1 MAFKKAGLISK
12 FISKGSF
19 KLNKISKKIFK
30 LNPILKRE
38 KPLKRHKKTKSIKK
52 PFNKNKSFLKA
63 SVLLIGALGGLPH
76 LRASE
81 CRYWS
86 WWSGYHD
93 KIESGSNSPT
103 HNSYCLFSSTQG
115 SGTYYLNTLTT
126 YSAGGAS
133 FTQKFN
139 NGTLN
144 VGGNIRFGGTGVNGV
159 NVGYIT
165 GTYDAQTINFNSSR
179 ITTGNS
185 LSDGGGATLNF
196 NATNRITINQA
207 SFDNSDAGAQHS
219 YMNFKGSNINVSGS
233 SFTDDTNGGFSF
245 SGNNNN
251 SAISFNKTKFN
262 QGTYNFTNSA
272 NLSFNN
278 SNFNQSTYNFNS
290 LQSTFNNSTFNQGT
304 YNFTDNTSF
313 NNDTFNQG
321 TYNFNT
327 SKVSFSGANTLNSS
341 SPFASLKG
349 SVSFGSG
356 AVFNLNQ
363 TLNANQTY
371 DILTT
376 NGTIQ
381 YGVYQSYLWD
391 LINYKG
397 DKAISHVE
405 VGNNTYDVTF
415 DINGQDETLQETFSN
430 KSITTQFLGDDLQ
443 AKAKATYQ
451 QDLNNS
457 QSALSNATNDNKIA
471 SADTGYTNNQNT
483 TIKQDAQNLE
493 HTSQQIA
500 KDEQALQGDLNK
512 LKQLANSSFNEQ
524 AFNQAQSKEQ
534 QDEQTLQNEEN
545 TFSSEQEGLE
555 KALANAKEQQEQ
567 QQAQATYQQDLNNSQ
582 SALSNATNDN
592 KIASADTDYT
602 KNQNT
607 AIKQDAQNLEN
618 TSQQITQ
625 DQKDLEQ
632 DLDKLQQLA
641 NSKTGFNEQ
650 AFNQAQST
658 EQQDE
663 QTLQNEEETFSS
675 EQEGLEKALAN
686 AKHTSPTPTKH
697 TAQNNPPNKV
707 SPPTQNLPTTNVWNG
722 VYNFQNQTYSKKGIY
737 YIDPNLSG
745 QSGQSGNT
753 LSTYGYLDWFT
764 LKNKFSVNANNGTL
778 IIGNNTE
785 SANTKGLIWIGDDKG
800 LVYYNTGTF
809 NAANI
814 YLTSNLKTGN
824 GFSGEGATLNF
835 NATNRITINQAS
847 FDNSDAGA
855 QHSYMNFKGSN
866 INVSGSSFTD
876 DTNGGFSFS
885 GNNNNSAISFN
896 KTKFNQGTY
905 NFTNS
910 ANLSFNNSNFN
921 QSTYNFNSLQ
931 STFNNS
937 TFNQGTYNFTDNTS
951 FNNDT
956 FNQGTYNFNTSKV
969 SFSGANTLNSSSP
982 FASLKGSVS
991 FGSGAVFNLNQT
1003 LNANQTYDIL
1013 TTNGTIQYGVY
1024 QSYLWDL
1031 INYKGDKA
1039 ISHVEV
1045 GNNTYDVTFDI
1056 NGQDETL
1063 QETFSN
1069 KSITTQFLGDDL
1081 QAKAKATYQQDL
1093 NNSQSALS
1101 NATNDN
1107 KIASADTGYT
1117 NNQNTT
1123 IKQDAQNLE
1132 HTSQQ
1137 IAKDEQAL
1145 QGDLNK
1151 LKQLANSSF
1160 NEQAFNQAQSKEQQD
1175 EQTLQNEEETF
1186 SSEQE
1191 GLEKA
1196 LANAK
1201 PASPTPTPTPTPTP
1215 SPTPNP
1221 TPTKHTAPNKV
1232 PPTPPTQNLPTTN
1245 VWNGVYWLQNQTYS
1259 QKGVYY
1265 IDPNLSGQSGQSAN
1279 TLSTYTANLLGRS
1292 FGVNIQNGTL
1302 IIGNNTES
1310 VNDNGLIWIGHG
1322 GFGYIIGTFN
1332 AANIYLTNNFK
1343 TGEGVSGS
1351 DGGGANI
1358 TFKASDNITMD
1369 GLNYNDAETVT
1380 KMIQTG
1386 ASQHSYATFD
1396 ATNNIS
1402 VTNSSFSD
1410 MTWGKF
1416 SFNAKNISFSNA
1428 SFSGFT
1434 NPGGSSVISANAA
1447 NSLSFNNS
1455 RLNGGAVYNLWAN
1468 SLIFNNTQAVFN
1480 VLYSRGTSNFNATT
1494 QLLGNTSFTLSSQ
1507 SLLNFNGDTT
1517 LQNNANI
1524 TLGNK
1529 SQTAFKNSLTLDNN
1543 SNLSLDNQSVLNAS
1557 GASAFNNQA
1566 SLNIYNGSQATFN
1579 SLFFN
1584 GATLSLNA
1592 NSKLN
1597 ASSASF
1603 SNNTTINLDDSVL
1616 SVSNASSL
1624 NANINFQGAS
1634 QATFGGNTTID
1645 AASFNFDSASSL
1657 SFNNL
1662 TANGALNFNGYA
1674 PSLSKALMS
1683 VSGQFVLGNNGDIN
1697 LSDINIFDNI
1707 TKSVTYNILNAQ
1719 KGITGISGANGYE
1732 KILFYGMKIQNA
1744 TYSDNNNI
1752 QTWSFINP
1760 LNSSQIIQESIK
1772 NGDLTIEVLNNP
1784 NSASNTIFNIAPELY
1799 NYQASKQNPTGYSYD
1814 YSDNQAGTYYLTSN
1828 IKGLF
1833 TPKGSQTPQT
1843 PGTYSPFNQP
1853 LNSLNIYNKGFS
1865 SGNLKTLLGILS
1877 QNSATLKEMI
1887 ETNQLDNITSIN
1899 EVLQLLDRIKITP
1912 AQKQALLETINHLTD
1927 NINQTFSNG
1936 NLVIGATQDHVT
1948 NSTSSIWFGGNGYSS
1963 PCALDSA
1970 TCSSFRNTYLG
1981 QLLGSTSPYLG
1992 YINADFK
1999 AKSIYI
2005 TGTLGSGNAFES
2017 GGSADITFQSANN
2030 LVLNKANIE
2039 AQATDNIFNLLGQEG
2054 IDKIFNQGNLANVLS
2069 QMAMEKIKQAGG
2081 LGNFV
2086 ENALIPLSKEL
2097 PSSLQ
2102 NETLGQLIGQNNLDN
2117 LLNNSGVMNAIQNII
2132 SKKLSIFGNF
2142 VTPSIIENY
2151 LAKQSLKSMLDDKGL
2166 LNFIGGY
2173 MDASELSS
2181 ILSVILKDITNP
2193 PTSLQK
2199 DIGVVANDLLDEFL
2213 GQDVVKKL
2221 ESQGL
2226 VSNIINNI
2234 ISQGGLS
2241 GIYNQG
2247 LGSVLPPSLQNALKE
2262 NDLGALLSPR
2272 GLHDFWQKGYFNFL
2286 SNGYVFVNNSS
2297 FSNATGGSLN
2307 FVANKSIIFNGD
2319 NTIDFSKYQGA
2330 LIFASNGV
2338 SNINITTLN
2347 ATNGLSLNAGLN
2359 NVSVQKG
2366 EICINLANCP
2376 TTKNSSSTNSSVTPT
2391 NESLSVRANNFTFLG
2406 VIASNGAIDLSQVKN
2421 NSVIGTLNLNENAT
2435 LQANN
2440 LTIANAF
2447 NNASNSTANI
2457 NGDFTLNQQATLSTN
2472 ASGLNVMGNFNSY
2485 GDLVFNLSHSVS
2497 HAIIN
2502 AQGIATI
2509 MTNYNNPLIQFNTS
2523 SKETGAYTLIDSAK
2537 AIYYGYND
2545 QITGGSSLDNYLKLY
2560 TLININGKHM
2570 VMTDN
2575 GLTYNGQAV
2584 SIKDGG
2590 LIVGFKDSQNQYI
2603 YTSILYNK
2611 VKIAVSNAPINNLQ
2625 APTLKQYIAQ
2635 IQGIQGVDSIEQ
2647 AGGTQ
2652 AINWLN
2658 KIFETKGS
2666 PLFAPYYLESHS
2678 TKDLTTIAGD
2688 IANTLEVIA
2697 NPNFKNDATNI
2708 LQINTY
2714 TQQMS
2719 RLAKLS
2725 DTSTFASADF
2735 HERLEALKNKRFA
2748 DAIPNAM
2755 DVILKYSQ
2763 RNRVKNNVWATGVGG
2778 ASFINGGTG
2787 TLYGI
2792 NVGYDRFIKGVI
2804 VGGYAAYGY
2813 SGFHANITQSG
2824 SSNVNMGV
2832 YSRAFIKRSELTMSL
2847 NETWGYNKTFINS
2860 YDPLLSIINQSYRY
2874 NTWTTDAKINYG
2886 YDFMFKDKSVIFKPQ
2901 IGLAYYY
2908 IGMSGLRGIM
2918 DDPIY
2923 NQFRANA
2930 DPNKKSVLT
2939 INFALE
2945 SRHYFNKNSYYF
2957 VIADVGRD
2965 LFINSMGDKMVRFIG
2980 NNTLS
2985 YRDGGRYNTFASI
2998 ITGGEIRLFKTF
3010 YVNAGIGARFGLDY
3024 KDINITGNI
3033 GMRYAF

>member
-12 FISKGSF
+12 FILKGSF

-30 LNPILKRE
+30 LNLILKRE
-38 KPLKRHKKTKSIKK
+38 KPLSHKKTKSVKK

-63 SVLLIGALGGLPH
+63 SVLLIGALGGLSH
-76 LRASE
+76 IRASE

-86 WWSGYHD
+86 WSSWSYHD
-93 KIESGSNSPT
+93 NIESGSNSPT
-103 HNSYCLFSSTQG
+103 HNSYCLFNSTQG

-126 YSAGGAS
+126 YSTGGAS

-144 VGGNIRFGGTGVNGV
+144 VGRNIRFGGTGVNGGD
-159 NVGYIT
+159 VGYIT

-185 LSDGGGATLNF
+185 YSTGGGATLNF
-196 NATNRITINQA
+196 NAANHITINQA
-207 SFDNSDAGAQHS
+207 SFDNGDAGTQHS
-219 YMNFKGSNINVSGS
+219 YMNFSGSNINVSAS

-245 SGNNNN
+245 SGNGTN
-251 SAISFNKTKFN
+251 SNLSFNKTSFN
-262 QGTYNFTNSA
+262 QGVYKFTNSA
-272 NLSFNN
+272 NLN
-278 SNFNQSTYNFNS
+278 
-290 LQSTFNNSTFNQGT
+290 FNNSTFNQGT
-304 YNFTDNTSF
+304 YSFTDNTGLNF

-349 SVSFGSG
+349 SVSFNSG
-356 AVFNLNQ
+356 AIFNLNQ
-363 TLNANQTY
+363 TLNTNQTY

-415 DINGQDETLQETFSN
+415 DINEQDETLQETFN
-430 KSITTQFLGDDLQ
+430 KQSIITQFLGDDLQ

-451 QDLNNS
+451 QDLSNS
-457 QSALSNATNDNKIA
+457 QTALNNATSDNKIA
-471 SADTGYTNNQNT
+471 SNDTDYTNNQNT
-483 TIKQDAQNLE
+483 TIKKDAQGLE
-493 HTSQQIA
+493 NTSQTIQQ
-500 KDEQALQGDLNK
+500 DEQALKGDLDK
-512 LKQLANSSFNEQ
+512 LQQLTNAPTGFNEQ
-524 AFNQAQSKEQ
+524 AFKNAQSTEQ
-534 QDEQTLQNEEN
+534 QDLQTLQENEK

-555 KALANAKEQQEQ
+555 KAIANAKP
-567 QQAQATYQQDLNNSQ
+567 
-582 SALSNATNDN
+582 
-592 KIASADTDYT
+592 
-602 KNQNT
+602 
-607 AIKQDAQNLEN
+607 
-618 TSQQITQ
+618 
-625 DQKDLEQ
+625 
-632 DLDKLQQLA
+632 
-641 NSKTGFNEQ
+641 
-650 AFNQAQST
+650 
-658 EQQDE
+658 
-663 QTLQNEEETFSS
+663 
-675 EQEGLEKALAN
+675 
-686 AKHTSPTPTKH
+686 TSPTPSPTPAPTKR
-697 TAQNNPPNKV
+697 TAPNTPPNKV
-707 SPPTQNLPTTNVWNG
+707 PPTPPTQNLPATNVWNG
-722 VYNFQNQTYSKKGIY
+722 VYNLQNQTYSKQGIY

-753 LSTYGYLDWFT
+753 LSTY
-764 LKNKFSVNANNGTL
+764 
-778 IIGNNTE
+778 
-785 SANTKGLIWIGDDKG
+785 
-800 LVYYNTGTF
+800 
-809 NAANI
+809 
-814 YLTSNLKTGN
+814 
-824 GFSGEGATLNF
+824 
-835 NATNRITINQAS
+835 
-847 FDNSDAGA
+847 
-855 QHSYMNFKGSN
+855 
-866 INVSGSSFTD
+866 
-876 DTNGGFSFS
+876 
-885 GNNNNSAISFN
+885 
-896 KTKFNQGTY
+896 
-905 NFTNS
+905 
-910 ANLSFNNSNFN
+910 
-921 QSTYNFNSLQ
+921 
-931 STFNNS
+931 
-937 TFNQGTYNFTDNTS
+937 
-951 FNNDT
+951 
-956 FNQGTYNFNTSKV
+956 
-969 SFSGANTLNSSSP
+969 
-982 FASLKGSVS
+982 
-991 FGSGAVFNLNQT
+991 
-1003 LNANQTYDIL
+1003 
-1013 TTNGTIQYGVY
+1013 
-1024 QSYLWDL
+1024 
-1031 INYKGDKA
+1031 
-1039 ISHVEV
+1039 
-1045 GNNTYDVTFDI
+1045 
-1056 NGQDETL
+1056 
-1063 QETFSN
+1063 
-1069 KSITTQFLGDDL
+1069 
-1081 QAKAKATYQQDL
+1081 
-1093 NNSQSALS
+1093 
-1101 NATNDN
+1101 
-1107 KIASADTGYT
+1107 
-1117 NNQNTT
+1117 
-1123 IKQDAQNLE
+1123 
-1132 HTSQQ
+1132 
-1137 IAKDEQAL
+1137 
-1145 QGDLNK
+1145 
-1151 LKQLANSSF
+1151 
-1160 NEQAFNQAQSKEQQD
+1160 
-1175 EQTLQNEEETF
+1175 
-1186 SSEQE
+1186 
-1191 GLEKA
+1191 
-1196 LANAK
+1196 
-1201 PASPTPTPTPTPTP
+1201 
-1215 SPTPNP
+1215 
-1221 TPTKHTAPNKV
+1221 
-1232 PPTPPTQNLPTTN
+1232 
-1245 VWNGVYWLQNQTYS
+1245 
-1259 QKGVYY
+1259 
-1265 IDPNLSGQSGQSAN
+1265 
-1279 TLSTYTANLLGRS
+1279 TANLFGRS

-1322 GFGYIIGTFN
+1322 GFGYITGTFN

-1386 ASQHSYATFD
+1386 ASQHSYAAFD

-1402 VTNSSFSD
+1402 VTDSSFSD

-1416 SFNAKNISFSNA
+1416 SFSAKNISFSNA

-1480 VLYSRGTSNFNATT
+1480 VLYSRGASNFNATT

-1529 SQTAFKNSLTLDNN
+1529 SQATFKNSLTLDNN
-1543 SNLSLDNQSVLNAS
+1543 SNLSLDNQSVLNAN

-1584 GATLSLNA
+1584 GGILSLNA

-1616 SVSNASSL
+1616 SASNTSSL
-1624 NANINFQGAS
+1624 NVNINFQGAS
-1634 QATFGGNTTID
+1634 QADFGGNTTID
-1645 AASFNFDSASSL
+1645 TASFNFDSASSL
-1657 SFNNL
+1657 NFNNL
-1662 TANGALNFNGYA
+1662 MANGALNFNGYA
-1674 PSLSKALMS
+1674 PSLTKALMS

-1697 LSDINIFDNI
+1697 LSDINIFDNV

-1744 TYSDNNNI
+1744 TYSGNNNI

-1784 NSASNTIFNIAPELY
+1784 NSTSNTIFNIAPELY

-1887 ETNQLDNITSIN
+1887 ESNQLDNITSIN
-1899 EVLQLLDRIKITP
+1899 EVLQLLDEIKITP

-1936 NLVIGATQDHVT
+1936 NLVIGATQDNVT

-2005 TGTLGSGNAFES
+2005 TGTLGSANAFES
-2017 GGSADITFQSANN
+2017 GGSADVTFQSANN

-2069 QMAMEKIKQAGG
+2069 QVAMEKIKQAGG

-2097 PSSLQ
+2097 PTSLQ

-2117 LLNNSGVMNAIQNII
+2117 LLNNSGVMNEIQNII

-2151 LAKQSLKSMLDDKGL
+2151 LAKQSLESMLDDKGL

-2173 MDASELSS
+2173 IDASELSS

-2199 DIGVVANDLLDEFL
+2199 DIGVVANDLLNEFL

-2241 GIYNQG
+2241 GVYNQG

-2262 NDLGALLSPR
+2262 NNLGALLSPR

-2406 VIASNGAIDLSQVKN
+2406 TIASNGAIDLSQVKN

-2440 LTIANAF
+2440 LTITNAF

-2457 NGDFTLNQQATLSTN
+2457 NGNFTLNQQATLSTN

-2502 AQGIATI
+2502 AQGTATI
-2509 MTNYNNPLIQFNTS
+2509 MANNNNPLIQFNTS
-2523 SKETGAYTLIDSAK
+2523 SKETGTYTLIDSAK

-2545 QITGGSSLDNYLKLY
+2545 QITGGNSLDNYLKLY
-2560 TLININGKHM
+2560 TLIDINGKHM
-2570 VMTDN
+2570 VMTGN

-2584 SIKDGG
+2584 NIKDGG

-2611 VKIAVSNAPINNLQ
+2611 VKIAVSNDPINNLQ

-2635 IQGIQGVDSIEQ
+2635 IQGAQGVDSIDQ
-2647 AGGTQ
+2647 AGGAQ

-2697 NPNFKNDATNI
+2697 NPDFKNDATNI

-2792 NVGYDRFIKGVI
+2792 NIGYDRFIKGVI

-2860 YDPLLSIINQSYRY
+2860 YDPLLSIINQSYKY
-2874 NTWTTDAKINYG
+2874 DTWTTDAKINYG

-2908 IGMSGLRGIM
+2908 IGLSGLRGIM

-3010 YVNAGIGARFGLDY
+3010 YVNASIGARFGLDY

>member
-1 MAFKKAGLISK
+1 MAFKKARLISR

-19 KLNKISKKIFK
+19 KLNKISKKFFT
-30 LNPILKRE
+30 LNQILKRE

-52 PFNKNKSFLKA
+52 LSNRNKSFLKA
-63 SVLLIGALGGLPH
+63 SVLLIGALGGLSH
-76 LRASE
+76 LRANE

-86 WWSGYHD
+86 WSSWSYQD
-93 KIESGSNSPT
+93 NIESGPNSPT
-103 HNSYCLFSSTQG
+103 HNSYCLFSSAQG

-126 YSAGGAS
+126 YSVGGAS

-139 NGTLN
+139 NGTLDI
-144 VGGNIRFGGTGVNGV
+144 GGNIRFGGTGINGGD
-159 NVGYIT
+159 VGYIT
-165 GTYDAQTINFNSSR
+165 GTYDAQTMNFNSSH

-185 LSDGGGATLNF
+185 YADGGGATLNF
-196 NATNRITINQA
+196 NATNNITINQA
-207 SFDNSDAGAQHS
+207 SFDNSDAGTQKS
-219 YMNFKGSNINVSGS
+219 YMNFKGSNIKVSGS
-233 SFTDDTNGGFSF
+233 SFTDDTDGGFSF
-245 SGNNNN
+245 SGSNNN
-251 SAISFNKTKFN
+251 SVISFNQTNFNQGTYDFSNSATLSFDNSSFN
-262 QGTYNFTNSA
+262 QGTYNFNDSV
-272 NLSFNN
+272 SFNN
-278 SNFNQSTYNFNS
+278 N
-290 LQSTFNNSTFNQGT
+290 TFNQGT
-304 YNFTDNTSF
+304 YH
-313 NNDTFNQG
+313 
-321 TYNFNT
+321 FNT

-349 SVSFGSG
+349 SVSFNSN
-356 AVFNLNQ
+356 AIFNLNQ
-363 TLNANQTY
+363 TLNNNQTY

-376 NGTIQ
+376 NGAIQ

-415 DINGQDETLQETFSN
+415 DIDGQDETLQETFN
-430 KSITTQFLGDDLQ
+430 NQSIITQFLGD
-443 AKAKATYQ
+443 
-451 QDLNNS
+451 
-457 QSALSNATNDNKIA
+457 
-471 SADTGYTNNQNT
+471 
-483 TIKQDAQNLE
+483 NL
-493 HTSQQIA
+493 
-500 KDEQALQGDLNK
+500 
-512 LKQLANSSFNEQ
+512 
-524 AFNQAQSKEQ
+524 
-534 QDEQTLQNEEN
+534 
-545 TFSSEQEGLE
+545 
-555 KALANAKEQQEQ
+555 Q
-567 QQAQATYQQDLNNSQ
+567 QQAQQTYQEDLTNSKN
-582 SALSNATNDN
+582 ALSGATSDNTIANNDTSYTQSKNATIL
-592 KIASADTDYT
+592 K
-602 KNQNT
+602 
-607 AIKQDAQNLEN
+607 DAQNLEN
-618 TSQQITQ
+618 TNQKIQQ
-625 DQKDLEQ
+625 DEQ
-632 DLDKLQQLA
+632 DLEKDLAQIKQLA
-641 NSKTGFNEQ
+641 NPTTGFNEQ
-650 AFNQAQST
+650 AFNQAQKQ

-663 QTLQNEEETFSS
+663 QTLQNDENAFNT
-675 EQEGLEKALAN
+675 EQEGLEQAIAN
-686 AKHTSPTPTKH
+686 AKPANPTPSPTPTPTKH
-697 TAQNNPPNKV
+697 TAPNTPPSQV
-707 SPPTQNLPTTNVWNG
+707 PPTPTQNPPAESVWSG
-722 VYNFQNQTYSKKGIY
+722 VYWLQNKTYSNKGIY

-753 LSTYGYLDWFT
+753 LSTYTANLLGRSFG
-764 LKNKFSVNANNGTL
+764 VNANNGTL

-785 SANTKGLIWIGDDKG
+785 N
-800 LVYYNTGTF
+800 
-809 NAANI
+809 
-814 YLTSNLKTGN
+814 
-824 GFSGEGATLNF
+824 
-835 NATNRITINQAS
+835 
-847 FDNSDAGA
+847 
-855 QHSYMNFKGSN
+855 M
-866 INVSGSSFTD
+866 
-876 DTNGGFSFS
+876 
-885 GNNNNSAISFN
+885 
-896 KTKFNQGTY
+896 
-905 NFTNS
+905 
-910 ANLSFNNSNFN
+910 
-921 QSTYNFNSLQ
+921 
-931 STFNNS
+931 
-937 TFNQGTYNFTDNTS
+937 
-951 FNNDT
+951 
-956 FNQGTYNFNTSKV
+956 
-969 SFSGANTLNSSSP
+969 
-982 FASLKGSVS
+982 
-991 FGSGAVFNLNQT
+991 
-1003 LNANQTYDIL
+1003 
-1013 TTNGTIQYGVY
+1013 
-1024 QSYLWDL
+1024 
-1031 INYKGDKA
+1031 
-1039 ISHVEV
+1039 
-1045 GNNTYDVTFDI
+1045 
-1056 NGQDETL
+1056 
-1063 QETFSN
+1063 
-1069 KSITTQFLGDDL
+1069 
-1081 QAKAKATYQQDL
+1081 
-1093 NNSQSALS
+1093 
-1101 NATNDN
+1101 
-1107 KIASADTGYT
+1107 
-1117 NNQNTT
+1117 
-1123 IKQDAQNLE
+1123 
-1132 HTSQQ
+1132 
-1137 IAKDEQAL
+1137 
-1145 QGDLNK
+1145 
-1151 LKQLANSSF
+1151 
-1160 NEQAFNQAQSKEQQD
+1160 
-1175 EQTLQNEEETF
+1175 
-1186 SSEQE
+1186 
-1191 GLEKA
+1191 
-1196 LANAK
+1196 
-1201 PASPTPTPTPTPTP
+1201 
-1215 SPTPNP
+1215 
-1221 TPTKHTAPNKV
+1221 
-1232 PPTPPTQNLPTTN
+1232 
-1245 VWNGVYWLQNQTYS
+1245 
-1259 QKGVYY
+1259 
-1265 IDPNLSGQSGQSAN
+1265 
-1279 TLSTYTANLLGRS
+1279 
-1292 FGVNIQNGTL
+1292 
-1302 IIGNNTES
+1302 
-1310 VNDNGLIWIGHG
+1310 NDNGLIWIGHG
-1322 GFGYIIGTFN
+1322 GFGYITGTFN

-1369 GLNYNDAETVT
+1369 GLNYNNAETVT

-1386 ASQHSYATFD
+1386 ASQHSYTTFD

-1416 SFNAKNISFSNA
+1416 SFSAKNISFSNA

-1434 NPGGSSVISANAA
+1434 NPGGSSTISANAS
-1447 NSLSFNNS
+1447 NSLSFIDS
-1455 RLNGGAVYNLWAN
+1455 RLNGGAVYNLQAN

-1529 SQTAFKNSLTLDNN
+1529 SQAAFKNSLTLDNN
-1543 SNLSLDNQSVLNAS
+1543 SNLSLDNQSVLNAN
-1557 GASAFNNQA
+1557 GTSAFNNQA

-1584 GATLSLNA
+1584 GGTLSLNA

-1616 SVSNASSL
+1616 NANNTSAL

-1634 QATFGGNTTID
+1634 QADFGGNTTID
-1645 AASFNFDSASSL
+1645 TASFNFDSASSL
-1657 SFNNL
+1657 NFNNL

-1674 PSLSKALMS
+1674 PSLTKALMS
-1683 VSGQFVLGNNGDIN
+1683 VSGQFVLGSNGDIN

-1865 SGNLKTLLGILS
+1865 SENLKTLLGILS

-1887 ETNQLDNITSIN
+1887 ESNQLDNITNIN
-1899 EVLQLLDRIKITP
+1899 EVLQLLDKIKITQ
-1912 AQKQALLETINHLTD
+1912 AQKQALLDIINHLTD
-1927 NINQTFSNG
+1927 NINQTFNNG
-1936 NLVIGATQDHVT
+1936 NLVIGATQDNVT

-2005 TGTLGSGNAFES
+2005 TGTIGSGNAFES
-2017 GGSADITFQSANN
+2017 GGSADVTFQSANN

-2069 QMAMEKIKQAGG
+2069 QVAMEKIKQAGG
-2081 LGNFV
+2081 LGNFI
-2086 ENALIPLSKEL
+2086 ENALSPLSKEL
-2097 PSSLQ
+2097 PASLQ
-2102 NETLGQLIGQNNLDN
+2102 DETLGQLIGQNNLDD
-2117 LLNNSGVMNAIQNII
+2117 LLNNSGVMNEIQNII
-2132 SKKLSIFGNF
+2132 SQKLSIFGNF

-2173 MDASELSS
+2173 IDASELSS
-2181 ILSVILKDITNP
+2181 ILGVILKDITNP

-2199 DIGVVANDLLDEFL
+2199 DIGVVANDLLNEFL

-2241 GIYNQG
+2241 GVYDQG

-2307 FVANKSIIFNGD
+2307 FVANKSIIFNSD

-2376 TTKNSSSTNSSVTPT
+2376 TTKNSSPANSSVTPT
-2391 NESLSVRANNFTFLG
+2391 NETLSVRANNFTFLG
-2406 VIASNGAIDLSQVKN
+2406 AIASNGAIDLSQVTN

-2440 LTIANAF
+2440 LTITNAF
-2447 NNASNSTANI
+2447 NNASNSTADI
-2457 NGDFTLNQQATLSTN
+2457 NGNFTLNQQATLSTN

-2485 GDLVFNLSHSVS
+2485 GNLVFNLSHSVS

-2502 AQGIATI
+2502 TQGTATI
-2509 MTNYNNPLIQFNTS
+2509 MANSNNPLIQFNAS
-2523 SKETGAYTLIDSAK
+2523 SKETGTYTLIDSAK
-2537 AIYYGYND
+2537 AIYYGYNN

-2560 TLININGKHM
+2560 ALIDINGKHM

-2584 SIKDGG
+2584 SVKDGG
-2590 LIVGFKDSQNQYI
+2590 LVVGFKDSQNQYI

-2611 VKIAVSNAPINNLQ
+2611 VKIAVSNDPINNPQ

-2635 IQGIQGVDSIEQ
+2635 IQGVQSVDSIDQ
-2647 AGGTQ
+2647 AGGNQ

-2725 DTSTFASADF
+2725 DTSTFARSDF
-2735 HERLEALKNKRFA
+2735 LERLEALKNKRFA

-2778 ASFINGGTG
+2778 ASFISGGTG

-2792 NVGYDRFIKGVI
+2792 NIGYDRFIKGVI

-2824 SSNVNMGV
+2824 SSNVNVGV

-2860 YDPLLSIINQSYRY
+2860 YDPLLSIINQSYKY
-2874 NTWTTDAKINYG
+2874 DTWTTDAKINYG

-2901 IGLAYYY
+2901 VGLSYYY
-2908 IGMSGLRGIM
+2908 IGLSGLRGIM

>member
-1 MAFKKAGLISK
+1 MAFKKARLISK

-19 KLNKISKKIFK
+19 KLLNKISKKIFK
-30 LNPILKRE
+30 LNQILKRE
-38 KPLKRHKKTKSIKK
+38 KPLKRHKEALKPIKK
-52 PFNKNKSFLKA
+52 LSNRNKSFLKA
-63 SVLLIGALGGLPH
+63 SVLLIGALGGLSH
-76 LRASE
+76 LRANE

-86 WWSGYHD
+86 WSSWSYQD
-93 KIESGSNSPT
+93 NIESGPNSPT
-103 HNSYCLFSSTQG
+103 HNSYCLFSSAQG

-139 NGTLN
+139 NGTLDI
-144 VGGNIRFGGTGVNGV
+144 GGNIRFGGTGINGGD
-159 NVGYIT
+159 VGYIT
-165 GTYDAQTINFNSSR
+165 GTYDAQTINFNSSHL
-179 ITTGNS
+179 TTGNS
-185 LSDGGGATLNF
+185 YADGGGATLNF
-196 NATNRITINQA
+196 NATNNITINQA
-207 SFDNSDAGAQHS
+207 SFDNSDAGTQKS
-219 YMNFKGSNINVSGS
+219 YMNFKGSNIKVSGS

-251 SAISFNKTKFN
+251 SAISFNQTNFN
-262 QGTYNFTNSA
+262 QGTYNFSNSTSSSFDNSSFNQGTYHFNSA
-272 NLSFNN
+272 QSAFEN
-278 SNFNQSTYNFNS
+278 SNFNQGAYDFN
-290 LQSTFNNSTFNQGT
+290 
-304 YNFTDNTSF
+304 DNASF

-327 SKVSFSGANTLNSS
+327 SKVSFSGTNTLNSS

-349 SVSFGSG
+349 SVSFNSN
-356 AVFNLNQ
+356 AIFNLNQ
-363 TLNANQTY
+363 TLNNNQTY

-376 NGTIQ
+376 NGAIQ

-415 DINGQDETLQETFSN
+415 DINGQDETLQETFN
-430 KSITTQFLGDDLQ
+430 KQSIITQFLGDNLQ
-443 AKAKATYQ
+443 QQAQKTYQ
-451 QDLNNS
+451 QDWSNSQTALNN
-457 QSALSNATNDNKIA
+457 AANDNKIA
-471 SADTGYTNNQNT
+471 NNDTDYTSNKNT
-483 TIKQDAQNLE
+483 TIATDAQNLE
-493 HTSQQIA
+493 STNQQIA
-500 KDEQALQGDLNK
+500 QDEQALQGDLDK
-512 LKQLANSSFNEQ
+512 LKQLANSTTGFSEQ
-524 AFNQAQSKEQ
+524 AFNQAQKQEQ
-534 QDEQTLQNEEN
+534 QDEQTLQNDEK
-545 TFSSEQEGLE
+545 TFNAEQDSLN
-555 KALANAKEQQEQ
+555 KAIQQVQAQQQKQEQ
-567 QQAQATYQQDLNNSQ
+567 QQAQQTYQEDLTNSQ
-582 SALSNATNDN
+582 NALSGATSDNTIANNDTGYTQSKNATVA
-592 KIASADTDYT
+592 K
-602 KNQNT
+602 
-607 AIKQDAQNLEN
+607 DAQGLEN
-618 TSQQITQ
+618 TNQQI
-625 DQKDLEQ
+625 QKDEQALEK
-632 DLDKLQQLA
+632 DLAQIKQLA
-641 NSKTGFNEQ
+641 NSTTGFSEQ
-650 AFNQAQST
+650 AFNQAQKQ

-663 QTLQNEEETFSS
+663 QTLQNDENAFNT
-675 EQEGLEKALAN
+675 EQEGLEQAIAN
-686 AKHTSPTPTKH
+686 AKH
-697 TAQNNPPNKV
+697 A
-707 SPPTQNLPTTNVWNG
+707 
-722 VYNFQNQTYSKKGIY
+722 
-737 YIDPNLSG
+737 
-745 QSGQSGNT
+745 
-753 LSTYGYLDWFT
+753 
-764 LKNKFSVNANNGTL
+764 
-778 IIGNNTE
+778 
-785 SANTKGLIWIGDDKG
+785 
-800 LVYYNTGTF
+800 
-809 NAANI
+809 
-814 YLTSNLKTGN
+814 
-824 GFSGEGATLNF
+824 
-835 NATNRITINQAS
+835 
-847 FDNSDAGA
+847 
-855 QHSYMNFKGSN
+855 
-866 INVSGSSFTD
+866 
-876 DTNGGFSFS
+876 
-885 GNNNNSAISFN
+885 
-896 KTKFNQGTY
+896 
-905 NFTNS
+905 
-910 ANLSFNNSNFN
+910 
-921 QSTYNFNSLQ
+921 
-931 STFNNS
+931 
-937 TFNQGTYNFTDNTS
+937 
-951 FNNDT
+951 
-956 FNQGTYNFNTSKV
+956 
-969 SFSGANTLNSSSP
+969 
-982 FASLKGSVS
+982 
-991 FGSGAVFNLNQT
+991 
-1003 LNANQTYDIL
+1003 
-1013 TTNGTIQYGVY
+1013 
-1024 QSYLWDL
+1024 
-1031 INYKGDKA
+1031 
-1039 ISHVEV
+1039 
-1045 GNNTYDVTFDI
+1045 
-1056 NGQDETL
+1056 
-1063 QETFSN
+1063 
-1069 KSITTQFLGDDL
+1069 
-1081 QAKAKATYQQDL
+1081 
-1093 NNSQSALS
+1093 
-1101 NATNDN
+1101 
-1107 KIASADTGYT
+1107 
-1117 NNQNTT
+1117 
-1123 IKQDAQNLE
+1123 
-1132 HTSQQ
+1132 
-1137 IAKDEQAL
+1137 
-1145 QGDLNK
+1145 
-1151 LKQLANSSF
+1151 
-1160 NEQAFNQAQSKEQQD
+1160 
-1175 EQTLQNEEETF
+1175 
-1186 SSEQE
+1186 
-1191 GLEKA
+1191 
-1196 LANAK
+1196 
-1201 PASPTPTPTPTPTP
+1201 
-1215 SPTPNP
+1215 NP
-1221 TPTKHTAPNKV
+1221 TPIHAPTPIKHTAPNTPPSQV
-1232 PPTPPTQNLPTTN
+1232 PPTPTQNPPAES

-1259 QKGVYY
+1259 NKGVYY

-1279 TLSTYTANLLGRS
+1279 TLSTYTANLFGRS

-1322 GFGYIIGTFN
+1322 GFGYITGTFS

-1343 TGEGVSGS
+1343 TGEGVSNS

-1416 SFNAKNISFSNA
+1416 SFSAKNISFSNA

-1434 NPGGSSVISANAA
+1434 NPGGSSVISANAS
-1447 NSLSFNNS
+1447 NSLSFINS
-1455 RLNGGAVYNLWAN
+1455 RLNGGAIYNLQAN

-1524 TLGNK
+1524 TLGDK
-1529 SQTAFKNSLTLDNN
+1529 SQVTFKNSLTLDNN
-1543 SNLSLDNQSVLNAS
+1543 SNLSLDNQSVLNANGTS
-1557 GASAFNNQA
+1557 TFNNQA
-1566 SLNIYNGSQATFN
+1566 SLNIYNGSQAAFK

-1584 GATLSLNA
+1584 GGTLSLNA
-1592 NSKLN
+1592 SSKLN
-1597 ASSASF
+1597 AFSASF

-1616 SVSNASSL
+1616 SANNTSSL
-1624 NANINFQGAS
+1624 NANINFQGTS
-1634 QATFGGNTTID
+1634 QADFGGNTTID
-1645 AASFNFDSASSL
+1645 TASFNFDSASSL
-1657 SFNNL
+1657 NFNNL

-1674 PSLSKALMS
+1674 PSLTKALMS

-1707 TKSVTYNILNAQ
+1707 TKSVTYNILNAR

-1833 TPKGSQTPQT
+1833 TPKGSQTPQA

-1865 SGNLKTLLGILS
+1865 SENLKTLLGILS

-1887 ETNQLDNITSIN
+1887 ESNQLDNITNIN
-1899 EVLQLLDRIKITP
+1899 EVLQLLDKIKITQ

-1927 NINQTFSNG
+1927 NINQTFNNG
-1936 NLVIGATQDHVT
+1936 NLVIGATQDNVT

-2005 TGTLGSGNAFES
+2005 TGTIGSGNAFES
-2017 GGSADITFQSANN
+2017 GGSADVTFQSANN

-2039 AQATDNIFNLLGQEG
+2039 AQATDNIFNLLGQKG

-2069 QMAMEKIKQAGG
+2069 QVAMEKIKQAGG
-2081 LGNFV
+2081 LGNFI
-2086 ENALIPLSKEL
+2086 ENALSPLSKEL
-2097 PSSLQ
+2097 PASFQ
-2102 NETLGQLIGQNNLDN
+2102 DETLGQLIGQNNLDD

-2173 MDASELSS
+2173 IDASELSS
-2181 ILSVILKDITNP
+2181 ILSVVLKDITNP
-2193 PTSLQK
+2193 PASLQK
-2199 DIGVVANDLLDEFL
+2199 DIGVVANDLLNEFL

-2241 GIYNQG
+2241 GVYNQG

-2272 GLHDFWQKGYFNFL
+2272 DLHDFWQKGYFNFL

-2376 TTKNSSSTNSSVTPT
+2376 TTKNNSSTNSSVTPT

-2406 VIASNGAIDLSQVKN
+2406 AIASNGVIDLSQVTN

-2440 LTIANAF
+2440 LTITNAF

-2457 NGDFTLNQQATLSTN
+2457 NGNFTLNQQATLSTN

-2485 GDLVFNLSHSVS
+2485 GDLVFNLSHSAS

-2502 AQGIATI
+2502 AQGVATI
-2509 MTNYNNPLIQFNTS
+2509 MANNNNPLIQFNTS
-2523 SKETGAYTLIDSAK
+2523 SKEVGTYTLIDSAK
-2537 AIYYGYND
+2537 AIYYGYNN

-2560 TLININGKHM
+2560 TLIDINGKHM

-2590 LIVGFKDSQNQYI
+2590 LVVGFKDSQNQYI

-2611 VKIAVSNAPINNLQ
+2611 VKIAVSNDPINNLQ

-2635 IQGIQGVDSIEQ
+2635 IQGVQSVNSIDQ
-2647 AGGTQ
+2647 AGGNQ
-2652 AINWLN
+2652 AIDWLN

-2688 IANTLEVIA
+2688 IANTLEIIA
-2697 NPNFKNDATNI
+2697 NPDFKNDATNI

-2813 SGFHANITQSG
+2813 SGFHGNITQSG

-2874 NTWTTDAKINYG
+2874 DTWTTDAKINYG

-2908 IGMSGLRGIM
+2908 IGLSGLRGIM

>member
-1 MAFKKAGLISK
+1 MAFKKARLISR
-12 FISKGSF
+12 FVSKGSF
-19 KLNKISKKIFK
+19 KLNKISKKFFT
-30 LNPILKRE
+30 LNQILKRE
-38 KPLKRHKKTKSIKK
+38 KPLKRHKKTKSIEK

-63 SVLLIGALGGLPH
+63 SVLLIGALGGLSH
-76 LRASE
+76 LRANE

-86 WWSGYHD
+86 WSSWSYQD
-93 KIESGSNSPT
+93 NIESGPNSPT
-103 HNSYCLFSSTQG
+103 HNSYCLFSSAQG

-133 FTQKFN
+133 FTQTFN
-139 NGTLN
+139 GGTLDI
-144 VGGNIRFGGTGVNGV
+144 GGNIHFGGTGINGGD
-159 NVGYIT
+159 VGYIT
-165 GTYDAQTINFNSSR
+165 GTYDAQTINFNSSH

-185 LSDGGGATLNF
+185 YADGGGATLNF
-196 NATNRITINQA
+196 NAANNITINQA
-207 SFDNSDAGAQHS
+207 SFDNSHAGTQKS
-219 YMNFKGSNINVSGS
+219 YMNFKGSNIKVSGS
-233 SFTDDTNGGFSF
+233 SFTDDTNGGFNF
-245 SGNNNN
+245 SGSNNN
-251 SAISFNKTKFN
+251 SVISFDKTNFNQGTYHFSNSATLSFDNSSFN
-262 QGTYNFTNSA
+262 QGTYNFND
-272 NLSFNN
+272 NVSFNN
-278 SNFNQSTYNFNS
+278 N
-290 LQSTFNNSTFNQGT
+290 TFNQGA
-304 YNFTDNTSF
+304 YH
-313 NNDTFNQG
+313 
-321 TYNFNT
+321 FNT
-327 SKVSFSGANTLNSS
+327 SKVSFSGINTLNSS

-349 SVSFGSG
+349 SVSFNSN
-356 AVFNLNQ
+356 AIFNLNQ
-363 TLNANQTY
+363 TLNNNQTY

-376 NGTIQ
+376 NGAIQ

-430 KSITTQFLGDDLQ
+430 QSIITQFLGDNLQ
-443 AKAKATYQ
+443 QQAQKTYQ
-451 QDLNNS
+451 EDVAHSQNALNGVTS
-457 QSALSNATNDNKIA
+457 DKEIA
-471 SADTGYTNNQNT
+471 SADTSYTQSKNAT
-483 TIKQDAQNLE
+483 VAKDAQSLE
-493 HTSQQIA
+493 NTNQKIQQ
-500 KDEQALQGDLNK
+500 DEQDLEKDLENV
-512 LKQLANSSFNEQ
+512 KQLANSTTGFNEQ
-524 AFNQAQSKEQ
+524 AFNQTQKQEQ
-534 QDEQTLQNEEN
+534 QDEQTLQNDEN
-545 TFSSEQEGLE
+545 AFNTEQEGLE
-555 KALANAKEQQEQ
+555 
-567 QQAQATYQQDLNNSQ
+567 QA
-582 SALSNATNDN
+582 
-592 KIASADTDYT
+592 I
-602 KNQNT
+602 
-607 AIKQDAQNLEN
+607 
-618 TSQQITQ
+618 
-625 DQKDLEQ
+625 
-632 DLDKLQQLA
+632 
-641 NSKTGFNEQ
+641 
-650 AFNQAQST
+650 
-658 EQQDE
+658 
-663 QTLQNEEETFSS
+663 
-675 EQEGLEKALAN
+675 AN
-686 AKHTSPTPTKH
+686 AKHVSPTPNPTPSPTPTPTKH
-697 TAQNNPPNKV
+697 TAPNTPPSQV
-707 SPPTQNLPTTNVWNG
+707 PPTPTQNPPAESVWSG
-722 VYNFQNQTYSKKGIY
+722 VYWLQNKTYSNKGIY

-753 LSTYGYLDWFT
+753 LSTY
-764 LKNKFSVNANNGTL
+764 
-778 IIGNNTE
+778 
-785 SANTKGLIWIGDDKG
+785 
-800 LVYYNTGTF
+800 
-809 NAANI
+809 
-814 YLTSNLKTGN
+814 
-824 GFSGEGATLNF
+824 
-835 NATNRITINQAS
+835 
-847 FDNSDAGA
+847 
-855 QHSYMNFKGSN
+855 
-866 INVSGSSFTD
+866 
-876 DTNGGFSFS
+876 
-885 GNNNNSAISFN
+885 
-896 KTKFNQGTY
+896 
-905 NFTNS
+905 
-910 ANLSFNNSNFN
+910 
-921 QSTYNFNSLQ
+921 
-931 STFNNS
+931 
-937 TFNQGTYNFTDNTS
+937 
-951 FNNDT
+951 
-956 FNQGTYNFNTSKV
+956 
-969 SFSGANTLNSSSP
+969 
-982 FASLKGSVS
+982 
-991 FGSGAVFNLNQT
+991 
-1003 LNANQTYDIL
+1003 
-1013 TTNGTIQYGVY
+1013 
-1024 QSYLWDL
+1024 
-1031 INYKGDKA
+1031 
-1039 ISHVEV
+1039 
-1045 GNNTYDVTFDI
+1045 
-1056 NGQDETL
+1056 
-1063 QETFSN
+1063 
-1069 KSITTQFLGDDL
+1069 
-1081 QAKAKATYQQDL
+1081 
-1093 NNSQSALS
+1093 
-1101 NATNDN
+1101 
-1107 KIASADTGYT
+1107 
-1117 NNQNTT
+1117 
-1123 IKQDAQNLE
+1123 
-1132 HTSQQ
+1132 
-1137 IAKDEQAL
+1137 
-1145 QGDLNK
+1145 
-1151 LKQLANSSF
+1151 
-1160 NEQAFNQAQSKEQQD
+1160 
-1175 EQTLQNEEETF
+1175 
-1186 SSEQE
+1186 
-1191 GLEKA
+1191 
-1196 LANAK
+1196 
-1201 PASPTPTPTPTPTP
+1201 
-1215 SPTPNP
+1215 
-1221 TPTKHTAPNKV
+1221 
-1232 PPTPPTQNLPTTN
+1232 
-1245 VWNGVYWLQNQTYS
+1245 
-1259 QKGVYY
+1259 
-1265 IDPNLSGQSGQSAN
+1265 
-1279 TLSTYTANLLGRS
+1279 TANLLGRS
-1292 FGVNIQNGTL
+1292 FGVNTNNGTL

-1322 GFGYIIGTFN
+1322 GFGYITGTFN

-1343 TGEGVSGS
+1343 TGEGVSDS

-1369 GLNYNDAETVT
+1369 GLNYNNAETVT

-1386 ASQHSYATFD
+1386 ASQHSYTTFD

-1416 SFNAKNISFSNA
+1416 SFSAKNISFSNA

-1434 NPGGSSVISANAA
+1434 NPGGSSVISANAS
-1447 NSLSFNNS
+1447 NSLSFIDS
-1455 RLNGGAVYNLWAN
+1455 RLNGGAIYNLQAN

-1529 SQTAFKNSLTLDNN
+1529 SQAAFKNSLTLDNN
-1543 SNLSLDNQSVLNAS
+1543 SNLSLDNQSVLNAN

-1566 SLNIYNGSQATFN
+1566 SLNIYNGSQATFS

-1584 GATLSLNA
+1584 GGTLSLNA
-1592 NSKLN
+1592 SSKLN

-1603 SNNTTINLDDSVL
+1603 SKNTTINLDDSVL
-1616 SVSNASSL
+1616 SANNTSSL

-1634 QATFGGNTTID
+1634 QADFGGNTTID
-1645 AASFNFDSASSL
+1645 TASFNFDSASSL
-1657 SFNNL
+1657 NFNNL
-1662 TANGALNFNGYA
+1662 TANGALNFNGYV
-1674 PSLSKALMS
+1674 PSLTKALMN

-1732 KILFYGMKIQNA
+1732 KILFYGVKIQNA
-1744 TYSDNNNI
+1744 TYSDNNNT

-1799 NYQASKQNPTGYSYD
+1799 NYQASKQNLTGYSYD

-1833 TPKGSQTPQT
+1833 TPKGSQTPQA

-1865 SGNLKTLLGILS
+1865 SENLKTLLGILS

-1887 ETNQLDNITSIN
+1887 ESNQLDNITNIN
-1899 EVLQLLDRIKITP
+1899 EVLQLLDKIKITQ
-1912 AQKQALLETINHLTD
+1912 AQKQALLDIINHLTD
-1927 NINQTFSNG
+1927 NINQTFNNG
-1936 NLVIGATQDHVT
+1936 NLVIGATQDNVT

-1963 PCALDSA
+1963 PCVLDSA

-2005 TGTLGSGNAFES
+2005 TGTIGSGNAFES
-2017 GGSADITFQSANN
+2017 GGSADVTFQSANN

-2081 LGNFV
+2081 LGNFI
-2086 ENALIPLSKEL
+2086 ENALSPLSKEL
-2097 PSSLQ
+2097 PASLQ
-2102 NETLGQLIGQNNLDN
+2102 DETLGQLIGQNNLDD
-2117 LLNNSGVMNAIQNII
+2117 LLNNSGVMNEIQNII
-2132 SKKLSIFGNF
+2132 SQKLSIFGNF

-2173 MDASELSS
+2173 IDASEISS

-2199 DIGVVANDLLDEFL
+2199 DIGVVANDLLNEFL

-2226 VSNIINNI
+2226 VSNIINNV

-2241 GIYNQG
+2241 GVYNQG
-2247 LGSVLPPSLQNALKE
+2247 LGSVLSPSLQNALKE
-2262 NDLGALLSPR
+2262 NDLGTLLSPR

-2330 LIFASNGV
+2330 LILASNGV

-2376 TTKNSSSTNSSVTPT
+2376 TTKNSSSANSSVTPT
-2391 NESLSVRANNFTFLG
+2391 NETLSVHANNFTFLG
-2406 VIASNGAIDLSQVKN
+2406 AIASNGAIDLSQVTN

-2440 LTIANAF
+2440 LTITNAF
-2447 NNASNSTANI
+2447 NNASNSTADI
-2457 NGDFTLNQQATLSTN
+2457 NGNFTLNQQATLSTN

-2485 GDLVFNLSHSVS
+2485 GNLVFNLSHSVS

-2502 AQGIATI
+2502 TQGTATI
-2509 MTNYNNPLIQFNTS
+2509 MANDNNPLIQFNAS
-2523 SKETGAYTLIDSAK
+2523 SKEVGTYTLIDSAK
-2537 AIYYGYND
+2537 AIYYGYNN

-2560 TLININGKHM
+2560 ALIDINGKRM
-2570 VMTDN
+2570 VMTGN

-2590 LIVGFKDSQNQYI
+2590 LVVGFKDSQNQYI

-2611 VKIAVSNAPINNLQ
+2611 VKIAVSNDPINNLQ

-2635 IQGIQGVDSIEQ
+2635 IQGVQSVDSIDQ
-2647 AGGTQ
+2647 AGGNQ

-2725 DTSTFASADF
+2725 DTSTFARSDF
-2735 HERLEALKNKRFA
+2735 LERLEALKNKRFA

-2778 ASFINGGTG
+2778 VSFINGGTG

-2813 SGFHANITQSG
+2813 SGFHGNITQSG

-2860 YDPLLSIINQSYRY
+2860 YDPLLSIINQSYKY
-2874 NTWTTDAKINYG
+2874 DTWTTDAKINYG

-2901 IGLAYYY
+2901 VGLSYYY
-2908 IGMSGLRGIM
+2908 IGLSGLRGIM

>member
-30 LNPILKRE
+30 LNQILKRE
-38 KPLKRHKKTKSIKK
+38 KPLSHKKIKSVKK

-63 SVLLIGALGGLPH
+63 SVLLIGALGGLSH

-86 WWSGYHD
+86 WSSWSYHD
-93 KIESGSNSPT
+93 NIESGSNSPT
-103 HNSYCLFSSTQG
+103 HNSYCLFNSAQG
-115 SGTYYLNTLTT
+115 FGTYYLNTLTT
-126 YSAGGAS
+126 YSASGAS
-133 FTQKFN
+133 FTQKFS

-144 VGGNIRFGGTGVNGV
+144 VGGNIRFGGTGVNGG
-159 NVGYIT
+159 NLGYIT

-185 LSDGGGATLNF
+185 FSTGGGATLNF
-196 NATNRITINQA
+196 NATNHITINQA
-207 SFDNSDAGAQHS
+207 SFDNGDAGTQHS
-219 YMNFKGSNINVSGS
+219 YMNFSGSNINVSAS

-245 SGNNNN
+245 SGNGTN
-251 SAISFNKTKFN
+251 SNLSFNKTSFN
-262 QGTYNFTNSA
+262 QGTYKFTNSA
-272 NLSFNN
+272 NLNFNN
-278 SNFNQSTYNFNS
+278 SA
-290 LQSTFNNSTFNQGT
+290 FNQGT
-304 YNFTDNTSF
+304 YSFTDNTGLNF

-349 SVSFGSG
+349 SVSFGSS
-356 AVFNLNQ
+356 AIFNLNQ
-363 TLNANQTY
+363 TLNSNQTY

-376 NGTIQ
+376 NKTIQ

-415 DINGQDETLQETFSN
+415 DINGQDETLQETFN
-430 KSITTQFLGDDLQ
+430 NQAITTQFLGDDLQ
-443 AKAKATYQ
+443 AKAQATYQ
-451 QDLNNS
+451 QDLTGS
-457 QSALSNATNDNKIA
+457 QTALNNATNDNKIA
-471 SADTGYTNNQNT
+471 SNDTDYTNNQNT
-483 TIKQDAQNLE
+483 TIKKDAQ
-493 HTSQQIA
+493 S
-500 KDEQALQGDLNK
+500 
-512 LKQLANSSFNEQ
+512 
-524 AFNQAQSKEQ
+524 
-534 QDEQTLQNEEN
+534 
-545 TFSSEQEGLE
+545 
-555 KALANAKEQQEQ
+555 
-567 QQAQATYQQDLNNSQ
+567 
-582 SALSNATNDN
+582 
-592 KIASADTDYT
+592 
-602 KNQNT
+602 
-607 AIKQDAQNLEN
+607 LEN
-618 TSQQITQ
+618 TSQTIQQ
-625 DQKDLEQ
+625 DEQ
-632 DLDKLQQLA
+632 ALKGDLDKLQQLA
-641 NSKTGFNEQ
+641 NATTGFNQQ
-650 AFNQAQST
+650 AFNQTQST
-658 EQQDE
+658 EQQDL
-663 QTLQNEEETFSS
+663 QTLQGDENTFNA
-675 EQEGLEKALAN
+675 EQEGLKQALAN
-686 AKHTSPTPTKH
+686 AKPTSPTPSPTPTPTKH
-697 TAQNNPPNKV
+697 TVQNTPPNKV
-707 SPPTQNLPTTNVWNG
+707 PPPTQNLPTTNVWNG
-722 VYNFQNQTYSKKGIY
+722 VYNLQNQTYSK
-737 YIDPNLSG
+737 
-745 QSGQSGNT
+745 Q
-753 LSTYGYLDWFT
+753 
-764 LKNKFSVNANNGTL
+764 
-778 IIGNNTE
+778 
-785 SANTKGLIWIGDDKG
+785 
-800 LVYYNTGTF
+800 
-809 NAANI
+809 
-814 YLTSNLKTGN
+814 
-824 GFSGEGATLNF
+824 
-835 NATNRITINQAS
+835 
-847 FDNSDAGA
+847 
-855 QHSYMNFKGSN
+855 
-866 INVSGSSFTD
+866 
-876 DTNGGFSFS
+876 
-885 GNNNNSAISFN
+885 
-896 KTKFNQGTY
+896 
-905 NFTNS
+905 
-910 ANLSFNNSNFN
+910 
-921 QSTYNFNSLQ
+921 
-931 STFNNS
+931 
-937 TFNQGTYNFTDNTS
+937 
-951 FNNDT
+951 
-956 FNQGTYNFNTSKV
+956 
-969 SFSGANTLNSSSP
+969 
-982 FASLKGSVS
+982 
-991 FGSGAVFNLNQT
+991 
-1003 LNANQTYDIL
+1003 
-1013 TTNGTIQYGVY
+1013 
-1024 QSYLWDL
+1024 
-1031 INYKGDKA
+1031 
-1039 ISHVEV
+1039 
-1045 GNNTYDVTFDI
+1045 
-1056 NGQDETL
+1056 
-1063 QETFSN
+1063 
-1069 KSITTQFLGDDL
+1069 
-1081 QAKAKATYQQDL
+1081 
-1093 NNSQSALS
+1093 
-1101 NATNDN
+1101 
-1107 KIASADTGYT
+1107 
-1117 NNQNTT
+1117 
-1123 IKQDAQNLE
+1123 
-1132 HTSQQ
+1132 
-1137 IAKDEQAL
+1137 
-1145 QGDLNK
+1145 
-1151 LKQLANSSF
+1151 
-1160 NEQAFNQAQSKEQQD
+1160 
-1175 EQTLQNEEETF
+1175 
-1186 SSEQE
+1186 
-1191 GLEKA
+1191 
-1196 LANAK
+1196 
-1201 PASPTPTPTPTPTP
+1201 
-1215 SPTPNP
+1215 
-1221 TPTKHTAPNKV
+1221 
-1232 PPTPPTQNLPTTN
+1232 
-1245 VWNGVYWLQNQTYS
+1245 
-1259 QKGVYY
+1259 GVYY
-1265 IDPNLSGQSGQSAN
+1265 IDPNLSGQSGQSTN
-1279 TLSTYTANLLGRS
+1279 TLSTYTANLFGRS

-1302 IIGNNTES
+1302 IIGNNKES

-1322 GFGYIIGTFN
+1322 GFGYITGTFN
-1332 AANIYLTNNFK
+1332 ASNIYLTNNFK

-1386 ASQHSYATFD
+1386 ASQHSYAAFD
-1396 ATNNIS
+1396 AVNNIS

-1416 SFNAKNISFSNA
+1416 SFSAKNISFSNT

-1529 SQTAFKNSLTLDNN
+1529 SQAAFKNSLTLDNN
-1543 SNLSLDNQSVLNAS
+1543 SNLSLDNQSVLNANGS
-1557 GASAFNNQA
+1557 SVFNNQA

-1584 GATLSLNA
+1584 GGILSLNA
-1592 NSKLN
+1592 SSKLN

-1616 SVSNASSL
+1616 SASNTSSL

-1634 QATFGGNTTID
+1634 QANFGGNTTID
-1645 AASFNFDSASSL
+1645 TASFNFDSASSL

-1674 PSLSKALMS
+1674 PSLTKALMS

-1814 YSDNQAGTYYLTSN
+1814 YSDNQVGTYYLTSN

-1887 ETNQLDNITSIN
+1887 ESNQLDNITSIN
-1899 EVLQLLDRIKITP
+1899 EVLQLLDKIKITP

-1927 NINQTFSNG
+1927 NINQTFSDG
-1936 NLVIGATQDHVT
+1936 NLVIGATQDNVT

-1963 PCALDSA
+1963 PCTLDSA

-2017 GGSADITFQSANN
+2017 GGSADVTFQSANN
-2030 LVLNKANIE
+2030 LVLDKANIE

-2069 QMAMEKIKQAGG
+2069 QVAMEKIKQAGG

-2086 ENALIPLSKEL
+2086 ENALSPLSKEL
-2097 PSSLQ
+2097 PASLQ

-2117 LLNNSGVMNAIQNII
+2117 LLNNSGVMNEIQNII

-2151 LAKQSLKSMLDDKGL
+2151 LAKQSLKSMLDDKRL

-2173 MDASELSS
+2173 IDASELSS

-2199 DIGVVANDLLDEFL
+2199 DIGVVANDLLNEFL

-2241 GIYNQG
+2241 GVYNQG

-2319 NTIDFSKYQGA
+2319 NTINFSKYQGA

-2406 VIASNGAIDLSQVKN
+2406 TIASNGAIDLSQVKN

-2440 LTIANAF
+2440 LTITNAF

-2457 NGDFTLNQQATLSTN
+2457 NGNFTLNQQATLSTN

-2485 GDLVFNLSHSVS
+2485 GDLVFNLSHSAG

-2502 AQGIATI
+2502 AQGTATI
-2509 MTNYNNPLIQFNTS
+2509 MANNNNPLIQFNTS
-2523 SKETGAYTLIDSAK
+2523 SKETGTYTLIDSAK
-2537 AIYYGYND
+2537 VIYYGYND
-2545 QITGGSSLDNYLKLY
+2545 QITGGSSLADYLKLY
-2560 TLININGKHM
+2560 TLIDINGKRM

-2575 GLTYNGQAV
+2575 GLTYNDQAV
-2584 SIKDGG
+2584 NIKDGG

-2611 VKIAVSNAPINNLQ
+2611 VKIAVSNDPINNLQ

-2635 IQGIQGVDSIEQ
+2635 IQGAQGVDSIEQ

-2658 KIFETKGS
+2658 RIFETKES

-2697 NPNFKNDATNI
+2697 NPDFKNDATNI

-2792 NVGYDRFIKGVI
+2792 NIGYDRFIKGVI

-2824 SSNVNMGV
+2824 SSNVNIGV

-2860 YDPLLSIINQSYRY
+2860 YDPLLSIINQSYKY
-2874 NTWTTDAKINYG
+2874 DTWTTDAKINYG

-2908 IGMSGLRGIM
+2908 IGLSGLRGIM

-3010 YVNAGIGARFGLDY
+3010 YVNASIGARFGLDY

>member
-12 FISKGSF
+12 FILKGSF

-30 LNPILKRE
+30 LNLILKRE
-38 KPLKRHKKTKSIKK
+38 KPLSHKKTKSIKK

-63 SVLLIGALGGLPH
+63 SVLLIGALGGLSH

-86 WWSGYHD
+86 WSSWSYHD
-93 KIESGSNSPT
+93 NIESGSNSPT
-103 HNSYCLFSSTQG
+103 HNSYCLFNSAQG

-126 YSAGGAS
+126 YSPGGAS

-139 NGTLN
+139 NGTLD
-144 VGGNIRFGGTGVNGV
+144 VGGNIRFGGSGVNGG
-159 NVGYIT
+159 NLGYIT

-185 LSDGGGATLNF
+185 FSTGGGATLNF
-196 NATNRITINQA
+196 NATNHITIDQA
-207 SFDNSDAGAQHS
+207 SFDNSDAGTQHS
-219 YMNFKGSNINVSGS
+219 YMNFSGSNINVSGS

-245 SGNNNN
+245 SGNGAN
-251 SAISFNKTKFN
+251 SNLSFNQTSFN
-262 QGTYNFTNSA
+262 QGTYNFNSA
-272 NLSFNN
+272 QSVFEN
-278 SNFNQSTYNFNS
+278 SNFNQ
-290 LQSTFNNSTFNQGT
+290 GT
-304 YNFTDNTSF
+304 YSFTDNTGLNF

-321 TYNFNT
+321 AYNFNT

-356 AVFNLNQ
+356 AIFNLNQ

-376 NGTIQ
+376 NKTIQ

-405 VGNNTYDVTF
+405 VGSNTYDVTF
-415 DINGQDETLQETFSN
+415 DINGQDEALQETFN
-430 KSITTQFLGDDLQ
+430 NQSITTQFLGDDLQ
-443 AKAKATYQ
+443 AKAQATYQ
-451 QDLNNS
+451 QDLSNS
-457 QSALSNATNDNKIA
+457 QTALNNATSDNKIA
-471 SADTGYTNNQNT
+471 SNDTSYTNNQNT
-483 TIKQDAQNLE
+483 TIKKDAQSLE
-493 HTSQQIA
+493 NTSQQIA
-500 KDEQALQGDLNK
+500 QDKQALKGDLDK
-512 LKQLANSSFNEQ
+512 LKQLANAPTGFNEQ
-524 AFNQAQSKEQ
+524 AFKNAQSTEQ
-534 QDEQTLQNEEN
+534 QDEQTLQGEEK
-545 TFSSEQEGLE
+545 TFNSEQEGLE
-555 KALANAKEQQEQ
+555 KALANAKP
-567 QQAQATYQQDLNNSQ
+567 A
-582 SALSNATNDN
+582 
-592 KIASADTDYT
+592 
-602 KNQNT
+602 
-607 AIKQDAQNLEN
+607 
-618 TSQQITQ
+618 
-625 DQKDLEQ
+625 
-632 DLDKLQQLA
+632 
-641 NSKTGFNEQ
+641 
-650 AFNQAQST
+650 
-658 EQQDE
+658 
-663 QTLQNEEETFSS
+663 
-675 EQEGLEKALAN
+675 
-686 AKHTSPTPTKH
+686 SPTPAPTKH
-697 TAQNNPPNKV
+697 TAPNTPPNKV
-707 SPPTQNLPTTNVWNG
+707 PPTPPTQNLPTTNVWSG
-722 VYNFQNQTYSKKGIY
+722 VYNLQNQTYSQKGIY

-753 LSTYGYLDWFT
+753 LSTYTANLLGR
-764 LKNKFSVNANNGTL
+764 KFSVNANN
-778 IIGNNTE
+778 
-785 SANTKGLIWIGDDKG
+785 S
-800 LVYYNTGTF
+800 
-809 NAANI
+809 
-814 YLTSNLKTGN
+814 
-824 GFSGEGATLNF
+824 
-835 NATNRITINQAS
+835 
-847 FDNSDAGA
+847 
-855 QHSYMNFKGSN
+855 
-866 INVSGSSFTD
+866 
-876 DTNGGFSFS
+876 
-885 GNNNNSAISFN
+885 
-896 KTKFNQGTY
+896 
-905 NFTNS
+905 
-910 ANLSFNNSNFN
+910 
-921 QSTYNFNSLQ
+921 
-931 STFNNS
+931 
-937 TFNQGTYNFTDNTS
+937 
-951 FNNDT
+951 
-956 FNQGTYNFNTSKV
+956 
-969 SFSGANTLNSSSP
+969 
-982 FASLKGSVS
+982 
-991 FGSGAVFNLNQT
+991 
-1003 LNANQTYDIL
+1003 
-1013 TTNGTIQYGVY
+1013 
-1024 QSYLWDL
+1024 
-1031 INYKGDKA
+1031 
-1039 ISHVEV
+1039 
-1045 GNNTYDVTFDI
+1045 
-1056 NGQDETL
+1056 
-1063 QETFSN
+1063 
-1069 KSITTQFLGDDL
+1069 
-1081 QAKAKATYQQDL
+1081 
-1093 NNSQSALS
+1093 
-1101 NATNDN
+1101 
-1107 KIASADTGYT
+1107 
-1117 NNQNTT
+1117 
-1123 IKQDAQNLE
+1123 
-1132 HTSQQ
+1132 
-1137 IAKDEQAL
+1137 
-1145 QGDLNK
+1145 
-1151 LKQLANSSF
+1151 
-1160 NEQAFNQAQSKEQQD
+1160 
-1175 EQTLQNEEETF
+1175 
-1186 SSEQE
+1186 
-1191 GLEKA
+1191 
-1196 LANAK
+1196 
-1201 PASPTPTPTPTPTP
+1201 
-1215 SPTPNP
+1215 
-1221 TPTKHTAPNKV
+1221 
-1232 PPTPPTQNLPTTN
+1232 
-1245 VWNGVYWLQNQTYS
+1245 
-1259 QKGVYY
+1259 
-1265 IDPNLSGQSGQSAN
+1265 
-1279 TLSTYTANLLGRS
+1279 
-1292 FGVNIQNGTL
+1292 TL

-1322 GFGYIIGTFN
+1322 GFGYITGTFN

-1386 ASQHSYATFD
+1386 ASQHSYAAFD

-1416 SFNAKNISFSNA
+1416 SFSAKNISFSNA

-1480 VLYSRGTSNFNATT
+1480 VLYSRGASNFNATT

-1529 SQTAFKNSLTLDNN
+1529 SQATFKNSLTLDNN
-1543 SNLSLDNQSVLNAS
+1543 SNLSLDNQSVLNAN
-1557 GASAFNNQA
+1557 GASVFNNQA

-1584 GATLSLNA
+1584 GGIISLNA

-1616 SVSNASSL
+1616 SASNTSSL

-1634 QATFGGNTTID
+1634 QANFGGNTTINT
-1645 AASFNFDSASSL
+1645 ASFNFDSASSL

-1744 TYSDNNNI
+1744 TYSGNNNI

-1887 ETNQLDNITSIN
+1887 ESNQLDNITSIN
-1899 EVLQLLDRIKITP
+1899 EVLQLLDEIKITP

-1936 NLVIGATQDHVT
+1936 NLVIGATQDNVT

-1963 PCALDSA
+1963 PCALDST

-2017 GGSADITFQSANN
+2017 GGSADVTFQSANN

-2069 QMAMEKIKQAGG
+2069 QVAMEKIKQAGG

-2086 ENALIPLSKEL
+2086 ENALSPLSKEL
-2097 PSSLQ
+2097 PASLQ

-2117 LLNNSGVMNAIQNII
+2117 LLNNSGVMNEIQNII

-2173 MDASELSS
+2173 IDASELSS

-2199 DIGVVANDLLDEFL
+2199 DIGVVANDLLNEFL

-2221 ESQGL
+2221 EGQGL

-2241 GIYNQG
+2241 GVYNQG

-2391 NESLSVRANNFTFLG
+2391 NESLSVHANNFTFLG
-2406 VIASNGAIDLSQVKN
+2406 TIASNGAIDLSQVKN

-2440 LTIANAF
+2440 LTITNAF

-2472 ASGLNVMGNFNSY
+2472 ASGLDVMGNFNSY

-2502 AQGIATI
+2502 AQGVATI
-2509 MTNYNNPLIQFNTS
+2509 MANNNNPLIQFNTS

-2545 QITGGSSLDNYLKLY
+2545 QITGGSSLADYLKLY
-2560 TLININGKHM
+2560 TLIDINGKRM
-2570 VMTDN
+2570 VMSNN

-2584 SIKDGG
+2584 NIKDGG

-2611 VKIAVSNAPINNLQ
+2611 VKIAVSNDPINNLQ

-2635 IQGIQGVDSIEQ
+2635 IQGAQGVDSIDQ
-2647 AGGTQ
+2647 AGGAQ

-2697 NPNFKNDATNI
+2697 NPDFKNDATNI

-2792 NVGYDRFIKGVI
+2792 NIGYDRFIKGVI

-2860 YDPLLSIINQSYRY
+2860 YDPLLSIINQSYKY
-2874 NTWTTDAKINYG
+2874 DTWTTDAKINYG

-2908 IGMSGLRGIM
+2908 IGLSGLRGIM

>member
-1 MAFKKAGLISK
+1 MAFKKARLISK

-19 KLNKISKKIFK
+19 KLNKISKKIST
-30 LNPILKRE
+30 LNQILKCE

-52 PFNKNKSFLKA
+52 SSNKNKSFLKA
-63 SVLLIGALGGLPH
+63 SVLLIGALGGLSH

-86 WWSGYHD
+86 WSSWSYQD
-93 KIESGSNSPT
+93 NIESGPNSPT
-103 HNSYCLFSSTQG
+103 HNSYCLFSSAQG

-139 NGTLN
+139 GGTLN
-144 VGGNIRFGGTGVNGV
+144 VGGNIRFGGTGINGGD
-159 NVGYIT
+159 VGYIT
-165 GTYDAQTINFNSSR
+165 GTFNAANIYLTSHL
-179 ITTGNS
+179 TTGNS
-185 LSDGGGATLNF
+185 YADGGGATLNF
-196 NATNRITINQA
+196 NATNNLIINQA
-207 SFDNSDAGAQHS
+207 SFDNNDAGTQHS
-219 YMNFKGSNINVSGS
+219 YMNFKGSNIKVSGS
-233 SFTDDTNGGFSF
+233 SFKDDTNGGFSF

-251 SAISFNKTKFN
+251 SVISFNQTNFN
-262 QGTYNFTNSA
+262 QGTYHFNSA
-272 NLSFNN
+272 QSVFEN
-278 SNFNQSTYNFNS
+278 SA
-290 LQSTFNNSTFNQGT
+290 FNQGS
-304 YNFTDNTSF
+304 YSFNDNVSF

-321 TYNFNT
+321 SYSFNDNVSFNNDTFNQGSYSFNDNVSFNNDTFNQGSYNFNT
-327 SKVSFSGANTLNSS
+327 SKVSFSGTNTLNSS

-363 TLNANQTY
+363 TLNSNQTY

-397 DKAISHVE
+397 DKAISHVG

-415 DINGQDETLQETFSN
+415 DINGQDETLQETFN
-430 KSITTQFLGDDLQ
+430 NQSIITQFLGDDLQ
-443 AKAKATYQ
+443 QQAQKTYQ
-451 QDLNNS
+451 ENVANS
-457 QSALSNATNDNKIA
+457 QSALNNAASDNKIA
-471 SADTGYTNNQNT
+471 NSDTDYTKSSNP
-483 TIKQDAQNLE
+483 TINKDAQNLE
-493 HTSQQIA
+493 NTNQKIQQ
-500 KDEQALQGDLNK
+500 DEQALEKDLAQI
-512 LKQLANSSFNEQ
+512 KQLANSTTGFSEQ
-524 AFNQAQSKEQ
+524 AFNQAQKQEQ
-534 QDEQTLQNEEN
+534 QDEQTLQNDEN
-545 TFSSEQEGLE
+545 AFNTEQDSLN
-555 KALANAKEQQEQ
+555 KAIQQVQAQQQKQEQ
-567 QQAQATYQQDLNNSQ
+567 QQAQKTYQEDVANSQNALNNVTS
-582 SALSNATNDN
+582 DN
-592 KIASADTDYT
+592 TIASNDTSYT
-602 KNQNT
+602 QSKNT
-607 AIKQDAQNLEN
+607 TIAKDAQGLEN
-618 TSQQITQ
+618 TNQKIQQDEQ
-625 DQKDLEQ
+625 ALEKDLAQ
-632 DLDKLQQLA
+632 IKQLA
-641 NSKTGFNEQ
+641 NSTTGFSEQ
-650 AFNQAQST
+650 AFNQAQKQ

-663 QTLQNEEETFSS
+663 QTLQNDENAFNA
-675 EQEGLEKALAN
+675 EQEGLKQAIAN
-686 AKHTSPTPTKH
+686 AKPASPTPSHAPTPTKH
-697 TAQNNPPNKV
+697 TVPNTPPNKV
-707 SPPTQNLPTTNVWNG
+707 PPPTQNLPTTNVWNG
-722 VYNFQNQTYSKKGIY
+722 VYNLQNQTYSNKGVY

-753 LSTYGYLDWFT
+753 LSTY
-764 LKNKFSVNANNGTL
+764 
-778 IIGNNTE
+778 
-785 SANTKGLIWIGDDKG
+785 
-800 LVYYNTGTF
+800 
-809 NAANI
+809 
-814 YLTSNLKTGN
+814 
-824 GFSGEGATLNF
+824 
-835 NATNRITINQAS
+835 
-847 FDNSDAGA
+847 
-855 QHSYMNFKGSN
+855 
-866 INVSGSSFTD
+866 
-876 DTNGGFSFS
+876 
-885 GNNNNSAISFN
+885 
-896 KTKFNQGTY
+896 
-905 NFTNS
+905 
-910 ANLSFNNSNFN
+910 
-921 QSTYNFNSLQ
+921 
-931 STFNNS
+931 
-937 TFNQGTYNFTDNTS
+937 
-951 FNNDT
+951 
-956 FNQGTYNFNTSKV
+956 
-969 SFSGANTLNSSSP
+969 
-982 FASLKGSVS
+982 
-991 FGSGAVFNLNQT
+991 
-1003 LNANQTYDIL
+1003 
-1013 TTNGTIQYGVY
+1013 
-1024 QSYLWDL
+1024 
-1031 INYKGDKA
+1031 
-1039 ISHVEV
+1039 
-1045 GNNTYDVTFDI
+1045 
-1056 NGQDETL
+1056 
-1063 QETFSN
+1063 
-1069 KSITTQFLGDDL
+1069 
-1081 QAKAKATYQQDL
+1081 
-1093 NNSQSALS
+1093 
-1101 NATNDN
+1101 
-1107 KIASADTGYT
+1107 
-1117 NNQNTT
+1117 
-1123 IKQDAQNLE
+1123 
-1132 HTSQQ
+1132 
-1137 IAKDEQAL
+1137 
-1145 QGDLNK
+1145 
-1151 LKQLANSSF
+1151 
-1160 NEQAFNQAQSKEQQD
+1160 
-1175 EQTLQNEEETF
+1175 
-1186 SSEQE
+1186 
-1191 GLEKA
+1191 
-1196 LANAK
+1196 
-1201 PASPTPTPTPTPTP
+1201 
-1215 SPTPNP
+1215 
-1221 TPTKHTAPNKV
+1221 
-1232 PPTPPTQNLPTTN
+1232 
-1245 VWNGVYWLQNQTYS
+1245 
-1259 QKGVYY
+1259 
-1265 IDPNLSGQSGQSAN
+1265 
-1279 TLSTYTANLLGRS
+1279 TANLFGRS
-1292 FGVNIQNGTL
+1292 FSVNIQNGTL
-1302 IIGNNTES
+1302 IIGNDTES
-1310 VNDNGLIWIGHG
+1310 ANDNGLIWIGHG
-1322 GFGYIIGTFN
+1322 GFGYITGTFS

-1343 TGEGVSGS
+1343 TGEGVSNS

-1402 VTNSSFSD
+1402 VTDSSFSD

-1416 SFNAKNISFSNA
+1416 SFSAKNISFSNA

-1447 NSLSFNNS
+1447 NSLSFVNS

-1494 QLLGNTSFTLSSQ
+1494 QLLGNTNFTLSSQ

-1517 LQNNANI
+1517 LQDNANI

-1529 SQTAFKNSLTLDNN
+1529 SQATFKNSLTLDNN
-1543 SNLSLDNQSVLNAS
+1543 SNLSLDNQSVLNANNT
-1557 GASAFNNQA
+1557 SAFNNQA

-1584 GATLSLNA
+1584 GGTLSLNA
-1592 NSKLN
+1592 SSKLN

-1616 SVSNASSL
+1616 SASNTSSL

-1634 QATFGGNTTID
+1634 QADFGGNTTID
-1645 AASFNFDSASSL
+1645 TASFNFDSASSL
-1657 SFNNL
+1657 NFNNL

-1674 PSLSKALMS
+1674 PSLTKALMS

-1697 LSDINIFDNI
+1697 LSDINIFNNI
-1707 TKSVTYNILNAQ
+1707 AKSVTYNILNAQ

-1865 SGNLKTLLGILS
+1865 SENLKTLLGILS

-1887 ETNQLDNITSIN
+1887 ESNQLDNITNIN
-1899 EVLQLLDRIKITP
+1899 EVLQLLDRIKITQ

-1927 NINQTFSNG
+1927 NINQTFNNG
-1936 NLVIGATQDHVT
+1936 NLIIGATQDNVT

-2017 GGSADITFQSANN
+2017 GGSADVTFQSANN

-2069 QMAMEKIKQAGG
+2069 QVAMEKIKQAGG

-2086 ENALIPLSKEL
+2086 ENALSPLSKEL
-2097 PSSLQ
+2097 PASLQ
-2102 NETLGQLIGQNNLDN
+2102 NETLGQLIGQNNLDD

-2173 MDASELSS
+2173 IDASELSS
-2181 ILSVILKDITNP
+2181 ILSVVLKDMTNP

-2199 DIGVVANDLLDEFL
+2199 DIGVVANDLLNEFL
-2213 GQDVVKKL
+2213 GQDVIKKL

-2241 GIYNQG
+2241 GVYNQG

-2366 EICINLANCP
+2366 EICVNLANCP

-2406 VIASNGAIDLSQVKN
+2406 AIASNGAIDLSQVKN
-2421 NSVIGTLNLNENAT
+2421 NSVIGTLNLSANAA

-2485 GDLVFNLSHSVS
+2485 GDLVFNLSYSVS

-2502 AQGIATI
+2502 AQGSATI
-2509 MTNYNNPLIQFNTS
+2509 MANNNNPLIQFNAS
-2523 SKETGAYTLIDSAK
+2523 SKETGTYTLIDSAK

-2560 TLININGKHM
+2560 TLIDINGKHM
-2570 VMTDN
+2570 VMAGN

-2584 SIKDGG
+2584 NIKDGG
-2590 LIVGFKDSQNQYI
+2590 LVVGFKDSQNQYI

-2611 VKIAVSNAPINNLQ
+2611 VKIAVSNDPINNLQ

-2635 IQGIQGVDSIEQ
+2635 IQGTQGVDSIDQ
-2647 AGGTQ
+2647 AGGNQ

-2697 NPNFKNDATNI
+2697 NPDFKNDATNI

-2725 DTSTFASADF
+2725 DTSTFARSDF
-2735 HERLEALKNKRFA
+2735 LERLEALKNKRFA

-2874 NTWTTDAKINYG
+2874 DTWTTDAKINYG

-2901 IGLAYYY
+2901 VGLAYYY
-2908 IGMSGLRGIM
+2908 IGLSGLRGIM

>member
-30 LNPILKRE
+30 LNLILKRE
-38 KPLKRHKKTKSIKK
+38 KPLSHKKTKSIKK
-52 PFNKNKSFLKA
+52 PFNKSKSFLKA
-63 SVLLIGALGGLPH
+63 SVLLIGALGGLSH

-86 WWSGYHD
+86 WSSWSYHD
-93 KIESGSNSPT
+93 NIESGSNSPT
-103 HNSYCLFSSTQG
+103 HNSYCLFNSAQG

-139 NGTLN
+139 NGTLD
-144 VGGNIRFGGTGVNGV
+144 VGGNIRFGGTGVNGG

-185 LSDGGGATLNF
+185 FSTGGGATLDF
-196 NATNRITINQA
+196 NAANHITIDQA
-207 SFDNSDAGAQHS
+207 SFDNGDAGAQHS
-219 YMNFKGSNINVSGS
+219 YMNFSGPNINVSSS

-245 SGNNNN
+245 SGNRTN
-251 SAISFNKTKFN
+251 SNLSFNKTNFNQGTYKFTNSANLNFNNSNFN
-262 QGTYNFTNSA
+262 QGTYNFNSA
-272 NLSFNN
+272 
-278 SNFNQSTYNFNS
+278 
-290 LQSTFNNSTFNQGT
+290 QSTFNNSNFNQGT
-304 YNFTDNTSF
+304 YNFTDNASF

-321 TYNFNT
+321 SYNFNA

-356 AVFNLNQ
+356 AIFNLNQ

-415 DINGQDETLQETFSN
+415 DINGQDETLQETFN
-430 KSITTQFLGDDLQ
+430 NQSITTQFLGDDLQ
-443 AKAKATYQ
+443 AKAQATYQ
-451 QDLNNS
+451 QDLTSSQTALNN
-457 QSALSNATNDNKIA
+457 AAGDNKIA
-471 SADTGYTNNQNT
+471 SNDTSYTNNQNT
-483 TIKQDAQNLE
+483 TIKKDAQ
-493 HTSQQIA
+493 S
-500 KDEQALQGDLNK
+500 
-512 LKQLANSSFNEQ
+512 
-524 AFNQAQSKEQ
+524 
-534 QDEQTLQNEEN
+534 
-545 TFSSEQEGLE
+545 
-555 KALANAKEQQEQ
+555 
-567 QQAQATYQQDLNNSQ
+567 
-582 SALSNATNDN
+582 
-592 KIASADTDYT
+592 
-602 KNQNT
+602 
-607 AIKQDAQNLEN
+607 LEN

-625 DQKDLEQ
+625 DKQALEK

-641 NSKTGFNEQ
+641 NAPTGFNQQ
-650 AFNQAQST
+650 AFKNAQST
-658 EQQDE
+658 EQQDL
-663 QTLQNEEETFSS
+663 QTLQENE
-675 EQEGLEKALAN
+675 K
-686 AKHTSPTPTKH
+686 
-697 TAQNNPPNKV
+697 
-707 SPPTQNLPTTNVWNG
+707 
-722 VYNFQNQTYSKKGIY
+722 
-737 YIDPNLSG
+737 
-745 QSGQSGNT
+745 
-753 LSTYGYLDWFT
+753 
-764 LKNKFSVNANNGTL
+764 
-778 IIGNNTE
+778 
-785 SANTKGLIWIGDDKG
+785 
-800 LVYYNTGTF
+800 TF
-809 NAANI
+809 N
-814 YLTSNLKTGN
+814 
-824 GFSGEGATLNF
+824 
-835 NATNRITINQAS
+835 
-847 FDNSDAGA
+847 
-855 QHSYMNFKGSN
+855 
-866 INVSGSSFTD
+866 
-876 DTNGGFSFS
+876 
-885 GNNNNSAISFN
+885 
-896 KTKFNQGTY
+896 
-905 NFTNS
+905 
-910 ANLSFNNSNFN
+910 
-921 QSTYNFNSLQ
+921 
-931 STFNNS
+931 
-937 TFNQGTYNFTDNTS
+937 
-951 FNNDT
+951 
-956 FNQGTYNFNTSKV
+956 
-969 SFSGANTLNSSSP
+969 
-982 FASLKGSVS
+982 
-991 FGSGAVFNLNQT
+991 
-1003 LNANQTYDIL
+1003 
-1013 TTNGTIQYGVY
+1013 
-1024 QSYLWDL
+1024 
-1031 INYKGDKA
+1031 
-1039 ISHVEV
+1039 
-1045 GNNTYDVTFDI
+1045 
-1056 NGQDETL
+1056 
-1063 QETFSN
+1063 
-1069 KSITTQFLGDDL
+1069 
-1081 QAKAKATYQQDL
+1081 
-1093 NNSQSALS
+1093 
-1101 NATNDN
+1101 
-1107 KIASADTGYT
+1107 
-1117 NNQNTT
+1117 
-1123 IKQDAQNLE
+1123 
-1132 HTSQQ
+1132 
-1137 IAKDEQAL
+1137 
-1145 QGDLNK
+1145 
-1151 LKQLANSSF
+1151 
-1160 NEQAFNQAQSKEQQD
+1160 
-1175 EQTLQNEEETF
+1175 
-1186 SSEQE
+1186 SEQE

-1201 PASPTPTPTPTPTP
+1201 PASPTP
-1215 SPTPNP
+1215 SPTP
-1221 TPTKHTAPNKV
+1221 TPTKHTVPN
-1232 PPTPPTQNLPTTN
+1232 TPPTQNLPTTN
-1245 VWNGVYWLQNQTYS
+1245 VWSGVYNLQNQTYS
-1259 QKGVYY
+1259 KQGVYY
-1265 IDPNLSGQSGQSAN
+1265 IDPNLSGQSGQSGN

-1322 GFGYIIGTFN
+1322 GFGYITGTFN

-1343 TGEGVSGS
+1343 TGEGVSDS

-1386 ASQHSYATFD
+1386 ASQHSYAAFD

-1416 SFNAKNISFSNA
+1416 SFSAKNISFSNA

-1524 TLGNK
+1524 TLGDK
-1529 SQTAFKNSLTLDNN
+1529 SQATFKNSLTLDNN
-1543 SNLSLDNQSVLNAS
+1543 SNLSLDNQSVLNANGTS
-1557 GASAFNNQA
+1557 VFNNQA

-1584 GATLSLNA
+1584 GGIISLNA

-1597 ASSASF
+1597 ASSTSF

-1616 SVSNASSL
+1616 SASNTSSL

-1634 QATFGGNTTID
+1634 QANFGGNTTINT
-1645 AASFNFDSASSL
+1645 ASFNFDSTSSL

-1674 PSLSKALMS
+1674 PSLNKALMS

-1887 ETNQLDNITSIN
+1887 ESNQLNNITSIN
-1899 EVLQLLDRIKITP
+1899 EVLQLLDEIKITP
-1912 AQKQALLETINHLTD
+1912 VQKQALLETINHLTD

-1936 NLVIGATQDHVT
+1936 NLVIGATQDNVT
-1948 NSTSSIWFGGNGYSS
+1948 NSASSIWFGGNGYSS

-2017 GGSADITFQSANN
+2017 GGSADVTFQSTNN

-2069 QMAMEKIKQAGG
+2069 QVAMEKIKQAGG

-2086 ENALIPLSKEL
+2086 ENALSPLSKEL
-2097 PSSLQ
+2097 PASLQ

-2173 MDASELSS
+2173 IDASELSS

-2199 DIGVVANDLLDEFL
+2199 DIGVVANDLLNEFL

-2221 ESQGL
+2221 EGQGL

-2241 GIYNQG
+2241 GVYNQG

-2307 FVANKSIIFNGD
+2307 FVANKSIIFNGN

-2406 VIASNGAIDLSQVKN
+2406 TIASNGAIDLSQVKN

-2457 NGDFTLNQQATLSTN
+2457 NGNFTLNQQATLSTN

-2502 AQGIATI
+2502 AQGVATI
-2509 MTNYNNPLIQFNTS
+2509 MANNNNPLIQFNTS
-2523 SKETGAYTLIDSAK
+2523 SKETGTYTLIDSAK

-2545 QITGGSSLDNYLKLY
+2545 QITGGNSLADYLKLY
-2560 TLININGKHM
+2560 TLIDINGKHM
-2570 VMTDN
+2570 VMAGN

-2584 SIKDGG
+2584 DIKDGG
-2590 LIVGFKDSQNQYI
+2590 LVVGFKDSQNQYI

-2611 VKIAVSNAPINNLQ
+2611 VKIAVSNDPINNLQ

-2635 IQGIQGVDSIEQ
+2635 IQGTQGVDSIEQ

-2652 AINWLN
+2652 AINWIN

-2860 YDPLLSIINQSYRY
+2860 YDPLLSIINQSYKY

-2908 IGMSGLRGIM
+2908 IGLSGLRGIM

>member
-1 MAFKKAGLISK
+1 MAFKKARLISK

-30 LNPILKRE
+30 LNQILKRE
-38 KPLKRHKKTKSIKK
+38 KPLKGHKKTRSIKK
-52 PFNKNKSFLKA
+52 LSNRNKSFLKA
-63 SVLLIGALGGLPH
+63 SILLIGALGGLSH
-76 LRASE
+76 LRANE

-86 WWSGYHD
+86 WSSWSYQD
-93 KIESGSNSPT
+93 NIESGPNSPT

-139 NGTLN
+139 GGTLN
-144 VGGNIRFGGTGVNGV
+144 VGGNIRFGGTGINGGD
-159 NVGYIT
+159 VGYIT
-165 GTYDAQTINFNSSR
+165 GTYDAQTINFNSSHL
-179 ITTGNS
+179 TTGNS
-185 LSDGGGATLNF
+185 YADGGGATLNF
-196 NATNRITINQA
+196 NAANNITINQA
-207 SFDNSDAGAQHS
+207 SFDNSDAGTQHS
-219 YMNFKGSNINVSGS
+219 YMNFKGSNIKVSGS
-233 SFTDDTNGGFSF
+233 SFTDDTNGGFNF
-245 SGNNNN
+245 SGSNNN
-251 SAISFNKTKFN
+251 STISFNQTNFNQGTYHFSNSATLSFNQTNFNQGTYHFNSAQSAFNNSAFN
-262 QGTYNFTNSA
+262 QGTYNF
-272 NLSFNN
+272 NN
-278 SNFNQSTYNFNS
+278 NA
-290 LQSTFNNSTFNQGT
+290 
-304 YNFTDNTSF
+304 SF

-321 TYNFNT
+321 TYSFNT
-327 SKVSFSGANTLNSS
+327 SKVSFSGINTLNSS

-356 AVFNLNQ
+356 AIFNLNQ
-363 TLNANQTY
+363 TLNNNQTY

-397 DKAISHVE
+397 DKAISHVG

-415 DINGQDETLQETFSN
+415 DINRQDETLQETFN
-430 KSITTQFLGDDLQ
+430 NHSIITQFLGDDLQ

-451 QDLNNS
+451 QDLSNS
-457 QSALSNATNDNKIA
+457 QSALNNAASDNKIA
-471 SADTGYTNNQNT
+471 NSDTDYTKSSNP
-483 TIKQDAQNLE
+483 TINKDAQNLE
-493 HTSQQIA
+493 HTNQQIV
-500 KDEQALQGDLNK
+500 KDEQALQGDLDK
-512 LKQLANSSFNEQ
+512 LKQLANS
-524 AFNQAQSKEQ
+524 
-534 QDEQTLQNEEN
+534 T
-545 TFSSEQEGLE
+545 
-555 KALANAKEQQEQ
+555 
-567 QQAQATYQQDLNNSQ
+567 
-582 SALSNATNDN
+582 
-592 KIASADTDYT
+592 
-602 KNQNT
+602 
-607 AIKQDAQNLEN
+607 
-618 TSQQITQ
+618 
-625 DQKDLEQ
+625 
-632 DLDKLQQLA
+632 
-641 NSKTGFNEQ
+641 TGFNEQ
-650 AFNQAQST
+650 AFNQAQKQ

-663 QTLQNEEETFSS
+663 QTLQNDENAFNT
-675 EQEGLEKALAN
+675 EQEGLKQAIAN
-686 AKHTSPTPTKH
+686 AKHANPTPSPTPTPTKH
-697 TAQNNPPNKV
+697 TAQNTPPNKV
-707 SPPTQNLPTTNVWNG
+707 SPTPTPPTQNLPTTNVWNG
-722 VYNFQNQTYSKKGIY
+722 VYNLQNQTYSNKGVY

-753 LSTYGYLDWFT
+753 LSTY
-764 LKNKFSVNANNGTL
+764 
-778 IIGNNTE
+778 
-785 SANTKGLIWIGDDKG
+785 
-800 LVYYNTGTF
+800 
-809 NAANI
+809 
-814 YLTSNLKTGN
+814 
-824 GFSGEGATLNF
+824 
-835 NATNRITINQAS
+835 
-847 FDNSDAGA
+847 
-855 QHSYMNFKGSN
+855 
-866 INVSGSSFTD
+866 
-876 DTNGGFSFS
+876 
-885 GNNNNSAISFN
+885 
-896 KTKFNQGTY
+896 
-905 NFTNS
+905 
-910 ANLSFNNSNFN
+910 
-921 QSTYNFNSLQ
+921 
-931 STFNNS
+931 
-937 TFNQGTYNFTDNTS
+937 
-951 FNNDT
+951 
-956 FNQGTYNFNTSKV
+956 
-969 SFSGANTLNSSSP
+969 
-982 FASLKGSVS
+982 
-991 FGSGAVFNLNQT
+991 
-1003 LNANQTYDIL
+1003 
-1013 TTNGTIQYGVY
+1013 
-1024 QSYLWDL
+1024 
-1031 INYKGDKA
+1031 
-1039 ISHVEV
+1039 
-1045 GNNTYDVTFDI
+1045 
-1056 NGQDETL
+1056 
-1063 QETFSN
+1063 
-1069 KSITTQFLGDDL
+1069 
-1081 QAKAKATYQQDL
+1081 
-1093 NNSQSALS
+1093 
-1101 NATNDN
+1101 
-1107 KIASADTGYT
+1107 
-1117 NNQNTT
+1117 
-1123 IKQDAQNLE
+1123 
-1132 HTSQQ
+1132 
-1137 IAKDEQAL
+1137 
-1145 QGDLNK
+1145 
-1151 LKQLANSSF
+1151 
-1160 NEQAFNQAQSKEQQD
+1160 
-1175 EQTLQNEEETF
+1175 
-1186 SSEQE
+1186 
-1191 GLEKA
+1191 
-1196 LANAK
+1196 
-1201 PASPTPTPTPTPTP
+1201 
-1215 SPTPNP
+1215 
-1221 TPTKHTAPNKV
+1221 
-1232 PPTPPTQNLPTTN
+1232 
-1245 VWNGVYWLQNQTYS
+1245 
-1259 QKGVYY
+1259 
-1265 IDPNLSGQSGQSAN
+1265 
-1279 TLSTYTANLLGRS
+1279 TANLFGRS

-1322 GFGYIIGTFN
+1322 GFGYITGTFN

-1343 TGEGVSGS
+1343 TGEGVSNS

-1396 ATNNIS
+1396 ALNNIS

-1416 SFNAKNISFSNA
+1416 SFSAKNISFSNA

-1434 NPGGSSVISANAA
+1434 NPGGSSVISANAS
-1447 NSLSFNNS
+1447 NSLSFVNS
-1455 RLNGGAVYNLWAN
+1455 RLNGGAIYNLQAN

-1494 QLLGNTSFTLSSQ
+1494 QLLGNTNFTLSSQ

-1529 SQTAFKNSLTLDNN
+1529 SQAAFKNSLTLDNN

-1584 GATLSLNA
+1584 GGTLSLNA
-1592 NSKLN
+1592 SSKLN

-1616 SVSNASSL
+1616 SANNTSSL

-1634 QATFGGNTTID
+1634 QADFGGNTTID
-1645 AASFNFDSASSL
+1645 TASFNFDSASSL

-1674 PSLSKALMS
+1674 PSLTKALMN

-1833 TPKGSQTPQT
+1833 TPKGSQTPQA

-1853 LNSLNIYNKGFS
+1853 LSSLNIYNKGFS
-1865 SGNLKTLLGILS
+1865 SENLKTLLGILS
-1877 QNSATLKEMI
+1877 QNSAALKEMI
-1887 ETNQLDNITSIN
+1887 ESNQLDNITNIN
-1899 EVLQLLDRIKITP
+1899 EVLQLLDKIKITQT
-1912 AQKQALLETINHLTD
+1912 QKQALLETINHLTD

-1936 NLVIGATQDHVT
+1936 NLIIGATQDNVT

-2005 TGTLGSGNAFES
+2005 TGTIGSGNAFES
-2017 GGSADITFQSANN
+2017 GGSADVTFQSANN

-2069 QMAMEKIKQAGG
+2069 QVAMEKIKQAGG
-2081 LGNFV
+2081 LGNFI
-2086 ENALIPLSKEL
+2086 ENALSPLSKEL
-2097 PSSLQ
+2097 PASLQ
-2102 NETLGQLIGQNNLDN
+2102 NETLGQLIGQNNLDD
-2117 LLNNSGVMNAIQNII
+2117 LLNNSGVMNEIQNII

-2173 MDASELSS
+2173 IDASELSS
-2181 ILSVILKDITNP
+2181 ILSVVLKDITNP
-2193 PTSLQK
+2193 PASLQK
-2199 DIGVVANDLLDEFL
+2199 DIGVVANDLLNEFL

-2241 GIYNQG
+2241 GVYNQG

-2330 LIFASNGV
+2330 LIFASNDV

-2359 NVSVQKG
+2359 NVSVQRG
-2366 EICINLANCP
+2366 EICVNLANCP

-2391 NESLSVRANNFTFLG
+2391 NESLSVHANNFTFLG
-2406 VIASNGAIDLSQVKN
+2406 TIASNGAIDLSQVTN

-2457 NGDFTLNQQATLSTN
+2457 NGNFTLNQQATLSTN

-2502 AQGIATI
+2502 AQGAATI
-2509 MTNYNNPLIQFNTS
+2509 MANNNNPLIQFNTS
-2523 SKETGAYTLIDSAK
+2523 SKETGTYTLIDSAK

-2560 TLININGKHM
+2560 TLIDINGKHM

-2584 SIKDGG
+2584 NIKDGG

-2611 VKIAVSNAPINNLQ
+2611 VKIAVSNDPINNLQ

-2635 IQGIQGVDSIEQ
+2635 IQGTQGVDSIDQ
-2647 AGGTQ
+2647 VGGSQ
-2652 AINWLN
+2652 AISWLN

-2678 TKDLTTIAGD
+2678 AKDLTTIAGD

-2697 NPNFKNDATNI
+2697 NPDFKNDATNI

-2813 SGFHANITQSG
+2813 SGFHGNITQSG

-2874 NTWTTDAKINYG
+2874 DTWTTDAKINYG

-2908 IGMSGLRGIM
+2908 IGLSGLRGIM

>member
-1 MAFKKAGLISK
+1 MAFKKARLISR
-12 FISKGSF
+12 FISKGFF
-19 KLNKISKKIFK
+19 KLNKISKKIFT
-30 LNPILKRE
+30 LNQILKRE
-38 KPLKRHKKTKSIKK
+38 KPLKRHKKALKPIKK
-52 PFNKNKSFLKA
+52 LSNRSKSFLKA
-63 SVLLIGALGGLPH
+63 SVLLIGALGGLSH
-76 LRASE
+76 LRANE

-86 WWSGYHD
+86 WSSWGYHD
-93 KIESGSNSPT
+93 NIESGPNSPT
-103 HNSYCLFSSTQG
+103 HNSYCLFSSAQG

-126 YSAGGAS
+126 YSTGGAS

-144 VGGNIRFGGTGVNGV
+144 VGGNIRFGGTGINGGD
-159 NVGYIT
+159 VGYIT
-165 GTYDAQTINFNSSR
+165 GTYDAQTINFNSSHL
-179 ITTGNS
+179 TTGNS
-185 LSDGGGATLNF
+185 YADGGGATLNF
-196 NATNRITINQA
+196 NAANNITINQA
-207 SFDNSDAGAQHS
+207 SFDNSDAGTQHS
-219 YMNFKGSNINVSGS
+219 YMNFKGSNIKVSGS
-233 SFTDDTNGGFSF
+233 SFKDDTDGGFSF
-245 SGNNNN
+245 SGNSNN
-251 SAISFNKTKFN
+251 STISFNQTNFN
-262 QGTYNFTNSA
+262 QGTYNFNNSA
-272 NLSFNN
+272 
-278 SNFNQSTYNFNS
+278 
-290 LQSTFNNSTFNQGT
+290 FNQGT
-304 YNFTDNTSF
+304 YNF
-313 NNDTFNQG
+313 NNSAFNQG
-321 TYNFNT
+321 TYNFNNSAFNQGTYNFNNSAFNQGTYSFNT
-327 SKVSFSGANTLNSS
+327 SKVSFSGINTLNSS

-356 AVFNLNQ
+356 AIFNLNQ
-363 TLNANQTY
+363 TLSDNQTY

-376 NGTIQ
+376 NGAIQ

-415 DINGQDETLQETFSN
+415 DIDGQDETLQETFSN
-430 KSITTQFLGDDLQ
+430 QSITTQFLGDDLQ
-443 AKAKATYQ
+443 QEAQKTYQ
-451 QDLNNS
+451 EDVAHSQNALNGVTS
-457 QSALSNATNDNKIA
+457 DKEIA
-471 SADTGYTNNQNT
+471 SADTSYTNNKNT
-483 TIKQDAQNLE
+483 TIAKDAQTLE
-493 HTSQQIA
+493 NTNQKIQQ
-500 KDEQALQGDLNK
+500 DEQVLEKDLAQI
-512 LKQLANSSFNEQ
+512 KQLANSTTGFNEQ
-524 AFNQAQSKEQ
+524 AFTQAQKQEQ
-534 QDEQTLQNEEN
+534 QDEQTLQNDEKTFN
-545 TFSSEQEGLE
+545 TEQEGLE
-555 KALANAKEQQEQ
+555 
-567 QQAQATYQQDLNNSQ
+567 QA
-582 SALSNATNDN
+582 
-592 KIASADTDYT
+592 I
-602 KNQNT
+602 
-607 AIKQDAQNLEN
+607 
-618 TSQQITQ
+618 
-625 DQKDLEQ
+625 
-632 DLDKLQQLA
+632 
-641 NSKTGFNEQ
+641 
-650 AFNQAQST
+650 
-658 EQQDE
+658 
-663 QTLQNEEETFSS
+663 
-675 EQEGLEKALAN
+675 AN
-686 AKHTSPTPTKH
+686 AKHVSPTPNPTPSPTPTPTKH
-697 TAQNNPPNKV
+697 TAPNTPPSQV
-707 SPPTQNLPTTNVWNG
+707 PPTPTQNPPAESVWSG
-722 VYNFQNQTYSKKGIY
+722 VYWLQNKTYSNKGIY

-753 LSTYGYLDWFT
+753 LSTY
-764 LKNKFSVNANNGTL
+764 
-778 IIGNNTE
+778 
-785 SANTKGLIWIGDDKG
+785 
-800 LVYYNTGTF
+800 
-809 NAANI
+809 
-814 YLTSNLKTGN
+814 
-824 GFSGEGATLNF
+824 
-835 NATNRITINQAS
+835 
-847 FDNSDAGA
+847 
-855 QHSYMNFKGSN
+855 
-866 INVSGSSFTD
+866 
-876 DTNGGFSFS
+876 
-885 GNNNNSAISFN
+885 
-896 KTKFNQGTY
+896 
-905 NFTNS
+905 
-910 ANLSFNNSNFN
+910 
-921 QSTYNFNSLQ
+921 
-931 STFNNS
+931 
-937 TFNQGTYNFTDNTS
+937 
-951 FNNDT
+951 
-956 FNQGTYNFNTSKV
+956 
-969 SFSGANTLNSSSP
+969 
-982 FASLKGSVS
+982 
-991 FGSGAVFNLNQT
+991 
-1003 LNANQTYDIL
+1003 
-1013 TTNGTIQYGVY
+1013 
-1024 QSYLWDL
+1024 
-1031 INYKGDKA
+1031 
-1039 ISHVEV
+1039 
-1045 GNNTYDVTFDI
+1045 
-1056 NGQDETL
+1056 
-1063 QETFSN
+1063 
-1069 KSITTQFLGDDL
+1069 
-1081 QAKAKATYQQDL
+1081 
-1093 NNSQSALS
+1093 
-1101 NATNDN
+1101 
-1107 KIASADTGYT
+1107 
-1117 NNQNTT
+1117 
-1123 IKQDAQNLE
+1123 
-1132 HTSQQ
+1132 
-1137 IAKDEQAL
+1137 
-1145 QGDLNK
+1145 
-1151 LKQLANSSF
+1151 
-1160 NEQAFNQAQSKEQQD
+1160 
-1175 EQTLQNEEETF
+1175 
-1186 SSEQE
+1186 
-1191 GLEKA
+1191 
-1196 LANAK
+1196 
-1201 PASPTPTPTPTPTP
+1201 
-1215 SPTPNP
+1215 
-1221 TPTKHTAPNKV
+1221 
-1232 PPTPPTQNLPTTN
+1232 
-1245 VWNGVYWLQNQTYS
+1245 
-1259 QKGVYY
+1259 
-1265 IDPNLSGQSGQSAN
+1265 
-1279 TLSTYTANLLGRS
+1279 TANLFGRS
-1292 FGVNIQNGTL
+1292 FGVNANNGTL

-1322 GFGYIIGTFN
+1322 GFGYITGTFN

-1343 TGEGVSGS
+1343 TGEGVSNS

-1369 GLNYNDAETVT
+1369 GLNYNNAETVT

-1386 ASQHSYATFD
+1386 ASQHSYTTFD
-1396 ATNNIS
+1396 ALNNIS

-1416 SFNAKNISFSNA
+1416 SFSAKNISFSNA

-1434 NPGGSSVISANAA
+1434 NPGGSSTISTNAS
-1447 NSLSFNNS
+1447 NSLSFINS
-1455 RLNGGAVYNLWAN
+1455 RLNGGAVYNLQAN

-1529 SQTAFKNSLTLDNN
+1529 SQAAFKNSLTLDNN
-1543 SNLSLDNQSVLNAS
+1543 SNLSLDNQSVLNAN

-1584 GATLSLNA
+1584 GGTLSLNA

-1616 SVSNASSL
+1616 SANNTSSL

-1634 QATFGGNTTID
+1634 QADFGGNTIID
-1645 AASFNFDSASSL
+1645 TASFNFDSASSL
-1657 SFNNL
+1657 NFNNL

-1674 PSLSKALMS
+1674 PSLTKALMS

-1719 KGITGISGANGYE
+1719 KGITGISGASGYE

-1744 TYSDNNNI
+1744 TYSDNNNT

-1799 NYQASKQNPTGYSYD
+1799 NYQTSKQNPTGYSYD

-1865 SGNLKTLLGILS
+1865 SENLKTLLGILS

-1887 ETNQLDNITSIN
+1887 ESNQLDNITNIN
-1899 EVLQLLDRIKITP
+1899 EVLQLLDKIKITQT
-1912 AQKQALLETINHLTD
+1912 QKQALLETINHLTD
-1927 NINQTFSNG
+1927 NINQTFNNG
-1936 NLVIGATQDHVT
+1936 NLVIGATQDNVT

-2005 TGTLGSGNAFES
+2005 TGTLGSANAFES
-2017 GGSADITFQSANN
+2017 GGSADVTFQSANN

-2081 LGNFV
+2081 LGNFI
-2086 ENALIPLSKEL
+2086 ENALSPLSKEL
-2097 PSSLQ
+2097 PASLQ
-2102 NETLGQLIGQNNLDN
+2102 DETLGQLIGQNNLDD
-2117 LLNNSGVMNAIQNII
+2117 LLNNSGVMNEIQNII
-2132 SKKLSIFGNF
+2132 SQKLSIFGNF

-2173 MDASELSS
+2173 IDASEISS

-2199 DIGVVANDLLDEFL
+2199 DIGVVANDLLNEFL

-2226 VSNIINNI
+2226 VNNIINNI

-2241 GIYNQG
+2241 GVYNQG

-2286 SNGYVFVNNSS
+2286 SDGYVFVNNSS

-2376 TTKNSSSTNSSVTPT
+2376 TTKNSSSVNSSVTPT
-2391 NESLSVRANNFTFLG
+2391 NETLSVHANNFTFLG
-2406 VIASNGAIDLSQVKN
+2406 AIASNGAIDLSQVTN

-2440 LTIANAF
+2440 LTITNAF
-2447 NNASNSTANI
+2447 DNASNSTANI
-2457 NGDFTLNQQATLSTN
+2457 NGNFTLNQQATLSTN
-2472 ASGLNVMGNFNSY
+2472 ANGLNVMGNFNSY
-2485 GDLVFNLSHSVS
+2485 GDLVFNLSHSAS

-2502 AQGIATI
+2502 AQGSATI
-2509 MTNYNNPLIQFNTS
+2509 MANNNNPLIQFNAS
-2523 SKETGAYTLIDSAK
+2523 LKEVGTYTLIDSAK
-2537 AIYYGYND
+2537 AIYYGYNN

-2560 TLININGKHM
+2560 ALIDINGKHM

-2584 SIKDGG
+2584 NIKDGG
-2590 LIVGFKDSQNQYI
+2590 LVVGFKDSQNQYI

-2611 VKIAVSNAPINNLQ
+2611 VKIAVSNDPINNLQ

-2635 IQGIQGVDSIEQ
+2635 IQGVQSVDSIDQ
-2647 AGGTQ
+2647 SGGNQ
-2652 AINWLN
+2652 AIDWLN

-2678 TKDLTTIAGD
+2678 VKDLTTIAGD

-2697 NPNFKNDATNI
+2697 NPDFKNDATNI

-2725 DTSTFASADF
+2725 DTSTFARSDF
-2735 HERLEALKNKRFA
+2735 LERLEALKNKRFA

-2813 SGFHANITQSG
+2813 SGFHANITQSD

-2860 YDPLLSIINQSYRY
+2860 YDPLLSIINQSYKY
-2874 NTWTTDAKINYG
+2874 DTWTTDAKINYG

-2901 IGLAYYY
+2901 VGLAYYY
-2908 IGMSGLRGIM
+2908 IGLSGLRGIM

-2998 ITGGEIRLFKTF
+2998 ITGGELRLFKTF

>member
-12 FISKGSF
+12 FILKGSF

-30 LNPILKRE
+30 LNQILKR
-38 KPLKRHKKTKSIKK
+38 KKLLKRHKKTKSIKK

-63 SVLLIGALGGLPH
+63 SVLLIGALGGLSH

-86 WWSGYHD
+86 WSSWGYHD
-93 KIESGSNSPT
+93 NIESGSNSPT
-103 HNSYCLFSSTQG
+103 HNSYCLFNSAQG

-126 YSAGGAS
+126 YSPGGAS

-144 VGGNIRFGGTGVNGV
+144 VGGNIRFGGTGVNGGD
-159 NVGYIT
+159 VGYIT

-185 LSDGGGATLNF
+185 FSTGGGATLNF
-196 NATNRITINQA
+196 NAANHITINQA
-207 SFDNSDAGAQHS
+207 SFDNSDAGTQHS
-219 YMNFKGSNINVSGS
+219 YMNFSGSNINVSDS

-245 SGNNNN
+245 SGNGTN
-251 SAISFNKTKFN
+251 SNLSFNKTSFN
-262 QGTYNFTNSA
+262 QGAYKFTNSA
-272 NLSFNN
+272 NLNFNNSAFNQGTYSFNSAQSVFEN
-278 SNFNQSTYNFNS
+278 SNFNQ
-290 LQSTFNNSTFNQGT
+290 GT
-304 YNFTDNTSF
+304 YHFTDNASF

-321 TYNFNT
+321 TYSFNA

-356 AVFNLNQ
+356 TIFNLNQ
-363 TLNANQTY
+363 TLNSNQTY

-376 NGTIQ
+376 NKTIQ

-405 VGNNTYDVTF
+405 VGSNTYDVTF

-430 KSITTQFLGDDLQ
+430 QAITTQFLGDDLQ
-443 AKAKATYQ
+443 QQAQKTYQ
-451 QDLNNS
+451 QDLSNS
-457 QSALSNATNDNKIA
+457 QSALKNATSDNKIA
-471 SADTGYTNNQNT
+471 SSDTGYTNNQNT
-483 TIKQDAQNLE
+483 TIK
-493 HTSQQIA
+493 
-500 KDEQALQGDLNK
+500 K
-512 LKQLANSSFNEQ
+512 
-524 AFNQAQSKEQ
+524 
-534 QDEQTLQNEEN
+534 
-545 TFSSEQEGLE
+545 
-555 KALANAKEQQEQ
+555 
-567 QQAQATYQQDLNNSQ
+567 
-582 SALSNATNDN
+582 
-592 KIASADTDYT
+592 
-602 KNQNT
+602 
-607 AIKQDAQNLEN
+607 DAQNLEN
-618 TSQQITQ
+618 TSQQIAQ
-625 DQKDLEQ
+625 DKQALQ
-632 DLDKLQQLA
+632 GDLDKLQQLA
-641 NSKTGFNEQ
+641 SSTTGFNEQ

-658 EQQDE
+658 EQQDL
-663 QTLQNEEETFSS
+663 QTLQNEEKTFSS
-675 EQEGLEKALAN
+675 EQERLEKAIAN
-686 AKHTSPTPTKH
+686 AKPTSPTPSPTPTPTKH
-697 TAQNNPPNKV
+697 TAPNT
-707 SPPTQNLPTTNVWNG
+707 PPTQNLPTTNVWNG
-722 VYNFQNQTYSKKGIY
+722 VYN
-737 YIDPNLSG
+737 
-745 QSGQSGNT
+745 
-753 LSTYGYLDWFT
+753 
-764 LKNKFSVNANNGTL
+764 
-778 IIGNNTE
+778 
-785 SANTKGLIWIGDDKG
+785 
-800 LVYYNTGTF
+800 
-809 NAANI
+809 
-814 YLTSNLKTGN
+814 
-824 GFSGEGATLNF
+824 
-835 NATNRITINQAS
+835 
-847 FDNSDAGA
+847 
-855 QHSYMNFKGSN
+855 
-866 INVSGSSFTD
+866 
-876 DTNGGFSFS
+876 
-885 GNNNNSAISFN
+885 
-896 KTKFNQGTY
+896 
-905 NFTNS
+905 
-910 ANLSFNNSNFN
+910 
-921 QSTYNFNSLQ
+921 
-931 STFNNS
+931 
-937 TFNQGTYNFTDNTS
+937 
-951 FNNDT
+951 
-956 FNQGTYNFNTSKV
+956 
-969 SFSGANTLNSSSP
+969 
-982 FASLKGSVS
+982 
-991 FGSGAVFNLNQT
+991 
-1003 LNANQTYDIL
+1003 
-1013 TTNGTIQYGVY
+1013 
-1024 QSYLWDL
+1024 
-1031 INYKGDKA
+1031 
-1039 ISHVEV
+1039 
-1045 GNNTYDVTFDI
+1045 
-1056 NGQDETL
+1056 
-1063 QETFSN
+1063 
-1069 KSITTQFLGDDL
+1069 
-1081 QAKAKATYQQDL
+1081 
-1093 NNSQSALS
+1093 
-1101 NATNDN
+1101 
-1107 KIASADTGYT
+1107 
-1117 NNQNTT
+1117 
-1123 IKQDAQNLE
+1123 
-1132 HTSQQ
+1132 
-1137 IAKDEQAL
+1137 
-1145 QGDLNK
+1145 
-1151 LKQLANSSF
+1151 
-1160 NEQAFNQAQSKEQQD
+1160 
-1175 EQTLQNEEETF
+1175 
-1186 SSEQE
+1186 
-1191 GLEKA
+1191 
-1196 LANAK
+1196 
-1201 PASPTPTPTPTPTP
+1201 
-1215 SPTPNP
+1215 
-1221 TPTKHTAPNKV
+1221 
-1232 PPTPPTQNLPTTN
+1232 
-1245 VWNGVYWLQNQTYS
+1245 LQNQTYS
-1259 QKGVYY
+1259 QKGIYY

-1302 IIGNNTES
+1302 IIGNNTKS

-1322 GFGYIIGTFN
+1322 GFGYITGTFN

-1358 TFKASDNITMD
+1358 TFKANDNITMD

-1386 ASQHSYATFD
+1386 ASQHSYAAFD

-1416 SFNAKNISFSNA
+1416 SFSAKNISFSNA

-1494 QLLGNTSFTLSSQ
+1494 QLLGNTSFTLGSQ

-1529 SQTAFKNSLTLDNN
+1529 SQAAFKNSLTLDDN
-1543 SNLSLDNQSVLNAS
+1543 SNLSLDNQSVLNAN

-1584 GATLSLNA
+1584 GGIISLNA
-1592 NSKLN
+1592 SSKLN

-1616 SVSNASSL
+1616 SASNTSSL

-1634 QATFGGNTTID
+1634 QANFGGNTTID
-1645 AASFNFDSASSL
+1645 TASFNFDSASSL

-1662 TANGALNFNGYA
+1662 TTNGALNFNGYA
-1674 PSLSKALMS
+1674 LSLTKALMS
-1683 VSGQFVLGNNGDIN
+1683 VSGHFVLGDNGDIN

-1887 ETNQLDNITSIN
+1887 ESNQLDNITSIN
-1899 EVLQLLDRIKITP
+1899 EVLQLLDKIKITP
-1912 AQKQALLETINHLTD
+1912 TQKQALLETINHLTD

-1936 NLVIGATQDHVT
+1936 NLVIGTTQDNVT

-1963 PCALDSA
+1963 PCALDST

-2005 TGTLGSGNAFES
+2005 TGTVGSANAFES
-2017 GGSADITFQSANN
+2017 GGSADVTFQSANN

-2069 QMAMEKIKQAGG
+2069 QVAMEKIKQAGG

-2086 ENALIPLSKEL
+2086 ENALSPLSKEL
-2097 PSSLQ
+2097 PASLQ

-2117 LLNNSGVMNAIQNII
+2117 LLNNSGVMNEIQNII

-2173 MDASELSS
+2173 IDASELSS

-2199 DIGVVANDLLDEFL
+2199 DIGVVANDLLNEFL
-2213 GQDVVKKL
+2213 GQDIVKKL
-2221 ESQGL
+2221 EGQGL

-2241 GIYNQG
+2241 GVYNQG
-2247 LGSVLPPSLQNALKE
+2247 LGSVLPPSLQNAFKE

-2406 VIASNGAIDLSQVKN
+2406 TIASNGAIDLSQVKN

-2440 LTIANAF
+2440 LTITNAF

-2457 NGDFTLNQQATLSTN
+2457 NGNFTLNQQATLSTN

-2485 GDLVFNLSHSVS
+2485 GDLVFNLNHSVS

-2502 AQGIATI
+2502 AQGTATI
-2509 MTNYNNPLIQFNTS
+2509 MANNNNPLIQFNTS
-2523 SKETGAYTLIDSAK
+2523 SKETGTYTLIDSTK

-2560 TLININGKHM
+2560 TLIDINGKHM

-2584 SIKDGG
+2584 NIKDGG
-2590 LIVGFKDSQNQYI
+2590 LVVGFKDSQNQYI

-2611 VKIAVSNAPINNLQ
+2611 VKIAVSNDPINNLQ

-2635 IQGIQGVDSIEQ
+2635 IQGTQGVDSIEQ
-2647 AGGTQ
+2647 AGGAQ

-2697 NPNFKNDATNI
+2697 NPDFKNDATNI

-2792 NVGYDRFIKGVI
+2792 NIGYDRFIKGVI

-2860 YDPLLSIINQSYRY
+2860 YDPLLSIINQSYKY
-2874 NTWTTDAKINYG
+2874 DTWTTDAKINYG

-2908 IGMSGLRGIM
+2908 IGLSGLRGIM

>member
-1 MAFKKAGLISK
+1 MAFKKARLISR
-12 FISKGSF
+12 FVSKGSF
-19 KLNKISKKIFK
+19 KLNKISKKFFT
-30 LNPILKRE
+30 LNRILKRE
-38 KPLKRHKKTKSIKK
+38 KPLKRHKKTKSIEK

-63 SVLLIGALGGLPH
+63 SVLLIGALGGLSH
-76 LRASE
+76 LRANE

-86 WWSGYHD
+86 WSSWSYQD
-93 KIESGSNSPT
+93 NIESGSNSPT
-103 HNSYCLFSSTQG
+103 HNSYCLFSSAQG

-139 NGTLN
+139 NGTLDI
-144 VGGNIRFGGTGVNGV
+144 GGNIRFGGTGINGGD
-159 NVGYIT
+159 VGYIT
-165 GTYDAQTINFNSSR
+165 GTYDAQTMNFNSSH

-185 LSDGGGATLNF
+185 YADGGGTTLNF
-196 NATNRITINQA
+196 NATNNITINQA
-207 SFDNSDAGAQHS
+207 SFDNSDAGTQHS
-219 YMNFKGSNINVSGS
+219 YMNFKGSNIKVSGS
-233 SFTDDTNGGFSF
+233 SFTDDTDGGFNF

-251 SAISFNKTKFN
+251 STISFNQTSFNQGTYDFSNSASSSFDNSSFNQGTYHFNSAQSTFENSSFN
-262 QGTYNFTNSA
+262 QGTYNFNDSV
-272 NLSFNN
+272 SFNN
-278 SNFNQSTYNFNS
+278 N
-290 LQSTFNNSTFNQGT
+290 
-304 YNFTDNTSF
+304 
-313 NNDTFNQG
+313 TFNQG
-321 TYNFNT
+321 TYNFND

-349 SVSFGSG
+349 SVSFNSN
-356 AVFNLNQ
+356 AIFNLNQ
-363 TLNANQTY
+363 TLNNNQTY

-376 NGTIQ
+376 NGAIQ

-430 KSITTQFLGDDLQ
+430 QSIITQFLGDDLQ
-443 AKAKATYQ
+443 QQAQKTYQ
-451 QDLNNS
+451 EDLTNS
-457 QSALSNATNDNKIA
+457 QNALSGATSDNTIANNDTSYTQSKNATVAK
-471 SADTGYTNNQNT
+471 
-483 TIKQDAQNLE
+483 DAQSLE
-493 HTSQQIA
+493 NTNQQVQ
-500 KDEQALQGDLNK
+500 KDEQALEKDLAQIQ
-512 LKQLANSSFNEQ
+512 QLANSTTGFNEQ
-524 AFNQAQSKEQ
+524 AFTQAQKQEQ
-534 QDEQTLQNEEN
+534 QDEQTLQNDEN
-545 TFSSEQEGLE
+545 AFNTEQEGLE
-555 KALANAKEQQEQ
+555 QAIANAKP
-567 QQAQATYQQDLNNSQ
+567 A
-582 SALSNATNDN
+582 
-592 KIASADTDYT
+592 
-602 KNQNT
+602 
-607 AIKQDAQNLEN
+607 
-618 TSQQITQ
+618 
-625 DQKDLEQ
+625 
-632 DLDKLQQLA
+632 
-641 NSKTGFNEQ
+641 
-650 AFNQAQST
+650 
-658 EQQDE
+658 
-663 QTLQNEEETFSS
+663 
-675 EQEGLEKALAN
+675 
-686 AKHTSPTPTKH
+686 SPTPSPTPNPTKH
-697 TAQNNPPNKV
+697 TAPNTPPSQV
-707 SPPTQNLPTTNVWNG
+707 PPTPTQNPPAESVWSG
-722 VYNFQNQTYSKKGIY
+722 VYWLQNKTYSNKGIY

-753 LSTYGYLDWFT
+753 LSTYTANLLGRSFG
-764 LKNKFSVNANNGTL
+764 VNANNGTL

-785 SANTKGLIWIGDDKG
+785 N
-800 LVYYNTGTF
+800 
-809 NAANI
+809 
-814 YLTSNLKTGN
+814 
-824 GFSGEGATLNF
+824 
-835 NATNRITINQAS
+835 
-847 FDNSDAGA
+847 
-855 QHSYMNFKGSN
+855 
-866 INVSGSSFTD
+866 
-876 DTNGGFSFS
+876 
-885 GNNNNSAISFN
+885 
-896 KTKFNQGTY
+896 
-905 NFTNS
+905 
-910 ANLSFNNSNFN
+910 
-921 QSTYNFNSLQ
+921 
-931 STFNNS
+931 
-937 TFNQGTYNFTDNTS
+937 
-951 FNNDT
+951 
-956 FNQGTYNFNTSKV
+956 
-969 SFSGANTLNSSSP
+969 
-982 FASLKGSVS
+982 
-991 FGSGAVFNLNQT
+991 
-1003 LNANQTYDIL
+1003 
-1013 TTNGTIQYGVY
+1013 
-1024 QSYLWDL
+1024 
-1031 INYKGDKA
+1031 
-1039 ISHVEV
+1039 
-1045 GNNTYDVTFDI
+1045 
-1056 NGQDETL
+1056 
-1063 QETFSN
+1063 
-1069 KSITTQFLGDDL
+1069 
-1081 QAKAKATYQQDL
+1081 
-1093 NNSQSALS
+1093 
-1101 NATNDN
+1101 
-1107 KIASADTGYT
+1107 
-1117 NNQNTT
+1117 
-1123 IKQDAQNLE
+1123 
-1132 HTSQQ
+1132 
-1137 IAKDEQAL
+1137 
-1145 QGDLNK
+1145 
-1151 LKQLANSSF
+1151 
-1160 NEQAFNQAQSKEQQD
+1160 
-1175 EQTLQNEEETF
+1175 
-1186 SSEQE
+1186 
-1191 GLEKA
+1191 
-1196 LANAK
+1196 
-1201 PASPTPTPTPTPTP
+1201 
-1215 SPTPNP
+1215 
-1221 TPTKHTAPNKV
+1221 
-1232 PPTPPTQNLPTTN
+1232 
-1245 VWNGVYWLQNQTYS
+1245 
-1259 QKGVYY
+1259 
-1265 IDPNLSGQSGQSAN
+1265 
-1279 TLSTYTANLLGRS
+1279 
-1292 FGVNIQNGTL
+1292 
-1302 IIGNNTES
+1302 

-1322 GFGYIIGTFN
+1322 GFGYITGTFS

-1343 TGEGVSGS
+1343 TGEGVSNS

-1369 GLNYNDAETVT
+1369 GLNYNNAETVT

-1386 ASQHSYATFD
+1386 ASQHSYTTFD

-1434 NPGGSSVISANAA
+1434 NPGGSSTISTNAS
-1447 NSLSFNNS
+1447 NSLSFTDS
-1455 RLNGGAVYNLWAN
+1455 RLNGGAIYNLQAN

-1529 SQTAFKNSLTLDNN
+1529 SQAAFKNSLTLDNN

-1566 SLNIYNGSQATFN
+1566 SLNIYNGSQAAFN

-1584 GATLSLNA
+1584 GGTLSLNA
-1592 NSKLN
+1592 SSKLN

-1616 SVSNASSL
+1616 SANNTSTL

-1634 QATFGGNTTID
+1634 QADFGGNTTID
-1645 AASFNFDSASSL
+1645 TASFNFDSASSL
-1657 SFNNL
+1657 NFNNL

-1674 PSLSKALMS
+1674 PSLNKALMS
-1683 VSGQFVLGNNGDIN
+1683 VSGQFVLGSNGDIN

-1865 SGNLKTLLGILS
+1865 SENLKTLLGILS

-1887 ETNQLDNITSIN
+1887 ESNQLDNITNIN
-1899 EVLQLLDRIKITP
+1899 EMLQLLDKIKITQ

-1927 NINQTFSNG
+1927 NINQTFNNG
-1936 NLVIGATQDHVT
+1936 NLVIGATQDNVT

-1963 PCALDSA
+1963 PCAPDSA

-2005 TGTLGSGNAFES
+2005 TGTIGSGNAFES
-2017 GGSADITFQSANN
+2017 GGSADVTFQSANN

-2069 QMAMEKIKQAGG
+2069 QVAMEKIKQAGG
-2081 LGNFV
+2081 LGNFI
-2086 ENALIPLSKEL
+2086 ENALSPLSKEL
-2097 PSSLQ
+2097 PASLQ
-2102 NETLGQLIGQNNLDN
+2102 DETLGQLIGQNNLDD
-2117 LLNNSGVMNAIQNII
+2117 LLNNSGVMNEIQNII
-2132 SKKLSIFGNF
+2132 SQKLSIFGNF

-2173 MDASELSS
+2173 IDASELSS

-2199 DIGVVANDLLDEFL
+2199 DIGVVANDLLNEFL

-2226 VSNIINNI
+2226 VSNIINNV

-2241 GIYNQG
+2241 GVYDQG

-2376 TTKNSSSTNSSVTPT
+2376 TTKNSSSANSSVTPT
-2391 NESLSVRANNFTFLG
+2391 NETLGVRANNFTFLG
-2406 VIASNGAIDLSQVKN
+2406 AIASNGAIDLSQVTN

-2440 LTIANAF
+2440 LTITNAF
-2447 NNASNSTANI
+2447 DNASKSTANI
-2457 NGDFTLNQQATLSTN
+2457 NGNFTLNQQATLSTN

-2502 AQGIATI
+2502 TQGAATI
-2509 MTNYNNPLIQFNTS
+2509 MANSNNPLIQFNAS
-2523 SKETGAYTLIDSAK
+2523 SKEVGTYTLIDSAK
-2537 AIYYGYND
+2537 AIYYGYNN

-2560 TLININGKHM
+2560 ALIDINGKHM

-2584 SIKDGG
+2584 NVKDGG
-2590 LIVGFKDSQNQYI
+2590 LVVGFKDSQNQYI

-2611 VKIAVSNAPINNLQ
+2611 VKIAVSNDPINNLQ
-2625 APTLKQYIAQ
+2625 SPTLKQYIAQ
-2635 IQGIQGVDSIEQ
+2635 IQGVQSVDSIDQ
-2647 AGGTQ
+2647 AGGNQ

-2725 DTSTFASADF
+2725 DTSTFARSDF
-2735 HERLEALKNKRFA
+2735 LERLESLKNKRFA
-2748 DAIPNAM
+2748 DVIPNAM

-2778 ASFINGGTG
+2778 ASFISGGTG

-2792 NVGYDRFIKGVI
+2792 NIGYDRFIKGVI

-2824 SSNVNMGV
+2824 SSNVNVGV

-2874 NTWTTDAKINYG
+2874 DTWTTDAKINYG

-2901 IGLAYYY
+2901 VGLSYYY
-2908 IGMSGLRGIM
+2908 IGLSGLRGIM

>member
-1 MAFKKAGLISK
+1 MAFKKARLISR

-19 KLNKISKKIFK
+19 KLNKISKKFFT
-30 LNPILKRE
+30 LNQILKRE
-38 KPLKRHKKTKSIKK
+38 KPLKRHKKTKSIEK

-63 SVLLIGALGGLPH
+63 SVLLIGALGGLSH
-76 LRASE
+76 LRANE

-86 WWSGYHD
+86 WSSWSYQD
-93 KIESGSNSPT
+93 NIESGPNSPT
-103 HNSYCLFSSTQG
+103 HNSYCLFSSAQG

-144 VGGNIRFGGTGVNGV
+144 VGGNIRFGGTGINGGD
-159 NVGYIT
+159 VGYIT
-165 GTYDAQTINFNSSR
+165 GTYDAQTINFNSSH

-185 LSDGGGATLNF
+185 YADGGGATLNF
-196 NATNRITINQA
+196 NATNSLTINQA
-207 SFDNSDAGAQHS
+207 SFDNNDAGTQHS
-219 YMNFKGSNINVSGS
+219 YMNFKGSNIKVSGS
-233 SFTDDTNGGFSF
+233 SFKDDTDGGFNF

-251 SAISFNKTKFN
+251 SVISFNQTNFN
-262 QGTYNFTNSA
+262 QGI
-272 NLSFNN
+272 
-278 SNFNQSTYNFNS
+278 YNFNG
-290 LQSTFNNSTFNQGT
+290 NAG
-304 YNFTDNTSF
+304 F

-321 TYNFNT
+321 IYNFNGNAGFNNDT
-327 SKVSFSGANTLNSS
+327 FNQGIYSFNTNKVSFSGANTLNSS

-363 TLNANQTY
+363 TLSGNQTY

-415 DINGQDETLQETFSN
+415 DINGQDETLQETFN
-430 KSITTQFLGDDLQ
+430 NQSIITQFLGDDLQ
-443 AKAKATYQ
+443 QQAQQTYQ
-451 QDLNNS
+451 QDLSDS
-457 QSALSNATNDNKIA
+457 QSALNNAASDNKIA
-471 SADTGYTNNQNT
+471 NSDTDYTKSSNP
-483 TIKQDAQNLE
+483 TIKKDAQNLE
-493 HTSQQIA
+493 HTNQQIA
-500 KDEQALQGDLNK
+500 QDEQALEKDLAQI
-512 LKQLANSSFNEQ
+512 KQLANSTTGFNEQ
-524 AFNQAQSKEQ
+524 AFNQAQKQEQQDEQTLQNDEKTFNAEQEGLKQAIQQAQAQQQKQEQQQAQQTYQEDVAHSQNALNNVTSDNTIASNDTSYTQSKNTTIAKDAQNLENTNQEIQQDEQALQGDLDKLKQLANSTTGFSEQAFNQAQKQEQ
-534 QDEQTLQNEEN
+534 QDEQTLQNEEK
-545 TFSSEQEGLE
+545 TFNSEQEGL
-555 KALANAKEQQEQ
+555 KQAIANAKPTIPTPSH
-567 QQAQATYQQDLNNSQ
+567 A
-582 SALSNATNDN
+582 
-592 KIASADTDYT
+592 
-602 KNQNT
+602 
-607 AIKQDAQNLEN
+607 
-618 TSQQITQ
+618 
-625 DQKDLEQ
+625 
-632 DLDKLQQLA
+632 
-641 NSKTGFNEQ
+641 
-650 AFNQAQST
+650 
-658 EQQDE
+658 
-663 QTLQNEEETFSS
+663 
-675 EQEGLEKALAN
+675 
-686 AKHTSPTPTKH
+686 PTPTKH
-697 TAQNNPPNKV
+697 TAPNTPPSQV
-707 SPPTQNLPTTNVWNG
+707 PPTPPTQNLPTTNVWNG
-722 VYNFQNQTYSKKGIY
+722 VYNLQNQTYSNKGVY

-753 LSTYGYLDWFT
+753 LSTY
-764 LKNKFSVNANNGTL
+764 
-778 IIGNNTE
+778 
-785 SANTKGLIWIGDDKG
+785 
-800 LVYYNTGTF
+800 
-809 NAANI
+809 
-814 YLTSNLKTGN
+814 
-824 GFSGEGATLNF
+824 
-835 NATNRITINQAS
+835 
-847 FDNSDAGA
+847 
-855 QHSYMNFKGSN
+855 
-866 INVSGSSFTD
+866 
-876 DTNGGFSFS
+876 
-885 GNNNNSAISFN
+885 
-896 KTKFNQGTY
+896 
-905 NFTNS
+905 
-910 ANLSFNNSNFN
+910 
-921 QSTYNFNSLQ
+921 
-931 STFNNS
+931 
-937 TFNQGTYNFTDNTS
+937 
-951 FNNDT
+951 
-956 FNQGTYNFNTSKV
+956 
-969 SFSGANTLNSSSP
+969 
-982 FASLKGSVS
+982 
-991 FGSGAVFNLNQT
+991 
-1003 LNANQTYDIL
+1003 
-1013 TTNGTIQYGVY
+1013 
-1024 QSYLWDL
+1024 
-1031 INYKGDKA
+1031 
-1039 ISHVEV
+1039 
-1045 GNNTYDVTFDI
+1045 
-1056 NGQDETL
+1056 
-1063 QETFSN
+1063 
-1069 KSITTQFLGDDL
+1069 
-1081 QAKAKATYQQDL
+1081 
-1093 NNSQSALS
+1093 
-1101 NATNDN
+1101 
-1107 KIASADTGYT
+1107 
-1117 NNQNTT
+1117 
-1123 IKQDAQNLE
+1123 
-1132 HTSQQ
+1132 
-1137 IAKDEQAL
+1137 
-1145 QGDLNK
+1145 
-1151 LKQLANSSF
+1151 
-1160 NEQAFNQAQSKEQQD
+1160 
-1175 EQTLQNEEETF
+1175 
-1186 SSEQE
+1186 
-1191 GLEKA
+1191 
-1196 LANAK
+1196 
-1201 PASPTPTPTPTPTP
+1201 
-1215 SPTPNP
+1215 
-1221 TPTKHTAPNKV
+1221 
-1232 PPTPPTQNLPTTN
+1232 
-1245 VWNGVYWLQNQTYS
+1245 
-1259 QKGVYY
+1259 
-1265 IDPNLSGQSGQSAN
+1265 
-1279 TLSTYTANLLGRS
+1279 TANLFGRS

-1322 GFGYIIGTFN
+1322 GFGYITGTFS

-1343 TGEGVSGS
+1343 TGEGVSNS

-1386 ASQHSYATFD
+1386 ASQHSYAAFD

-1416 SFNAKNISFSNA
+1416 SFSAKNISFSNA

-1447 NSLSFNNS
+1447 NSLSFVNS
-1455 RLNGGAVYNLWAN
+1455 RLNGGAIYNLQAN

-1494 QLLGNTSFTLSSQ
+1494 QLLGNTNFTLSSQ

-1517 LQNNANI
+1517 LQNNASI

-1529 SQTAFKNSLTLDNN
+1529 SQAAFKNSLTLDNN
-1543 SNLSLDNQSVLNAS
+1543 SNLSLDNQSVLNANGS
-1557 GASAFNNQA
+1557 SAFNNQA

-1584 GATLSLNA
+1584 GGTLSLNA
-1592 NSKLN
+1592 SSKLN

-1616 SVSNASSL
+1616 SASNTSSL

-1634 QATFGGNTTID
+1634 QADFGGNTTID
-1645 AASFNFDSASSL
+1645 TASFNFDSTSSL
-1657 SFNNL
+1657 NFNNL

-1674 PSLSKALMS
+1674 LSLTKALMS

-1814 YSDNQAGTYYLTSN
+1814 YSNNQAGTYYLTSN
-1828 IKGLF
+1828 IKGIF

-1865 SGNLKTLLGILS
+1865 SENLKTLLGILS

-1887 ETNQLDNITSIN
+1887 ESNQLDNITNIN
-1899 EVLQLLDRIKITP
+1899 EVLQLLDKIKITQ

-1936 NLVIGATQDHVT
+1936 NLVIGATQDNVT

-2005 TGTLGSGNAFES
+2005 TGTIGSGNAFES
-2017 GGSADITFQSANN
+2017 GGSADVTFQSANN

-2069 QMAMEKIKQAGG
+2069 QVAMEKIKQAGG
-2081 LGNFV
+2081 LGNFI
-2086 ENALIPLSKEL
+2086 ENALSPLSKEL
-2097 PSSLQ
+2097 PASLQ
-2102 NETLGQLIGQNNLDN
+2102 NETLGQLIGQNNLDD

-2173 MDASELSS
+2173 IDASELSS
-2181 ILSVILKDITNP
+2181 ILSVVLKDITNP

-2199 DIGVVANDLLDEFL
+2199 DIGVVANDLLNEFL
-2213 GQDVVKKL
+2213 GQDVVKNL

-2226 VSNIINNI
+2226 VNNIINNI

-2241 GIYNQG
+2241 GVYNQG

-2330 LIFASNGV
+2330 LIFASNDV

-2366 EICINLANCP
+2366 EICVNLANCP

-2421 NSVIGTLNLNENAT
+2421 NSVIGTLNLNESAT

-2440 LTIANAF
+2440 LTITNAF

-2457 NGDFTLNQQATLSTN
+2457 NGNFTLNQQATLSTN

-2485 GDLVFNLSHSVS
+2485 GDLVFNLSHSAS

-2502 AQGIATI
+2502 AQGSATI
-2509 MTNYNNPLIQFNTS
+2509 MANNNNPLIQFNAS
-2523 SKETGAYTLIDSAK
+2523 SKETGVYTLIDSAK

-2560 TLININGKHM
+2560 ALIDINGKHM

-2584 SIKDGG
+2584 SVKDGG
-2590 LIVGFKDSQNQYI
+2590 LVVGFKDSQNQYI

-2611 VKIAVSNAPINNLQ
+2611 VKIAISNDPINNLQ

-2635 IQGIQGVDSIEQ
+2635 IQGTQGVDSIDQ
-2647 AGGTQ
+2647 AGGNQ

-2678 TKDLTTIAGD
+2678 VKDLTTIAGD

-2697 NPNFKNDATNI
+2697 NPDFKNDATNI

-2725 DTSTFASADF
+2725 DTSTFARSDF
-2735 HERLEALKNKRFA
+2735 LERLEALKNKRFA

-2813 SGFHANITQSG
+2813 SGFHGNITQSG
-2824 SSNVNMGV
+2824 SSNVNIGV

-2874 NTWTTDAKINYG
+2874 DTWTTDAKINYG

-2901 IGLAYYY
+2901 VGLAYYY
-2908 IGMSGLRGIM
+2908 IGLSGLRGIM

>member
-1 MAFKKAGLISK
+1 MAFKKVGLISK
-12 FISKGSF
+12 FILKGSF

-38 KPLKRHKKTKSIKK
+38 KPLSHKKTKSVKK

-63 SVLLIGALGGLPH
+63 SVLLIGALGGLSH

-86 WWSGYHD
+86 WSSWGYHD
-93 KIESGSNSPT
+93 NIESGSNSPT
-103 HNSYCLFSSTQG
+103 HNSYCLFNSTQG

-126 YSAGGAS
+126 YSPGGAS

-139 NGTLN
+139 NGALD
-144 VGGNIRFGGTGVNGV
+144 VGGNIRFGGTGVNGGD
-159 NVGYIT
+159 VGYIT
-165 GTYDAQTINFNSSR
+165 GTYDAQTINFDSSR

-185 LSDGGGATLNF
+185 FSTGGGTTLNF
-196 NATNRITINQA
+196 NATNHITINQA
-207 SFDNSDAGAQHS
+207 SFDNSDAGTQHS
-219 YMNFKGSNINVSGS
+219 YMNFSGSNINVSAS

-245 SGNNNN
+245 SANGANSNLSFNQTNFNQGTYKFTNSANLNFNN
-251 SAISFNKTKFN
+251 SAFN
-262 QGTYNFTNSA
+262 QGTYNFNSA
-272 NLSFNN
+272 QSVFEN
-278 SNFNQSTYNFNS
+278 SNFNQ
-290 LQSTFNNSTFNQGT
+290 GT
-304 YNFTDNTSF
+304 YSFTDNIGLNF

-321 TYNFNT
+321 TYNFNA

-356 AVFNLNQ
+356 AIFNLNQ

-405 VGNNTYDVTF
+405 VGSNTYDVTF
-415 DINGQDETLQETFSN
+415 DINGQDETLQETFN
-430 KSITTQFLGDDLQ
+430 NQSITTQFLGDDLQ
-443 AKAKATYQ
+443 AKAQKTYQ
-451 QDLNNS
+451 QDLSNS
-457 QSALSNATNDNKIA
+457 QTALNNATSDNKIA
-471 SADTGYTNNQNT
+471 SSDTGYTNNQNT
-483 TIKQDAQNLE
+483 TIK
-493 HTSQQIA
+493 
-500 KDEQALQGDLNK
+500 K
-512 LKQLANSSFNEQ
+512 
-524 AFNQAQSKEQ
+524 
-534 QDEQTLQNEEN
+534 
-545 TFSSEQEGLE
+545 
-555 KALANAKEQQEQ
+555 
-567 QQAQATYQQDLNNSQ
+567 
-582 SALSNATNDN
+582 
-592 KIASADTDYT
+592 
-602 KNQNT
+602 
-607 AIKQDAQNLEN
+607 DAQNLEN
-618 TSQQITQ
+618 TDQTIQQDKQ
-625 DQKDLEQ
+625 ALEKDLANV
-632 DLDKLQQLA
+632 KQLA
-641 NSKTGFNEQ
+641 NAPTGFNQQ
-650 AFNQAQST
+650 AFKNAQST

-663 QTLQNEEETFSS
+663 QTLQENEKTFSS
-675 EQEGLEKALAN
+675 EQEGLKQAIAN
-686 AKHTSPTPTKH
+686 AKPTSPTPSPTPTPTKH
-697 TAQNNPPNKV
+697 TVPN
-707 SPPTQNLPTTNVWNG
+707 
-722 VYNFQNQTYSKKGIY
+722 
-737 YIDPNLSG
+737 
-745 QSGQSGNT
+745 
-753 LSTYGYLDWFT
+753 
-764 LKNKFSVNANNGTL
+764 
-778 IIGNNTE
+778 
-785 SANTKGLIWIGDDKG
+785 
-800 LVYYNTGTF
+800 
-809 NAANI
+809 
-814 YLTSNLKTGN
+814 
-824 GFSGEGATLNF
+824 
-835 NATNRITINQAS
+835 
-847 FDNSDAGA
+847 
-855 QHSYMNFKGSN
+855 
-866 INVSGSSFTD
+866 
-876 DTNGGFSFS
+876 
-885 GNNNNSAISFN
+885 
-896 KTKFNQGTY
+896 
-905 NFTNS
+905 
-910 ANLSFNNSNFN
+910 
-921 QSTYNFNSLQ
+921 
-931 STFNNS
+931 
-937 TFNQGTYNFTDNTS
+937 
-951 FNNDT
+951 
-956 FNQGTYNFNTSKV
+956 
-969 SFSGANTLNSSSP
+969 
-982 FASLKGSVS
+982 
-991 FGSGAVFNLNQT
+991 
-1003 LNANQTYDIL
+1003 
-1013 TTNGTIQYGVY
+1013 
-1024 QSYLWDL
+1024 
-1031 INYKGDKA
+1031 
-1039 ISHVEV
+1039 
-1045 GNNTYDVTFDI
+1045 
-1056 NGQDETL
+1056 
-1063 QETFSN
+1063 
-1069 KSITTQFLGDDL
+1069 
-1081 QAKAKATYQQDL
+1081 
-1093 NNSQSALS
+1093 
-1101 NATNDN
+1101 
-1107 KIASADTGYT
+1107 
-1117 NNQNTT
+1117 
-1123 IKQDAQNLE
+1123 
-1132 HTSQQ
+1132 
-1137 IAKDEQAL
+1137 
-1145 QGDLNK
+1145 
-1151 LKQLANSSF
+1151 
-1160 NEQAFNQAQSKEQQD
+1160 
-1175 EQTLQNEEETF
+1175 
-1186 SSEQE
+1186 
-1191 GLEKA
+1191 
-1196 LANAK
+1196 
-1201 PASPTPTPTPTPTP
+1201 TP
-1215 SPTPNP
+1215 
-1221 TPTKHTAPNKV
+1221 PNKV

-1245 VWNGVYWLQNQTYS
+1245 VWSGVYNLQNQTYS

-1265 IDPNLSGQSGQSAN
+1265 IDPNLSGQSGQSGN

-1292 FGVNIQNGTL
+1292 FSVNIQNGTL

-1322 GFGYIIGTFN
+1322 GFGYITGNFN

-1386 ASQHSYATFD
+1386 ASQHSYAAFD

-1434 NPGGSSVISANAA
+1434 NPGGSSVISANAT

-1455 RLNGGAVYNLWAN
+1455 RLNGGVVYNLWAN

-1529 SQTAFKNSLTLDNN
+1529 SQATFKNSLTLDDN
-1543 SNLSLDNQSVLNAS
+1543 SNLSLDNQSVLNAN

-1584 GATLSLNA
+1584 GGILSLNA

-1616 SVSNASSL
+1616 SASNTSSL

-1634 QATFGGNTTID
+1634 QANFGGNTTVD
-1645 AASFNFDSASSL
+1645 TASFNFDSASSL

-1662 TANGALNFNGYA
+1662 TANGALNFDGYA
-1674 PSLSKALMS
+1674 PSLNKALMS

-1865 SGNLKTLLGILS
+1865 SENLKTLLGILS

-1887 ETNQLDNITSIN
+1887 ESNQLDNITSIN
-1899 EVLQLLDRIKITP
+1899 EVLQLLDKIKITP

-1936 NLVIGATQDHVT
+1936 NLVIGATQDNVT

-1963 PCALDSA
+1963 PCTLDSA

-2017 GGSADITFQSANN
+2017 GGSADVTFQSANN
-2030 LVLNKANIE
+2030 LVLDKANIE

-2069 QMAMEKIKQAGG
+2069 QVAMEKIKQAGG
-2081 LGNFV
+2081 LGNFI
-2086 ENALIPLSKEL
+2086 ENALSPLSKEL
-2097 PSSLQ
+2097 PASLQ

-2117 LLNNSGVMNAIQNII
+2117 LLNDSGVMNAIQNII

-2199 DIGVVANDLLDEFL
+2199 DIGVVANDLLNEFL

-2221 ESQGL
+2221 EGQGL

-2241 GIYNQG
+2241 GVYNQG

-2406 VIASNGAIDLSQVKN
+2406 TIASNGAIDLSQVKN

-2440 LTIANAF
+2440 LTITNAF

-2457 NGDFTLNQQATLSTN
+2457 NGNFTLNQQATLSTN

-2485 GDLVFNLSHSVS
+2485 GDLVFNLSHSAS
-2497 HAIIN
+2497 HAIIS
-2502 AQGIATI
+2502 AQGVATI
-2509 MTNYNNPLIQFNTS
+2509 MANNNNPLIQFNTS

-2545 QITGGSSLDNYLKLY
+2545 QITGGSSLADYLKLY
-2560 TLININGKHM
+2560 TLIDINGKHM

-2575 GLTYNGQAV
+2575 GLTYNDQAV
-2584 SIKDGG
+2584 NIKDGG

-2611 VKIAVSNAPINNLQ
+2611 VKIAVSNDPINNLQ

-2635 IQGIQGVDSIEQ
+2635 IQGAQGVDSIDQ

-2725 DTSTFASADF
+2725 DTSTFASTDF

-2792 NVGYDRFIKGVI
+2792 NIGYDRFIKGVI

-2860 YDPLLSIINQSYRY
+2860 YDPLLSIINQSYKY
-2874 NTWTTDAKINYG
+2874 DTWTTDAKINYG

-2908 IGMSGLRGIM
+2908 IGLSGLRGIM

>member
-1 MAFKKAGLISK
+1 MAFKKARLISR

-30 LNPILKRE
+30 LNQILKRE
-38 KPLKRHKKTKSIKK
+38 KPLKGHKKTKSIKK
-52 PFNKNKSFLKA
+52 LSNRNKSFLKA
-63 SVLLIGALGGLPH
+63 SILLIGALGGLSH
-76 LRASE
+76 LRANE
-81 CRYWS
+81 CRYWLWSS
-86 WWSGYHD
+86 WSYQD
-93 KIESGSNSPT
+93 NIESGPNSPT
-103 HNSYCLFSSTQG
+103 HNSYCLFSSAQG

-144 VGGNIRFGGTGVNGV
+144 VGGNIRFGGTGINGGD
-159 NVGYIT
+159 VGYIT
-165 GTYDAQTINFNSSR
+165 GTYDAQTINFDSSHL
-179 ITTGNS
+179 TTGNS
-185 LSDGGGATLNF
+185 YADGGGATLNF
-196 NATNRITINQA
+196 NATNNLTINQA
-207 SFDNSDAGAQHS
+207 SFDNSDAGTQKS
-219 YMNFKGSNINVSGS
+219 YMNFKGSNIKVSGS
-233 SFTDDTNGGFSF
+233 SFKDDTDGGFSF
-245 SGNNNN
+245 SGNNNH
-251 SAISFNKTKFN
+251 SAISFNQTNFN
-262 QGTYNFTNSA
+262 QGTYNFSNSA
-272 NLSFNN
+272 TLSFDN
-278 SNFNQSTYNFNS
+278 SNFNQGTYHFNS
-290 LQSTFNNSTFNQGT
+290 AQSTFENSAFNQGT
-304 YNFTDNTSF
+304 YNFNGNASF

-321 TYNFNT
+321 TYSFNT
-327 SKVSFSGANTLNSS
+327 GKVSFSGINTLNSS

-349 SVSFGSG
+349 SVSFNSG

-363 TLNANQTY
+363 TLNSNQTY

-376 NGTIQ
+376 NGAIQ

-415 DINGQDETLQETFSN
+415 DINGQDETLQETFN
-430 KSITTQFLGDDLQ
+430 NQSIITQFLGDDLQ
-443 AKAKATYQ
+443 QQAQQTYQ
-451 QDLNNS
+451 EDVANS
-457 QSALSNATNDNKIA
+457 QNALNKVTSDNKIA
-471 SADTGYTNNQNT
+471 SNDTSYTQSKNT
-483 TIKQDAQNLE
+483 TIAKDAQNLE
-493 HTSQQIA
+493 NTNQQIA
-500 KDEQALQGDLNK
+500 QDEQALEKDLAQI
-512 LKQLANSSFNEQ
+512 KQLANSTTGFNEQ
-524 AFNQAQSKEQ
+524 AFNQAQKQEQ
-534 QDEQTLQNEEN
+534 QDEQTLQNEEK
-545 TFSSEQEGLE
+545 TFNSEQEGL
-555 KALANAKEQQEQ
+555 KQAIQQAQEQKQEQ
-567 QQAQATYQQDLNNSQ
+567 QQAQQTYQEDLTNSKNALNNVTS
-582 SALSNATNDN
+582 DN
-592 KIASADTDYT
+592 TIANNDTDYT
-602 KNQNT
+602 NNKNT
-607 AIKQDAQNLEN
+607 TIKEDAQNLEHTN
-618 TSQQITQ
+618 QQIAQ
-625 DQKDLEQ
+625 DEQALEQ
-632 DLDKLQQLA
+632 DLDKLKQLA
-641 NSKTGFNEQ
+641 NSTTGFNEQ
-650 AFNQAQST
+650 AFNQVQST

-663 QTLQNEEETFSS
+663 QTLQNDEKTFNA
-675 EQEGLEKALAN
+675 EQEGLKQAIAN
-686 AKHTSPTPTKH
+686 AKPTSPTPSHAPTPTKH
-697 TAQNNPPNKV
+697 TAPNTPPNQV
-707 SPPTQNLPTTNVWNG
+707 PPTPPAQNLPTTNVWNG
-722 VYNFQNQTYSKKGIY
+722 VYNLQNQTYSK
-737 YIDPNLSG
+737 
-745 QSGQSGNT
+745 Q
-753 LSTYGYLDWFT
+753 
-764 LKNKFSVNANNGTL
+764 
-778 IIGNNTE
+778 
-785 SANTKGLIWIGDDKG
+785 
-800 LVYYNTGTF
+800 
-809 NAANI
+809 
-814 YLTSNLKTGN
+814 
-824 GFSGEGATLNF
+824 
-835 NATNRITINQAS
+835 
-847 FDNSDAGA
+847 
-855 QHSYMNFKGSN
+855 
-866 INVSGSSFTD
+866 
-876 DTNGGFSFS
+876 
-885 GNNNNSAISFN
+885 
-896 KTKFNQGTY
+896 
-905 NFTNS
+905 
-910 ANLSFNNSNFN
+910 
-921 QSTYNFNSLQ
+921 
-931 STFNNS
+931 
-937 TFNQGTYNFTDNTS
+937 
-951 FNNDT
+951 
-956 FNQGTYNFNTSKV
+956 
-969 SFSGANTLNSSSP
+969 
-982 FASLKGSVS
+982 
-991 FGSGAVFNLNQT
+991 
-1003 LNANQTYDIL
+1003 
-1013 TTNGTIQYGVY
+1013 
-1024 QSYLWDL
+1024 
-1031 INYKGDKA
+1031 
-1039 ISHVEV
+1039 
-1045 GNNTYDVTFDI
+1045 
-1056 NGQDETL
+1056 
-1063 QETFSN
+1063 
-1069 KSITTQFLGDDL
+1069 
-1081 QAKAKATYQQDL
+1081 
-1093 NNSQSALS
+1093 
-1101 NATNDN
+1101 
-1107 KIASADTGYT
+1107 
-1117 NNQNTT
+1117 
-1123 IKQDAQNLE
+1123 
-1132 HTSQQ
+1132 
-1137 IAKDEQAL
+1137 
-1145 QGDLNK
+1145 
-1151 LKQLANSSF
+1151 
-1160 NEQAFNQAQSKEQQD
+1160 
-1175 EQTLQNEEETF
+1175 
-1186 SSEQE
+1186 
-1191 GLEKA
+1191 
-1196 LANAK
+1196 
-1201 PASPTPTPTPTPTP
+1201 
-1215 SPTPNP
+1215 
-1221 TPTKHTAPNKV
+1221 
-1232 PPTPPTQNLPTTN
+1232 
-1245 VWNGVYWLQNQTYS
+1245 
-1259 QKGVYY
+1259 GVYY

-1279 TLSTYTANLLGRS
+1279 TLSTYTANLFGRS
-1292 FGVNIQNGTL
+1292 FSVNIQNGTL

-1322 GFGYIIGTFN
+1322 GFGYITGTFS

-1343 TGEGVSGS
+1343 TGEGVSNS

-1396 ATNNIS
+1396 ALNNIS

-1416 SFNAKNISFSNA
+1416 SFSAKNISFSNA

-1434 NPGGSSVISANAA
+1434 NPGGSSTISANAS
-1447 NSLSFNNS
+1447 NSLSFINS
-1455 RLNGGAVYNLWAN
+1455 RLNGGAVYNLQAN

-1494 QLLGNTSFTLSSQ
+1494 QLLGNTNFTLSSQ

-1529 SQTAFKNSLTLDNN
+1529 SQAAFKNSLTLDNN
-1543 SNLSLDNQSVLNAS
+1543 SNLSLDNQSVLNANNT
-1557 GASAFNNQA
+1557 SAFNNQA
-1566 SLNIYNGSQATFN
+1566 SLNIYNGSQATFK

-1584 GATLSLNA
+1584 GGTLSLNA

-1597 ASSASF
+1597 ASNASF

-1616 SVSNASSL
+1616 SASNTSSL
-1624 NANINFQGAS
+1624 NANINFQGTS
-1634 QATFGGNTTID
+1634 QADFGGNTTID
-1645 AASFNFDSASSL
+1645 TASFNFDSASSL

-1674 PSLSKALMS
+1674 PSLTKALMS

-1865 SGNLKTLLGILS
+1865 SENLKTLLGILS
-1877 QNSATLKEMI
+1877 QNSAALKEMI
-1887 ETNQLDNITSIN
+1887 ESNQLDNITNIN
-1899 EVLQLLDRIKITP
+1899 EVLQLLDKIKITQ

-1927 NINQTFSNG
+1927 NINQTFNNG
-1936 NLVIGATQDHVT
+1936 NLVIGATQDNVT

-2005 TGTLGSGNAFES
+2005 TGTIGSGNAFES
-2017 GGSADITFQSANN
+2017 GGSADVTFQSANN

-2069 QMAMEKIKQAGG
+2069 QVAMEKIKQAGG
-2081 LGNFV
+2081 LGNFI
-2086 ENALIPLSKEL
+2086 ENALSPLSKEL
-2097 PSSLQ
+2097 PASLQ
-2102 NETLGQLIGQNNLDN
+2102 NETLGQLIGQNNLDD

-2173 MDASELSS
+2173 IDASELSS

-2199 DIGVVANDLLDEFL
+2199 DIGVVANDLLNEFL

-2241 GIYNQG
+2241 GVYNQG

-2330 LIFASNGV
+2330 LIFASNDV

-2366 EICINLANCP
+2366 EICVNLANCP

-2406 VIASNGAIDLSQVKN
+2406 AIASNGAIDLSQVKN

-2440 LTIANAF
+2440 LTITNAF

-2457 NGDFTLNQQATLSTN
+2457 NGNFTLNQQATLSTN

-2502 AQGIATI
+2502 AQGSATI
-2509 MTNYNNPLIQFNTS
+2509 MASNNNPLIQFNAS
-2523 SKETGAYTLIDSAK
+2523 SKEAGVYTLIDSAK

-2560 TLININGKHM
+2560 TLIDINGKRM
-2570 VMTDN
+2570 VMTGN

-2584 SIKDGG
+2584 NIKDGG
-2590 LIVGFKDSQNQYI
+2590 LVVGFKDSQNQYI

-2611 VKIAVSNAPINNLQ
+2611 VKIAVSNDPINNLQ

-2635 IQGIQGVDSIEQ
+2635 IQGVQSVDSIDQ
-2647 AGGTQ
+2647 AGGNQ
-2652 AINWLN
+2652 AIDWLN

-2678 TKDLTTIAGD
+2678 AKDLTTIAGD

-2697 NPNFKNDATNI
+2697 NPDFKNDATNI

-2792 NVGYDRFIKGVI
+2792 NIGYDRFIKGVI

-2813 SGFHANITQSG
+2813 SGFHGNITQSG

-2874 NTWTTDAKINYG
+2874 DTWTTDAKINYG

-2901 IGLAYYY
+2901 VGLSYYY
-2908 IGMSGLRGIM
+2908 IGLSGLRGIM

>member
-30 LNPILKRE
+30 LNLILKRE
-38 KPLKRHKKTKSIKK
+38 KPLSHKKTKSIKK

-63 SVLLIGALGGLPH
+63 SVLLIGALGGLSH

-86 WWSGYHD
+86 WSSWSYHD
-93 KIESGSNSPT
+93 NIESGSNSPT
-103 HNSYCLFSSTQG
+103 HNSYCLFNSAQG

-139 NGTLN
+139 NGTLD
-144 VGGNIRFGGTGVNGV
+144 VGGNIRFGGTGVNGGD
-159 NVGYIT
+159 VGYIT

-185 LSDGGGATLNF
+185 FSTGGGATLNF
-196 NATNRITINQA
+196 NAANHITIDQA
-207 SFDNSDAGAQHS
+207 SFDNGDAGTQHS
-219 YMNFKGSNINVSGS
+219 YMNFSGSNINVSDS

-245 SGNNNN
+245 SGNGTNNN
-251 SAISFNKTKFN
+251 LSFNKTNFNQGTYKFTNSANLNFNNSNFN
-262 QGTYNFTNSA
+262 QGTYNFNSA
-272 NLSFNN
+272 
-278 SNFNQSTYNFNS
+278 
-290 LQSTFNNSTFNQGT
+290 QSTFNNSNFNQGT
-304 YNFTDNTSF
+304 YNFTDNTGLNF
-313 NNDTFNQG
+313 DNDTFNQG
-321 TYNFNT
+321 TYSFNA
-327 SKVSFSGANTLNSS
+327 SKVSFSGTNTLNSS

-349 SVSFGSG
+349 SVSFGSD
-356 AVFNLNQ
+356 AIFNLNQ
-363 TLNANQTY
+363 TLNTNQTY

-376 NGTIQ
+376 NKTIQ

-405 VGNNTYDVTF
+405 VGSNTYDVTF
-415 DINGQDETLQETFSN
+415 DISGQDETLQETFSN
-430 KSITTQFLGDDLQ
+430 QAITTQFLGDDLQ
-443 AKAKATYQ
+443 AKAQATYQ
-451 QDLNNS
+451 QDLTGS
-457 QSALSNATNDNKIA
+457 QTALNNATSDSKIA
-471 SADTGYTNNQNT
+471 SSDTSYTNNQNT
-483 TIKQDAQNLE
+483 TIAKDAQ
-493 HTSQQIA
+493 S
-500 KDEQALQGDLNK
+500 
-512 LKQLANSSFNEQ
+512 
-524 AFNQAQSKEQ
+524 
-534 QDEQTLQNEEN
+534 
-545 TFSSEQEGLE
+545 
-555 KALANAKEQQEQ
+555 
-567 QQAQATYQQDLNNSQ
+567 
-582 SALSNATNDN
+582 
-592 KIASADTDYT
+592 
-602 KNQNT
+602 
-607 AIKQDAQNLEN
+607 LEN

-625 DQKDLEQ
+625 DEQ
-632 DLDKLQQLA
+632 ALKGDLDKLQQLA
-641 NSKTGFNEQ
+641 SSTTGFNQQ
-650 AFNQAQST
+650 AFKNAQSQ
-658 EQQDE
+658 EQQDL
-663 QTLQNEEETFSS
+663 QTLQENENTFNA
-675 EQEGLEKALAN
+675 EQEGL
-686 AKHTSPTPTKH
+686 
-697 TAQNNPPNKV
+697 
-707 SPPTQNLPTTNVWNG
+707 
-722 VYNFQNQTYSKKGIY
+722 
-737 YIDPNLSG
+737 
-745 QSGQSGNT
+745 
-753 LSTYGYLDWFT
+753 
-764 LKNKFSVNANNGTL
+764 
-778 IIGNNTE
+778 
-785 SANTKGLIWIGDDKG
+785 
-800 LVYYNTGTF
+800 
-809 NAANI
+809 
-814 YLTSNLKTGN
+814 
-824 GFSGEGATLNF
+824 
-835 NATNRITINQAS
+835 
-847 FDNSDAGA
+847 
-855 QHSYMNFKGSN
+855 
-866 INVSGSSFTD
+866 
-876 DTNGGFSFS
+876 
-885 GNNNNSAISFN
+885 
-896 KTKFNQGTY
+896 
-905 NFTNS
+905 
-910 ANLSFNNSNFN
+910 
-921 QSTYNFNSLQ
+921 
-931 STFNNS
+931 
-937 TFNQGTYNFTDNTS
+937 
-951 FNNDT
+951 
-956 FNQGTYNFNTSKV
+956 
-969 SFSGANTLNSSSP
+969 
-982 FASLKGSVS
+982 
-991 FGSGAVFNLNQT
+991 
-1003 LNANQTYDIL
+1003 
-1013 TTNGTIQYGVY
+1013 
-1024 QSYLWDL
+1024 
-1031 INYKGDKA
+1031 
-1039 ISHVEV
+1039 
-1045 GNNTYDVTFDI
+1045 
-1056 NGQDETL
+1056 
-1063 QETFSN
+1063 
-1069 KSITTQFLGDDL
+1069 
-1081 QAKAKATYQQDL
+1081 
-1093 NNSQSALS
+1093 
-1101 NATNDN
+1101 
-1107 KIASADTGYT
+1107 
-1117 NNQNTT
+1117 
-1123 IKQDAQNLE
+1123 KQ
-1132 HTSQQ
+1132 
-1137 IAKDEQAL
+1137 
-1145 QGDLNK
+1145 
-1151 LKQLANSSF
+1151 
-1160 NEQAFNQAQSKEQQD
+1160 
-1175 EQTLQNEEETF
+1175 
-1186 SSEQE
+1186 
-1191 GLEKA
+1191 A

-1201 PASPTPTPTPTPTP
+1201 PASPTPTPT
-1215 SPTPNP
+1215 
-1221 TPTKHTAPNKV
+1221 KHTAPNTPPNKV

-1245 VWNGVYWLQNQTYS
+1245 VWNGVYNLQNQTYS
-1259 QKGVYY
+1259 NKGVYY
-1265 IDPNLSGQSGQSAN
+1265 IDPNLSGQSGQSGN

-1322 GFGYIIGTFN
+1322 GFGYITGTFN

-1386 ASQHSYATFD
+1386 ASQHSYAAFD

-1402 VTNSSFSD
+1402 VTDSSFSD

-1416 SFNAKNISFSNA
+1416 SFSAKNISFSNA

-1434 NPGGSSVISANAA
+1434 NPGGSSTISANAT
-1447 NSLSFNNS
+1447 NSLSFINS
-1455 RLNGGAVYNLWAN
+1455 RLNGGVIYNLQAN

-1494 QLLGNTSFTLSSQ
+1494 QLLGNTNFTLSSQ

-1529 SQTAFKNSLTLDNN
+1529 SQATFKNSLTLDNN
-1543 SNLSLDNQSVLNAS
+1543 SNLSLDNQSVLNAN

-1584 GATLSLNA
+1584 GGTLSLNA
-1592 NSKLN
+1592 SSKLN
-1597 ASSASF
+1597 ASNASF

-1616 SVSNASSL
+1616 SASNTSSL

-1634 QATFGGNTTID
+1634 QANFGGNTTID
-1645 AASFNFDSASSL
+1645 TASFNFDSASSL
-1657 SFNNL
+1657 GFNNL

-1799 NYQASKQNPTGYSYD
+1799 NYQVSKQNPTGYSYD
-1814 YSDNQAGTYYLTSN
+1814 YSDNQAGTYYLTSS

-1887 ETNQLDNITSIN
+1887 ESNQLDNITSIN
-1899 EVLQLLDRIKITP
+1899 EVLQLLDKIKITP

-1936 NLVIGATQDHVT
+1936 NLVIGATQDNVT

-1963 PCALDSA
+1963 PCTLDSA

-2017 GGSADITFQSANN
+2017 GGSADVTFQSANN

-2069 QMAMEKIKQAGG
+2069 QVAMEKIKQAGG

-2086 ENALIPLSKEL
+2086 ENALSPLSKEL
-2097 PSSLQ
+2097 PASLQ
-2102 NETLGQLIGQNNLDN
+2102 NETLGQLIGQNNLDD
-2117 LLNNSGVMNAIQNII
+2117 LLNNSGVMNEIQNII

-2173 MDASELSS
+2173 IDASELSS
-2181 ILSVILKDITNP
+2181 ILSVVLKDITNP

-2226 VSNIINNI
+2226 VSNIINNV

-2241 GIYNQG
+2241 GVYNQG
-2247 LGSVLPPSLQNALKE
+2247 LGSVLPLSLQNALKE

-2366 EICINLANCP
+2366 EICVNLANCS
-2376 TTKNSSSTNSSVTPT
+2376 TTKDSSSTNSSVTPT

-2440 LTIANAF
+2440 LTITNAF

-2485 GDLVFNLSHSVS
+2485 GDLVFNLSHSAS

-2502 AQGIATI
+2502 AQGVATI
-2509 MTNYNNPLIQFNTS
+2509 MANNNNPLIQFNTS
-2523 SKETGAYTLIDSAK
+2523 SKEAGTYTLIDSAK

-2545 QITGGSSLDNYLKLY
+2545 QITGGSSLADYLKLY
-2560 TLININGKHM
+2560 TLIDINGKRM

-2584 SIKDGG
+2584 NIKDGG

-2611 VKIAVSNAPINNLQ
+2611 VKIAVSNDPINNLQ

-2635 IQGIQGVDSIEQ
+2635 IQGTQSVDSIDQ
-2647 AGGTQ
+2647 AGGAQ

-2697 NPNFKNDATNI
+2697 NPDFKNDATNI

-2792 NVGYDRFIKGVI
+2792 NIGYDRFIKGVI

-2832 YSRAFIKRSELTMSL
+2832 YSRAFIKRSELTISL

-2860 YDPLLSIINQSYRY
+2860 YDSLLSIINQSYKY

-2901 IGLAYYY
+2901 IGLSYYY
-2908 IGMSGLRGIM
+2908 IGLSGLRGIM

-2980 NNTLS
+2980 NNTLN

-3010 YVNAGIGARFGLDY
+3010 YVNANIGARFGLDY

-3033 GMRYAF
+3033 GIRYAF

>member
-1 MAFKKAGLISK
+1 MAFKKVRLISK
-12 FISKGSF
+12 LISKGSF

-30 LNPILKRE
+30 LNQILKHE
-38 KPLKRHKKTKSIKK
+38 KPLERHKKTKSIKK
-52 PFNKNKSFLKA
+52 PFSKNKSFLKA
-63 SVLLIGALGGLPH
+63 SVLLIGALGGLSH

-86 WWSGYHD
+86 WSSWGYQD
-93 KIESGSNSPT
+93 NIESGPNSPT
-103 HNSYCLFSSTQG
+103 HNSYCLFSSVQG

-126 YSAGGAS
+126 YSTGGAS

-139 NGTLN
+139 GGTLN
-144 VGGNIRFGGTGVNGV
+144 VGGNIRFGGTGINGGD
-159 NVGYIT
+159 VGYIT
-165 GTYDAQTINFNSSR
+165 GTYDAQTIDFNSSHL
-179 ITTGNS
+179 TTGNS
-185 LSDGGGATLNF
+185 YADGGGATLNF
-196 NATNRITINQA
+196 NATNNITINQA
-207 SFDNSDAGAQHS
+207 VFDNSDAGTQKS

-233 SFTDDTNGGFSF
+233 SFTDDTDGGFSF
-245 SGNNNN
+245 SGNNNH
-251 SAISFNKTKFN
+251 SAISFNQTSFN
-262 QGTYNFTNSA
+262 QGTYNFSNSA
-272 NLSFNN
+272 SSSFGNSSFNQG
-278 SNFNQSTYNFNS
+278 SYHFNS
-290 LQSTFNNSTFNQGT
+290 AQSTFENSNFNQGT
-304 YNFTDNTSF
+304 YNFNDNTSF

-321 TYNFNT
+321 TYSFNT
-327 SKVSFSGANTLNSS
+327 SKVSFLGINTLNSS

-356 AVFNLNQ
+356 AIFNLNQ
-363 TLNANQTY
+363 TLNSNQTY

-397 DKAISHVE
+397 DKAISHVG
-405 VGNNTYDVTF
+405 VGHNTYDVTF
-415 DINGQDETLQETFSN
+415 DINGQDETLQETFNSQ
-430 KSITTQFLGDDLQ
+430 SIITQFLGDDLQ
-443 AKAKATYQ
+443 AKAQKTYQ
-451 QDLNNS
+451 EDISNS
-457 QSALSNATNDNKIA
+457 QSALNNTTNDSKIA
-471 SADTGYTNNQNT
+471 KNDTDYTNNQNA
-483 TIKQDAQNLE
+483 TIAKDAQNLE
-493 HTSQQIA
+493 HTNQQIA
-500 KDEQALQGDLNK
+500 KDEQAL
-512 LKQLANSSFNEQ
+512 
-524 AFNQAQSKEQ
+524 
-534 QDEQTLQNEEN
+534 
-545 TFSSEQEGLE
+545 
-555 KALANAKEQQEQ
+555 
-567 QQAQATYQQDLNNSQ
+567 
-582 SALSNATNDN
+582 
-592 KIASADTDYT
+592 
-602 KNQNT
+602 
-607 AIKQDAQNLEN
+607 
-618 TSQQITQ
+618 
-625 DQKDLEQ
+625 EQ
-632 DLDKLQQLA
+632 DLENLNQLA

-650 AFNQAQST
+650 AFNQAQ
-658 EQQDE
+658 D
-663 QTLQNEEETFSS
+663 
-675 EQEGLEKALAN
+675 
-686 AKHTSPTPTKH
+686 
-697 TAQNNPPNKV
+697 
-707 SPPTQNLPTTNVWNG
+707 
-722 VYNFQNQTYSKKGIY
+722 
-737 YIDPNLSG
+737 
-745 QSGQSGNT
+745 
-753 LSTYGYLDWFT
+753 
-764 LKNKFSVNANNGTL
+764 
-778 IIGNNTE
+778 
-785 SANTKGLIWIGDDKG
+785 
-800 LVYYNTGTF
+800 
-809 NAANI
+809 
-814 YLTSNLKTGN
+814 
-824 GFSGEGATLNF
+824 
-835 NATNRITINQAS
+835 
-847 FDNSDAGA
+847 
-855 QHSYMNFKGSN
+855 
-866 INVSGSSFTD
+866 
-876 DTNGGFSFS
+876 
-885 GNNNNSAISFN
+885 
-896 KTKFNQGTY
+896 
-905 NFTNS
+905 
-910 ANLSFNNSNFN
+910 
-921 QSTYNFNSLQ
+921 
-931 STFNNS
+931 
-937 TFNQGTYNFTDNTS
+937 
-951 FNNDT
+951 
-956 FNQGTYNFNTSKV
+956 
-969 SFSGANTLNSSSP
+969 
-982 FASLKGSVS
+982 
-991 FGSGAVFNLNQT
+991 
-1003 LNANQTYDIL
+1003 
-1013 TTNGTIQYGVY
+1013 
-1024 QSYLWDL
+1024 
-1031 INYKGDKA
+1031 
-1039 ISHVEV
+1039 
-1045 GNNTYDVTFDI
+1045 
-1056 NGQDETL
+1056 
-1063 QETFSN
+1063 
-1069 KSITTQFLGDDL
+1069 
-1081 QAKAKATYQQDL
+1081 
-1093 NNSQSALS
+1093 
-1101 NATNDN
+1101 
-1107 KIASADTGYT
+1107 
-1117 NNQNTT
+1117 
-1123 IKQDAQNLE
+1123 
-1132 HTSQQ
+1132 
-1137 IAKDEQAL
+1137 
-1145 QGDLNK
+1145 
-1151 LKQLANSSF
+1151 
-1160 NEQAFNQAQSKEQQD
+1160 KEQQD
-1175 EQTLQNEEETF
+1175 EQTLQNEEKTF
-1186 SSEQE
+1186 NAEQE
-1191 GLEKA
+1191 GLKQA
-1196 LANAK
+1196 IANAK
-1201 PASPTPTPTPTPTP
+1201 PASPTP
-1215 SPTPNP
+1215 SPTPA
-1221 TPTKHTAPNKV
+1221 PTKHTVQNTPPSQV
-1232 PPTPPTQNLPTTN
+1232 PPTPPTQNSTN
-1245 VWNGVYWLQNQTYS
+1245 VWNGVYNLQNQTYS
-1259 QKGVYY
+1259 KQGVYY
-1265 IDPNLSGQSGQSAN
+1265 IDPNLSGQSGQSGN

-1302 IIGNNTES
+1302 IIGNNTENM
-1310 VNDNGLIWIGHG
+1310 NDNGLIWIGHG
-1322 GFGYIIGTFN
+1322 GFGYITGTFN

-1343 TGEGVSGS
+1343 TGEGVSNS
-1351 DGGGANI
+1351 DGGGADI

-1386 ASQHSYATFD
+1386 ASQHSYAAFD
-1396 ATNNIS
+1396 AMNNIS
-1402 VTNSSFSD
+1402 VTDSSFSD

-1416 SFNAKNISFSNA
+1416 SFSAKNISFSNA

-1434 NPGGSSVISANAA
+1434 NPGGSSVISANTA
-1447 NSLSFNNS
+1447 NSLSFSNS
-1455 RLNGGAVYNLWAN
+1455 RLNGGAIYNLQAN

-1529 SQTAFKNSLTLDNN
+1529 SQATFKDSLTLDNN
-1543 SNLSLDNQSVLNAS
+1543 SNLSLDNQSVLNAN

-1584 GATLSLNA
+1584 GGTLSLNA

-1597 ASSASF
+1597 ASNTSF

-1616 SVSNASSL
+1616 SASNTSSL

-1634 QATFGGNTTID
+1634 QADFGGNTTID
-1645 AASFNFDSASSL
+1645 TASFNFDSASSL

-1674 PSLSKALMS
+1674 PSLAKALMS

-1833 TPKGSQTPQT
+1833 TPKDSQTPQT

-1887 ETNQLDNITSIN
+1887 ESNQLDNITSIN
-1899 EVLQLLDRIKITP
+1899 EVLQLLDKIKITQT
-1912 AQKQALLETINHLTD
+1912 QKQALLETINHLTD
-1927 NINQTFSNG
+1927 NINQTFNNG
-1936 NLVIGATQDHVT
+1936 NLVIGATQDNVT

-1963 PCALDSA
+1963 PCTLDSA

-1999 AKSIYI
+1999 AKSVYI

-2017 GGSADITFQSANN
+2017 GGSADVTFQSANN
-2030 LVLNKANIE
+2030 LVLDKANIE
-2039 AQATDNIFNLLGQEG
+2039 AQATDNIFNLLGQKG
-2054 IDKIFNQGNLANVLS
+2054 IDEIFNQGNLANVLS
-2069 QMAMEKIKQAGG
+2069 QVAIEKIKQAGG

-2086 ENALIPLSKEL
+2086 ENALSPLSKEL
-2097 PSSLQ
+2097 PTSLQ
-2102 NETLGQLIGQNNLDN
+2102 NETLGQLIGQNNLDD

-2173 MDASELSS
+2173 IDASELSS
-2181 ILSVILKDITNP
+2181 ILSVVLKDITNP

-2199 DIGVVANDLLDEFL
+2199 DIGVVANDLLNEFL

-2241 GIYNQG
+2241 DVYNQG

-2347 ATNGLSLNAGLN
+2347 ATNGLSLSAGLN

-2366 EICINLANCP
+2366 EICVNLANCP

-2406 VIASNGAIDLSQVKN
+2406 TIASNGAIDLSQVTN

-2440 LTIANAF
+2440 LTITNAF

-2457 NGDFTLNQQATLSTN
+2457 NGNFTLNQQATLSTN

-2485 GDLVFNLSHSVS
+2485 GDLVFNLSHSAS

-2502 AQGIATI
+2502 AQGNATI
-2509 MTNYNNPLIQFNTS
+2509 MANDNNPLIQFNTS
-2523 SKETGAYTLIDSAK
+2523 SKEVGTYTLIDSAK

-2560 TLININGKHM
+2560 TLIDINGKHM

-2584 SIKDGG
+2584 NIKDGG
-2590 LIVGFKDSQNQYI
+2590 LVVGFKDSQNQYI

-2611 VKIAVSNAPINNLQ
+2611 VKIAVSNDPINNLQ

-2635 IQGIQGVDSIEQ
+2635 IQGTQSVDSIDQ
-2647 AGGTQ
+2647 AGGNQ

-2697 NPNFKNDATNI
+2697 NPDFKNDATNI

-2725 DTSTFASADF
+2725 DTSTFARSDF
-2735 HERLEALKNKRFA
+2735 LERLEALKNKRFA

-2860 YDPLLSIINQSYRY
+2860 YDPLLSIINQSYKY
-2874 NTWTTDAKINYG
+2874 DTWTTDAKINYG

-2908 IGMSGLRGIM
+2908 IGLSGLRGIM

>member
-30 LNPILKRE
+30 LNLILKRE
-38 KPLKRHKKTKSIKK
+38 KPLSHKKTKSIKK
-52 PFNKNKSFLKA
+52 PFNKSKSFLKA
-63 SVLLIGALGGLPH
+63 SVLLIGALGGLSH

-86 WWSGYHD
+86 WSSWSYHD
-93 KIESGSNSPT
+93 NIESGSNSPT
-103 HNSYCLFSSTQG
+103 HNSYCLFNSAQG

-139 NGTLN
+139 NGTLD
-144 VGGNIRFGGTGVNGV
+144 VGGNIRFGGTGVNGGD
-159 NVGYIT
+159 VGYIT

-185 LSDGGGATLNF
+185 FSTGGGATLNF
-196 NATNRITINQA
+196 NATNHITINQA
-207 SFDNSDAGAQHS
+207 SFDNSDAGTQHS
-219 YMNFKGSNINVSGS
+219 YMNFSGSNINVSDS

-245 SGNNNN
+245 SGNGAN
-251 SAISFNKTKFN
+251 SNLSFDKTNFNQGTYKFTNSTNLNFNSSTFN
-262 QGTYNFTNSA
+262 QGTYNFNSA
-272 NLSFNN
+272 
-278 SNFNQSTYNFNS
+278 
-290 LQSTFNNSTFNQGT
+290 QSTFNNDTFNQGT
-304 YNFTDNTSF
+304 YNFTDNASF

-321 TYNFNT
+321 TYNFNA

-356 AVFNLNQ
+356 AIFNLNQ
-363 TLNANQTY
+363 TLNSNQTY

-376 NGTIQ
+376 NKTIQ

-405 VGNNTYDVTF
+405 VGSNTYDVTF
-415 DINGQDETLQETFSN
+415 DINGQDETLQETFN
-430 KSITTQFLGDDLQ
+430 NQAITTQFLGDDLQ

-451 QDLNNS
+451 QDLSNS
-457 QSALSNATNDNKIA
+457 QSALNNATSDNKIA
-471 SADTGYTNNQNT
+471 SSDTSYTNNQNT
-483 TIKQDAQNLE
+483 TIKKDAQ
-493 HTSQQIA
+493 S
-500 KDEQALQGDLNK
+500 
-512 LKQLANSSFNEQ
+512 
-524 AFNQAQSKEQ
+524 
-534 QDEQTLQNEEN
+534 
-545 TFSSEQEGLE
+545 
-555 KALANAKEQQEQ
+555 
-567 QQAQATYQQDLNNSQ
+567 
-582 SALSNATNDN
+582 
-592 KIASADTDYT
+592 
-602 KNQNT
+602 
-607 AIKQDAQNLEN
+607 LEN
-618 TSQQITQ
+618 TSQTIQQ
-625 DQKDLEQ
+625 DEQ
-632 DLDKLQQLA
+632 ALKGDLDKLQQLA
-641 NSKTGFNEQ
+641 NSTTGFNQQ
-650 AFNQAQST
+650 AFKNAQST
-658 EQQDE
+658 EQQDL
-663 QTLQNEEETFSS
+663 QTLQGEENTFNA
-675 EQEGLEKALAN
+675 EQEGLEKAIAN
-686 AKHTSPTPTKH
+686 AKPTSPTPSPTPTPTKH
-697 TAQNNPPNKV
+697 TAPNTPLNKV
-707 SPPTQNLPTTNVWNG
+707 PPTPPTQNLPTTNVWSG
-722 VYNFQNQTYSKKGIY
+722 VYNLQNQTYSNKGVY

-753 LSTYGYLDWFT
+753 LSTY
-764 LKNKFSVNANNGTL
+764 
-778 IIGNNTE
+778 
-785 SANTKGLIWIGDDKG
+785 
-800 LVYYNTGTF
+800 
-809 NAANI
+809 
-814 YLTSNLKTGN
+814 
-824 GFSGEGATLNF
+824 
-835 NATNRITINQAS
+835 
-847 FDNSDAGA
+847 
-855 QHSYMNFKGSN
+855 
-866 INVSGSSFTD
+866 
-876 DTNGGFSFS
+876 
-885 GNNNNSAISFN
+885 
-896 KTKFNQGTY
+896 
-905 NFTNS
+905 
-910 ANLSFNNSNFN
+910 
-921 QSTYNFNSLQ
+921 
-931 STFNNS
+931 
-937 TFNQGTYNFTDNTS
+937 
-951 FNNDT
+951 
-956 FNQGTYNFNTSKV
+956 
-969 SFSGANTLNSSSP
+969 
-982 FASLKGSVS
+982 
-991 FGSGAVFNLNQT
+991 
-1003 LNANQTYDIL
+1003 
-1013 TTNGTIQYGVY
+1013 
-1024 QSYLWDL
+1024 
-1031 INYKGDKA
+1031 
-1039 ISHVEV
+1039 
-1045 GNNTYDVTFDI
+1045 
-1056 NGQDETL
+1056 
-1063 QETFSN
+1063 
-1069 KSITTQFLGDDL
+1069 
-1081 QAKAKATYQQDL
+1081 
-1093 NNSQSALS
+1093 
-1101 NATNDN
+1101 
-1107 KIASADTGYT
+1107 
-1117 NNQNTT
+1117 
-1123 IKQDAQNLE
+1123 
-1132 HTSQQ
+1132 
-1137 IAKDEQAL
+1137 
-1145 QGDLNK
+1145 
-1151 LKQLANSSF
+1151 
-1160 NEQAFNQAQSKEQQD
+1160 
-1175 EQTLQNEEETF
+1175 
-1186 SSEQE
+1186 
-1191 GLEKA
+1191 
-1196 LANAK
+1196 
-1201 PASPTPTPTPTPTP
+1201 
-1215 SPTPNP
+1215 
-1221 TPTKHTAPNKV
+1221 
-1232 PPTPPTQNLPTTN
+1232 
-1245 VWNGVYWLQNQTYS
+1245 
-1259 QKGVYY
+1259 
-1265 IDPNLSGQSGQSAN
+1265 
-1279 TLSTYTANLLGRS
+1279 TANLFGRS

-1322 GFGYIIGTFN
+1322 GFGYITGTFN

-1343 TGEGVSGS
+1343 TGEGVSDS

-1386 ASQHSYATFD
+1386 ASQHSYAAFD

-1524 TLGNK
+1524 TLGDK
-1529 SQTAFKNSLTLDNN
+1529 SQATFKNSLTLDNN
-1543 SNLSLDNQSVLNAS
+1543 SNLSLDNQSVLNANGTS
-1557 GASAFNNQA
+1557 VFNNQA

-1584 GATLSLNA
+1584 GGIISLNA

-1597 ASSASF
+1597 ASSTSF

-1616 SVSNASSL
+1616 SASNTSSL

-1634 QATFGGNTTID
+1634 QANFGGNTTID
-1645 AASFNFDSASSL
+1645 TASFNFDSASSL
-1657 SFNNL
+1657 GFNNL

-1674 PSLSKALMS
+1674 PSLNKALMS

-1744 TYSDNNNI
+1744 TYSGNNNI

-1887 ETNQLDNITSIN
+1887 ESNQLDNITSIN
-1899 EVLQLLDRIKITP
+1899 EVLQLLDKIKITP

-1936 NLVIGATQDHVT
+1936 NLVIGATQDNVT
-1948 NSTSSIWFGGNGYSS
+1948 NSASSIWFGGNGYSS
-1963 PCALDSA
+1963 PCTLDSA

-2005 TGTLGSGNAFES
+2005 TGTVGSGNAFES
-2017 GGSADITFQSANN
+2017 GGSADVTFQSANN
-2030 LVLNKANIE
+2030 LVLDKANIE

-2069 QMAMEKIKQAGG
+2069 QVAMEKIKQAGG

-2086 ENALIPLSKEL
+2086 ENALSPLSKEL
-2097 PSSLQ
+2097 PTSLQ

-2117 LLNNSGVMNAIQNII
+2117 LLNNSGVMNEIQNII

-2173 MDASELSS
+2173 IDASELSS

-2199 DIGVVANDLLDEFL
+2199 DIGVVANDLLNEFL
-2213 GQDVVKKL
+2213 GQYVVKKL

-2241 GIYNQG
+2241 GVYNQG
-2247 LGSVLPPSLQNALKE
+2247 LGSVLPLSLQNALKE

-2286 SNGYVFVNNSS
+2286 SNGYIFVNNSS

-2406 VIASNGAIDLSQVKN
+2406 TIASNGAIDLSQVKN
-2421 NSVIGTLNLNENAT
+2421 NSVIGMLNLNENAT

-2440 LTIANAF
+2440 LTITNTF

-2457 NGDFTLNQQATLSTN
+2457 NGNFTLNQQATLSTN

-2485 GDLVFNLSHSVS
+2485 GDLVFNLSHSAS

-2502 AQGIATI
+2502 TQGVATI
-2509 MTNYNNPLIQFNTS
+2509 MANNNNPLIQFNTS
-2523 SKETGAYTLIDSAK
+2523 SKETGTYTLIDSAK

-2545 QITGGSSLDNYLKLY
+2545 QITGGNSLADYLKLY
-2560 TLININGKHM
+2560 TLIDINGKRM

-2611 VKIAVSNAPINNLQ
+2611 VKIAVSNDPINNLQ

-2635 IQGIQGVDSIEQ
+2635 IQGTQGVDSIEQ

-2792 NVGYDRFIKGVI
+2792 NIGYDRFIKGVI

-2860 YDPLLSIINQSYRY
+2860 YDPLLSIINQSYKY

-2908 IGMSGLRGIM
+2908 IGLSGLRGIM

-3024 KDINITGNI
+3024 KDVNITGNI

>member
-1 MAFKKAGLISK
+1 MAFKKARLISK

-30 LNPILKRE
+30 LNRILKCE

-63 SVLLIGALGGLPH
+63 SILLIGALGGLSH
-76 LRASE
+76 LRANE

-86 WWSGYHD
+86 WSSWNYQD
-93 KIESGSNSPT
+93 NIESGPNSPT

-139 NGTLN
+139 GGTLN
-144 VGGNIRFGGTGVNGV
+144 VGGNIRFGGTGINGGD
-159 NVGYIT
+159 VGYIT
-165 GTYDAQTINFNSSR
+165 GTYDAQTINFNSSHL
-179 ITTGNS
+179 TTGNS
-185 LSDGGGATLNF
+185 YSDGGGATLNF
-196 NATNRITINQA
+196 NATNNLTINQA
-207 SFDNSDAGAQHS
+207 SFDNSDAGTQHS
-219 YMNFKGSNINVSGS
+219 HMNFKGSSINVSGS
-233 SFTDDTNGGFSF
+233 SFTDDTDGGFSF

-262 QGTYNFTNSA
+262 QGTYNFSNSA
-272 NLSFNN
+272 TLS
-278 SNFNQSTYNFNS
+278 SNHSN
-290 LQSTFNNSTFNQGT
+290 FNQGT
-304 YNFTDNTSF
+304 YHFNSTQSAFNNSAFNQGTYSFNSAQSTF

-321 TYNFNT
+321 AYNFNGNASFDNDTFNQGSYSFNT
-327 SKVSFSGANTLNSS
+327 SKVSFSGINTLNSS

-349 SVSFGSG
+349 SVSFGSS
-356 AVFNLNQ
+356 AIFNLNQ
-363 TLNANQTY
+363 TLNSNQTY

-397 DKAISHVE
+397 DKAISHVG

-415 DINGQDETLQETFSN
+415 DINGQDETLQETFN
-430 KSITTQFLGDDLQ
+430 NQSIITQFLGDDLQ

-451 QDLNNS
+451 QDLSNS
-457 QSALSNATNDNKIA
+457 QSALNNASSDNKIA
-471 SADTGYTNNQNT
+471 
-483 TIKQDAQNLE
+483 
-493 HTSQQIA
+493 
-500 KDEQALQGDLNK
+500 
-512 LKQLANSSFNEQ
+512 NS
-524 AFNQAQSKEQ
+524 
-534 QDEQTLQNEEN
+534 
-545 TFSSEQEGLE
+545 
-555 KALANAKEQQEQ
+555 
-567 QQAQATYQQDLNNSQ
+567 
-582 SALSNATNDN
+582 
-592 KIASADTDYT
+592 DTDYT
-602 KNQNT
+602 KSSNSTIN
-607 AIKQDAQNLEN
+607 KDAQNLEN
-618 TSQQITQ
+618 TSQQIAQ
-625 DQKDLEQ
+625 DEQ
-632 DLDKLQQLA
+632 ALQRDLDKLQQLA

-650 AFNQAQST
+650 AFNQAQKQ
-658 EQQDE
+658 EQQYE
-663 QTLQNEEETFSS
+663 QTLQNEEKTFNS
-675 EQEGLEKALAN
+675 EQEGLKQAIAN
-686 AKHTSPTPTKH
+686 AKPTSPTPSHAPTPTKH
-697 TAQNNPPNKV
+697 TAQNTPPNKV
-707 SPPTQNLPTTNVWNG
+707 SPTPTPPTQNLPTTNVWNG
-722 VYNFQNQTYSKKGIY
+722 VYNLQNQTYSKQGVY

-753 LSTYGYLDWFT
+753 LSTY
-764 LKNKFSVNANNGTL
+764 
-778 IIGNNTE
+778 
-785 SANTKGLIWIGDDKG
+785 
-800 LVYYNTGTF
+800 
-809 NAANI
+809 
-814 YLTSNLKTGN
+814 
-824 GFSGEGATLNF
+824 
-835 NATNRITINQAS
+835 
-847 FDNSDAGA
+847 
-855 QHSYMNFKGSN
+855 
-866 INVSGSSFTD
+866 
-876 DTNGGFSFS
+876 
-885 GNNNNSAISFN
+885 
-896 KTKFNQGTY
+896 
-905 NFTNS
+905 
-910 ANLSFNNSNFN
+910 
-921 QSTYNFNSLQ
+921 
-931 STFNNS
+931 
-937 TFNQGTYNFTDNTS
+937 
-951 FNNDT
+951 
-956 FNQGTYNFNTSKV
+956 
-969 SFSGANTLNSSSP
+969 
-982 FASLKGSVS
+982 
-991 FGSGAVFNLNQT
+991 
-1003 LNANQTYDIL
+1003 
-1013 TTNGTIQYGVY
+1013 
-1024 QSYLWDL
+1024 
-1031 INYKGDKA
+1031 
-1039 ISHVEV
+1039 
-1045 GNNTYDVTFDI
+1045 
-1056 NGQDETL
+1056 
-1063 QETFSN
+1063 
-1069 KSITTQFLGDDL
+1069 
-1081 QAKAKATYQQDL
+1081 
-1093 NNSQSALS
+1093 
-1101 NATNDN
+1101 
-1107 KIASADTGYT
+1107 
-1117 NNQNTT
+1117 
-1123 IKQDAQNLE
+1123 
-1132 HTSQQ
+1132 
-1137 IAKDEQAL
+1137 
-1145 QGDLNK
+1145 
-1151 LKQLANSSF
+1151 
-1160 NEQAFNQAQSKEQQD
+1160 
-1175 EQTLQNEEETF
+1175 
-1186 SSEQE
+1186 
-1191 GLEKA
+1191 
-1196 LANAK
+1196 
-1201 PASPTPTPTPTPTP
+1201 
-1215 SPTPNP
+1215 
-1221 TPTKHTAPNKV
+1221 
-1232 PPTPPTQNLPTTN
+1232 
-1245 VWNGVYWLQNQTYS
+1245 
-1259 QKGVYY
+1259 
-1265 IDPNLSGQSGQSAN
+1265 
-1279 TLSTYTANLLGRS
+1279 TANLFGRS

-1322 GFGYIIGTFN
+1322 GFGYITGTFS

-1343 TGEGVSGS
+1343 TGEGVSNS

-1386 ASQHSYATFD
+1386 ASQHSYAAFD
-1396 ATNNIS
+1396 ALNNIS

-1416 SFNAKNISFSNA
+1416 SFSAKNISFSNA

-1434 NPGGSSVISANAA
+1434 NPGGSSVISANAS
-1447 NSLSFNNS
+1447 NSLSFINS
-1455 RLNGGAVYNLWAN
+1455 RLNGGAVYNLQAN

-1494 QLLGNTSFTLSSQ
+1494 QLLGNTNFTLSSQ

-1529 SQTAFKNSLTLDNN
+1529 SQAAFKNSLTLDNN
-1543 SNLSLDNQSVLNAS
+1543 SNLSLDNQSVLNAN

-1566 SLNIYNGSQATFN
+1566 SLNIYNGSQATFS

-1584 GATLSLNA
+1584 GGTLSLNA
-1592 NSKLN
+1592 SSKLN
-1597 ASSASF
+1597 ASNASF
-1603 SNNTTINLDDSVL
+1603 SNDTTINLDNSVL
-1616 SVSNASSL
+1616 SANNTSSL

-1634 QATFGGNTTID
+1634 QADFGGNTTID
-1645 AASFNFDSASSL
+1645 TASFNFDSASSL

-1674 PSLSKALMS
+1674 PSLTKALMS

-1707 TKSVTYNILNAQ
+1707 TKSATYNILNAQ

-1744 TYSDNNNI
+1744 TYSDSNNI

-1865 SGNLKTLLGILS
+1865 SENLKTLLGILS

-1887 ETNQLDNITSIN
+1887 ESNQLDNITNIN

-1927 NINQTFSNG
+1927 NINQTFNNG
-1936 NLVIGATQDHVT
+1936 NLIIGATQDNVT

-2005 TGTLGSGNAFES
+2005 TGTLGSANAFES
-2017 GGSADITFQSANN
+2017 GGSADVTFQSTNN

-2069 QMAMEKIKQAGG
+2069 QVAMEKIKQAGG
-2081 LGNFV
+2081 LGNFI
-2086 ENALIPLSKEL
+2086 ENALSPLSKEL
-2097 PSSLQ
+2097 PASLQ
-2102 NETLGQLIGQNNLDN
+2102 NETLGQLIGQNNLDD

-2173 MDASELSS
+2173 IDASELSS
-2181 ILSVILKDITNP
+2181 ILSVVLKDITNP
-2193 PTSLQK
+2193 PASLQK
-2199 DIGVVANDLLDEFL
+2199 DIGVVANDLLNEFL
-2213 GQDVVKKL
+2213 GQDVIKKL

-2226 VSNIINNI
+2226 VNNIINNI

-2241 GIYNQG
+2241 GVYNQG

-2330 LIFASNGV
+2330 LIFASNDV

-2366 EICINLANCP
+2366 EICVNLANCP

-2391 NESLSVRANNFTFLG
+2391 NESLSVHANNFTFLG

-2421 NSVIGTLNLNENAT
+2421 NSVIGTLNLNENAA

-2457 NGDFTLNQQATLSTN
+2457 NGNFTLNQQATLSTN

-2502 AQGIATI
+2502 AQGNATI
-2509 MTNYNNPLIQFNTS
+2509 MANNNNPLIQFNTS
-2523 SKETGAYTLIDSAK
+2523 SKEVGTYTLIDSAK

-2560 TLININGKHM
+2560 ALIDINGKHM
-2570 VMTDN
+2570 VMTGN

-2590 LIVGFKDSQNQYI
+2590 LVVGFKDSQNQYI

-2611 VKIAVSNAPINNLQ
+2611 VKIAVSNDPINNLQ

-2635 IQGIQGVDSIEQ
+2635 IQGVQSVDSIDQ
-2647 AGGTQ
+2647 AGGNQ

-2678 TKDLTTIAGD
+2678 AKDLTTIAGD

-2697 NPNFKNDATNI
+2697 NPDFKNDATNI

-2813 SGFHANITQSG
+2813 SGFHGNITQSG

-2874 NTWTTDAKINYG
+2874 DTWTTDAKINYG

-2901 IGLAYYY
+2901 VGLAYYY
-2908 IGMSGLRGIM
+2908 IGLSGLRGIM

>member
-30 LNPILKRE
+30 LNQILKHE
-38 KPLKRHKKTKSIKK
+38 KPLKRHKKTKSVKK

-63 SVLLIGALGGLPH
+63 SILLIGALGGLSH

-86 WWSGYHD
+86 WLSLSYHD
-93 KIESGSNSPT
+93 NIESGSNSPT
-103 HNSYCLFSSTQG
+103 HNSYCLFSSAQG
-115 SGTYYLNTLTT
+115 SGNYYLNTLTT

-144 VGGNIRFGGTGVNGV
+144 VGGNIRFGGTGVNGGD
-159 NVGYIT
+159 VGYIT

-185 LSDGGGATLNF
+185 FSTGGGTTLNF
-196 NATNRITINQA
+196 NATNHITINQA
-207 SFDNSDAGAQHS
+207 SFDNSDAGTQHS
-219 YMNFKGSNINVSGS
+219 YMNFSGSNINVSTS

-245 SGNNNN
+245 SGNGTN
-251 SAISFNKTKFN
+251 SNLSFNKTNFN
-262 QGTYNFTNSA
+262 QGTYKFTNSA
-272 NLSFNN
+272 NLNFNN
-278 SNFNQSTYNFNS
+278 SA
-290 LQSTFNNSTFNQGT
+290 FNQGS
-304 YNFTDNTSF
+304 YSFTDNTGLNF
-313 NNDTFNQG
+313 DNDTFNQG
-321 TYNFNT
+321 TYSFNV

-356 AVFNLNQ
+356 AIFNLNQ
-363 TLNANQTY
+363 TLNNNQTY

-376 NGTIQ
+376 NKTIQ

-405 VGNNTYDVTF
+405 VGSNTYDVTF
-415 DINGQDETLQETFSN
+415 DINGQDETLQETFN
-430 KSITTQFLGDDLQ
+430 NQSITTQFLGDDLQ
-443 AKAKATYQ
+443 VKAQATYQ
-451 QDLNNS
+451 QDLSNS
-457 QSALSNATNDNKIA
+457 QTALNNATSDNKIA
-471 SADTGYTNNQNT
+471 SSDTGYTNNQNT
-483 TIKQDAQNLE
+483 TIKKDAQSLE
-493 HTSQQIA
+493 NTDQTIQQD
-500 KDEQALQGDLNK
+500 KQALEKDLANV
-512 LKQLANSSFNEQ
+512 KQLANAPTGFNQQ
-524 AFNQAQSKEQ
+524 AFKNAQSTEQ
-534 QDEQTLQNEEN
+534 QDLQTLQENEK
-545 TFSSEQEGLE
+545 TFSSEQEGL
-555 KALANAKEQQEQ
+555 KQAIANAKP
-567 QQAQATYQQDLNNSQ
+567 
-582 SALSNATNDN
+582 
-592 KIASADTDYT
+592 
-602 KNQNT
+602 
-607 AIKQDAQNLEN
+607 
-618 TSQQITQ
+618 TSPT
-625 DQKDLEQ
+625 
-632 DLDKLQQLA
+632 
-641 NSKTGFNEQ
+641 
-650 AFNQAQST
+650 
-658 EQQDE
+658 
-663 QTLQNEEETFSS
+663 
-675 EQEGLEKALAN
+675 
-686 AKHTSPTPTKH
+686 PTPTKH
-697 TAQNNPPNKV
+697 TAPN
-707 SPPTQNLPTTNVWNG
+707 
-722 VYNFQNQTYSKKGIY
+722 
-737 YIDPNLSG
+737 
-745 QSGQSGNT
+745 
-753 LSTYGYLDWFT
+753 
-764 LKNKFSVNANNGTL
+764 
-778 IIGNNTE
+778 
-785 SANTKGLIWIGDDKG
+785 
-800 LVYYNTGTF
+800 
-809 NAANI
+809 
-814 YLTSNLKTGN
+814 
-824 GFSGEGATLNF
+824 
-835 NATNRITINQAS
+835 
-847 FDNSDAGA
+847 
-855 QHSYMNFKGSN
+855 
-866 INVSGSSFTD
+866 
-876 DTNGGFSFS
+876 
-885 GNNNNSAISFN
+885 
-896 KTKFNQGTY
+896 
-905 NFTNS
+905 
-910 ANLSFNNSNFN
+910 
-921 QSTYNFNSLQ
+921 
-931 STFNNS
+931 
-937 TFNQGTYNFTDNTS
+937 
-951 FNNDT
+951 
-956 FNQGTYNFNTSKV
+956 
-969 SFSGANTLNSSSP
+969 
-982 FASLKGSVS
+982 
-991 FGSGAVFNLNQT
+991 
-1003 LNANQTYDIL
+1003 
-1013 TTNGTIQYGVY
+1013 
-1024 QSYLWDL
+1024 
-1031 INYKGDKA
+1031 
-1039 ISHVEV
+1039 
-1045 GNNTYDVTFDI
+1045 
-1056 NGQDETL
+1056 
-1063 QETFSN
+1063 
-1069 KSITTQFLGDDL
+1069 
-1081 QAKAKATYQQDL
+1081 
-1093 NNSQSALS
+1093 
-1101 NATNDN
+1101 
-1107 KIASADTGYT
+1107 
-1117 NNQNTT
+1117 
-1123 IKQDAQNLE
+1123 
-1132 HTSQQ
+1132 
-1137 IAKDEQAL
+1137 
-1145 QGDLNK
+1145 
-1151 LKQLANSSF
+1151 
-1160 NEQAFNQAQSKEQQD
+1160 
-1175 EQTLQNEEETF
+1175 
-1186 SSEQE
+1186 
-1191 GLEKA
+1191 
-1196 LANAK
+1196 
-1201 PASPTPTPTPTPTP
+1201 TP
-1215 SPTPNP
+1215 
-1221 TPTKHTAPNKV
+1221 PNKV

-1245 VWNGVYWLQNQTYS
+1245 VWSGVYWLQNQTYS
-1259 QKGVYY
+1259 KQGVYY
-1265 IDPNLSGQSGQSAN
+1265 IDPNLSGQSGQSGN

-1310 VNDNGLIWIGHG
+1310 VNNNGLIWIGHG
-1322 GFGYIIGTFN
+1322 GFGYITGTFN

-1386 ASQHSYATFD
+1386 ASQHSYAAFD
-1396 ATNNIS
+1396 ATNSIS

-1416 SFNAKNISFSNA
+1416 SFSAKNISFSNA

-1434 NPGGSSVISANAA
+1434 NPGGSSVISVNAA

-1455 RLNGGAVYNLWAN
+1455 RLNGGVVYNLWAN

-1529 SQTAFKNSLTLDNN
+1529 SQATFKNSLTLDNN
-1543 SNLSLDNQSVLNAS
+1543 SNLSLDNQSVLNANGS
-1557 GASAFNNQA
+1557 STFNNQA

-1584 GATLSLNA
+1584 GGILSLNA

-1616 SVSNASSL
+1616 SASNASSL

-1634 QATFGGNTTID
+1634 QANFGGNTTID
-1645 AASFNFDSASSL
+1645 TASFNFDSASSL
-1657 SFNNL
+1657 GFNNL

-1814 YSDNQAGTYYLTSN
+1814 YSDNQVGTYYLTSN

-1833 TPKGSQTPQT
+1833 TPKGSQTPQI

-1853 LNSLNIYNKGFS
+1853 LNSLNIYSKGFS

-1887 ETNQLDNITSIN
+1887 ESNQLDNITSIN
-1899 EVLQLLDRIKITP
+1899 EVLQLLDEIKITP
-1912 AQKQALLETINHLTD
+1912 VQKQALLETINHLTD
-1927 NINQTFSNG
+1927 NINQTFNNG
-1936 NLVIGATQDHVT
+1936 NLVIGATQDNVT

-2017 GGSADITFQSANN
+2017 GGSTDVTFQSANN

-2086 ENALIPLSKEL
+2086 ENALSPLSKEL
-2097 PSSLQ
+2097 PTSLQ

-2117 LLNNSGVMNAIQNII
+2117 LLNNSGVMNEIQNII

-2173 MDASELSS
+2173 IDASELSS

-2199 DIGVVANDLLDEFL
+2199 DIGVVANDLLNEFL

-2241 GIYNQG
+2241 GVYNQG

-2262 NDLGALLSPR
+2262 NDLGTLLSPR

-2347 ATNGLSLNAGLN
+2347 ATNGLNLNAGLN

-2406 VIASNGAIDLSQVKN
+2406 TIASNGAIDLSQVKN

-2440 LTIANAF
+2440 LTITNAF

-2457 NGDFTLNQQATLSTN
+2457 NGNFTLNQQATLSTN

-2485 GDLVFNLSHSVS
+2485 GDLVFNLSHSAS

-2502 AQGIATI
+2502 AQGVATI
-2509 MTNYNNPLIQFNTS
+2509 MANNNNPLIQFNTS
-2523 SKETGAYTLIDSAK
+2523 SKETGTYTLIDSAK

-2545 QITGGSSLDNYLKLY
+2545 QITGGNSLADYLKLY
-2560 TLININGKHM
+2560 TLIDINGKRM

-2584 SIKDGG
+2584 NIKDGG

-2611 VKIAVSNAPINNLQ
+2611 VKIAVSNDPINNLQ

-2635 IQGIQGVDSIEQ
+2635 IQGTQGVDSIDQ

-2697 NPNFKNDATNI
+2697 NPDFKNDATNI

-2792 NVGYDRFIKGVI
+2792 NIGYDRFIKGVI

-2860 YDPLLSIINQSYRY
+2860 YETPYSQSSTSLTNTTHGRLTLKSITAMISCL
-2874 NTWTTDAKINYG
+2874 KI
-2886 YDFMFKDKSVIFKPQ
+2886 K
-2901 IGLAYYY
+2901 
-2908 IGMSGLRGIM
+2908 
-2918 DDPIY
+2918 
-2923 NQFRANA
+2923 
-2930 DPNKKSVLT
+2930 
-2939 INFALE
+2939 AL
-2945 SRHYFNKNSYYF
+2945 FLNLK
-2957 VIADVGRD
+2957 
-2965 LFINSMGDKMVRFIG
+2965 
-2980 NNTLS
+2980 
-2985 YRDGGRYNTFASI
+2985 
-2998 ITGGEIRLFKTF
+2998 
-3010 YVNAGIGARFGLDY
+3010 
-3024 KDINITGNI
+3024 
-3033 GMRYAF
+3033 

>member
-1 MAFKKAGLISK
+1 MAFKKARLISR

-19 KLNKISKKIFK
+19 KLNKISKKIFT
-30 LNPILKRE
+30 LNQILKRE
-38 KPLKRHKKTKSIKK
+38 KPLKRHKKTKSIEK

-63 SVLLIGALGGLPH
+63 SVLLIGALGGLSH
-76 LRASE
+76 LRANE

-86 WWSGYHD
+86 WSSWNYQD
-93 KIESGSNSPT
+93 NIESGPNSPT

-126 YSAGGAS
+126 YSTGGAS

-139 NGTLN
+139 NGTLDI
-144 VGGNIRFGGTGVNGV
+144 GGNIRFGGTGINGGD
-159 NVGYIT
+159 VGYIT
-165 GTYDAQTINFNSSR
+165 GTYDAQTMNFNSSH

-185 LSDGGGATLNF
+185 YADGGGATLNF
-196 NATNRITINQA
+196 NATNNITINQA
-207 SFDNSDAGAQHS
+207 SFDNSDAGTQKS
-219 YMNFKGSNINVSGS
+219 YMNFKGSNIKVSGS
-233 SFTDDTNGGFSF
+233 SFKDDTDGGFNF

-251 SAISFNKTKFN
+251 STISFNQTSFN
-262 QGTYNFTNSA
+262 QGTYNFSNSA
-272 NLSFNN
+272 TLSFNN
-278 SNFNQSTYNFNS
+278 SNFNQGTYNFN
-290 LQSTFNNSTFNQGT
+290 
-304 YNFTDNTSF
+304 DNTSF

-321 TYNFNT
+321 TYNFNS

-349 SVSFGSG
+349 SVSFNSG
-356 AVFNLNQ
+356 AIFNLNQ
-363 TLNANQTY
+363 TLNNNQTY

-376 NGTIQ
+376 NGAIQ

-430 KSITTQFLGDDLQ
+430 QSITTQFLGDDLQ
-443 AKAKATYQ
+443 AQAQKTYQ
-451 QDLNNS
+451 EDVAHS
-457 QSALSNATNDNKIA
+457 QNALSGATSDNTIA
-471 SADTGYTNNQNT
+471 SNDTSYTQSKNT
-483 TIKQDAQNLE
+483 TIATDAQSLE
-493 HTSQQIA
+493 NTNQKIQQ
-500 KDEQALQGDLNK
+500 DEQALEKDLAQI
-512 LKQLANSSFNEQ
+512 KQLANS
-524 AFNQAQSKEQ
+524 
-534 QDEQTLQNEEN
+534 T
-545 TFSSEQEGLE
+545 
-555 KALANAKEQQEQ
+555 
-567 QQAQATYQQDLNNSQ
+567 
-582 SALSNATNDN
+582 
-592 KIASADTDYT
+592 
-602 KNQNT
+602 
-607 AIKQDAQNLEN
+607 
-618 TSQQITQ
+618 
-625 DQKDLEQ
+625 
-632 DLDKLQQLA
+632 
-641 NSKTGFNEQ
+641 TGFNEQ
-650 AFNQAQST
+650 AFNQAQKQ

-663 QTLQNEEETFSS
+663 QTLQNDENAFNT
-675 EQEGLEKALAN
+675 EQEGLKQAIAN
-686 AKHTSPTPTKH
+686 AKHVSPTPNPTPSPTPTPTKH
-697 TAQNNPPNKV
+697 TAPNTPPSQV
-707 SPPTQNLPTTNVWNG
+707 PPTPTQNPPAESVWSG
-722 VYNFQNQTYSKKGIY
+722 VYWLQNQTYSKQGIY

-753 LSTYGYLDWFT
+753 LSTY
-764 LKNKFSVNANNGTL
+764 
-778 IIGNNTE
+778 
-785 SANTKGLIWIGDDKG
+785 
-800 LVYYNTGTF
+800 
-809 NAANI
+809 
-814 YLTSNLKTGN
+814 
-824 GFSGEGATLNF
+824 
-835 NATNRITINQAS
+835 
-847 FDNSDAGA
+847 
-855 QHSYMNFKGSN
+855 
-866 INVSGSSFTD
+866 
-876 DTNGGFSFS
+876 
-885 GNNNNSAISFN
+885 
-896 KTKFNQGTY
+896 
-905 NFTNS
+905 
-910 ANLSFNNSNFN
+910 
-921 QSTYNFNSLQ
+921 
-931 STFNNS
+931 
-937 TFNQGTYNFTDNTS
+937 
-951 FNNDT
+951 
-956 FNQGTYNFNTSKV
+956 
-969 SFSGANTLNSSSP
+969 
-982 FASLKGSVS
+982 
-991 FGSGAVFNLNQT
+991 
-1003 LNANQTYDIL
+1003 
-1013 TTNGTIQYGVY
+1013 
-1024 QSYLWDL
+1024 
-1031 INYKGDKA
+1031 
-1039 ISHVEV
+1039 
-1045 GNNTYDVTFDI
+1045 
-1056 NGQDETL
+1056 
-1063 QETFSN
+1063 
-1069 KSITTQFLGDDL
+1069 
-1081 QAKAKATYQQDL
+1081 
-1093 NNSQSALS
+1093 
-1101 NATNDN
+1101 
-1107 KIASADTGYT
+1107 
-1117 NNQNTT
+1117 
-1123 IKQDAQNLE
+1123 
-1132 HTSQQ
+1132 
-1137 IAKDEQAL
+1137 
-1145 QGDLNK
+1145 
-1151 LKQLANSSF
+1151 
-1160 NEQAFNQAQSKEQQD
+1160 
-1175 EQTLQNEEETF
+1175 
-1186 SSEQE
+1186 
-1191 GLEKA
+1191 
-1196 LANAK
+1196 
-1201 PASPTPTPTPTPTP
+1201 
-1215 SPTPNP
+1215 
-1221 TPTKHTAPNKV
+1221 
-1232 PPTPPTQNLPTTN
+1232 
-1245 VWNGVYWLQNQTYS
+1245 
-1259 QKGVYY
+1259 
-1265 IDPNLSGQSGQSAN
+1265 
-1279 TLSTYTANLLGRS
+1279 TANLLGRS
-1292 FGVNIQNGTL
+1292 FGVNANNGTL

-1322 GFGYIIGTFN
+1322 GFGYITGTFN

-1343 TGEGVSGS
+1343 TGEGVSNS

-1369 GLNYNDAETVT
+1369 GLNYNNAETVT

-1386 ASQHSYATFD
+1386 ASQHSYTTFD

-1402 VTNSSFSD
+1402 VTDSNFSD

-1416 SFNAKNISFSNA
+1416 SFSAENISFSNA

-1434 NPGGSSVISANAA
+1434 NPGGSSVISANAS
-1447 NSLSFNNS
+1447 NSLSFIDS
-1455 RLNGGAVYNLWAN
+1455 RLNGGAVYNLQAN

-1529 SQTAFKNSLTLDNN
+1529 SQAAFKNSLTLDNN

-1557 GASAFNNQA
+1557 GTSAFNNQA

-1584 GATLSLNA
+1584 GGTLSLNA
-1592 NSKLN
+1592 SSKLN

-1616 SVSNASSL
+1616 SANNTSSL

-1634 QATFGGNTTID
+1634 QANFGGNTTID
-1645 AASFNFDSASSL
+1645 TASFNFDSASSL
-1657 SFNNL
+1657 NFNNL

-1674 PSLSKALMS
+1674 PSLTKALMS
-1683 VSGQFVLGNNGDIN
+1683 VSGQFVLGSNGDIN

-1744 TYSDNNNI
+1744 TYSDNNNV

-1833 TPKGSQTPQT
+1833 TPKGSQTPQA

-1865 SGNLKTLLGILS
+1865 SENLKTLLGILS

-1887 ETNQLDNITSIN
+1887 ESNQLDNITNIN
-1899 EVLQLLDRIKITP
+1899 EVLQLLDKIKITQ
-1912 AQKQALLETINHLTD
+1912 AQKQALLDTINHLTD
-1927 NINQTFSNG
+1927 NINQTFNNG
-1936 NLVIGATQDHVT
+1936 NLVIGATQDNVT

-2005 TGTLGSGNAFES
+2005 TGTIGSGNAFES
-2017 GGSADITFQSANN
+2017 GGSADVTFQSANN

-2081 LGNFV
+2081 LGNFI
-2086 ENALIPLSKEL
+2086 ENALSPLSKEL
-2097 PSSLQ
+2097 PASLQ
-2102 NETLGQLIGQNNLDN
+2102 GETLGQLIGQNNLDD
-2117 LLNNSGVMNAIQNII
+2117 LLNNSGVMNEIQNII
-2132 SKKLSIFGNF
+2132 SQKLSIFGNF
-2142 VTPSIIENY
+2142 VTPSVIENY

-2173 MDASELSS
+2173 IDASELSS

-2199 DIGVVANDLLDEFL
+2199 DIGVVANDLLNEFL

-2226 VSNIINNI
+2226 VSNIINNV

-2241 GIYNQG
+2241 GVYNQG

-2376 TTKNSSSTNSSVTPT
+2376 TTKNSSPANSSVTPT

-2406 VIASNGAIDLSQVKN
+2406 AIASNGTIDLSQVTN

-2440 LTIANAF
+2440 LTITNAF

-2457 NGDFTLNQQATLSTN
+2457 NGNFTLNQQATLSTN

-2485 GDLVFNLSHSVS
+2485 GDLVFNLSHSAS

-2502 AQGIATI
+2502 AQGTATI
-2509 MTNYNNPLIQFNTS
+2509 MANNNPLIQFNAS
-2523 SKETGAYTLIDSAK
+2523 SKEAGTYTLIDSAK

-2560 TLININGKHM
+2560 TLIDINGKHM
-2570 VMTDN
+2570 VMTGN

-2584 SIKDGG
+2584 SVKDGG
-2590 LIVGFKDSQNQYI
+2590 LVVGFKDSQNQYI

-2611 VKIAVSNAPINNLQ
+2611 VKIAVSNDPINNLQ

-2635 IQGIQGVDSIEQ
+2635 IQGVQSVDSIDQ
-2647 AGGTQ
+2647 AGGNQ

-2666 PLFAPYYLESHS
+2666 PLFAPYFLESHS

-2725 DTSTFASADF
+2725 DTSTFARSDF
-2735 HERLEALKNKRFA
+2735 LERLEALKNKRFA

-2778 ASFINGGTG
+2778 ASFISGGTG

-2792 NVGYDRFIKGVI
+2792 NIGYDRFIKGVI

-2813 SGFHANITQSG
+2813 SGFHGNITQSG

-2874 NTWTTDAKINYG
+2874 DTWTTDAKINYG

-2901 IGLAYYY
+2901 VGLSYYY
-2908 IGMSGLRGIM
+2908 IGLSSLRGIM

>member
-1 MAFKKAGLISK
+1 MVLKKARLISR

-19 KLNKISKKIFK
+19 KLSKISKKFFT
-30 LNPILKRE
+30 LNQILKRE

-63 SVLLIGALGGLPH
+63 SVLLIGALGGLSH
-76 LRASE
+76 LRANE

-86 WWSGYHD
+86 WPSWSYQD
-93 KIESGSNSPT
+93 NIESGPNSPT
-103 HNSYCLFSSTQG
+103 HNSYCLFSSAQG

-126 YSAGGAS
+126 YSAGGTS

-139 NGTLN
+139 NGTLDI
-144 VGGNIRFGGTGVNGV
+144 GGNIRFGGTGINGGD
-159 NVGYIT
+159 VGYIT
-165 GTYDAQTINFNSSR
+165 GTYDAQTINFNSSHL
-179 ITTGNS
+179 TTGNS
-185 LSDGGGATLNF
+185 YSDGGGATLNF
-196 NATNRITINQA
+196 NAANNITINQA
-207 SFDNSDAGAQHS
+207 SFDNSHAGTQKS
-219 YMNFKGSNINVSGS
+219 YMNFKGSNIKVSGS
-233 SFTDDTNGGFSF
+233 SFKDDTDGGFNF

-251 SAISFNKTKFN
+251 SVISFNQTSFN
-262 QGTYNFTNSA
+262 QGTYNFSNSA
-272 NLSFNN
+272 SSSFDNSSFN
-278 SNFNQSTYNFNS
+278 QGTYHFNS
-290 LQSTFNNSTFNQGT
+290 AQSTFENSNFNQGT
-304 YNFTDNTSF
+304 YNFNDNTSF

-327 SKVSFSGANTLNSS
+327 SKVSFSGTNTLNSS

-349 SVSFGSG
+349 SVSFGSD

-363 TLNANQTY
+363 TLNSNQTY

-376 NGTIQ
+376 NGAIQ

-397 DKAISHVE
+397 DKAISHVG

-415 DINGQDETLQETFSN
+415 DINGQDETLQETFN
-430 KSITTQFLGDDLQ
+430 NQSIITQFLGDDLQ
-443 AKAKATYQ
+443 QQAQQTYQ
-451 QDLNNS
+451 QDLSNS
-457 QSALSNATNDNKIA
+457 QSALNNAASDSKIA
-471 SADTGYTNNQNT
+471 NSDTDYTKNKNT
-483 TIKQDAQNLE
+483 AIATDAQNLE
-493 HTSQQIA
+493 NTNQQIA
-500 KDEQALQGDLNK
+500 QDEQALEKDLAQI
-512 LKQLANSSFNEQ
+512 KQLANSTTGFNEQ
-524 AFNQAQSKEQ
+524 AFNTAQKQEQ
-534 QDEQTLQNEEN
+534 QDEQTLQNDEN
-545 TFSSEQEGLE
+545 AFNNEQEGL
-555 KALANAKEQQEQ
+555 KQAIANAKP
-567 QQAQATYQQDLNNSQ
+567 
-582 SALSNATNDN
+582 
-592 KIASADTDYT
+592 
-602 KNQNT
+602 
-607 AIKQDAQNLEN
+607 
-618 TSQQITQ
+618 TSPTPSH
-625 DQKDLEQ
+625 
-632 DLDKLQQLA
+632 A
-641 NSKTGFNEQ
+641 
-650 AFNQAQST
+650 
-658 EQQDE
+658 
-663 QTLQNEEETFSS
+663 
-675 EQEGLEKALAN
+675 
-686 AKHTSPTPTKH
+686 PTPTKH
-697 TAQNNPPNKV
+697 TAQNTPPNKV
-707 SPPTQNLPTTNVWNG
+707 PPPTQNLPTTNVW
-722 VYNFQNQTYSKKGIY
+722 S
-737 YIDPNLSG
+737 
-745 QSGQSGNT
+745 
-753 LSTYGYLDWFT
+753 
-764 LKNKFSVNANNGTL
+764 
-778 IIGNNTE
+778 
-785 SANTKGLIWIGDDKG
+785 
-800 LVYYNTGTF
+800 
-809 NAANI
+809 
-814 YLTSNLKTGN
+814 
-824 GFSGEGATLNF
+824 
-835 NATNRITINQAS
+835 
-847 FDNSDAGA
+847 
-855 QHSYMNFKGSN
+855 
-866 INVSGSSFTD
+866 
-876 DTNGGFSFS
+876 
-885 GNNNNSAISFN
+885 
-896 KTKFNQGTY
+896 
-905 NFTNS
+905 
-910 ANLSFNNSNFN
+910 
-921 QSTYNFNSLQ
+921 
-931 STFNNS
+931 
-937 TFNQGTYNFTDNTS
+937 
-951 FNNDT
+951 
-956 FNQGTYNFNTSKV
+956 
-969 SFSGANTLNSSSP
+969 
-982 FASLKGSVS
+982 
-991 FGSGAVFNLNQT
+991 
-1003 LNANQTYDIL
+1003 
-1013 TTNGTIQYGVY
+1013 
-1024 QSYLWDL
+1024 
-1031 INYKGDKA
+1031 
-1039 ISHVEV
+1039 
-1045 GNNTYDVTFDI
+1045 
-1056 NGQDETL
+1056 
-1063 QETFSN
+1063 
-1069 KSITTQFLGDDL
+1069 
-1081 QAKAKATYQQDL
+1081 
-1093 NNSQSALS
+1093 
-1101 NATNDN
+1101 
-1107 KIASADTGYT
+1107 
-1117 NNQNTT
+1117 
-1123 IKQDAQNLE
+1123 
-1132 HTSQQ
+1132 
-1137 IAKDEQAL
+1137 
-1145 QGDLNK
+1145 
-1151 LKQLANSSF
+1151 
-1160 NEQAFNQAQSKEQQD
+1160 
-1175 EQTLQNEEETF
+1175 
-1186 SSEQE
+1186 
-1191 GLEKA
+1191 
-1196 LANAK
+1196 
-1201 PASPTPTPTPTPTP
+1201 
-1215 SPTPNP
+1215 
-1221 TPTKHTAPNKV
+1221 
-1232 PPTPPTQNLPTTN
+1232 
-1245 VWNGVYWLQNQTYS
+1245 GVYWLQNKTYS
-1259 QKGVYY
+1259 NKGIYY

-1302 IIGNNTES
+1302 VIGNDTES

-1322 GFGYIIGTFN
+1322 GFGYITGTFS

-1343 TGEGVSGS
+1343 TGEGVSNS

-1386 ASQHSYATFD
+1386 ASQHSYAAFD
-1396 ATNNIS
+1396 AVNNIS
-1402 VTNSSFSD
+1402 VTDSSFSD

-1416 SFNAKNISFSNA
+1416 SFSAKNISFSNA

-1447 NSLSFNNS
+1447 NSLSFVNS
-1455 RLNGGAVYNLWAN
+1455 RLNGGAVYNLQAN

-1494 QLLGNTSFTLSSQ
+1494 QLLGNTNFTLSSQ

-1529 SQTAFKNSLTLDNN
+1529 SQAAFKNSLTLDNN
-1543 SNLSLDNQSVLNAS
+1543 SNLSLDNQSVLNANNTS
-1557 GASAFNNQA
+1557 TFNNQA
-1566 SLNIYNGSQATFN
+1566 SLNIYNGSQATFK

-1584 GATLSLNA
+1584 GGTLSLNA
-1592 NSKLN
+1592 SSKLN

-1616 SVSNASSL
+1616 SASNTSSL

-1634 QATFGGNTTID
+1634 QANFGGNTTID
-1645 AASFNFDSASSL
+1645 TASFNFDSASSL

-1674 PSLSKALMS
+1674 PSLTKALMS

-1744 TYSDNNNI
+1744 TYSDSNNI

-1814 YSDNQAGTYYLTSN
+1814 YSDDQAGTYYLTSN

-1833 TPKGSQTPQT
+1833 TPKGSQTPQA

-1853 LNSLNIYNKGFS
+1853 LSSLNIYNKGFS
-1865 SGNLKTLLGILS
+1865 SENLKTLLGILS

-1887 ETNQLDNITSIN
+1887 ESNQLDNITSIN
-1899 EVLQLLDRIKITP
+1899 EVLQLLDKIKITQT
-1912 AQKQALLETINHLTD
+1912 QKQALLETINHLTD
-1927 NINQTFSNG
+1927 NINQTFNNG
-1936 NLVIGATQDHVT
+1936 NLIIGATQDNVT

-2017 GGSADITFQSANN
+2017 GGSADVTFQSANN

-2069 QMAMEKIKQAGG
+2069 QVAMEKIKQAGG
-2081 LGNFV
+2081 LGNFI
-2086 ENALIPLSKEL
+2086 ENALSPLSKEL
-2097 PSSLQ
+2097 PASLQ
-2102 NETLGQLIGQNNLDN
+2102 DETLGQLIGQNNLDD

-2173 MDASELSS
+2173 IDASELSS

-2199 DIGVVANDLLDEFL
+2199 DIGVVANGLLNEFL
-2213 GQDVVKKL
+2213 GQDVIKKL

-2241 GIYNQG
+2241 GVYNQG

-2330 LIFASNGV
+2330 LIFASNDV

-2366 EICINLANCP
+2366 EICVNLANCP

-2391 NESLSVRANNFTFLG
+2391 NETLSVRANNFTFLG
-2406 VIASNGAIDLSQVKN
+2406 AIASNGAIDLSQVTN

-2440 LTIANAF
+2440 LTITNAF

-2457 NGDFTLNQQATLSTN
+2457 NGNFTLNQQATLSTN

-2485 GDLVFNLSHSVS
+2485 GDLVFNLSHSAS

-2502 AQGIATI
+2502 AQGNATI
-2509 MTNYNNPLIQFNTS
+2509 MANNNNPLIQFNTS
-2523 SKETGAYTLIDSAK
+2523 SKEVGTYTLIDSAK

-2560 TLININGKHM
+2560 ALIDINGKHM
-2570 VMTDN
+2570 VMSDN
-2575 GLTYNGQAV
+2575 GLTYNDQAV
-2584 SIKDGG
+2584 SVKDGG
-2590 LIVGFKDSQNQYI
+2590 LVVGFKDSQNQYI

-2611 VKIAVSNAPINNLQ
+2611 VKIAVSNDPINNLR

-2635 IQGIQGVDSIEQ
+2635 IQGVQSVDSIDQ
-2647 AGGTQ
+2647 AGGNQ

-2697 NPNFKNDATNI
+2697 NPDFKNDATNI

-2874 NTWTTDAKINYG
+2874 DTWTTDAKINYG

-2901 IGLAYYY
+2901 VGLAYYY
-2908 IGMSGLRGIM
+2908 IGLSGLRGIM

>member
-1 MAFKKAGLISK
+1 MAFKKARLISR

-19 KLNKISKKIFK
+19 KLSKISKKIFK
-30 LNPILKRE
+30 LNQILKRE

-52 PFNKNKSFLKA
+52 PFNKSKSLLKA
-63 SVLLIGALGGLPH
+63 SVLLIGALGGLSH

-93 KIESGSNSPT
+93 NIESGPNSPT
-103 HNSYCLFSSTQG
+103 HNSYCLFSSAQG

-139 NGTLN
+139 GGTLDI
-144 VGGNIRFGGTGVNGV
+144 GGNIRFGGTGINGGD
-159 NVGYIT
+159 VGYIT
-165 GTYDAQTINFNSSR
+165 GTYDAQTINFNSSHL
-179 ITTGNS
+179 TTGNS
-185 LSDGGGATLNF
+185 YSDGGGATLNF
-196 NATNRITINQA
+196 NATNNLTINQA
-207 SFDNSDAGAQHS
+207 SFDNSDAGTQKS
-219 YMNFKGSNINVSGS
+219 YMNFKGSNIKVSGS
-233 SFTDDTNGGFSF
+233 SFKDDTDGGFNF
-245 SGNNNN
+245 SGSNNN
-251 SAISFNKTKFN
+251 STISFNQTNFN
-262 QGTYNFTNSA
+262 QGTYNFSNSA
-272 NLSFNN
+272 SSSFDN
-278 SNFNQSTYNFNS
+278 SNFNQGTYHFNS
-290 LQSTFNNSTFNQGT
+290 AQSTFENSNFNQGT
-304 YNFTDNTSF
+304 YNFNDNTSF

-321 TYNFNT
+321 TYSFNT
-327 SKVSFSGANTLNSS
+327 SKVSFSGINTLNSS

-349 SVSFGSG
+349 SVSFNSG

-363 TLNANQTY
+363 TLNSNQTY

-397 DKAISHVE
+397 DKAISHVG

-415 DINGQDETLQETFSN
+415 DINGQDETLQETFN
-430 KSITTQFLGDDLQ
+430 NQSIITQFLGDDLQ
-443 AKAKATYQ
+443 AKAQKTYQ
-451 QDLNNS
+451 QDLSNS
-457 QSALSNATNDNKIA
+457 QSALNNAASDNKIA
-471 SADTGYTNNQNT
+471 NSDTDYTKSSNP
-483 TIKQDAQNLE
+483 TINKDAQNLE
-493 HTSQQIA
+493 NTNQQIA
-500 KDEQALQGDLNK
+500 QDEQALQGDLDN
-512 LKQLANSSFNEQ
+512 LK
-524 AFNQAQSKEQ
+524 
-534 QDEQTLQNEEN
+534 
-545 TFSSEQEGLE
+545 
-555 KALANAKEQQEQ
+555 
-567 QQAQATYQQDLNNSQ
+567 
-582 SALSNATNDN
+582 
-592 KIASADTDYT
+592 
-602 KNQNT
+602 
-607 AIKQDAQNLEN
+607 
-618 TSQQITQ
+618 
-625 DQKDLEQ
+625 
-632 DLDKLQQLA
+632 QLA

-650 AFNQAQST
+650 AFNQAQKQ

-663 QTLQNEEETFSS
+663 QTLQNEEKTFNS
-675 EQEGLEKALAN
+675 EQEGLKQAIAN
-686 AKHTSPTPTKH
+686 AKPASPTPSPTPTPTKH
-697 TAQNNPPNKV
+697 TAQNTPPNKV
-707 SPPTQNLPTTNVWNG
+707 PPPTQNLPTTNVWNG
-722 VYNFQNQTYSKKGIY
+722 VYNLQNQTYSKQGVY

-753 LSTYGYLDWFT
+753 LSTY
-764 LKNKFSVNANNGTL
+764 
-778 IIGNNTE
+778 
-785 SANTKGLIWIGDDKG
+785 
-800 LVYYNTGTF
+800 
-809 NAANI
+809 
-814 YLTSNLKTGN
+814 
-824 GFSGEGATLNF
+824 
-835 NATNRITINQAS
+835 
-847 FDNSDAGA
+847 
-855 QHSYMNFKGSN
+855 
-866 INVSGSSFTD
+866 
-876 DTNGGFSFS
+876 
-885 GNNNNSAISFN
+885 
-896 KTKFNQGTY
+896 
-905 NFTNS
+905 
-910 ANLSFNNSNFN
+910 
-921 QSTYNFNSLQ
+921 
-931 STFNNS
+931 
-937 TFNQGTYNFTDNTS
+937 
-951 FNNDT
+951 
-956 FNQGTYNFNTSKV
+956 
-969 SFSGANTLNSSSP
+969 
-982 FASLKGSVS
+982 
-991 FGSGAVFNLNQT
+991 
-1003 LNANQTYDIL
+1003 
-1013 TTNGTIQYGVY
+1013 
-1024 QSYLWDL
+1024 
-1031 INYKGDKA
+1031 
-1039 ISHVEV
+1039 
-1045 GNNTYDVTFDI
+1045 
-1056 NGQDETL
+1056 
-1063 QETFSN
+1063 
-1069 KSITTQFLGDDL
+1069 
-1081 QAKAKATYQQDL
+1081 
-1093 NNSQSALS
+1093 
-1101 NATNDN
+1101 
-1107 KIASADTGYT
+1107 
-1117 NNQNTT
+1117 
-1123 IKQDAQNLE
+1123 
-1132 HTSQQ
+1132 
-1137 IAKDEQAL
+1137 
-1145 QGDLNK
+1145 
-1151 LKQLANSSF
+1151 
-1160 NEQAFNQAQSKEQQD
+1160 
-1175 EQTLQNEEETF
+1175 
-1186 SSEQE
+1186 
-1191 GLEKA
+1191 
-1196 LANAK
+1196 
-1201 PASPTPTPTPTPTP
+1201 
-1215 SPTPNP
+1215 
-1221 TPTKHTAPNKV
+1221 
-1232 PPTPPTQNLPTTN
+1232 
-1245 VWNGVYWLQNQTYS
+1245 
-1259 QKGVYY
+1259 
-1265 IDPNLSGQSGQSAN
+1265 
-1279 TLSTYTANLLGRS
+1279 TANLFGRS

-1322 GFGYIIGTFN
+1322 GFGYITGTFN

-1343 TGEGVSGS
+1343 TGEGVSNS

-1386 ASQHSYATFD
+1386 ASQHSYAAFD

-1416 SFNAKNISFSNA
+1416 SFSAKNISFSNA

-1434 NPGGSSVISANAA
+1434 NPGGSSAISANAS
-1447 NSLSFNNS
+1447 NSLSFINS
-1455 RLNGGAVYNLWAN
+1455 RLNGGAVYNLQAN

-1494 QLLGNTSFTLSSQ
+1494 QLLGNTNFTLSSQ

-1529 SQTAFKNSLTLDNN
+1529 SQAAFKNSLTLDNN
-1543 SNLSLDNQSVLNAS
+1543 SNLSLDNQSVLNANGS
-1557 GASAFNNQA
+1557 SAFNNQA
-1566 SLNIYNGSQATFN
+1566 SLNIYNGSQATFK

-1584 GATLSLNA
+1584 GGTLSLNA

-1616 SVSNASSL
+1616 SASNTSSL
-1624 NANINFQGAS
+1624 NADINFQGAS
-1634 QATFGGNTTID
+1634 QADFGGNTTID
-1645 AASFNFDSASSL
+1645 TASFNFDSASSL
-1657 SFNNL
+1657 SFNSL

-1674 PSLSKALMS
+1674 PSLAKALMS

-1744 TYSDNNNI
+1744 TYSDSNNI

-1865 SGNLKTLLGILS
+1865 SENLKTLLGILS

-1887 ETNQLDNITSIN
+1887 ESNQLDNITNIN
-1899 EVLQLLDRIKITP
+1899 EVLQLLDKIKITQ
-1912 AQKQALLETINHLTD
+1912 AQKQVLLETINHLTD

-1936 NLVIGATQDHVT
+1936 NLIIGATQDNVT

-1963 PCALDSA
+1963 PCVLDSA

-2005 TGTLGSGNAFES
+2005 TGTIGSDNAFES
-2017 GGSADITFQSANN
+2017 GGSADVTFQSANN

-2039 AQATDNIFNLLGQEG
+2039 AQATDNIFNLLGQKG
-2054 IDKIFNQGNLANVLS
+2054 INEIFNQGNLANVLS
-2069 QMAMEKIKQAGG
+2069 QVAMEKIKQAGG
-2081 LGNFV
+2081 LGNFI
-2086 ENALIPLSKEL
+2086 ENALSPLSKEL
-2097 PSSLQ
+2097 PASLQ
-2102 NETLGQLIGQNNLDN
+2102 NETLGQLIGQNNLDD
-2117 LLNNSGVMNAIQNII
+2117 LLNNSGVMNEIQNII

-2173 MDASELSS
+2173 IDASELSS
-2181 ILSVILKDITNP
+2181 ILSVVLKDITNP

-2199 DIGVVANDLLDEFL
+2199 DIGVVANDLLNEFL

-2226 VSNIINNI
+2226 VNNIINNI

-2241 GIYNQG
+2241 GVYNQG

-2366 EICINLANCP
+2366 EICVNLANCP
-2376 TTKNSSSTNSSVTPT
+2376 TTKNNSSTSSSVTPT

-2421 NSVIGTLNLNENAT
+2421 NSVIGTLNLNENAA

-2440 LTIANAF
+2440 LTITNAF

-2457 NGDFTLNQQATLSTN
+2457 NGNFTLNQQATLSTN

-2502 AQGIATI
+2502 AQGAATI
-2509 MTNYNNPLIQFNTS
+2509 MTNNNNPLIQFNTS
-2523 SKETGAYTLIDSAK
+2523 SEEAGTYTLIDSAK
-2537 AIYYGYND
+2537 AIYYGYNN

-2560 TLININGKHM
+2560 TLIDINGKHM

-2584 SIKDGG
+2584 SVKDGG
-2590 LIVGFKDSQNQYI
+2590 LVVGFKDSQNQYI

-2611 VKIAVSNAPINNLQ
+2611 VKIAVSNDPINNLQ

-2635 IQGIQGVDSIEQ
+2635 IQGVQGVDSIDQ
-2647 AGGTQ
+2647 AGGNQ

-2697 NPNFKNDATNI
+2697 NPDFKNDATNI

-2725 DTSTFASADF
+2725 DTSTFARSDF
-2735 HERLEALKNKRFA
+2735 LERLEALKNKRFA

-2860 YDPLLSIINQSYRY
+2860 YDPLLSIINQSYKY
-2874 NTWTTDAKINYG
+2874 DTWTTDAKINYG

-2901 IGLAYYY
+2901 IGLSYYY
-2908 IGMSGLRGIM
+2908 IGLSSLRGIM

>member
-1 MAFKKAGLISK
+1 MAFKKARLISR

-19 KLNKISKKIFK
+19 KLNKISKKIFT
-30 LNPILKRE
+30 LNQILKRE
-38 KPLKRHKKTKSIKK
+38 KPLKRHKKTKSIEK

-63 SVLLIGALGGLPH
+63 SVLLIGALGGLSH
-76 LRASE
+76 LRANE

-86 WWSGYHD
+86 WSSWNYQD
-93 KIESGSNSPT
+93 NIESGPNSPT

-126 YSAGGAS
+126 YSTGGAS

-139 NGTLN
+139 NGTLDI
-144 VGGNIRFGGTGVNGV
+144 GGNIRFGGTGINGGD
-159 NVGYIT
+159 VGYIT
-165 GTYDAQTINFNSSR
+165 GTYDAQTMNFNSSH

-185 LSDGGGATLNF
+185 YADGGGATLNF
-196 NATNRITINQA
+196 NATNNITINQA
-207 SFDNSDAGAQHS
+207 SFDNSDAGTQKS
-219 YMNFKGSNINVSGS
+219 YMNFKGSNIKVSGS
-233 SFTDDTNGGFSF
+233 SFKDDTDGGFNF

-251 SAISFNKTKFN
+251 STISFNQTSFN
-262 QGTYNFTNSA
+262 QGTYNFSNSA
-272 NLSFNN
+272 TLSFNN
-278 SNFNQSTYNFNS
+278 SNFNQGTYNFN
-290 LQSTFNNSTFNQGT
+290 
-304 YNFTDNTSF
+304 DNTSF

-321 TYNFNT
+321 TYNFNS

-349 SVSFGSG
+349 SVSFNSG
-356 AVFNLNQ
+356 AIFNLNQ
-363 TLNANQTY
+363 TLNNNQTY

-376 NGTIQ
+376 NGAIQ

-430 KSITTQFLGDDLQ
+430 QSITTQFLGDDLQ
-443 AKAKATYQ
+443 AQAQKTYQ
-451 QDLNNS
+451 EDVAHS
-457 QSALSNATNDNKIA
+457 QNALSGATSDNTIA
-471 SADTGYTNNQNT
+471 SNDTSYTQSKNT
-483 TIKQDAQNLE
+483 TIATDAQSLE
-493 HTSQQIA
+493 NTNQKIQQ
-500 KDEQALQGDLNK
+500 DEQALEKDLAQI
-512 LKQLANSSFNEQ
+512 KQLANS
-524 AFNQAQSKEQ
+524 
-534 QDEQTLQNEEN
+534 T
-545 TFSSEQEGLE
+545 
-555 KALANAKEQQEQ
+555 
-567 QQAQATYQQDLNNSQ
+567 
-582 SALSNATNDN
+582 
-592 KIASADTDYT
+592 
-602 KNQNT
+602 
-607 AIKQDAQNLEN
+607 
-618 TSQQITQ
+618 
-625 DQKDLEQ
+625 
-632 DLDKLQQLA
+632 
-641 NSKTGFNEQ
+641 TGFNEQ
-650 AFNQAQST
+650 AFNQAQKQ

-663 QTLQNEEETFSS
+663 QTLQNDENAFNT
-675 EQEGLEKALAN
+675 EQEGLKQAIAN
-686 AKHTSPTPTKH
+686 AKHVSPTPNPTPSPTPTPTKH
-697 TAQNNPPNKV
+697 TAPNTPPSQV
-707 SPPTQNLPTTNVWNG
+707 PPTPTQNPPAESVWSG
-722 VYNFQNQTYSKKGIY
+722 VYWLQNQTYSKQGIY

-753 LSTYGYLDWFT
+753 LSTY
-764 LKNKFSVNANNGTL
+764 
-778 IIGNNTE
+778 
-785 SANTKGLIWIGDDKG
+785 
-800 LVYYNTGTF
+800 
-809 NAANI
+809 
-814 YLTSNLKTGN
+814 
-824 GFSGEGATLNF
+824 
-835 NATNRITINQAS
+835 
-847 FDNSDAGA
+847 
-855 QHSYMNFKGSN
+855 
-866 INVSGSSFTD
+866 
-876 DTNGGFSFS
+876 
-885 GNNNNSAISFN
+885 
-896 KTKFNQGTY
+896 
-905 NFTNS
+905 
-910 ANLSFNNSNFN
+910 
-921 QSTYNFNSLQ
+921 
-931 STFNNS
+931 
-937 TFNQGTYNFTDNTS
+937 
-951 FNNDT
+951 
-956 FNQGTYNFNTSKV
+956 
-969 SFSGANTLNSSSP
+969 
-982 FASLKGSVS
+982 
-991 FGSGAVFNLNQT
+991 
-1003 LNANQTYDIL
+1003 
-1013 TTNGTIQYGVY
+1013 
-1024 QSYLWDL
+1024 
-1031 INYKGDKA
+1031 
-1039 ISHVEV
+1039 
-1045 GNNTYDVTFDI
+1045 
-1056 NGQDETL
+1056 
-1063 QETFSN
+1063 
-1069 KSITTQFLGDDL
+1069 
-1081 QAKAKATYQQDL
+1081 
-1093 NNSQSALS
+1093 
-1101 NATNDN
+1101 
-1107 KIASADTGYT
+1107 
-1117 NNQNTT
+1117 
-1123 IKQDAQNLE
+1123 
-1132 HTSQQ
+1132 
-1137 IAKDEQAL
+1137 
-1145 QGDLNK
+1145 
-1151 LKQLANSSF
+1151 
-1160 NEQAFNQAQSKEQQD
+1160 
-1175 EQTLQNEEETF
+1175 
-1186 SSEQE
+1186 
-1191 GLEKA
+1191 
-1196 LANAK
+1196 
-1201 PASPTPTPTPTPTP
+1201 
-1215 SPTPNP
+1215 
-1221 TPTKHTAPNKV
+1221 
-1232 PPTPPTQNLPTTN
+1232 
-1245 VWNGVYWLQNQTYS
+1245 
-1259 QKGVYY
+1259 
-1265 IDPNLSGQSGQSAN
+1265 
-1279 TLSTYTANLLGRS
+1279 TANLLGRS
-1292 FGVNIQNGTL
+1292 FGVNANNGTL

-1322 GFGYIIGTFN
+1322 GFGYITGTFN

-1343 TGEGVSGS
+1343 TGEGVSNS

-1369 GLNYNDAETVT
+1369 GLNYNNAETVT

-1386 ASQHSYATFD
+1386 ASQHSYTTFD

-1402 VTNSSFSD
+1402 VTDSNFSD

-1416 SFNAKNISFSNA
+1416 SFSAENISFSNA

-1434 NPGGSSVISANAA
+1434 NPGGSSVISANAS
-1447 NSLSFNNS
+1447 NSLSFIDS
-1455 RLNGGAVYNLWAN
+1455 RLNGGAVYNLQAN

-1529 SQTAFKNSLTLDNN
+1529 SQAAFKNSLTLDNN

-1557 GASAFNNQA
+1557 GTSAFNNQA

-1584 GATLSLNA
+1584 GGTLSLNA
-1592 NSKLN
+1592 SSKLN
-1597 ASSASF
+1597 ASSTSF

-1616 SVSNASSL
+1616 SANNTSSL

-1634 QATFGGNTTID
+1634 QANFGGNTTID
-1645 AASFNFDSASSL
+1645 TASFNFDSASSL
-1657 SFNNL
+1657 NFNNL

-1674 PSLSKALMS
+1674 PSLTKALMS
-1683 VSGQFVLGNNGDIN
+1683 VSGQFVLGSNGDIN

-1744 TYSDNNNI
+1744 TYSDNNNV

-1833 TPKGSQTPQT
+1833 TPKGSQTPQA

-1865 SGNLKTLLGILS
+1865 SENLKTLLGILS

-1887 ETNQLDNITSIN
+1887 ESNQLDNITNIN
-1899 EVLQLLDRIKITP
+1899 EVLQLLDKIKITQ
-1912 AQKQALLETINHLTD
+1912 AQKQALLDTINHLTD
-1927 NINQTFSNG
+1927 NINQTFNNG
-1936 NLVIGATQDHVT
+1936 NLVIGATQDNVT

-2005 TGTLGSGNAFES
+2005 TGTIGSGNAFES
-2017 GGSADITFQSANN
+2017 GGSADVTFQSANN

-2081 LGNFV
+2081 LGNFI
-2086 ENALIPLSKEL
+2086 ENALSPLSKEL
-2097 PSSLQ
+2097 PASLQ
-2102 NETLGQLIGQNNLDN
+2102 DETLGQLIGQNNLDD
-2117 LLNNSGVMNAIQNII
+2117 LLNNSGVMNEIQNII
-2132 SKKLSIFGNF
+2132 SQKLSIFGNF
-2142 VTPSIIENY
+2142 VTPSVIENY

-2173 MDASELSS
+2173 IDASELSS

-2199 DIGVVANDLLDEFL
+2199 DIGVVANDLLNEFL

-2226 VSNIINNI
+2226 VSNIINNV

-2241 GIYNQG
+2241 GVYNQG

-2376 TTKNSSSTNSSVTPT
+2376 TTKNSSPANSSVTPT
-2391 NESLSVRANNFTFLG
+2391 NETLSVRANNFTFLG
-2406 VIASNGAIDLSQVKN
+2406 AIASNGAIDLSQVTN

-2440 LTIANAF
+2440 LTITNAF
-2447 NNASNSTANI
+2447 DNASNSTANI
-2457 NGDFTLNQQATLSTN
+2457 NGNFTLNQQATLSTN

-2502 AQGIATI
+2502 TQGTATI
-2509 MTNYNNPLIQFNTS
+2509 MANNNPLIQFNAS
-2523 SKETGAYTLIDSAK
+2523 SKEVGTYTLIDSAK
-2537 AIYYGYND
+2537 AIYYGYNN

-2560 TLININGKHM
+2560 ALIDINGKHM

-2584 SIKDGG
+2584 SVKDGG
-2590 LIVGFKDSQNQYI
+2590 LVVGFKDSQNQYI

-2611 VKIAVSNAPINNLQ
+2611 VKIAVSNDPINNPQ

-2635 IQGIQGVDSIEQ
+2635 IQGVQSVDSIDQ
-2647 AGGTQ
+2647 AGGNQ

-2678 TKDLTTIAGD
+2678 VKDLTTIAGD

-2725 DTSTFASADF
+2725 DTSTFARSDF
-2735 HERLEALKNKRFA
+2735 LERLEALKNKRFA

-2778 ASFINGGTG
+2778 ASFISGGTG

-2792 NVGYDRFIKGVI
+2792 NIGYDRFIKGVI

-2813 SGFHANITQSG
+2813 SGFHGNITQSG

-2874 NTWTTDAKINYG
+2874 DTWTTDAKINYG

-2901 IGLAYYY
+2901 VGLSYYY
-2908 IGMSGLRGIM
+2908 IGLSSLRGIM

>member
-1 MAFKKAGLISK
+1 MAFKKARLISK

-19 KLNKISKKIFK
+19 KLNEISKKIFK
-30 LNPILKRE
+30 LNQILKCE

-63 SVLLIGALGGLPH
+63 SVLLIGALGGLSH
-76 LRASE
+76 LGANE

-86 WWSGYHD
+86 WSFWGYQD
-93 KIESGSNSPT
+93 NIESGPNSPT

-115 SGTYYLNTLTT
+115 FGTYYLNTLTT

-139 NGTLN
+139 GGTLDI
-144 VGGNIRFGGTGVNGV
+144 GGNIRFGGTGINGGD
-159 NVGYIT
+159 VGYIT
-165 GTYDAQTINFNSSR
+165 GTYDAQTINFNSSHL
-179 ITTGNS
+179 TTGNS
-185 LSDGGGATLNF
+185 YADGGGATLNF
-196 NATNRITINQA
+196 NATNNLTINQA
-207 SFDNSDAGAQHS
+207 SFDNSDAGTQKS
-219 YMNFKGSNINVSGS
+219 YMNFKGSNIKVSGS

-251 SAISFNKTKFN
+251 SVISFNQTNFN
-262 QGTYNFTNSA
+262 QGTYHFNSTQSA
-272 NLSFNN
+272 FNN
-278 SNFNQSTYNFNS
+278 SNFNQ
-290 LQSTFNNSTFNQGT
+290 GT
-304 YNFTDNTSF
+304 YH
-313 NNDTFNQG
+313 
-321 TYNFNT
+321 FNT
-327 SKVSFSGANTLNSS
+327 SKVSFSGTNTLNSS

-349 SVSFGSG
+349 SVSFGSD

-363 TLNANQTY
+363 TLNSNQTY

-397 DKAISHVE
+397 DKAISHVG

-415 DINGQDETLQETFSN
+415 DINGQDETLQETFN
-430 KSITTQFLGDDLQ
+430 NQSIITQFLGDDLQ
-443 AKAKATYQ
+443 AKAQKTYQ
-451 QDLNNS
+451 EDVANS
-457 QSALSNATNDNKIA
+457 QSALKNAASDNKIA
-471 SADTGYTNNQNT
+471 SNDTGYTNNQNA
-483 TIKQDAQNLE
+483 TIKKDAQNLE
-493 HTSQQIA
+493 STNQQIA
-500 KDEQALQGDLNK
+500 KDQQALQGDLDK
-512 LKQLANSSFNEQ
+512 LQQLANSPTGFSEQ
-524 AFNQAQSKEQ
+524 AFNQAQKQEQ
-534 QDEQTLQNEEN
+534 QDEQTLQNEEK
-545 TFSSEQEGLE
+545 TFNSEQEEL
-555 KALANAKEQQEQ
+555 KQAIANAKP
-567 QQAQATYQQDLNNSQ
+567 
-582 SALSNATNDN
+582 
-592 KIASADTDYT
+592 ASPTPSPT
-602 KNQNT
+602 
-607 AIKQDAQNLEN
+607 
-618 TSQQITQ
+618 
-625 DQKDLEQ
+625 
-632 DLDKLQQLA
+632 
-641 NSKTGFNEQ
+641 
-650 AFNQAQST
+650 
-658 EQQDE
+658 
-663 QTLQNEEETFSS
+663 
-675 EQEGLEKALAN
+675 
-686 AKHTSPTPTKH
+686 PTPTKH
-697 TAQNNPPNKV
+697 TAQN
-707 SPPTQNLPTTNVWNG
+707 
-722 VYNFQNQTYSKKGIY
+722 
-737 YIDPNLSG
+737 
-745 QSGQSGNT
+745 
-753 LSTYGYLDWFT
+753 
-764 LKNKFSVNANNGTL
+764 
-778 IIGNNTE
+778 
-785 SANTKGLIWIGDDKG
+785 
-800 LVYYNTGTF
+800 
-809 NAANI
+809 
-814 YLTSNLKTGN
+814 
-824 GFSGEGATLNF
+824 
-835 NATNRITINQAS
+835 
-847 FDNSDAGA
+847 
-855 QHSYMNFKGSN
+855 
-866 INVSGSSFTD
+866 
-876 DTNGGFSFS
+876 
-885 GNNNNSAISFN
+885 
-896 KTKFNQGTY
+896 
-905 NFTNS
+905 
-910 ANLSFNNSNFN
+910 
-921 QSTYNFNSLQ
+921 
-931 STFNNS
+931 
-937 TFNQGTYNFTDNTS
+937 
-951 FNNDT
+951 
-956 FNQGTYNFNTSKV
+956 
-969 SFSGANTLNSSSP
+969 
-982 FASLKGSVS
+982 
-991 FGSGAVFNLNQT
+991 
-1003 LNANQTYDIL
+1003 
-1013 TTNGTIQYGVY
+1013 
-1024 QSYLWDL
+1024 
-1031 INYKGDKA
+1031 
-1039 ISHVEV
+1039 
-1045 GNNTYDVTFDI
+1045 
-1056 NGQDETL
+1056 
-1063 QETFSN
+1063 
-1069 KSITTQFLGDDL
+1069 
-1081 QAKAKATYQQDL
+1081 
-1093 NNSQSALS
+1093 
-1101 NATNDN
+1101 
-1107 KIASADTGYT
+1107 
-1117 NNQNTT
+1117 
-1123 IKQDAQNLE
+1123 
-1132 HTSQQ
+1132 
-1137 IAKDEQAL
+1137 
-1145 QGDLNK
+1145 
-1151 LKQLANSSF
+1151 
-1160 NEQAFNQAQSKEQQD
+1160 
-1175 EQTLQNEEETF
+1175 
-1186 SSEQE
+1186 
-1191 GLEKA
+1191 
-1196 LANAK
+1196 
-1201 PASPTPTPTPTPTP
+1201 TP
-1215 SPTPNP
+1215 
-1221 TPTKHTAPNKV
+1221 PNKV

-1245 VWNGVYWLQNQTYS
+1245 VWNGVYNLQNQTYS
-1259 QKGVYY
+1259 KQGVYY
-1265 IDPNLSGQSGQSAN
+1265 IDPNLSGQSGQSGN
-1279 TLSTYTANLLGRS
+1279 TLSTYTANLFGRS

-1322 GFGYIIGTFN
+1322 GFGYITGTFN

-1343 TGEGVSGS
+1343 TGEGVSNS

-1386 ASQHSYATFD
+1386 ASQHSYAAFD
-1396 ATNNIS
+1396 ALNNIS

-1416 SFNAKNISFSNA
+1416 SFSAKNISFSNA

-1434 NPGGSSVISANAA
+1434 NPGGSSVISANAS
-1447 NSLSFNNS
+1447 NSLSFINS

-1529 SQTAFKNSLTLDNN
+1529 SQAAFKNSLTLDNN

-1584 GATLSLNA
+1584 GGTLSLNA

-1597 ASSASF
+1597 ASNASF

-1616 SVSNASSL
+1616 SASNTSSL

-1634 QATFGGNTTID
+1634 QADFGGNTTID
-1645 AASFNFDSASSL
+1645 TASFNFDSASSL

-1662 TANGALNFNGYA
+1662 TANGVLNFNGYA
-1674 PSLSKALMS
+1674 SAWTKALMS

-1744 TYSDNNNI
+1744 TYSDSNNI

-1814 YSDNQAGTYYLTSN
+1814 YSSNQAGTYYLTSN

-1833 TPKGSQTPQT
+1833 TPKDSQTPQA

-1865 SGNLKTLLGILS
+1865 SENLKTLLGILS

-1887 ETNQLDNITSIN
+1887 ESNQLDNITNIN
-1899 EVLQLLDRIKITP
+1899 EVLQLLDKIKITQT
-1912 AQKQALLETINHLTD
+1912 QKQALLETINHLTD
-1927 NINQTFSNG
+1927 NINQTFNNG
-1936 NLVIGATQDHVT
+1936 NLIIGATQDNVT

-2005 TGTLGSGNAFES
+2005 TGTMGSGNAFES
-2017 GGSADITFQSANN
+2017 GGSADVTFQSTNN

-2081 LGNFV
+2081 LGNFI
-2086 ENALIPLSKEL
+2086 ENALSPLSKEL
-2097 PSSLQ
+2097 PASLQ
-2102 NETLGQLIGQNNLDN
+2102 NETLGQLIGKNNLDD

-2181 ILSVILKDITNP
+2181 ILSVVLKDITNP

-2199 DIGVVANDLLDEFL
+2199 DIGVVANDLLNEFL
-2213 GQDVVKKL
+2213 GQDVIKKL

-2226 VSNIINNI
+2226 VNNIINNI

-2241 GIYNQG
+2241 GVYNQG

-2330 LIFASNGV
+2330 LIFASNDI
-2338 SNINITTLN
+2338 SSINITTLN

-2366 EICINLANCP
+2366 EICVNLASCP

-2406 VIASNGAIDLSQVKN
+2406 AIASNGAIDLSQVKN

-2440 LTIANAF
+2440 LTITNAF

-2457 NGDFTLNQQATLSTN
+2457 NGNFTLNQQATLSTN

-2502 AQGIATI
+2502 AQGNATI
-2509 MTNYNNPLIQFNTS
+2509 MANNNNPLIQFNTS
-2523 SKETGAYTLIDSAK
+2523 SKEAGTYTLIDSAK

-2545 QITGGSSLDNYLKLY
+2545 QIIGGSSLDNYLKLY
-2560 TLININGKHM
+2560 TLIDINGKHM

-2584 SIKDGG
+2584 NIKDGG
-2590 LIVGFKDSQNQYI
+2590 LVVGFKDSQNQYI

-2611 VKIAVSNAPINNLQ
+2611 VKIAVSNDPINNLQ
-2625 APTLKQYIAQ
+2625 APTLKQYIDQ
-2635 IQGIQGVDSIEQ
+2635 IQGTQGVDSIDQ
-2647 AGGTQ
+2647 AGGNQ

-2678 TKDLTTIAGD
+2678 VKDLTTIAGD

-2697 NPNFKNDATNI
+2697 NPDFKNDATNI

-2874 NTWTTDAKINYG
+2874 DTWTTDAKINYG

-2901 IGLAYYY
+2901 VGLAYYY
-2908 IGMSGLRGIM
+2908 IGLSGLRGIM

>member
-1 MAFKKAGLISK
+1 MAFKKARLISR

-19 KLNKISKKIFK
+19 KLNKISKKIFT
-30 LNPILKRE
+30 LNQILKRE
-38 KPLKRHKKTKSIKK
+38 KPLKCHKKTKSIKK
-52 PFNKNKSFLKA
+52 LSNRNKSFLKV
-63 SVLLIGALGGLPH
+63 SVLLIGALGGLSH
-76 LRASE
+76 LRANE
-81 CRYWS
+81 CTYWS
-86 WWSGYHD
+86 WSSWNYQD
-93 KIESGSNSPT
+93 NIESGPNSPT

-139 NGTLN
+139 GGTLDI
-144 VGGNIRFGGTGVNGV
+144 GGNIRFGGTGINGGDI
-159 NVGYIT
+159 GYIT
-165 GTYDAQTINFNSSR
+165 GTYDAANIYLTSHL
-179 ITTGNS
+179 TTGNS
-185 LSDGGGATLNF
+185 YADGGGATLNF
-196 NATNRITINQA
+196 NATNNLTINQA
-207 SFDNSDAGAQHS
+207 SFDNSDAGTQHS

-233 SFTDDTNGGFSF
+233 SFKDDTNGGFSF
-245 SGNNNN
+245 SGNSNN
-251 SAISFNKTKFN
+251 STISFNQTSFN
-262 QGTYNFTNSA
+262 QGTYNFSNSA
-272 NLSFNN
+272 SSSFDN
-278 SNFNQSTYNFNS
+278 SNFNQGTYHFNS
-290 LQSTFNNSTFNQGT
+290 AQSTFENSNFNQGT
-304 YNFTDNTSF
+304 YNFNGNASF
-313 NNDTFNQG
+313 DNDTFNQG

-349 SVSFGSG
+349 SVSFGSD
-356 AVFNLNQ
+356 AIFNLNQ
-363 TLNANQTY
+363 TLNSNQTY

-376 NGTIQ
+376 NGAIQ

-397 DKAISHVE
+397 DKAISHVG

-415 DINGQDETLQETFSN
+415 DINGQDETLQETFN
-430 KSITTQFLGDDLQ
+430 KQSIITQFLGDDLQ
-443 AKAKATYQ
+443 QQAQKTYQ
-451 QDLNNS
+451 QDLSNS
-457 QSALSNATNDNKIA
+457 QTAVSDASKDNQIA
-471 SADTGYTNNQNT
+471 SNDTSYTQSKNP
-483 TIKQDAQNLE
+483 TIAKDAQGLE
-493 HTSQQIA
+493 NTNQQIQQ
-500 KDEQALQGDLNK
+500 DEQALEKDLAQI
-512 LKQLANSSFNEQ
+512 KQLANSTTGFNEQ
-524 AFNQAQSKEQ
+524 AFNQAQKQEQ
-534 QDEQTLQNEEN
+534 QDEQTLQNEEK
-545 TFSSEQEGLE
+545 TFNSEQEGL
-555 KALANAKEQQEQ
+555 KQAIANAKP
-567 QQAQATYQQDLNNSQ
+567 
-582 SALSNATNDN
+582 
-592 KIASADTDYT
+592 ASPTPSPT
-602 KNQNT
+602 
-607 AIKQDAQNLEN
+607 
-618 TSQQITQ
+618 
-625 DQKDLEQ
+625 
-632 DLDKLQQLA
+632 
-641 NSKTGFNEQ
+641 
-650 AFNQAQST
+650 
-658 EQQDE
+658 
-663 QTLQNEEETFSS
+663 
-675 EQEGLEKALAN
+675 
-686 AKHTSPTPTKH
+686 PTPTKH
-697 TAQNNPPNKV
+697 TAQNTPPSQV
-707 SPPTQNLPTTNVWNG
+707 PPTPTQNLPKTNVW
-722 VYNFQNQTYSKKGIY
+722 
-737 YIDPNLSG
+737 
-745 QSGQSGNT
+745 
-753 LSTYGYLDWFT
+753 
-764 LKNKFSVNANNGTL
+764 
-778 IIGNNTE
+778 
-785 SANTKGLIWIGDDKG
+785 
-800 LVYYNTGTF
+800 
-809 NAANI
+809 
-814 YLTSNLKTGN
+814 
-824 GFSGEGATLNF
+824 
-835 NATNRITINQAS
+835 
-847 FDNSDAGA
+847 
-855 QHSYMNFKGSN
+855 
-866 INVSGSSFTD
+866 
-876 DTNGGFSFS
+876 
-885 GNNNNSAISFN
+885 
-896 KTKFNQGTY
+896 
-905 NFTNS
+905 
-910 ANLSFNNSNFN
+910 
-921 QSTYNFNSLQ
+921 
-931 STFNNS
+931 
-937 TFNQGTYNFTDNTS
+937 
-951 FNNDT
+951 
-956 FNQGTYNFNTSKV
+956 
-969 SFSGANTLNSSSP
+969 
-982 FASLKGSVS
+982 
-991 FGSGAVFNLNQT
+991 
-1003 LNANQTYDIL
+1003 
-1013 TTNGTIQYGVY
+1013 
-1024 QSYLWDL
+1024 
-1031 INYKGDKA
+1031 
-1039 ISHVEV
+1039 
-1045 GNNTYDVTFDI
+1045 
-1056 NGQDETL
+1056 
-1063 QETFSN
+1063 
-1069 KSITTQFLGDDL
+1069 
-1081 QAKAKATYQQDL
+1081 
-1093 NNSQSALS
+1093 
-1101 NATNDN
+1101 
-1107 KIASADTGYT
+1107 
-1117 NNQNTT
+1117 
-1123 IKQDAQNLE
+1123 
-1132 HTSQQ
+1132 
-1137 IAKDEQAL
+1137 
-1145 QGDLNK
+1145 
-1151 LKQLANSSF
+1151 
-1160 NEQAFNQAQSKEQQD
+1160 
-1175 EQTLQNEEETF
+1175 
-1186 SSEQE
+1186 SE
-1191 GLEKA
+1191 
-1196 LANAK
+1196 
-1201 PASPTPTPTPTPTP
+1201 
-1215 SPTPNP
+1215 
-1221 TPTKHTAPNKV
+1221 
-1232 PPTPPTQNLPTTN
+1232 
-1245 VWNGVYWLQNQTYS
+1245 VYWLQNQTYS
-1259 QKGVYY
+1259 NKGVYY
-1265 IDPNLSGQSGQSAN
+1265 IDPNLLGQSGQSGN

-1322 GFGYIIGTFN
+1322 GFGYITGTFN

-1343 TGEGVSGS
+1343 TGEGVSNS

-1386 ASQHSYATFD
+1386 ASQHSYAAFD
-1396 ATNNIS
+1396 ALNNIS

-1416 SFNAKNISFSNA
+1416 SFSAKNISFSNA

-1434 NPGGSSVISANAA
+1434 NPGGSSMISANAS
-1447 NSLSFNNS
+1447 NSLSFVNS
-1455 RLNGGAVYNLWAN
+1455 RLNGGAIYNLQAN

-1494 QLLGNTSFTLSSQ
+1494 QLLGNTNFTLSSQ
-1507 SLLNFNGDTT
+1507 SFLNFNGDTT

-1529 SQTAFKNSLTLDNN
+1529 SQAAFKNSLTLDNN

-1557 GASAFNNQA
+1557 GTSAFNNQA

-1584 GATLSLNA
+1584 GGTLSLNA
-1592 NSKLN
+1592 SSKLN

-1616 SVSNASSL
+1616 NANNTSSL

-1634 QATFGGNTTID
+1634 QADFGGNTTID
-1645 AASFNFDSASSL
+1645 TASFNFDSASSL

-1674 PSLSKALMS
+1674 PSLTKALMS

-1799 NYQASKQNPTGYSYD
+1799 NYQVSKQNPTGYSYD

-1865 SGNLKTLLGILS
+1865 SENLKTLLGILS

-1887 ETNQLDNITSIN
+1887 ESNQLDNITNIN
-1899 EVLQLLDRIKITP
+1899 EVLQLLDKIKITQ

-1936 NLVIGATQDHVT
+1936 NLVIGATQDNVT

-2005 TGTLGSGNAFES
+2005 TGTLGSANAFES
-2017 GGSADITFQSANN
+2017 GGSADITFQSTNN

-2069 QMAMEKIKQAGG
+2069 QVAMEKIKQAGG
-2081 LGNFV
+2081 LGNFI
-2086 ENALIPLSKEL
+2086 ENALSPLSKEL
-2097 PSSLQ
+2097 PASLQ
-2102 NETLGQLIGQNNLDN
+2102 DETLGQLIGQNNLDD
-2117 LLNNSGVMNAIQNII
+2117 LLNNSGVMNEIQNII

-2173 MDASELSS
+2173 IDASELSS
-2181 ILSVILKDITNP
+2181 ILGVILKDITNP

-2199 DIGVVANDLLDEFL
+2199 DIGVVANDLLNEFL

-2226 VSNIINNI
+2226 VNNIINNI

-2241 GIYNQG
+2241 GVYNQG

-2366 EICINLANCP
+2366 EICVNLANCP

-2406 VIASNGAIDLSQVKN
+2406 AITSNGAIDLSQVTN

-2440 LTIANAF
+2440 LTITNAF

-2457 NGDFTLNQQATLSTN
+2457 NGNFTLNQQATLSTN

-2485 GDLVFNLSHSVS
+2485 GDLVFNLSHSAS

-2502 AQGIATI
+2502 AQGVATI
-2509 MTNYNNPLIQFNTS
+2509 MANDNNPLIQFNTS
-2523 SKETGAYTLIDSAK
+2523 SKEAGTYTLIDSAK
-2537 AIYYGYND
+2537 AIYYDYND

-2560 TLININGKHM
+2560 ALIDINGKHM
-2570 VMTDN
+2570 VMSDN

-2584 SIKDGG
+2584 SVKDGG
-2590 LIVGFKDSQNQYI
+2590 LVVGFKDSQNQYI

-2611 VKIAVSNAPINNLQ
+2611 VKIAVSNDPINNLQ

-2635 IQGIQGVDSIEQ
+2635 IQGVQSVDSIDQ
-2647 AGGTQ
+2647 AGGNQ

-2697 NPNFKNDATNI
+2697 NPDFKNDATNI

-2813 SGFHANITQSG
+2813 SGFHGNITQSG
-2824 SSNVNMGV
+2824 SSNVNIGV

-2874 NTWTTDAKINYG
+2874 DTWTTDAKINYG

-2901 IGLAYYY
+2901 VGLAYYY
-2908 IGMSGLRGIM
+2908 IGLSGLRGIM

>member
-1 MAFKKAGLISK
+1 MAFKKARLISR
-12 FISKGSF
+12 FISRGSF
-19 KLNKISKKIFK
+19 KLNKISKKIFT
-30 LNPILKRE
+30 LNQILKRE
-38 KPLKRHKKTKSIKK
+38 KPLKRHKKTRSIEK

-63 SVLLIGALGGLPH
+63 SVLLIGALGGLSH
-76 LRASE
+76 LRANE

-86 WWSGYHD
+86 WSSWSYQD
-93 KIESGSNSPT
+93 NIESGPNSPT
-103 HNSYCLFSSTQG
+103 HNSYCLFSSAQG

-139 NGTLN
+139 NGTLDI
-144 VGGNIRFGGTGVNGV
+144 GGNIRFGGTGINGGD
-159 NVGYIT
+159 VGYIT
-165 GTYDAQTINFNSSR
+165 GTYDAQTMNFNSSH

-185 LSDGGGATLNF
+185 YADGGGATLNF
-196 NATNRITINQA
+196 NATNNITINQA
-207 SFDNSDAGAQHS
+207 SFDNSDAGTQKS
-219 YMNFKGSNINVSGS
+219 YMNFKGSNIKVSGS
-233 SFTDDTNGGFSF
+233 SFKDDTDGGFSF

-251 SAISFNKTKFN
+251 SVISFNQTNFDQGTYHFNSTQSTFENSSFN
-262 QGTYNFTNSA
+262 QGTYNFND
-272 NLSFNN
+272 NVSFNN
-278 SNFNQSTYNFNS
+278 N
-290 LQSTFNNSTFNQGT
+290 TFNQGT
-304 YNFTDNTSF
+304 YDFSNNTSF

-321 TYNFNT
+321 AYNFNT
-327 SKVSFSGANTLNSS
+327 SKVSFSGINTLNSS

-349 SVSFGSG
+349 SVSFNSN
-356 AVFNLNQ
+356 AIFNLNQ
-363 TLNANQTY
+363 TLNNNQTY

-376 NGTIQ
+376 NGAIQ

-430 KSITTQFLGDDLQ
+430 QSITTQFLGDDLQ
-443 AKAKATYQ
+443 AQAQKTYQ
-451 QDLNNS
+451 EDVAHS
-457 QSALSNATNDNKIA
+457 QNALRGATSDNTIA
-471 SADTGYTNNQNT
+471 SNDTGYTQSKNA
-483 TIKQDAQNLE
+483 TILKDAQNLE
-493 HTSQQIA
+493 NTNQQIQ
-500 KDEQALQGDLNK
+500 KDEQALEKDLAQI
-512 LKQLANSSFNEQ
+512 KQLANSTTGFNEQ

-534 QDEQTLQNEEN
+534 QEEQTLQNDEN
-545 TFSSEQEGLE
+545 AFNTEQEGL
-555 KALANAKEQQEQ
+555 K
-567 QQAQATYQQDLNNSQ
+567 QA
-582 SALSNATNDN
+582 
-592 KIASADTDYT
+592 I
-602 KNQNT
+602 
-607 AIKQDAQNLEN
+607 
-618 TSQQITQ
+618 
-625 DQKDLEQ
+625 
-632 DLDKLQQLA
+632 
-641 NSKTGFNEQ
+641 
-650 AFNQAQST
+650 
-658 EQQDE
+658 
-663 QTLQNEEETFSS
+663 
-675 EQEGLEKALAN
+675 AN
-686 AKHTSPTPTKH
+686 AKHVSPTPTPTKH
-697 TAQNNPPNKV
+697 TAPNTPPSQV
-707 SPPTQNLPTTNVWNG
+707 PPTPTQNPPAESVWSG
-722 VYNFQNQTYSKKGIY
+722 VYWLQNKTYSNKGIY

-753 LSTYGYLDWFT
+753 LSTY
-764 LKNKFSVNANNGTL
+764 
-778 IIGNNTE
+778 
-785 SANTKGLIWIGDDKG
+785 
-800 LVYYNTGTF
+800 
-809 NAANI
+809 
-814 YLTSNLKTGN
+814 
-824 GFSGEGATLNF
+824 
-835 NATNRITINQAS
+835 
-847 FDNSDAGA
+847 
-855 QHSYMNFKGSN
+855 
-866 INVSGSSFTD
+866 
-876 DTNGGFSFS
+876 
-885 GNNNNSAISFN
+885 
-896 KTKFNQGTY
+896 
-905 NFTNS
+905 
-910 ANLSFNNSNFN
+910 
-921 QSTYNFNSLQ
+921 
-931 STFNNS
+931 
-937 TFNQGTYNFTDNTS
+937 
-951 FNNDT
+951 
-956 FNQGTYNFNTSKV
+956 
-969 SFSGANTLNSSSP
+969 
-982 FASLKGSVS
+982 
-991 FGSGAVFNLNQT
+991 
-1003 LNANQTYDIL
+1003 
-1013 TTNGTIQYGVY
+1013 
-1024 QSYLWDL
+1024 
-1031 INYKGDKA
+1031 
-1039 ISHVEV
+1039 
-1045 GNNTYDVTFDI
+1045 
-1056 NGQDETL
+1056 
-1063 QETFSN
+1063 
-1069 KSITTQFLGDDL
+1069 
-1081 QAKAKATYQQDL
+1081 
-1093 NNSQSALS
+1093 
-1101 NATNDN
+1101 
-1107 KIASADTGYT
+1107 
-1117 NNQNTT
+1117 
-1123 IKQDAQNLE
+1123 
-1132 HTSQQ
+1132 
-1137 IAKDEQAL
+1137 
-1145 QGDLNK
+1145 
-1151 LKQLANSSF
+1151 
-1160 NEQAFNQAQSKEQQD
+1160 
-1175 EQTLQNEEETF
+1175 
-1186 SSEQE
+1186 
-1191 GLEKA
+1191 
-1196 LANAK
+1196 
-1201 PASPTPTPTPTPTP
+1201 
-1215 SPTPNP
+1215 
-1221 TPTKHTAPNKV
+1221 
-1232 PPTPPTQNLPTTN
+1232 
-1245 VWNGVYWLQNQTYS
+1245 
-1259 QKGVYY
+1259 
-1265 IDPNLSGQSGQSAN
+1265 
-1279 TLSTYTANLLGRS
+1279 TANLLGRS
-1292 FGVNIQNGTL
+1292 FGVNANNGTL

-1322 GFGYIIGTFN
+1322 GFGYITGTFS

-1343 TGEGVSGS
+1343 TGEGVSNS

-1369 GLNYNDAETVT
+1369 GLNYNNAETVT

-1386 ASQHSYATFD
+1386 ASQHSYAAFD
-1396 ATNNIS
+1396 ALNNIS
-1402 VTNSSFSD
+1402 VTDSSFSD

-1416 SFNAKNISFSNA
+1416 SFSAENISFSNA

-1434 NPGGSSVISANAA
+1434 NPGGSSTISANAF
-1447 NSLSFNNS
+1447 NSLSFINS
-1455 RLNGGAVYNLWAN
+1455 RLNGGAVYNLQAN

-1507 SLLNFNGDTT
+1507 SLLNFSGDTT

-1529 SQTAFKNSLTLDNN
+1529 SQAAFKNSLTLDNN
-1543 SNLSLDNQSVLNAS
+1543 SNLGLDNQSVLNAN

-1584 GATLSLNA
+1584 GGTLSLNA
-1592 NSKLN
+1592 SSKLN

-1616 SVSNASSL
+1616 NANNTSAL

-1634 QATFGGNTTID
+1634 QADFGGNTIID
-1645 AASFNFDSASSL
+1645 TASFNFDSASSL
-1657 SFNNL
+1657 NFNNL

-1674 PSLSKALMS
+1674 PSLTKALMS

-1744 TYSDNNNI
+1744 TYSDNNNV

-1828 IKGLF
+1828 VKGLF

-1865 SGNLKTLLGILS
+1865 SENLKTLLGILS

-1887 ETNQLDNITSIN
+1887 ESNQLDNITNIN
-1899 EVLQLLDRIKITP
+1899 EVLQLLDKIKITQ

-1936 NLVIGATQDHVT
+1936 NLVIGATQDNVT

-2005 TGTLGSGNAFES
+2005 AGTIGSGNAFES
-2017 GGSADITFQSANN
+2017 GGSADVTFQSANN

-2081 LGNFV
+2081 LGNFI
-2086 ENALIPLSKEL
+2086 ENALSPLSKEL
-2097 PSSLQ
+2097 PASLQ
-2102 NETLGQLIGQNNLDN
+2102 DETLGQLIGQNNLDD
-2117 LLNNSGVMNAIQNII
+2117 LLNNSGVMNEIQNII
-2132 SKKLSIFGNF
+2132 SQKLSIFGNF

-2173 MDASELSS
+2173 IDASELSS
-2181 ILSVILKDITNP
+2181 ILGVILKDITNP

-2199 DIGVVANDLLDEFL
+2199 DIGVVANDLLNEFL

-2226 VSNIINNI
+2226 VSNIINNV

-2241 GIYNQG
+2241 GVYNQG

-2366 EICINLANCP
+2366 EICVNLANCP

-2391 NESLSVRANNFTFLG
+2391 NESLSVHANNFTFLG
-2406 VIASNGAIDLSQVKN
+2406 AIASNGAIDLSQVTN

-2440 LTIANAF
+2440 LTITNAF
-2447 NNASNSTANI
+2447 DNASHSTANI
-2457 NGDFTLNQQATLSTN
+2457 NGNFTLNQQATLSTN

-2485 GDLVFNLSHSVS
+2485 GDLVFNLSHSAS

-2502 AQGIATI
+2502 AQGAATI
-2509 MTNYNNPLIQFNTS
+2509 MANDNNPLIQFNAS
-2523 SKETGAYTLIDSAK
+2523 SKEVGTYTLIDSAK
-2537 AIYYGYND
+2537 AIYYGYNN

-2560 TLININGKHM
+2560 ALIDINGKHM

-2584 SIKDGG
+2584 SVKDGG
-2590 LIVGFKDSQNQYI
+2590 LVVGFKDSQNQYI

-2611 VKIAVSNAPINNLQ
+2611 VKIAVSNDPINNLQ

-2635 IQGIQGVDSIEQ
+2635 IQGVQSVDSIDQ
-2647 AGGTQ
+2647 AGGNQ

-2678 TKDLTTIAGD
+2678 VKDLTTIAGD

-2697 NPNFKNDATNI
+2697 NPDFKNDATNI

-2725 DTSTFASADF
+2725 DTSTFARSDF
-2735 HERLEALKNKRFA
+2735 LERLEALKNKRFA

-2824 SSNVNMGV
+2824 SSNVNVGV

-2874 NTWTTDAKINYG
+2874 DTWTTDAKINYG

-2901 IGLAYYY
+2901 VGLSYYY
-2908 IGMSGLRGIM
+2908 IGLSGLRGIM

>member
-1 MAFKKAGLISK
+1 MAFKKARLISK

-30 LNPILKRE
+30 LNQILKCE

-63 SVLLIGALGGLPH
+63 SILLIGALGGLSH
-76 LRASE
+76 LRANE

-86 WWSGYHD
+86 WSSWGYQDNIQSGP
-93 KIESGSNSPT
+93 NSPT
-103 HNSYCLFSSTQG
+103 HNSYCLFSSAQG

-139 NGTLN
+139 GGTLN
-144 VGGNIRFGGTGVNGV
+144 VGGNIRFGGTGINGGD
-159 NVGYIT
+159 VGYIT
-165 GTYDAQTINFNSSR
+165 GTYDAQTINFNSSH

-185 LSDGGGATLNF
+185 YADGGGATLNF
-196 NATNRITINQA
+196 NAANNITINQA
-207 SFDNSDAGAQHS
+207 SLDNNDAGAQKS
-219 YMNFKGSNINVSGS
+219 YMNFKGSNIKVSGS
-233 SFTDDTNGGFSF
+233 SFKDDTDGGFSF
-245 SGNNNN
+245 SGNNNH
-251 SAISFNKTKFN
+251 SAISFNQTNFN
-262 QGTYNFTNSA
+262 QGTYNFSNSTTLSFDNSSFNQGTYHFNSA
-272 NLSFNN
+272 
-278 SNFNQSTYNFNS
+278 
-290 LQSTFNNSTFNQGT
+290 QSTFENSNFNQGT
-304 YNFTDNTSF
+304 YNFNDNASF
-313 NNDTFNQG
+313 DNDTFNQG
-321 TYNFNT
+321 TYSFNT
-327 SKVSFSGANTLNSS
+327 NKVSFSGINTLNSS

-349 SVSFGSG
+349 SVSFNSG
-356 AVFNLNQ
+356 AIFNLNQ
-363 TLNANQTY
+363 TLSGNQTY

-376 NGTIQ
+376 NRAIQ

-415 DINGQDETLQETFSN
+415 DINGQDETLQETFN
-430 KSITTQFLGDDLQ
+430 KQSIITQFLGDDLQ
-443 AKAKATYQ
+443 QQAQQTYQ
-451 QDLNNS
+451 QDLSNS
-457 QSALSNATNDNKIA
+457 QSALNNAASDSKIA
-471 SADTGYTNNQNT
+471 NSDTDYTKSSNP
-483 TIKQDAQNLE
+483 TINKDAQNLE
-493 HTSQQIA
+493 NTNQQIV
-500 KDEQALQGDLNK
+500 KDEQALQGDLDK
-512 LKQLANSSFNEQ
+512 LQQLANSTTGFSEQ
-524 AFNQAQSKEQ
+524 AFNQAQKQEQ
-534 QDEQTLQNEEN
+534 QDEQTLQNEEK
-545 TFSSEQEGLE
+545 TFNAEQDSLN
-555 KALANAKEQQEQ
+555 KAIQQAQAQQQKQEQ
-567 QQAQATYQQDLNNSQ
+567 QQAQKTYQQDLSDSQ
-582 SALSNATNDN
+582 SALNNAASEN
-592 KIASADTDYT
+592 KIANSDTDYT
-602 KNQNT
+602 KSSNPTIN
-607 AIKQDAQNLEN
+607 KDAQNLEN
-618 TSQQITQ
+618 TNQQIAQ
-625 DQKDLEQ
+625 DEQALEKDLAQ
-632 DLDKLQQLA
+632 IKQLA
-641 NSKTGFNEQ
+641 NSTTGFNEQ
-650 AFNQAQST
+650 AFNQAQKQ

-663 QTLQNEEETFSS
+663 QTLQNEEKTFNS
-675 EQEGLEKALAN
+675 EQEGLKQAIAN
-686 AKHTSPTPTKH
+686 AKPTSPTPTPTKH
-697 TAQNNPPNKV
+697 TAQNTPPNKV
-707 SPPTQNLPTTNVWNG
+707 S
-722 VYNFQNQTYSKKGIY
+722 
-737 YIDPNLSG
+737 
-745 QSGQSGNT
+745 
-753 LSTYGYLDWFT
+753 
-764 LKNKFSVNANNGTL
+764 
-778 IIGNNTE
+778 
-785 SANTKGLIWIGDDKG
+785 
-800 LVYYNTGTF
+800 
-809 NAANI
+809 
-814 YLTSNLKTGN
+814 
-824 GFSGEGATLNF
+824 
-835 NATNRITINQAS
+835 
-847 FDNSDAGA
+847 
-855 QHSYMNFKGSN
+855 
-866 INVSGSSFTD
+866 
-876 DTNGGFSFS
+876 
-885 GNNNNSAISFN
+885 
-896 KTKFNQGTY
+896 
-905 NFTNS
+905 
-910 ANLSFNNSNFN
+910 
-921 QSTYNFNSLQ
+921 
-931 STFNNS
+931 
-937 TFNQGTYNFTDNTS
+937 
-951 FNNDT
+951 
-956 FNQGTYNFNTSKV
+956 
-969 SFSGANTLNSSSP
+969 
-982 FASLKGSVS
+982 
-991 FGSGAVFNLNQT
+991 
-1003 LNANQTYDIL
+1003 
-1013 TTNGTIQYGVY
+1013 
-1024 QSYLWDL
+1024 
-1031 INYKGDKA
+1031 
-1039 ISHVEV
+1039 
-1045 GNNTYDVTFDI
+1045 
-1056 NGQDETL
+1056 
-1063 QETFSN
+1063 
-1069 KSITTQFLGDDL
+1069 
-1081 QAKAKATYQQDL
+1081 
-1093 NNSQSALS
+1093 
-1101 NATNDN
+1101 
-1107 KIASADTGYT
+1107 
-1117 NNQNTT
+1117 
-1123 IKQDAQNLE
+1123 
-1132 HTSQQ
+1132 
-1137 IAKDEQAL
+1137 
-1145 QGDLNK
+1145 
-1151 LKQLANSSF
+1151 
-1160 NEQAFNQAQSKEQQD
+1160 
-1175 EQTLQNEEETF
+1175 
-1186 SSEQE
+1186 
-1191 GLEKA
+1191 
-1196 LANAK
+1196 
-1201 PASPTPTPTPTPTP
+1201 
-1215 SPTPNP
+1215 
-1221 TPTKHTAPNKV
+1221 
-1232 PPTPPTQNLPTTN
+1232 PTPPTQNLPTTN
-1245 VWNGVYWLQNQTYS
+1245 VWNGVYNLQNQTYS
-1259 QKGVYY
+1259 KQGIYY
-1265 IDPNLSGQSGQSAN
+1265 IDPNLSGQSGQNGN
-1279 TLSTYTANLLGRS
+1279 TLSTYTANLFGRS

-1322 GFGYIIGTFN
+1322 GFGYITGTFN

-1343 TGEGVSGS
+1343 TGEGVSNS

-1386 ASQHSYATFD
+1386 ASQHSYAAFD
-1396 ATNNIS
+1396 ALNNIS

-1416 SFNAKNISFSNA
+1416 SFSAKNISFSNA

-1447 NSLSFNNS
+1447 NSLSFVNS
-1455 RLNGGAVYNLWAN
+1455 RLNGGAIYNLQAN

-1494 QLLGNTSFTLSSQ
+1494 QLLSNTNFTLSSQ

-1517 LQNNANI
+1517 LQDNANI

-1529 SQTAFKNSLTLDNN
+1529 SQAAFKNSLTLDNN

-1584 GATLSLNA
+1584 GGTLSLNA
-1592 NSKLN
+1592 SSKLN
-1597 ASSASF
+1597 ASNASF

-1616 SVSNASSL
+1616 LASNTSSL
-1624 NANINFQGAS
+1624 NANINFQGTS
-1634 QATFGGNTTID
+1634 QADFGGNTTID
-1645 AASFNFDSASSL
+1645 TASFNFDSASSL

-1674 PSLSKALMS
+1674 PSLTKALMS

-1814 YSDNQAGTYYLTSN
+1814 YSDNQVGTYYLTSN

-1865 SGNLKTLLGILS
+1865 SENLKTLLGILS
-1877 QNSATLKEMI
+1877 QNSAALKEMI
-1887 ETNQLDNITSIN
+1887 ESNQLDNITNIN
-1899 EVLQLLDRIKITP
+1899 EVLQLLDKIKITQT
-1912 AQKQALLETINHLTD
+1912 QKQALLETINHLTD
-1927 NINQTFSNG
+1927 NINQTFNNG
-1936 NLVIGATQDHVT
+1936 NLIIGATQDNVT

-2005 TGTLGSGNAFES
+2005 TGTIGSGNAFES
-2017 GGSADITFQSANN
+2017 GGSADVTFQSANN

-2054 IDKIFNQGNLANVLS
+2054 INEIFNQGNLANVLS
-2069 QMAMEKIKQAGG
+2069 QVAMEKIKQAGG
-2081 LGNFV
+2081 LGNFI
-2086 ENALIPLSKEL
+2086 ENALSPLSKEL
-2097 PSSLQ
+2097 PASLQ
-2102 NETLGQLIGQNNLDN
+2102 NETLGQLIGQNNLDD
-2117 LLNNSGVMNAIQNII
+2117 LLNNSGVMNEIQNII

-2173 MDASELSS
+2173 IDASELSS

-2193 PTSLQK
+2193 PASLQK
-2199 DIGVVANDLLDEFL
+2199 DIGVVANDLLNEFL
-2213 GQDVVKKL
+2213 GQDVVEKL

-2241 GIYNQG
+2241 GVYNQG

-2330 LIFASNGV
+2330 LIFASNDV

-2366 EICINLANCP
+2366 EICVNLASCP

-2391 NESLSVRANNFTFLG
+2391 NESLSVHANNFTFLG
-2406 VIASNGAIDLSQVKN
+2406 TIASNGAIDLSQVTN

-2440 LTIANAF
+2440 LTITNAF
-2447 NNASNSTANI
+2447 NNASNSTTNI
-2457 NGDFTLNQQATLSTN
+2457 NGNFTLNQQATLSTN
-2472 ASGLNVMGNFNSY
+2472 ANGLNVMGNFNSY
-2485 GDLVFNLSHSVS
+2485 GDLVFNLSHSAS

-2502 AQGIATI
+2502 AQGSATI
-2509 MTNYNNPLIQFNTS
+2509 MANDNNPLIQFNTS
-2523 SKETGAYTLIDSAK
+2523 SKETGTYTLIDSAK

-2560 TLININGKHM
+2560 TLIDINGKHM

-2590 LIVGFKDSQNQYI
+2590 LVVGFKDSQNQYI

-2611 VKIAVSNAPINNLQ
+2611 VKIAVSNDPINNLQ

-2635 IQGIQGVDSIEQ
+2635 IQGVQSVDSIDQ
-2647 AGGTQ
+2647 VGGSQ

-2697 NPNFKNDATNI
+2697 NPDFKNDATNI

-2813 SGFHANITQSG
+2813 SGFHGNITQSG
-2824 SSNVNMGV
+2824 SSNVNIGV

-2874 NTWTTDAKINYG
+2874 DTWTTDAKINYG

-2901 IGLAYYY
+2901 VGLAYYY
-2908 IGMSGLRGIM
+2908 IGLSGLRGIM

>member
-1 MAFKKAGLISK
+1 MAFKKVGLISK
-12 FISKGSF
+12 SILKGSF

-30 LNPILKRE
+30 LNQILKRE
-38 KPLKRHKKTKSIKK
+38 KPLSHKKTKSIKK

-63 SVLLIGALGGLPH
+63 SVLLIGALGGLSH

-86 WWSGYHD
+86 WSSWGYHD
-93 KIESGSNSPT
+93 NIESGSNSPT
-103 HNSYCLFSSTQG
+103 HNSYCLFSSAQG

-126 YSAGGAS
+126 YSPGGAS

-139 NGTLN
+139 NGTLD
-144 VGGNIRFGGTGVNGV
+144 VGGNIRFGGTGVNGGD
-159 NVGYIT
+159 VGYIT
-165 GTYDAQTINFNSSR
+165 GTYDSQTINFDSSR

-185 LSDGGGATLNF
+185 FSTGGGATLNF
-196 NATNRITINQA
+196 NATNHITINQA
-207 SFDNSDAGAQHS
+207 SFDNSDAGTQHS
-219 YMNFKGSNINVSGS
+219 YMNFSGSNINVSDS

-245 SGNNNN
+245 SGNSNN
-251 SAISFNKTKFN
+251 SAISFNKTNFNQGTYKFTNSTNLNFNNSNFN
-262 QGTYNFTNSA
+262 QGTYNFNSA
-272 NLSFNN
+272 
-278 SNFNQSTYNFNS
+278 QSVFE
-290 LQSTFNNSTFNQGT
+290 NSTFNQGT
-304 YNFTDNTSF
+304 YNFTDNTGLNF

-349 SVSFGSG
+349 SVSFGSD
-356 AVFNLNQ
+356 AIFNLNQ
-363 TLNANQTY
+363 TLNSNQTY

-376 NGTIQ
+376 NKTIQ

-405 VGNNTYDVTF
+405 VGSNTYDVTF

-430 KSITTQFLGDDLQ
+430 QSITTQFLGDDLQ

-451 QDLNNS
+451 QDLSNS
-457 QSALSNATNDNKIA
+457 QTALNNATSDNKIA
-471 SADTGYTNNQNT
+471 SSDTGYTNNQNT
-483 TIKQDAQNLE
+483 TIKKDAQSLE
-493 HTSQQIA
+493 NTSQQIA
-500 KDEQALQGDLNK
+500 QDKQALKGDLDK
-512 LKQLANSSFNEQ
+512 LQQLANSTTGFNEQ
-524 AFNQAQSKEQ
+524 AFNQAQDKEQ
-534 QDEQTLQNEEN
+534 QDEQTLQNEEK
-545 TFSSEQEGLE
+545 TFSSEQEGL
-555 KALANAKEQQEQ
+555 KQALANA
-567 QQAQATYQQDLNNSQ
+567 N
-582 SALSNATNDN
+582 
-592 KIASADTDYT
+592 
-602 KNQNT
+602 
-607 AIKQDAQNLEN
+607 
-618 TSQQITQ
+618 
-625 DQKDLEQ
+625 
-632 DLDKLQQLA
+632 
-641 NSKTGFNEQ
+641 
-650 AFNQAQST
+650 
-658 EQQDE
+658 
-663 QTLQNEEETFSS
+663 
-675 EQEGLEKALAN
+675 
-686 AKHTSPTPTKH
+686 HTSPTPTPTKH
-697 TAQNNPPNKV
+697 TAPN
-707 SPPTQNLPTTNVWNG
+707 
-722 VYNFQNQTYSKKGIY
+722 
-737 YIDPNLSG
+737 
-745 QSGQSGNT
+745 
-753 LSTYGYLDWFT
+753 
-764 LKNKFSVNANNGTL
+764 
-778 IIGNNTE
+778 
-785 SANTKGLIWIGDDKG
+785 
-800 LVYYNTGTF
+800 
-809 NAANI
+809 
-814 YLTSNLKTGN
+814 
-824 GFSGEGATLNF
+824 
-835 NATNRITINQAS
+835 
-847 FDNSDAGA
+847 
-855 QHSYMNFKGSN
+855 
-866 INVSGSSFTD
+866 
-876 DTNGGFSFS
+876 
-885 GNNNNSAISFN
+885 
-896 KTKFNQGTY
+896 
-905 NFTNS
+905 
-910 ANLSFNNSNFN
+910 
-921 QSTYNFNSLQ
+921 
-931 STFNNS
+931 
-937 TFNQGTYNFTDNTS
+937 
-951 FNNDT
+951 
-956 FNQGTYNFNTSKV
+956 
-969 SFSGANTLNSSSP
+969 
-982 FASLKGSVS
+982 
-991 FGSGAVFNLNQT
+991 
-1003 LNANQTYDIL
+1003 
-1013 TTNGTIQYGVY
+1013 
-1024 QSYLWDL
+1024 
-1031 INYKGDKA
+1031 
-1039 ISHVEV
+1039 
-1045 GNNTYDVTFDI
+1045 
-1056 NGQDETL
+1056 
-1063 QETFSN
+1063 
-1069 KSITTQFLGDDL
+1069 
-1081 QAKAKATYQQDL
+1081 
-1093 NNSQSALS
+1093 
-1101 NATNDN
+1101 
-1107 KIASADTGYT
+1107 
-1117 NNQNTT
+1117 
-1123 IKQDAQNLE
+1123 
-1132 HTSQQ
+1132 
-1137 IAKDEQAL
+1137 
-1145 QGDLNK
+1145 
-1151 LKQLANSSF
+1151 
-1160 NEQAFNQAQSKEQQD
+1160 
-1175 EQTLQNEEETF
+1175 
-1186 SSEQE
+1186 
-1191 GLEKA
+1191 
-1196 LANAK
+1196 
-1201 PASPTPTPTPTPTP
+1201 TP
-1215 SPTPNP
+1215 
-1221 TPTKHTAPNKV
+1221 PNKV

-1245 VWNGVYWLQNQTYS
+1245 VWNGIYNLQNQTYS

-1279 TLSTYTANLLGRS
+1279 TLSTYTANLFGRS

-1322 GFGYIIGTFN
+1322 GFGYITGTFN

-1343 TGEGVSGS
+1343 TGEGVSNS

-1386 ASQHSYATFD
+1386 ASQHSYAAFD

-1416 SFNAKNISFSNA
+1416 SFSAKNISFSNA

-1434 NPGGSSVISANAA
+1434 NPGESSVISANAA

-1517 LQNNANI
+1517 LQDNANI

-1529 SQTAFKNSLTLDNN
+1529 SQAAFKDSLTLDNN
-1543 SNLSLDNQSVLNAS
+1543 SNLSLDNQSVLNANS
-1557 GASAFNNQA
+1557 TSAFNNQA

-1584 GATLSLNA
+1584 GGIISLNA

-1616 SVSNASSL
+1616 SASNTSSL
-1624 NANINFQGAS
+1624 NANINFQGTS
-1634 QATFGGNTTID
+1634 QADFGDNTTID
-1645 AASFNFDSASSL
+1645 TASFNFDSTSSL

-1674 PSLSKALMS
+1674 PSLTKALMS

-1744 TYSDNNNI
+1744 TYSGNNNI

-1887 ETNQLDNITSIN
+1887 ESNQLDNITSIN
-1899 EVLQLLDRIKITP
+1899 EVLQLLDKIKITP
-1912 AQKQALLETINHLTD
+1912 VQKQAFLETINHLTD
-1927 NINQTFSNG
+1927 NINQTFNNG
-1936 NLVIGATQDHVT
+1936 NLVIGATQDNVT

-1963 PCALDSA
+1963 PCTLDSA

-2017 GGSADITFQSANN
+2017 GGSADVTFQSANN

-2069 QMAMEKIKQAGG
+2069 QVAMEKIKQAGG

-2086 ENALIPLSKEL
+2086 ENALSPLSKEL
-2097 PSSLQ
+2097 PTSLQ

-2199 DIGVVANDLLDEFL
+2199 DIGVVANDLLNEFL

-2241 GIYNQG
+2241 GVYNQG
-2247 LGSVLPPSLQNALKE
+2247 LGSVLPLSLQNALKE

-2366 EICINLANCP
+2366 EICVNLANCSA
-2376 TTKNSSSTNSSVTPT
+2376 TKNSSPANSSVTPT

-2406 VIASNGAIDLSQVKN
+2406 TIASNGAIDLSQVKN

-2457 NGDFTLNQQATLSTN
+2457 NGNFTLNQQATLSTN

-2502 AQGIATI
+2502 AQGVATI
-2509 MTNYNNPLIQFNTS
+2509 MANNNNPLIQFNTS
-2523 SKETGAYTLIDSAK
+2523 SKETTTYTLIDSTK

-2560 TLININGKHM
+2560 TLIDINGKRM
-2570 VMTDN
+2570 VMTGN

-2584 SIKDGG
+2584 NIKDGG
-2590 LIVGFKDSQNQYI
+2590 LVVGFKDSQNQYI

-2611 VKIAVSNAPINNLQ
+2611 VKIAVSNDPINNLQ

-2635 IQGIQGVDSIEQ
+2635 IQGTQGVDSIDQ
-2647 AGGTQ
+2647 AGGNQ

-2678 TKDLTTIAGD
+2678 IKDLTTIAGD

-2697 NPNFKNDATNI
+2697 NPDFKNDATNI

-2792 NVGYDRFIKGVI
+2792 NIGYDRFIKGVI

-2832 YSRAFIKRSELTMSL
+2832 YSRAFIKRSELTISL

-2860 YDPLLSIINQSYRY
+2860 YDPLLSIINQSYKY

-2908 IGMSGLRGIM
+2908 IGLSGLRGIM

>member
-1 MAFKKAGLISK
+1 MAFKKARLISR
-12 FISKGSF
+12 FVSKGSF
-19 KLNKISKKIFK
+19 KLNKISKKFFT
-30 LNPILKRE
+30 LNQILKCE

-52 PFNKNKSFLKA
+52 PFNKNKSFLKV
-63 SVLLIGALGGLPH
+63 SVLLIGALGGLSH
-76 LRASE
+76 LRANE

-86 WWSGYHD
+86 WSYWSYQD
-93 KIESGSNSPT
+93 NIESGPNSPT
-103 HNSYCLFSSTQG
+103 HNSYCLFSSAQG

-139 NGTLN
+139 GGTLN
-144 VGGNIRFGGTGVNGV
+144 VGGNIRFGGTGINGGD
-159 NVGYIT
+159 VGYIT
-165 GTYDAQTINFNSSR
+165 GTYDAQTINFNSSH

-185 LSDGGGATLNF
+185 YADGGGATLNF
-196 NATNRITINQA
+196 NATNNITINQA
-207 SFDNSDAGAQHS
+207 SLDNSHAGTQHS
-219 YMNFKGSNINVSGS
+219 YMNFKGSNIKVSGS
-233 SFTDDTNGGFSF
+233 SFKDDTDGGFNF
-245 SGNNNN
+245 SGNSNN
-251 SAISFNKTKFN
+251 STISFNQTSFNQGTYHFTNSTSSSFGNSNFNQGTYHFNSAQSTFENSNFN
-262 QGTYNFTNSA
+262 QGTYNF
-272 NLSFNN
+272 NN
-278 SNFNQSTYNFNS
+278 NA
-290 LQSTFNNSTFNQGT
+290 
-304 YNFTDNTSF
+304 SF

-327 SKVSFSGANTLNSS
+327 SKVSFSGTNTLNSS

-349 SVSFGSG
+349 SVSFNSD
-356 AVFNLNQ
+356 AIFNLNQ
-363 TLNANQTY
+363 TLNSNQTY

-415 DINGQDETLQETFSN
+415 DINGQDETLQETFN
-430 KSITTQFLGDDLQ
+430 NQSIITQFLGDDLQ
-443 AKAKATYQ
+443 QQAQQTYQ
-451 QDLNNS
+451 EDLTHSQNALNN
-457 QSALSNATNDNKIA
+457 ATSDNKIA
-471 SADTGYTNNQNT
+471 NSDTDYTKSSNP
-483 TIKQDAQNLE
+483 TILKDAQNLE
-493 HTSQQIA
+493 NTNQKIQQ
-500 KDEQALQGDLNK
+500 DEQALEKDLAQI
-512 LKQLANSSFNEQ
+512 KQLANSTTGFNEQ
-524 AFNQAQSKEQ
+524 AFNQAQKQEQ
-534 QDEQTLQNEEN
+534 QDEQTLQNEEK
-545 TFSSEQEGLE
+545 TFNNEQDSLN
-555 KALANAKEQQEQ
+555 KAIQQAQAQQQKQEQ
-567 QQAQATYQQDLNNSQ
+567 QQAQQTYQEDLTNSQ
-582 SALSNATNDN
+582 SALNNATSDN
-592 KIASADTDYT
+592 KIANSDTDYT
-602 KNQNT
+602 KNKNT
-607 AIKQDAQNLEN
+607 AIAKDAQSLEN
-618 TSQQITQ
+618 TNQQI
-625 DQKDLEQ
+625 QKDEQALEK
-632 DLDKLQQLA
+632 DLAQIKQLT
-641 NSKTGFNEQ
+641 NSTTGFNEQ
-650 AFNQAQST
+650 AFNQAQKQ

-663 QTLQNEEETFSS
+663 QTLQNEEKTFNN
-675 EQEGLEKALAN
+675 EQEGLEQAIAN
-686 AKHTSPTPTKH
+686 AKPTSPTPSHAPTPTKH
-697 TAQNNPPNKV
+697 TAPNTPPNKV

-722 VYNFQNQTYSKKGIY
+722 VYNLQNQTYSKQGVY

-753 LSTYGYLDWFT
+753 LSTY
-764 LKNKFSVNANNGTL
+764 
-778 IIGNNTE
+778 
-785 SANTKGLIWIGDDKG
+785 
-800 LVYYNTGTF
+800 
-809 NAANI
+809 
-814 YLTSNLKTGN
+814 
-824 GFSGEGATLNF
+824 
-835 NATNRITINQAS
+835 
-847 FDNSDAGA
+847 
-855 QHSYMNFKGSN
+855 
-866 INVSGSSFTD
+866 
-876 DTNGGFSFS
+876 
-885 GNNNNSAISFN
+885 
-896 KTKFNQGTY
+896 
-905 NFTNS
+905 
-910 ANLSFNNSNFN
+910 
-921 QSTYNFNSLQ
+921 
-931 STFNNS
+931 
-937 TFNQGTYNFTDNTS
+937 
-951 FNNDT
+951 
-956 FNQGTYNFNTSKV
+956 
-969 SFSGANTLNSSSP
+969 
-982 FASLKGSVS
+982 
-991 FGSGAVFNLNQT
+991 
-1003 LNANQTYDIL
+1003 
-1013 TTNGTIQYGVY
+1013 
-1024 QSYLWDL
+1024 
-1031 INYKGDKA
+1031 
-1039 ISHVEV
+1039 
-1045 GNNTYDVTFDI
+1045 
-1056 NGQDETL
+1056 
-1063 QETFSN
+1063 
-1069 KSITTQFLGDDL
+1069 
-1081 QAKAKATYQQDL
+1081 
-1093 NNSQSALS
+1093 
-1101 NATNDN
+1101 
-1107 KIASADTGYT
+1107 
-1117 NNQNTT
+1117 
-1123 IKQDAQNLE
+1123 
-1132 HTSQQ
+1132 
-1137 IAKDEQAL
+1137 
-1145 QGDLNK
+1145 
-1151 LKQLANSSF
+1151 
-1160 NEQAFNQAQSKEQQD
+1160 
-1175 EQTLQNEEETF
+1175 
-1186 SSEQE
+1186 
-1191 GLEKA
+1191 
-1196 LANAK
+1196 
-1201 PASPTPTPTPTPTP
+1201 
-1215 SPTPNP
+1215 
-1221 TPTKHTAPNKV
+1221 
-1232 PPTPPTQNLPTTN
+1232 
-1245 VWNGVYWLQNQTYS
+1245 
-1259 QKGVYY
+1259 
-1265 IDPNLSGQSGQSAN
+1265 
-1279 TLSTYTANLLGRS
+1279 TANLFGRS
-1292 FGVNIQNGTL
+1292 FSVNIQNGTL

-1310 VNDNGLIWIGHG
+1310 VNDDGLIWIGHG
-1322 GFGYIIGTFN
+1322 GFGYITGTFN

-1343 TGEGVSGS
+1343 TGEGVSNS

-1386 ASQHSYATFD
+1386 ASQHSYAAFD
-1396 ATNNIS
+1396 ALNNIS

-1416 SFNAKNISFSNA
+1416 SFSAKNISFSNA

-1434 NPGGSSVISANAA
+1434 NPGGSSVISANAS
-1447 NSLSFNNS
+1447 NSLSFIDS
-1455 RLNGGAVYNLWAN
+1455 RLNGGAVYNLQAN

-1529 SQTAFKNSLTLDNN
+1529 SQAAFKNSLTLDNN
-1543 SNLSLDNQSVLNAS
+1543 SNLSLDNQSVLNAN
-1557 GASAFNNQA
+1557 GTSAFNNQA

-1584 GATLSLNA
+1584 GGTLSLNA
-1592 NSKLN
+1592 SSKLN

-1616 SVSNASSL
+1616 SANNTSSL
-1624 NANINFQGAS
+1624 NANINFQGTS
-1634 QATFGGNTTID
+1634 QADFGGNTTID
-1645 AASFNFDSASSL
+1645 TASFNFDSTSSL

-1662 TANGALNFNGYA
+1662 TANGALNFNDYA
-1674 PSLSKALMS
+1674 PSLTKALMS

-1833 TPKGSQTPQT
+1833 TPKGSQTPQA

-1865 SGNLKTLLGILS
+1865 SENLKTLLGIFS

-1887 ETNQLDNITSIN
+1887 ESNQLDNITNIN
-1899 EVLQLLDRIKITP
+1899 EVLQLLDRIKITQV
-1912 AQKQALLETINHLTD
+1912 QKQALLETINHLTD

-1936 NLVIGATQDHVT
+1936 NLVIGATQDNVT

-1963 PCALDSA
+1963 PCVLDSA

-2005 TGTLGSGNAFES
+2005 TGTVGSGNAFES
-2017 GGSADITFQSANN
+2017 GGSADVTFQSANN

-2039 AQATDNIFNLLGQEG
+2039 AQATDNIFNLLGQKG
-2054 IDKIFNQGNLANVLS
+2054 IDEIFNQGNLANVLS

-2081 LGNFV
+2081 LGNFI
-2086 ENALIPLSKEL
+2086 ENALSPLSKEL
-2097 PSSLQ
+2097 PASLQ
-2102 NETLGQLIGQNNLDN
+2102 NETLGQLIGPNNLDD
-2117 LLNNSGVMNAIQNII
+2117 LLNNSGVMNEIQNII

-2173 MDASELSS
+2173 IDASELSS
-2181 ILSVILKDITNP
+2181 ILSVVLKDITNP

-2199 DIGVVANDLLDEFL
+2199 DIGVVANDLLNEFL

-2226 VSNIINNI
+2226 VNNIINNI

-2241 GIYNQG
+2241 GVYNQG

-2319 NTIDFSKYQGA
+2319 NTIDFSKYQGT
-2330 LIFASNGV
+2330 LIFASNDV

-2366 EICINLANCP
+2366 EICVNLANCP
-2376 TTKNSSSTNSSVTPT
+2376 TTKNSSSSSSVTPT
-2391 NESLSVRANNFTFLG
+2391 NESLSVHANNFTFLG
-2406 VIASNGAIDLSQVKN
+2406 AIASNGAIDLSQVTN

-2440 LTIANAF
+2440 LTITNAF

-2457 NGDFTLNQQATLSTN
+2457 NGNFTLNQQATLSTN

-2485 GDLVFNLSHSVS
+2485 GDLVFNLSHSAS
-2497 HAIIN
+2497 HAIIS
-2502 AQGIATI
+2502 AQGAATI
-2509 MTNYNNPLIQFNTS
+2509 MANNNNPLIQFNTS
-2523 SKETGAYTLIDSAK
+2523 SKEAGTYTLIDSAK

-2560 TLININGKHM
+2560 ALIDINGKHM

-2590 LIVGFKDSQNQYI
+2590 LVVGFKDSQNQYI

-2611 VKIAVSNAPINNLQ
+2611 VKIAISNDPINNLQ

-2635 IQGIQGVDSIEQ
+2635 IQGTQGVDSIDQ
-2647 AGGTQ
+2647 VGGSQ

-2678 TKDLTTIAGD
+2678 IKDLTTIAGD

-2697 NPNFKNDATNI
+2697 NPDFKNDATNI

-2725 DTSTFASADF
+2725 DTSTFARSDF
-2735 HERLEALKNKRFA
+2735 LERLEALKNKRFA

-2813 SGFHANITQSG
+2813 SGFHGNITQSG

-2860 YDPLLSIINQSYRY
+2860 YDPLLSIINQSYKY
-2874 NTWTTDAKINYG
+2874 DTWTTDAKINYG

-2901 IGLAYYY
+2901 VGLAYYY
-2908 IGMSGLRGIM
+2908 IGLSGLRGIM

>member
-1 MAFKKAGLISK
+1 MAFKKARLISR

-19 KLNKISKKIFK
+19 KLNKISKKFFT
-30 LNPILKRE
+30 LNQILKRE
-38 KPLKRHKKTKSIKK
+38 KPLKRHKKTKSIEK
-52 PFNKNKSFLKA
+52 PFNKNKSFLKV
-63 SVLLIGALGGLPH
+63 SVLLIGALGGLSH
-76 LRASE
+76 LRANE
-81 CRYWS
+81 CRYWPWSS
-86 WWSGYHD
+86 WSYQD
-93 KIESGSNSPT
+93 NIESGPNSPT
-103 HNSYCLFSSTQG
+103 HNSYCLFSSAQG

-139 NGTLN
+139 GGTLN
-144 VGGNIRFGGTGVNGV
+144 VGGNIRFGGTGINGGDL
-159 NVGYIT
+159 GYIT
-165 GTYDAQTINFNSSR
+165 GTYDAQTINFNSSH

-185 LSDGGGATLNF
+185 YSDGGGATLNF
-196 NATNRITINQA
+196 NAANNITINQA
-207 SFDNSDAGAQHS
+207 SFDNSDAGTQKS
-219 YMNFKGSNINVSGS
+219 YMNFKGSNIKVSGS
-233 SFTDDTNGGFSF
+233 SFTDDTDGGFNF
-245 SGNNNN
+245 SGSNNN
-251 SAISFNKTKFN
+251 STISFNQTSFN
-262 QGTYNFTNSA
+262 QGTYNFSNSA
-272 NLSFNN
+272 TLSFDN
-278 SNFNQSTYNFNS
+278 SN
-290 LQSTFNNSTFNQGT
+290 FNQGT
-304 YNFTDNTSF
+304 YNFNSTQSVFNNSAFNQGTYNFNGNASF
-313 NNDTFNQG
+313 DNDTFNQG
-321 TYNFNT
+321 SYDFNT

-349 SVSFGSG
+349 SVSFGSD

-363 TLNANQTY
+363 TLNSNQTY

-376 NGTIQ
+376 NGAIQ

-415 DINGQDETLQETFSN
+415 DINGQDETLQETFN
-430 KSITTQFLGDDLQ
+430 KQSIITQFLGDDLQ
-443 AKAKATYQ
+443 QQAQQTYQ
-451 QDLNNS
+451 EDVAHSRNALNNVTS
-457 QSALSNATNDNKIA
+457 DNKIA
-471 SADTGYTNNQNT
+471 SNDTSYTQSKNTTIAKDAQGLENTNQKIQQDEQALEKDLAQIKQLANSPTGFSEQAFNQAQKQEQQDEQTLQNDENAFNTEQDSLNKAIQQAQAQQQKQEQQQAQQTYQEDVANSQNALNNVTSDNTIANNDTGYTNNKNT
-483 TIKQDAQNLE
+483 TIAKDAQGLE
-493 HTSQQIA
+493 NTNQQIQ
-500 KDEQALQGDLNK
+500 KDEQALEKDLAQI
-512 LKQLANSSFNEQ
+512 KQLANSTTGFNEQ

-534 QDEQTLQNEEN
+534 QDEQTLQNEEK
-545 TFSSEQEGLE
+545 TFNNEQEGLE
-555 KALANAKEQQEQ
+555 QAIANAKP
-567 QQAQATYQQDLNNSQ
+567 
-582 SALSNATNDN
+582 
-592 KIASADTDYT
+592 
-602 KNQNT
+602 
-607 AIKQDAQNLEN
+607 
-618 TSQQITQ
+618 TSPTP
-625 DQKDLEQ
+625 
-632 DLDKLQQLA
+632 
-641 NSKTGFNEQ
+641 SPT
-650 AFNQAQST
+650 
-658 EQQDE
+658 
-663 QTLQNEEETFSS
+663 
-675 EQEGLEKALAN
+675 
-686 AKHTSPTPTKH
+686 PTPTKH
-697 TAQNNPPNKV
+697 TAQN
-707 SPPTQNLPTTNVWNG
+707 
-722 VYNFQNQTYSKKGIY
+722 
-737 YIDPNLSG
+737 
-745 QSGQSGNT
+745 
-753 LSTYGYLDWFT
+753 
-764 LKNKFSVNANNGTL
+764 
-778 IIGNNTE
+778 
-785 SANTKGLIWIGDDKG
+785 
-800 LVYYNTGTF
+800 
-809 NAANI
+809 
-814 YLTSNLKTGN
+814 
-824 GFSGEGATLNF
+824 
-835 NATNRITINQAS
+835 
-847 FDNSDAGA
+847 
-855 QHSYMNFKGSN
+855 
-866 INVSGSSFTD
+866 
-876 DTNGGFSFS
+876 
-885 GNNNNSAISFN
+885 
-896 KTKFNQGTY
+896 
-905 NFTNS
+905 
-910 ANLSFNNSNFN
+910 
-921 QSTYNFNSLQ
+921 
-931 STFNNS
+931 
-937 TFNQGTYNFTDNTS
+937 
-951 FNNDT
+951 
-956 FNQGTYNFNTSKV
+956 
-969 SFSGANTLNSSSP
+969 
-982 FASLKGSVS
+982 
-991 FGSGAVFNLNQT
+991 
-1003 LNANQTYDIL
+1003 
-1013 TTNGTIQYGVY
+1013 
-1024 QSYLWDL
+1024 
-1031 INYKGDKA
+1031 
-1039 ISHVEV
+1039 
-1045 GNNTYDVTFDI
+1045 
-1056 NGQDETL
+1056 
-1063 QETFSN
+1063 
-1069 KSITTQFLGDDL
+1069 
-1081 QAKAKATYQQDL
+1081 
-1093 NNSQSALS
+1093 
-1101 NATNDN
+1101 
-1107 KIASADTGYT
+1107 
-1117 NNQNTT
+1117 
-1123 IKQDAQNLE
+1123 
-1132 HTSQQ
+1132 
-1137 IAKDEQAL
+1137 
-1145 QGDLNK
+1145 
-1151 LKQLANSSF
+1151 
-1160 NEQAFNQAQSKEQQD
+1160 
-1175 EQTLQNEEETF
+1175 
-1186 SSEQE
+1186 
-1191 GLEKA
+1191 
-1196 LANAK
+1196 
-1201 PASPTPTPTPTPTP
+1201 TP
-1215 SPTPNP
+1215 
-1221 TPTKHTAPNKV
+1221 PNKV

-1245 VWNGVYWLQNQTYS
+1245 VWNGVYNLQNQTYS
-1259 QKGVYY
+1259 QKGIYY

-1279 TLSTYTANLLGRS
+1279 TLSTYTANLFGRS

-1322 GFGYIIGTFN
+1322 GFGYITGTFN

-1343 TGEGVSGS
+1343 TGEGVSNS

-1386 ASQHSYATFD
+1386 ASQHSYAAFD
-1396 ATNNIS
+1396 ALNNIS

-1416 SFNAKNISFSNA
+1416 SFTAKNISFSNA

-1434 NPGGSSVISANAA
+1434 NPGGSSTISANAS
-1447 NSLSFNNS
+1447 NSLSFINS
-1455 RLNGGAVYNLWAN
+1455 RLNGGAIYNLQAN

-1494 QLLGNTSFTLSSQ
+1494 QLLGNTNFTLSSQ
-1507 SLLNFNGDTT
+1507 NLLNFNGDTT

-1529 SQTAFKNSLTLDNN
+1529 SQAAFKNSLTLDNN

-1566 SLNIYNGSQATFN
+1566 SLNIYNGSQAAFN

-1584 GATLSLNA
+1584 GGTLSLNA

-1616 SVSNASSL
+1616 SANNTSSL

-1634 QATFGGNTTID
+1634 QADFGGNTTID
-1645 AASFNFDSASSL
+1645 TASFNFDSTSSL
-1657 SFNNL
+1657 NFNNL

-1674 PSLSKALMS
+1674 PSLTKALMS

-1833 TPKGSQTPQT
+1833 TPKGSQTPQA

-1865 SGNLKTLLGILS
+1865 SENLKTLLGILS

-1887 ETNQLDNITSIN
+1887 ESNQLDNITNIN
-1899 EVLQLLDRIKITP
+1899 EVLQLLDKIKITQT
-1912 AQKQALLETINHLTD
+1912 QKQALLETINHLTD
-1927 NINQTFSNG
+1927 NINQTFNNG
-1936 NLVIGATQDHVT
+1936 NLIIGATQDNVT

-2005 TGTLGSGNAFES
+2005 TGTIGSGNAFES
-2017 GGSADITFQSANN
+2017 GGSADVTFQSANN

-2039 AQATDNIFNLLGQEG
+2039 AQATDNIFNLLGQKG

-2081 LGNFV
+2081 LGNFI
-2086 ENALIPLSKEL
+2086 ENALSPLSKEL
-2097 PSSLQ
+2097 PASLQ
-2102 NETLGQLIGQNNLDN
+2102 NETLGQLIGQNNLDD

-2173 MDASELSS
+2173 IDASELSS
-2181 ILSVILKDITNP
+2181 ILSVVLKDITNP
-2193 PTSLQK
+2193 PASLQK
-2199 DIGVVANDLLDEFL
+2199 DIGVVANDLLNEFL
-2213 GQDVVKKL
+2213 GQDVVEKL

-2226 VSNIINNI
+2226 VSNIINNV

-2241 GIYNQG
+2241 GVYNQG

-2330 LIFASNGV
+2330 LIFASNDV

-2366 EICINLANCP
+2366 EICVNLANCP

-2440 LTIANAF
+2440 LTITNAF

-2457 NGDFTLNQQATLSTN
+2457 NGNFTLNQQATLSTN

-2485 GDLVFNLSHSVS
+2485 GDLVFNLSHSAS

-2502 AQGIATI
+2502 AQGNATI
-2509 MTNYNNPLIQFNTS
+2509 MANGNNPLIQFNTS
-2523 SKETGAYTLIDSAK
+2523 SKEAGTYTLIDSAK

-2560 TLININGKHM
+2560 TLIDINGKHM

-2584 SIKDGG
+2584 NIKDGG
-2590 LIVGFKDSQNQYI
+2590 LVVGFKDSQNQYI

-2611 VKIAVSNAPINNLQ
+2611 VKIAISNDPINNLQ

-2635 IQGIQGVDSIEQ
+2635 IQGTQGVNSIDQ
-2647 AGGTQ
+2647 VGGNQ

-2678 TKDLTTIAGD
+2678 AKDLTTIAGD

-2697 NPNFKNDATNI
+2697 NPDFKNDATNI

-2714 TQQMS
+2714 TQQMG

-2813 SGFHANITQSG
+2813 SGFHGNITQSG
-2824 SSNVNMGV
+2824 SSNVNIGV

-2874 NTWTTDAKINYG
+2874 DTWTTDAKINYG

-2901 IGLAYYY
+2901 VGLAYYY
-2908 IGMSGLRGIM
+2908 IGLSGLRGIM

>member
-1 MAFKKAGLISK
+1 MAFKKARLISR

-19 KLNKISKKIFK
+19 KLNKISKKFFT
-30 LNPILKRE
+30 LNQILKRE

-52 PFNKNKSFLKA
+52 LSNRNKSFLKA
-63 SVLLIGALGGLPH
+63 SVLLIGVLGGLSH
-76 LRASE
+76 LRANE

-86 WWSGYHD
+86 WSSWGYQD
-93 KIESGSNSPT
+93 NIESGPNSPT
-103 HNSYCLFSSTQG
+103 HNSYCLFSSAQG

-139 NGTLN
+139 GGTLDI
-144 VGGNIRFGGTGVNGV
+144 GGNIRFGGTGINGGD
-159 NVGYIT
+159 VGYIT
-165 GTYDAQTINFNSSR
+165 GTYDAANIYLTSHLK
-179 ITTGNS
+179 TGNS
-185 LSDGGGATLNF
+185 YADGGGATLNF
-196 NATNRITINQA
+196 NATNNLTINQA
-207 SFDNSDAGAQHS
+207 SFDNSDAGTQKS
-219 YMNFKGSNINVSGS
+219 YMNFKGSNIKVSGS
-233 SFTDDTNGGFSF
+233 SFTDDTNGGFNF

-251 SAISFNKTKFN
+251 SAISFNQTNFN
-262 QGTYNFTNSA
+262 QGTYNFSNSTT
-272 NLSFNN
+272 LSFDN
-278 SNFNQSTYNFNS
+278 SNFNQGTYHFNS
-290 LQSTFNNSTFNQGT
+290 AQSTFENSNFNQGT
-304 YNFTDNTSF
+304 YNFNSNASF
-313 NNDTFNQG
+313 DNDTFNQG
-321 TYNFNT
+321 SYSFNT

-349 SVSFGSG
+349 SVSFNSN
-356 AVFNLNQ
+356 AIFNLNQ
-363 TLNANQTY
+363 TLNNNQTY

-415 DINGQDETLQETFSN
+415 DINGQDETLQETFN
-430 KSITTQFLGDDLQ
+430 NQSIITQFLGDDLQ
-443 AKAKATYQ
+443 AKAQKTYQ
-451 QDLNNS
+451 EDLTNS
-457 QSALSNATNDNKIA
+457 QSALNNAASDSKIA
-471 SADTGYTNNQNT
+471 NSDTDYTKNKNT
-483 TIKQDAQNLE
+483 AIAKDAQGLE
-493 HTSQQIA
+493 NTNQKIQQ
-500 KDEQALQGDLNK
+500 DEQALEKDLAQI
-512 LKQLANSSFNEQ
+512 KQLANSTTGFNEQAFTQAQKQEQQDEQTLQNDENAFNSEQEGLKQAIQQAQAQQQKQEQQQAQQTYQEDLTNSQNALNNVTSDNTIASNDTSYTQSKNTTVAKDAQGLENTNQQIAQDEQALEKDLAQIKQLANSTTGFNEQAFTQAQKQEQQDEQTLQNDENAFNSEQEGLKQAIQQAQAQQQKQEQQQAQQTYQEDLTNSQNALNNVTSDNTIASNDTSYTQSKNTTVAKDAQGLENTNQQIAQDEQALEKDLAQIKQLANSTTGFSEQ

-534 QDEQTLQNEEN
+534 QDEQTLQNDEK
-545 TFSSEQEGLE
+545 TFNAEQEGL
-555 KALANAKEQQEQ
+555 KQAIADAKP
-567 QQAQATYQQDLNNSQ
+567 
-582 SALSNATNDN
+582 
-592 KIASADTDYT
+592 
-602 KNQNT
+602 
-607 AIKQDAQNLEN
+607 
-618 TSQQITQ
+618 TSP
-625 DQKDLEQ
+625 
-632 DLDKLQQLA
+632 A
-641 NSKTGFNEQ
+641 
-650 AFNQAQST
+650 
-658 EQQDE
+658 
-663 QTLQNEEETFSS
+663 
-675 EQEGLEKALAN
+675 
-686 AKHTSPTPTKH
+686 PTPTKH
-697 TAQNNPPNKV
+697 TVQNTPPSQV
-707 SPPTQNLPTTNVWNG
+707 PPTPPTQNLPTTNVWNG
-722 VYNFQNQTYSKKGIY
+722 VYNLQNQTYSKQGIY

-753 LSTYGYLDWFT
+753 LSTY
-764 LKNKFSVNANNGTL
+764 
-778 IIGNNTE
+778 
-785 SANTKGLIWIGDDKG
+785 
-800 LVYYNTGTF
+800 
-809 NAANI
+809 
-814 YLTSNLKTGN
+814 
-824 GFSGEGATLNF
+824 
-835 NATNRITINQAS
+835 
-847 FDNSDAGA
+847 
-855 QHSYMNFKGSN
+855 
-866 INVSGSSFTD
+866 
-876 DTNGGFSFS
+876 
-885 GNNNNSAISFN
+885 
-896 KTKFNQGTY
+896 
-905 NFTNS
+905 
-910 ANLSFNNSNFN
+910 
-921 QSTYNFNSLQ
+921 
-931 STFNNS
+931 
-937 TFNQGTYNFTDNTS
+937 
-951 FNNDT
+951 
-956 FNQGTYNFNTSKV
+956 
-969 SFSGANTLNSSSP
+969 
-982 FASLKGSVS
+982 
-991 FGSGAVFNLNQT
+991 
-1003 LNANQTYDIL
+1003 
-1013 TTNGTIQYGVY
+1013 
-1024 QSYLWDL
+1024 
-1031 INYKGDKA
+1031 
-1039 ISHVEV
+1039 
-1045 GNNTYDVTFDI
+1045 
-1056 NGQDETL
+1056 
-1063 QETFSN
+1063 
-1069 KSITTQFLGDDL
+1069 
-1081 QAKAKATYQQDL
+1081 
-1093 NNSQSALS
+1093 
-1101 NATNDN
+1101 
-1107 KIASADTGYT
+1107 
-1117 NNQNTT
+1117 
-1123 IKQDAQNLE
+1123 
-1132 HTSQQ
+1132 
-1137 IAKDEQAL
+1137 
-1145 QGDLNK
+1145 
-1151 LKQLANSSF
+1151 
-1160 NEQAFNQAQSKEQQD
+1160 
-1175 EQTLQNEEETF
+1175 
-1186 SSEQE
+1186 
-1191 GLEKA
+1191 
-1196 LANAK
+1196 
-1201 PASPTPTPTPTPTP
+1201 
-1215 SPTPNP
+1215 
-1221 TPTKHTAPNKV
+1221 
-1232 PPTPPTQNLPTTN
+1232 
-1245 VWNGVYWLQNQTYS
+1245 
-1259 QKGVYY
+1259 
-1265 IDPNLSGQSGQSAN
+1265 
-1279 TLSTYTANLLGRS
+1279 TANLFGRS
-1292 FGVNIQNGTL
+1292 FGVNANNGTL

-1322 GFGYIIGTFN
+1322 GFGYITGTFN

-1343 TGEGVSGS
+1343 TGEGVSNS

-1386 ASQHSYATFD
+1386 ASQHSYAAFD
-1396 ATNNIS
+1396 ALNNIS

-1416 SFNAKNISFSNA
+1416 SFSAKNISFSNA

-1434 NPGGSSVISANAA
+1434 NPGGSSVISANAT
-1447 NSLSFNNS
+1447 NSLSFINS
-1455 RLNGGAVYNLWAN
+1455 RLNGGAVYNLQAN

-1494 QLLGNTSFTLSSQ
+1494 QLLGNTNFTLSSQ
-1507 SLLNFNGDTT
+1507 SLLNFNDDTT

-1529 SQTAFKNSLTLDNN
+1529 SQAAFKNSLTLDNN
-1543 SNLSLDNQSVLNAS
+1543 SNLSLDNQSVLNAN

-1584 GATLSLNA
+1584 GGTLSLNA
-1592 NSKLN
+1592 SSKLN
-1597 ASSASF
+1597 ASNASF

-1616 SVSNASSL
+1616 SANNTSSL

-1634 QATFGGNTTID
+1634 QADFGGNTTID
-1645 AASFNFDSASSL
+1645 TASFNFDSASSL
-1657 SFNNL
+1657 NFNNL

-1674 PSLSKALMS
+1674 PSLTKALMS

-1784 NSASNTIFNIAPELY
+1784 NSDSNTIFNIAPELY

-1814 YSDNQAGTYYLTSN
+1814 YSDNQAGTYYLTSS

-1833 TPKGSQTPQT
+1833 TPKGSQTPQA

-1865 SGNLKTLLGILS
+1865 SENLKTLLGILS

-1887 ETNQLDNITSIN
+1887 ESNQLDNITNIN
-1899 EVLQLLDRIKITP
+1899 EVLQLLDKIKITQT
-1912 AQKQALLETINHLTD
+1912 QKQALLETINHLTD
-1927 NINQTFSNG
+1927 NINQTFNNG
-1936 NLVIGATQDHVT
+1936 NLIIGATQDNVT

-2005 TGTLGSGNAFES
+2005 TGTIGSGNAFES
-2017 GGSADITFQSANN
+2017 GGSADVTFQSANN

-2039 AQATDNIFNLLGQEG
+2039 AQATDNIFNLLGQKG
-2054 IDKIFNQGNLANVLS
+2054 IEKIFNQGNLANVLS

-2081 LGNFV
+2081 LGNFI
-2086 ENALIPLSKEL
+2086 ENALSPLSKEL
-2097 PSSLQ
+2097 PASLQ
-2102 NETLGQLIGQNNLDN
+2102 NETLGQLIGQNNLDD

-2173 MDASELSS
+2173 IDASELSS
-2181 ILSVILKDITNP
+2181 ILSVVLKDITNP
-2193 PTSLQK
+2193 PASLQK
-2199 DIGVVANDLLDEFL
+2199 DIGVVANDLLNEFL

-2226 VSNIINNI
+2226 VSNIINNV

-2241 GIYNQG
+2241 GVYNQG

-2330 LIFASNGV
+2330 LIFASNNV

-2366 EICINLANCP
+2366 EICVNLANCP

-2391 NESLSVRANNFTFLG
+2391 NESLSVHANNFTFLG
-2406 VIASNGAIDLSQVKN
+2406 TIASNGAIDLSQVTN

-2440 LTIANAF
+2440 LTITNAF

-2457 NGDFTLNQQATLSTN
+2457 NGNFTLNQQATLSTN

-2485 GDLVFNLSHSVS
+2485 GDLVFNISHSAS

-2502 AQGIATI
+2502 AQGTATI
-2509 MTNYNNPLIQFNTS
+2509 MANNNPLIQFNTS
-2523 SKETGAYTLIDSAK
+2523 SKEAGTYTLIDSAK

-2560 TLININGKHM
+2560 TLIDINGKHM
-2570 VMTDN
+2570 VMSDN

-2584 SIKDGG
+2584 NIKDGG
-2590 LIVGFKDSQNQYI
+2590 LVVSFKDSQNQYI

-2611 VKIAVSNAPINNLQ
+2611 VKIAVSNDPINNLQ

-2635 IQGIQGVDSIEQ
+2635 IQGVQGVDSIDQ
-2647 AGGTQ
+2647 AGGNQ

-2678 TKDLTTIAGD
+2678 AKDLTTIAGD

-2697 NPNFKNDATNI
+2697 NPDFKNDATNI

-2725 DTSTFASADF
+2725 DTSTFARSDF
-2735 HERLEALKNKRFA
+2735 LERLEALKNKRFA

-2813 SGFHANITQSG
+2813 SGFHGNITQSG

-2832 YSRAFIKRSELTMSL
+2832 YGRAFIKRSELTMSL

-2874 NTWTTDAKINYG
+2874 DTWTTDAKINYG

-2901 IGLAYYY
+2901 VGLAYYY
-2908 IGMSGLRGIM
+2908 IGLSGLRGIM

>member
-1 MAFKKAGLISK
+1 MAFKKAKLISR

-30 LNPILKRE
+30 LNQILKRE
-38 KPLKRHKKTKSIKK
+38 KPLKCHKKALKPIKK
-52 PFNKNKSFLKA
+52 LSNRNKSFLKA
-63 SVLLIGALGGLPH
+63 SVLLIGVLGGLSH
-76 LRASE
+76 LRANE

-86 WWSGYHD
+86 WSSWSYQD
-93 KIESGSNSPT
+93 NIESGPNSPT
-103 HNSYCLFSSTQG
+103 HNSYCLFSSAQD

-126 YSAGGAS
+126 YSAGGSS

-139 NGTLN
+139 GGTLN
-144 VGGNIRFGGTGVNGV
+144 VGGNIRFGGTGINGGD
-159 NVGYIT
+159 VGYIT
-165 GTYDAQTINFNSSR
+165 GTYDAQTINFNSSHL
-179 ITTGNS
+179 TTGNS
-185 LSDGGGATLNF
+185 YADGGGATLNF
-196 NATNRITINQA
+196 NAANNITINQA
-207 SFDNSDAGAQHS
+207 SFDNSDAGTQKS
-219 YMNFKGSNINVSGS
+219 YMNFKGSNIKVSGS
-233 SFTDDTNGGFSF
+233 SFTDDTDGGFSF

-251 SAISFNKTKFN
+251 SVISFNQTSFNQGTYHFSNSASSSFDNSSFN
-262 QGTYNFTNSA
+262 QGTYNFNGNA
-272 NLSFNN
+272 SF
-278 SNFNQSTYNFNS
+278 
-290 LQSTFNNSTFNQGT
+290 
-304 YNFTDNTSF
+304 D
-313 NNDTFNQG
+313 NDTFNQG

-327 SKVSFSGANTLNSS
+327 SKVSFSGTNTLNSS

-349 SVSFGSG
+349 SVSFGSD

-363 TLNANQTY
+363 TLNSNQTY

-376 NGTIQ
+376 NGAIQ

-397 DKAISHVE
+397 DKAISHVG

-415 DINGQDETLQETFSN
+415 DINGQDETLQETFN
-430 KSITTQFLGDDLQ
+430 KQSIIIQFLGDDLQ
-443 AKAKATYQ
+443 QQAQQTYQ
-451 QDLNNS
+451 EDVADSQNALNNVTS
-457 QSALSNATNDNKIA
+457 DNKIA
-471 SADTGYTNNQNT
+471 SNDTSYTQSKNT
-483 TIKQDAQNLE
+483 TVAKDAQGLE
-493 HTSQQIA
+493 NTNQQIA
-500 KDEQALQGDLNK
+500 QDEQALQGDLDK
-512 LKQLANSSFNEQ
+512 LKQLANS
-524 AFNQAQSKEQ
+524 
-534 QDEQTLQNEEN
+534 T
-545 TFSSEQEGLE
+545 
-555 KALANAKEQQEQ
+555 
-567 QQAQATYQQDLNNSQ
+567 
-582 SALSNATNDN
+582 
-592 KIASADTDYT
+592 
-602 KNQNT
+602 
-607 AIKQDAQNLEN
+607 
-618 TSQQITQ
+618 
-625 DQKDLEQ
+625 
-632 DLDKLQQLA
+632 
-641 NSKTGFNEQ
+641 TGFNEQ
-650 AFNQAQST
+650 AFNQAQKQEQQDEQTLQNDENAFNTKQEGLKQAIQQAQAQEQEQQQAQQTYQEDVAHSQNALNNAASDSKIANSDTDYTKNKNTAIATDAQNLENTNQQIAQDEQALEKDLAQIKQLANSTTGFSEQAFNQVQST

-663 QTLQNEEETFSS
+663 QTLQNEEKTFNA
-675 EQEGLEKALAN
+675 EQEGLKQAIAN
-686 AKHTSPTPTKH
+686 AKPTSPTPSPTPTPTKH
-697 TAQNNPPNKV
+697 TAPNTPPNQV
-707 SPPTQNLPTTNVWNG
+707 PPTPPTQNLPTTNVWSG
-722 VYNFQNQTYSKKGIY
+722 VYWLQNKTYSNKGIY

-753 LSTYGYLDWFT
+753 L
-764 LKNKFSVNANNGTL
+764 N
-778 IIGNNTE
+778 
-785 SANTKGLIWIGDDKG
+785 
-800 LVYYNTGTF
+800 
-809 NAANI
+809 
-814 YLTSNLKTGN
+814 
-824 GFSGEGATLNF
+824 
-835 NATNRITINQAS
+835 
-847 FDNSDAGA
+847 
-855 QHSYMNFKGSN
+855 
-866 INVSGSSFTD
+866 
-876 DTNGGFSFS
+876 
-885 GNNNNSAISFN
+885 
-896 KTKFNQGTY
+896 
-905 NFTNS
+905 
-910 ANLSFNNSNFN
+910 
-921 QSTYNFNSLQ
+921 
-931 STFNNS
+931 
-937 TFNQGTYNFTDNTS
+937 
-951 FNNDT
+951 
-956 FNQGTYNFNTSKV
+956 
-969 SFSGANTLNSSSP
+969 
-982 FASLKGSVS
+982 
-991 FGSGAVFNLNQT
+991 
-1003 LNANQTYDIL
+1003 
-1013 TTNGTIQYGVY
+1013 
-1024 QSYLWDL
+1024 
-1031 INYKGDKA
+1031 
-1039 ISHVEV
+1039 
-1045 GNNTYDVTFDI
+1045 
-1056 NGQDETL
+1056 
-1063 QETFSN
+1063 
-1069 KSITTQFLGDDL
+1069 
-1081 QAKAKATYQQDL
+1081 
-1093 NNSQSALS
+1093 
-1101 NATNDN
+1101 
-1107 KIASADTGYT
+1107 
-1117 NNQNTT
+1117 
-1123 IKQDAQNLE
+1123 
-1132 HTSQQ
+1132 
-1137 IAKDEQAL
+1137 
-1145 QGDLNK
+1145 
-1151 LKQLANSSF
+1151 
-1160 NEQAFNQAQSKEQQD
+1160 
-1175 EQTLQNEEETF
+1175 
-1186 SSEQE
+1186 
-1191 GLEKA
+1191 
-1196 LANAK
+1196 
-1201 PASPTPTPTPTPTP
+1201 
-1215 SPTPNP
+1215 
-1221 TPTKHTAPNKV
+1221 
-1232 PPTPPTQNLPTTN
+1232 
-1245 VWNGVYWLQNQTYS
+1245 
-1259 QKGVYY
+1259 
-1265 IDPNLSGQSGQSAN
+1265 
-1279 TLSTYTANLLGRS
+1279 TYTANLLGRS
-1292 FGVNIQNGTL
+1292 FGVNIQNGNL

-1322 GFGYIIGTFN
+1322 GFGYITGTFS

-1343 TGEGVSGS
+1343 TGEGVSNS
-1351 DGGGANI
+1351 DGGGASI

-1386 ASQHSYATFD
+1386 ASQHSYAAFD
-1396 ATNNIS
+1396 ALNNIS

-1416 SFNAKNISFSNA
+1416 SFSAKNISFSNA

-1434 NPGGSSVISANAA
+1434 NPGGSSVISANAS
-1447 NSLSFNNS
+1447 NSLSFVNS
-1455 RLNGGAVYNLWAN
+1455 RLNGGAIYNLQAN

-1517 LQNNANI
+1517 LQDNANI

-1529 SQTAFKNSLTLDNN
+1529 SQAAFKNSLTLDNN
-1543 SNLSLDNQSVLNAS
+1543 SNLSLDNQSVLNAN

-1584 GATLSLNA
+1584 GGTLSLNA

-1597 ASSASF
+1597 DSSASF

-1616 SVSNASSL
+1616 SASNTSSL
-1624 NANINFQGAS
+1624 NANINFQGTS
-1634 QATFGGNTTID
+1634 QADFGGNTTID
-1645 AASFNFDSASSL
+1645 TASFNFDSTSSL
-1657 SFNNL
+1657 NFNNL

-1674 PSLSKALMS
+1674 PSLTKALMN

-1865 SGNLKTLLGILS
+1865 SENLKTLLGILS

-1887 ETNQLDNITSIN
+1887 ESNQLDNITNIN
-1899 EVLQLLDRIKITP
+1899 EVLQLLDKIKITQT
-1912 AQKQALLETINHLTD
+1912 QKQALLETINHLTD
-1927 NINQTFSNG
+1927 NINQTFNNG
-1936 NLVIGATQDHVT
+1936 NLIIGATQDNVT

-1963 PCALDSA
+1963 PCTLDSA

-2005 TGTLGSGNAFES
+2005 TGTMGSGNAFES
-2017 GGSADITFQSANN
+2017 GGSADVTFQSTNN

-2039 AQATDNIFNLLGQEG
+2039 AQATDNIFNLLGQKG
-2054 IDKIFNQGNLANVLS
+2054 INEIFNQGNLANVLS

-2081 LGNFV
+2081 LGNFI
-2086 ENALIPLSKEL
+2086 ENALSPLSKEL
-2097 PSSLQ
+2097 PASLQ
-2102 NETLGQLIGQNNLDN
+2102 DETLGQLIGQNNLDD
-2117 LLNNSGVMNAIQNII
+2117 LLNNSGIMNAIQNII

-2173 MDASELSS
+2173 IDASELSS
-2181 ILSVILKDITNP
+2181 ILSVVLKDITNP
-2193 PTSLQK
+2193 PASLQK
-2199 DIGVVANDLLDEFL
+2199 DIGVVANDLLNEFL

-2241 GIYNQG
+2241 GVYNQG

-2297 FSNATGGSLN
+2297 FSNATGGSLD

-2330 LIFASNGV
+2330 LIFASNDV

-2366 EICINLANCP
+2366 EICVNLASCP

-2406 VIASNGAIDLSQVKN
+2406 AITSNGAIDLSQVKN

-2440 LTIANAF
+2440 LTITNAF

-2457 NGDFTLNQQATLSTN
+2457 NGNFTLNQQATLSTN

-2502 AQGIATI
+2502 AQGVATI
-2509 MTNYNNPLIQFNTS
+2509 MANNNNPLIQFNTS
-2523 SKETGAYTLIDSAK
+2523 SKEAGTYTLIDSAK
-2537 AIYYGYND
+2537 AIYYGYNN

-2560 TLININGKHM
+2560 ALIDINGKHM
-2570 VMTDN
+2570 VMSGN

-2584 SIKDGG
+2584 SVKDGG
-2590 LIVGFKDSQNQYI
+2590 LVVGFKDSQNQYI

-2611 VKIAVSNAPINNLQ
+2611 VKIAVSNDPINNLQ

-2635 IQGIQGVDSIEQ
+2635 IQGVQSVNSIDQ
-2647 AGGTQ
+2647 AGGNQ
-2652 AINWLN
+2652 AIDWLN

-2678 TKDLTTIAGD
+2678 VKDLTTIAGD

-2697 NPNFKNDATNI
+2697 NPDFKNDATNI

-2725 DTSTFASADF
+2725 DTSTFARSDF
-2735 HERLEALKNKRFA
+2735 LERLEALKNKRFA

-2813 SGFHANITQSG
+2813 SGFHGNITQSG

-2874 NTWTTDAKINYG
+2874 DTWTTDAKINYG

-2901 IGLAYYY
+2901 VGLAYYY
-2908 IGMSGLRGIM
+2908 IGLSGLRGIM

>member
-1 MAFKKAGLISK
+1 MAFKKARLISR

-19 KLNKISKKIFK
+19 KLNKISKKFFK
-30 LNPILKRE
+30 LNQILKRE
-38 KPLKRHKKTKSIKK
+38 KPLKCHKKTKSIKK
-52 PFNKNKSFLKA
+52 LSNRNKSFLKA
-63 SVLLIGALGGLPH
+63 SILLIGALGGLSH

-86 WWSGYHD
+86 WSSWNYQD
-93 KIESGSNSPT
+93 NIESGPNSPT
-103 HNSYCLFSSTQG
+103 HNSYCLFSSAQD

-139 NGTLN
+139 GGTLN
-144 VGGNIRFGGTGVNGV
+144 VGGNIRFGGTGINGGD
-159 NVGYIT
+159 VGYIT
-165 GTYDAQTINFNSSR
+165 GTYDAQTINFNSSH

-185 LSDGGGATLNF
+185 YSDGGGATLNF
-196 NATNRITINQA
+196 NAANNSTINQA
-207 SFDNSDAGAQHS
+207 SFDNSDAGTQKS
-219 YMNFKGSNINVSGS
+219 YMNFKGSNIKVSGS
-233 SFTDDTNGGFSF
+233 SFKDDTDGGFSF
-245 SGNNNN
+245 SGNNNH
-251 SAISFNKTKFN
+251 SAISFNQTNFNQGTYHFSNSASSSFDNSSFN
-262 QGTYNFTNSA
+262 QGTYNFNSA
-272 NLSFNN
+272 
-278 SNFNQSTYNFNS
+278 
-290 LQSTFNNSTFNQGT
+290 QSTFENSNFNQGT
-304 YNFTDNTSF
+304 YNFNDNASF

-321 TYNFNT
+321 TYSFNT
-327 SKVSFSGANTLNSS
+327 SKVSFSGINTLNSS

-349 SVSFGSG
+349 SVSFGSD
-356 AVFNLNQ
+356 AIFNLNQ
-363 TLNANQTY
+363 TLNNNQTY

-376 NGTIQ
+376 NGAIQ

-415 DINGQDETLQETFSN
+415 DINGQDETLQETFN
-430 KSITTQFLGDDLQ
+430 KQSIITQFLGDDLQ
-443 AKAKATYQ
+443 QQAQQTYQ
-451 QDLNNS
+451 EDVANSQNALNNVTS
-457 QSALSNATNDNKIA
+457 DNTIA
-471 SADTGYTNNQNT
+471 SNDTSYTQSKNT
-483 TIKQDAQNLE
+483 TVAKDAQGLE
-493 HTSQQIA
+493 NTNQEIQQ
-500 KDEQALQGDLNK
+500 DEQALEKDLAQI
-512 LKQLANSSFNEQ
+512 KQLANS
-524 AFNQAQSKEQ
+524 
-534 QDEQTLQNEEN
+534 T
-545 TFSSEQEGLE
+545 
-555 KALANAKEQQEQ
+555 
-567 QQAQATYQQDLNNSQ
+567 
-582 SALSNATNDN
+582 
-592 KIASADTDYT
+592 
-602 KNQNT
+602 
-607 AIKQDAQNLEN
+607 
-618 TSQQITQ
+618 
-625 DQKDLEQ
+625 
-632 DLDKLQQLA
+632 
-641 NSKTGFNEQ
+641 TGFNEQ
-650 AFNQAQST
+650 AFNQAQKQ

-663 QTLQNEEETFSS
+663 QTLQNDENAFNTKQDS
-675 EQEGLEKALAN
+675 LNKAI
-686 AKHTSPTPTKH
+686 AKAKPTSPTPSPTPTPTKH
-697 TAQNNPPNKV
+697 TAQNTPPNKV
-707 SPPTQNLPTTNVWNG
+707 SPT
-722 VYNFQNQTYSKKGIY
+722 
-737 YIDPNLSG
+737 
-745 QSGQSGNT
+745 
-753 LSTYGYLDWFT
+753 
-764 LKNKFSVNANNGTL
+764 
-778 IIGNNTE
+778 
-785 SANTKGLIWIGDDKG
+785 
-800 LVYYNTGTF
+800 
-809 NAANI
+809 
-814 YLTSNLKTGN
+814 
-824 GFSGEGATLNF
+824 
-835 NATNRITINQAS
+835 
-847 FDNSDAGA
+847 
-855 QHSYMNFKGSN
+855 
-866 INVSGSSFTD
+866 
-876 DTNGGFSFS
+876 
-885 GNNNNSAISFN
+885 
-896 KTKFNQGTY
+896 
-905 NFTNS
+905 
-910 ANLSFNNSNFN
+910 
-921 QSTYNFNSLQ
+921 
-931 STFNNS
+931 
-937 TFNQGTYNFTDNTS
+937 
-951 FNNDT
+951 
-956 FNQGTYNFNTSKV
+956 
-969 SFSGANTLNSSSP
+969 
-982 FASLKGSVS
+982 
-991 FGSGAVFNLNQT
+991 
-1003 LNANQTYDIL
+1003 
-1013 TTNGTIQYGVY
+1013 
-1024 QSYLWDL
+1024 
-1031 INYKGDKA
+1031 
-1039 ISHVEV
+1039 
-1045 GNNTYDVTFDI
+1045 
-1056 NGQDETL
+1056 
-1063 QETFSN
+1063 
-1069 KSITTQFLGDDL
+1069 
-1081 QAKAKATYQQDL
+1081 
-1093 NNSQSALS
+1093 
-1101 NATNDN
+1101 
-1107 KIASADTGYT
+1107 
-1117 NNQNTT
+1117 
-1123 IKQDAQNLE
+1123 
-1132 HTSQQ
+1132 
-1137 IAKDEQAL
+1137 
-1145 QGDLNK
+1145 
-1151 LKQLANSSF
+1151 
-1160 NEQAFNQAQSKEQQD
+1160 
-1175 EQTLQNEEETF
+1175 
-1186 SSEQE
+1186 
-1191 GLEKA
+1191 
-1196 LANAK
+1196 
-1201 PASPTPTPTPTPTP
+1201 
-1215 SPTPNP
+1215 
-1221 TPTKHTAPNKV
+1221 
-1232 PPTPPTQNLPTTN
+1232 PTPPTQNLPTTN

-1259 QKGVYY
+1259 NKGVYY
-1265 IDPNLSGQSGQSAN
+1265 IDPNLSGQSGQSGN

-1292 FGVNIQNGTL
+1292 FSVNIQNGTL
-1302 IIGNNTES
+1302 IIGNDTES
-1310 VNDNGLIWIGHG
+1310 VNSNGLIWIGHG
-1322 GFGYIIGTFN
+1322 GFGYITGTFN

-1343 TGEGVSGS
+1343 TGEGVSNS

-1386 ASQHSYATFD
+1386 ASQHSYAAFD
-1396 ATNNIS
+1396 ALNNIS
-1402 VTNSSFSD
+1402 VTDSSFSD

-1416 SFNAKNISFSNA
+1416 SFSAKNISFSNA

-1434 NPGGSSVISANAA
+1434 NPGGSSTISANAT

-1455 RLNGGAVYNLWAN
+1455 RLNGGAVYNLQAN

-1494 QLLGNTSFTLSSQ
+1494 QLLGNTNFTLSSQ

-1529 SQTAFKNSLTLDNN
+1529 SQAAFKNSLTLDNN
-1543 SNLSLDNQSVLNAS
+1543 SNLSLDNQSVLNAN

-1566 SLNIYNGSQATFN
+1566 SLNIYNGSQATFK

-1584 GATLSLNA
+1584 GGTLSLNA

-1603 SNNTTINLDDSVL
+1603 SNNTTINLDDSIL
-1616 SVSNASSL
+1616 SANNTSSL

-1634 QATFGGNTTID
+1634 QADFGGNTTID
-1645 AASFNFDSASSL
+1645 TASFNFDSASSL
-1657 SFNNL
+1657 NFNNL

-1674 PSLSKALMS
+1674 PSLTKALMS
-1683 VSGQFVLGNNGDIN
+1683 VSEQFVLGNNGDIN

-1772 NGDLTIEVLNNP
+1772 NGDLTIEVFNNP

-1814 YSDNQAGTYYLTSN
+1814 YSDNQAGTYYLTSS

-1865 SGNLKTLLGILS
+1865 SENLKTLLGILS
-1877 QNSATLKEMI
+1877 QNSAALKEMI
-1887 ETNQLDNITSIN
+1887 ESNQLDNITNIN
-1899 EVLQLLDRIKITP
+1899 EVLQLLDKIKITQ

-1927 NINQTFSNG
+1927 NINQTFNNG
-1936 NLVIGATQDHVT
+1936 NLIIGATQDNVT

-2005 TGTLGSGNAFES
+2005 TGTIGSGNAFES
-2017 GGSADITFQSANN
+2017 GGSADVTFQSANN

-2039 AQATDNIFNLLGQEG
+2039 AQATDNIFNLLGQKG

-2069 QMAMEKIKQAGG
+2069 QVAMEKIKQAGG
-2081 LGNFV
+2081 LGNFI
-2086 ENALIPLSKEL
+2086 ENALSPLSKEL
-2097 PSSLQ
+2097 PASLQ
-2102 NETLGQLIGQNNLDN
+2102 DETLGQLIGQNNLDD

-2173 MDASELSS
+2173 IDASELSS
-2181 ILSVILKDITNP
+2181 ILSVVLKDITNP

-2199 DIGVVANDLLDEFL
+2199 DIGVVANDLLNEFL

-2226 VSNIINNI
+2226 VNNIINNI

-2241 GIYNQG
+2241 GVYNQG

-2330 LIFASNGV
+2330 LIFASNDI

-2366 EICINLANCP
+2366 EICVNLANCP

-2391 NESLSVRANNFTFLG
+2391 NESLSVHANNFTFLG
-2406 VIASNGAIDLSQVKN
+2406 AITSNGAIDLSQVKN

-2440 LTIANAF
+2440 LTITNAF

-2457 NGDFTLNQQATLSTN
+2457 NGNFTLNQQATLRTN

-2502 AQGIATI
+2502 AQGNATI
-2509 MTNYNNPLIQFNTS
+2509 MANNNNPLIQFNTS
-2523 SKETGAYTLIDSAK
+2523 SKEAGTYTLIDSTK

-2560 TLININGKHM
+2560 ALIDINGKHM
-2570 VMTDN
+2570 VMTSN

-2584 SIKDGG
+2584 SVKDGG
-2590 LIVGFKDSQNQYI
+2590 LVVGFKDSQNQYI

-2611 VKIAVSNAPINNLQ
+2611 VKIAISNDPINNLQ

-2635 IQGIQGVDSIEQ
+2635 IQGTQGVDSIDQ
-2647 AGGTQ
+2647 AGGDQ

-2697 NPNFKNDATNI
+2697 NPDFKNDATNI

-2874 NTWTTDAKINYG
+2874 DTWTTDAKINYG

-2901 IGLAYYY
+2901 VGLAYYY
-2908 IGMSGLRGIM
+2908 IGLSGLRGIM

>member
-1 MAFKKAGLISK
+1 MWDLIKTIGVLMAFKKVRLISK
-12 FISKGSF
+12 LISKGSF

-30 LNPILKRE
+30 LNQILKRE
-38 KPLKRHKKTKSIKK
+38 KPLKRHKKALKPIKK
-52 PFNKNKSFLKA
+52 LSNRNKSFLKA
-63 SVLLIGALGGLPH
+63 SILLIGALGGLSH
-76 LRASE
+76 LRANE

-86 WWSGYHD
+86 WSSWSYQD
-93 KIESGSNSPT
+93 NIESGPNSPT
-103 HNSYCLFSSTQG
+103 HNSYCLFSSAQG

-126 YSAGGAS
+126 YSVGGAS

-139 NGTLN
+139 GGTLD
-144 VGGNIRFGGTGVNGV
+144 VGGNIRFGGTGINGGD
-159 NVGYIT
+159 VGYIT
-165 GTYDAQTINFNSSR
+165 GTYDAANIYLTSH

-185 LSDGGGATLNF
+185 YADGGGATLNF
-196 NATNRITINQA
+196 NATNNITINQA
-207 SFDNSDAGAQHS
+207 SFDNNDAGTQHS
-219 YMNFKGSNINVSGS
+219 YMNFKGSNIKVSGS
-233 SFTDDTNGGFSF
+233 SFKDDTDGGFNF

-251 SAISFNKTKFN
+251 SVISFNQTSFNQGAYNFSNSTTLSFDNSNFN
-262 QGTYNFTNSA
+262 QGTYHFNSTQ
-272 NLSFNN
+272 STFEN
-278 SNFNQSTYNFNS
+278 SNFNQ
-290 LQSTFNNSTFNQGT
+290 GT
-304 YNFTDNTSF
+304 YSF
-313 NNDTFNQG
+313 NTN
-321 TYNFNT
+321 
-327 SKVSFSGANTLNSS
+327 KVSFSGTNTLNSS

-349 SVSFGSG
+349 SVSFNSG
-356 AVFNLNQ
+356 AIFNLNQ
-363 TLNANQTY
+363 TLNNNQTY

-376 NGTIQ
+376 NGAIQ

-397 DKAISHVE
+397 DKAISHVG

-415 DINGQDETLQETFSN
+415 DINGQDETLQETFN
-430 KSITTQFLGDDLQ
+430 KQSIITQFLGDDLQ
-443 AKAKATYQ
+443 QQAQQTYQ
-451 QDLNNS
+451 EDVAHSQNALNNVTS
-457 QSALSNATNDNKIA
+457 DNTIA
-471 SADTGYTNNQNT
+471 SNDTSYTQSKNT
-483 TIKQDAQNLE
+483 AVAKDAQGLE
-493 HTSQQIA
+493 NTNQKIQQ
-500 KDEQALQGDLNK
+500 DEQALEKDLAQI
-512 LKQLANSSFNEQ
+512 KQLANSTTGFNEQ
-524 AFNQAQSKEQ
+524 AFNTAQKQEQ
-534 QDEQTLQNEEN
+534 QDEQTLQNDEN
-545 TFSSEQEGLE
+545 AFNTKQEGLE
-555 KALANAKEQQEQ
+555 
-567 QQAQATYQQDLNNSQ
+567 QA
-582 SALSNATNDN
+582 
-592 KIASADTDYT
+592 I
-602 KNQNT
+602 
-607 AIKQDAQNLEN
+607 
-618 TSQQITQ
+618 
-625 DQKDLEQ
+625 
-632 DLDKLQQLA
+632 
-641 NSKTGFNEQ
+641 
-650 AFNQAQST
+650 
-658 EQQDE
+658 
-663 QTLQNEEETFSS
+663 
-675 EQEGLEKALAN
+675 AN
-686 AKHTSPTPTKH
+686 AKHVSPTP
-697 TAQNNPPNKV
+697 
-707 SPPTQNLPTTNVWNG
+707 
-722 VYNFQNQTYSKKGIY
+722 
-737 YIDPNLSG
+737 
-745 QSGQSGNT
+745 
-753 LSTYGYLDWFT
+753 
-764 LKNKFSVNANNGTL
+764 
-778 IIGNNTE
+778 
-785 SANTKGLIWIGDDKG
+785 
-800 LVYYNTGTF
+800 
-809 NAANI
+809 
-814 YLTSNLKTGN
+814 
-824 GFSGEGATLNF
+824 
-835 NATNRITINQAS
+835 
-847 FDNSDAGA
+847 
-855 QHSYMNFKGSN
+855 
-866 INVSGSSFTD
+866 
-876 DTNGGFSFS
+876 
-885 GNNNNSAISFN
+885 
-896 KTKFNQGTY
+896 
-905 NFTNS
+905 
-910 ANLSFNNSNFN
+910 
-921 QSTYNFNSLQ
+921 
-931 STFNNS
+931 
-937 TFNQGTYNFTDNTS
+937 
-951 FNNDT
+951 
-956 FNQGTYNFNTSKV
+956 
-969 SFSGANTLNSSSP
+969 
-982 FASLKGSVS
+982 
-991 FGSGAVFNLNQT
+991 
-1003 LNANQTYDIL
+1003 
-1013 TTNGTIQYGVY
+1013 
-1024 QSYLWDL
+1024 
-1031 INYKGDKA
+1031 
-1039 ISHVEV
+1039 SH
-1045 GNNTYDVTFDI
+1045 
-1056 NGQDETL
+1056 
-1063 QETFSN
+1063 
-1069 KSITTQFLGDDL
+1069 
-1081 QAKAKATYQQDL
+1081 A
-1093 NNSQSALS
+1093 
-1101 NATNDN
+1101 
-1107 KIASADTGYT
+1107 
-1117 NNQNTT
+1117 
-1123 IKQDAQNLE
+1123 
-1132 HTSQQ
+1132 
-1137 IAKDEQAL
+1137 
-1145 QGDLNK
+1145 
-1151 LKQLANSSF
+1151 
-1160 NEQAFNQAQSKEQQD
+1160 
-1175 EQTLQNEEETF
+1175 
-1186 SSEQE
+1186 
-1191 GLEKA
+1191 
-1196 LANAK
+1196 
-1201 PASPTPTPTPTPTP
+1201 
-1215 SPTPNP
+1215 P
-1221 TPTKHTAPNKV
+1221 TPTKHTAPNTPPNKV
-1232 PPTPPTQNLPTTN
+1232 SPTPPTQNLPTTN

-1259 QKGVYY
+1259 NKGIYY
-1265 IDPNLSGQSGQSAN
+1265 IDPNLSGQSGQSGN
-1279 TLSTYTANLLGRS
+1279 TLSTYTANLFGRS
-1292 FGVNIQNGTL
+1292 FSVNIQNGTL

-1322 GFGYIIGTFN
+1322 GFGYITGTFN

-1343 TGEGVSGS
+1343 TGEGVSNS

-1358 TFKASDNITMD
+1358 TFKASNNITMD

-1386 ASQHSYATFD
+1386 ASQHSYAAFD
-1396 ATNNIS
+1396 ALNNIS

-1416 SFNAKNISFSNA
+1416 SFSAKNISFSNA

-1447 NSLSFNNS
+1447 NSLSFINS
-1455 RLNGGAVYNLWAN
+1455 RLNGGAVYNLQAN

-1494 QLLGNTSFTLSSQ
+1494 QLLGNTNFTLSSQ

-1529 SQTAFKNSLTLDNN
+1529 SQAAFKNSLTLDNN

-1566 SLNIYNGSQATFN
+1566 SLNIYNGSQATFS

-1584 GATLSLNA
+1584 GGTLSLNA
-1592 NSKLN
+1592 SSKLN

-1616 SVSNASSL
+1616 SASNTSSL

-1634 QATFGGNTTID
+1634 QADFGGNTTID
-1645 AASFNFDSASSL
+1645 TASFNFDSASSL
-1657 SFNNL
+1657 NFNNL

-1674 PSLSKALMS
+1674 PSLTKALMS
-1683 VSGQFVLGNNGDIN
+1683 VSGQFVLGSNGDIN

-1833 TPKGSQTPQT
+1833 TPKGSQTPQA

-1865 SGNLKTLLGILS
+1865 SENLKTLLGILS
-1877 QNSATLKEMI
+1877 QNSAALKEMI
-1887 ETNQLDNITSIN
+1887 ESNQLDNITNIN
-1899 EVLQLLDRIKITP
+1899 EVLQLLDKIKITQT
-1912 AQKQALLETINHLTD
+1912 QKQALLETINHLTD
-1927 NINQTFSNG
+1927 NINQTFNNG
-1936 NLVIGATQDHVT
+1936 NLVIGATQDNVT

-1963 PCALDSA
+1963 PCTLDST

-2017 GGSADITFQSANN
+2017 GGSADVTFQSANN

-2039 AQATDNIFNLLGQEG
+2039 AQATDNIFNLLGQKG

-2069 QMAMEKIKQAGG
+2069 QVAMEKIKQAGG
-2081 LGNFV
+2081 LGNFI
-2086 ENALIPLSKEL
+2086 ENALSPLSKEL
-2097 PSSLQ
+2097 PTSLQ
-2102 NETLGQLIGQNNLDN
+2102 DETLGQLIGQNNLDD

-2173 MDASELSS
+2173 IDASELSS
-2181 ILSVILKDITNP
+2181 ILSVVLKDITNP

-2199 DIGVVANDLLDEFL
+2199 DIGVVANDLLNEFL

-2241 GIYNQG
+2241 GVYNQG

-2286 SNGYVFVNNSS
+2286 SNGYVFVNDSS

-2366 EICINLANCP
+2366 EICVNLANCP

-2406 VIASNGAIDLSQVKN
+2406 AITSNGVIDLSQVTN

-2440 LTIANAF
+2440 LTITNAF

-2457 NGDFTLNQQATLSTN
+2457 NGNFTLNQQATLSTN

-2502 AQGIATI
+2502 AQGSATI
-2509 MTNYNNPLIQFNTS
+2509 MANDNNPLIQFNAS
-2523 SKETGAYTLIDSAK
+2523 SKEVGTYTLIDSAK

-2560 TLININGKHM
+2560 ALIDINGKHM
-2570 VMTDN
+2570 VMSDN

-2584 SIKDGG
+2584 NIKDGG
-2590 LIVGFKDSQNQYI
+2590 LVVGFKDSQNQYI

-2611 VKIAVSNAPINNLQ
+2611 VKIAVSNDPINNLQ

-2635 IQGIQGVDSIEQ
+2635 IQGVQSVDSIDQ
-2647 AGGTQ
+2647 AGGNQ

-2678 TKDLTTIAGD
+2678 AKDLTTIAGD

-2697 NPNFKNDATNI
+2697 NPDFKNDATNI

-2874 NTWTTDAKINYG
+2874 DTWTTDAKINYG

-2901 IGLAYYY
+2901 VGLAYYY
-2908 IGMSGLRGIM
+2908 IGLSGLRGIM

>member
-1 MAFKKAGLISK
+1 MAFKKARLISR
-12 FISKGSF
+12 FISKESF
-19 KLNKISKKIFK
+19 KLNKISKKFFT
-30 LNPILKRE
+30 LNQILKRE
-38 KPLKRHKKTKSIKK
+38 KPLKRHKKTKSIEK

-63 SVLLIGALGGLPH
+63 SVLLIGALGGLSH
-76 LRASE
+76 LRANE

-86 WWSGYHD
+86 WSSWSYQD
-93 KIESGSNSPT
+93 NIESGPNSPT
-103 HNSYCLFSSTQG
+103 HNSYCLFSSAQG

-139 NGTLN
+139 NGTLDI
-144 VGGNIRFGGTGVNGV
+144 GGNIRFGGTGINGGD
-159 NVGYIT
+159 VGYIT
-165 GTYDAQTINFNSSR
+165 GTYDAQTINFNSSH

-185 LSDGGGATLNF
+185 YADGGGATLNF
-196 NATNRITINQA
+196 NATNNITINQA
-207 SFDNSDAGAQHS
+207 SFDNSDAGTQHS
-219 YMNFKGSNINVSGS
+219 YMNFKGSNIKVSGS
-233 SFTDDTNGGFSF
+233 IFTDDTDGGFSF

-251 SAISFNKTKFN
+251 SAISFNQTNFN
-262 QGTYNFTNSA
+262 QGTYNFSNSA
-272 NLSFNN
+272 TLSFNN
-278 SNFNQSTYNFNS
+278 SNFNQGTYHFNDNAS
-290 LQSTFNNSTFNQGT
+290 FNNNTFNQGT
-304 YNFTDNTSF
+304 YDFSNNTSF

-321 TYNFNT
+321 TYHFNT
-327 SKVSFSGANTLNSS
+327 SKVSFSGINTLNSS

-349 SVSFGSG
+349 SVSFNSN
-356 AVFNLNQ
+356 AIFNLNQ
-363 TLNANQTY
+363 TLNNNQTY

-376 NGTIQ
+376 NGAIQ

-415 DINGQDETLQETFSN
+415 DIDGQDETLQETFN
-430 KSITTQFLGDDLQ
+430 KQSITTQFLGDNLQ
-443 AKAKATYQ
+443 QEAQKTYQ
-451 QDLNNS
+451 EDVNNS
-457 QSALSNATNDNKIA
+457 QNALNGVTSDNKIA
-471 SADTGYTNNQNT
+471 SADTSDTTSKNT
-483 TIKQDAQNLE
+483 TIATDAQNLE
-493 HTSQQIA
+493 NTNQKIQQ
-500 KDEQALQGDLNK
+500 DEQDLEKDLENV
-512 LKQLANSSFNEQ
+512 KQLANSTTGFNEQ
-524 AFNQAQSKEQ
+524 AFNQTQKQEQ
-534 QDEQTLQNEEN
+534 QDEQTLQNDEN
-545 TFSSEQEGLE
+545 AFNTEQEGLE
-555 KALANAKEQQEQ
+555 
-567 QQAQATYQQDLNNSQ
+567 QA
-582 SALSNATNDN
+582 
-592 KIASADTDYT
+592 I
-602 KNQNT
+602 
-607 AIKQDAQNLEN
+607 
-618 TSQQITQ
+618 
-625 DQKDLEQ
+625 
-632 DLDKLQQLA
+632 
-641 NSKTGFNEQ
+641 
-650 AFNQAQST
+650 
-658 EQQDE
+658 
-663 QTLQNEEETFSS
+663 
-675 EQEGLEKALAN
+675 AN
-686 AKHTSPTPTKH
+686 AKHVSPTPNPTPSPTPTPTKH
-697 TAQNNPPNKV
+697 TAPNTPPSQV
-707 SPPTQNLPTTNVWNG
+707 PPTPTQNPPAESVWSG
-722 VYNFQNQTYSKKGIY
+722 VYWLQNKTYSNKGIY

-753 LSTYGYLDWFT
+753 LSTY
-764 LKNKFSVNANNGTL
+764 
-778 IIGNNTE
+778 
-785 SANTKGLIWIGDDKG
+785 
-800 LVYYNTGTF
+800 
-809 NAANI
+809 
-814 YLTSNLKTGN
+814 
-824 GFSGEGATLNF
+824 
-835 NATNRITINQAS
+835 
-847 FDNSDAGA
+847 
-855 QHSYMNFKGSN
+855 
-866 INVSGSSFTD
+866 
-876 DTNGGFSFS
+876 
-885 GNNNNSAISFN
+885 
-896 KTKFNQGTY
+896 
-905 NFTNS
+905 
-910 ANLSFNNSNFN
+910 
-921 QSTYNFNSLQ
+921 
-931 STFNNS
+931 
-937 TFNQGTYNFTDNTS
+937 
-951 FNNDT
+951 
-956 FNQGTYNFNTSKV
+956 
-969 SFSGANTLNSSSP
+969 
-982 FASLKGSVS
+982 
-991 FGSGAVFNLNQT
+991 
-1003 LNANQTYDIL
+1003 
-1013 TTNGTIQYGVY
+1013 
-1024 QSYLWDL
+1024 
-1031 INYKGDKA
+1031 
-1039 ISHVEV
+1039 
-1045 GNNTYDVTFDI
+1045 
-1056 NGQDETL
+1056 
-1063 QETFSN
+1063 
-1069 KSITTQFLGDDL
+1069 
-1081 QAKAKATYQQDL
+1081 
-1093 NNSQSALS
+1093 
-1101 NATNDN
+1101 
-1107 KIASADTGYT
+1107 
-1117 NNQNTT
+1117 
-1123 IKQDAQNLE
+1123 
-1132 HTSQQ
+1132 
-1137 IAKDEQAL
+1137 
-1145 QGDLNK
+1145 
-1151 LKQLANSSF
+1151 
-1160 NEQAFNQAQSKEQQD
+1160 
-1175 EQTLQNEEETF
+1175 
-1186 SSEQE
+1186 
-1191 GLEKA
+1191 
-1196 LANAK
+1196 
-1201 PASPTPTPTPTPTP
+1201 
-1215 SPTPNP
+1215 
-1221 TPTKHTAPNKV
+1221 
-1232 PPTPPTQNLPTTN
+1232 
-1245 VWNGVYWLQNQTYS
+1245 
-1259 QKGVYY
+1259 
-1265 IDPNLSGQSGQSAN
+1265 
-1279 TLSTYTANLLGRS
+1279 TANLLGRS
-1292 FGVNIQNGTL
+1292 FGVNTNNGTL

-1322 GFGYIIGTFN
+1322 GFGYITGTFN

-1343 TGEGVSGS
+1343 TGEGVSDS

-1369 GLNYNDAETVT
+1369 GLNYNNAETVT

-1386 ASQHSYATFD
+1386 ASQHSYTTFD

-1416 SFNAKNISFSNA
+1416 SFSAKNISFSNA

-1434 NPGGSSVISANAA
+1434 NPGGSSVISANAS
-1447 NSLSFNNS
+1447 NSLSFIDS
-1455 RLNGGAVYNLWAN
+1455 RLNGGAIYNLQAN

-1529 SQTAFKNSLTLDNN
+1529 SQAAFKNSLTLDNN

-1584 GATLSLNA
+1584 GGTLSLNA
-1592 NSKLN
+1592 SSKLN

-1616 SVSNASSL
+1616 NANNTSSL

-1634 QATFGGNTTID
+1634 QADFGGNTTID

-1657 SFNNL
+1657 NFNNL

-1674 PSLSKALMS
+1674 PSLTKALMS

-1707 TKSVTYNILNAQ
+1707 TKSATYNILNAQ

-1732 KILFYGMKIQNA
+1732 KILFYGVKIQNA
-1744 TYSDNNNI
+1744 TYSDNNNT

-1799 NYQASKQNPTGYSYD
+1799 NYQASKQNLTGYSYD

-1833 TPKGSQTPQT
+1833 TPKGSQTPQA

-1865 SGNLKTLLGILS
+1865 SENLKTLLGILS

-1887 ETNQLDNITSIN
+1887 ESNQLDNITNIN
-1899 EVLQLLDRIKITP
+1899 EVLQLLDKIKITQ
-1912 AQKQALLETINHLTD
+1912 AQKQALLDIINHLTD
-1927 NINQTFSNG
+1927 NINQTFNNG
-1936 NLVIGATQDHVT
+1936 NLVIGATQDNVT

-1963 PCALDSA
+1963 PCVLDSA

-2005 TGTLGSGNAFES
+2005 TGTIGSGNAFES
-2017 GGSADITFQSANN
+2017 GGSADVTFQSANN

-2081 LGNFV
+2081 LGNFI
-2086 ENALIPLSKEL
+2086 ENALSPLSKEL
-2097 PSSLQ
+2097 PASLQ
-2102 NETLGQLIGQNNLDN
+2102 DETLGQLIGQNNLDD
-2117 LLNNSGVMNAIQNII
+2117 LLNNSGVMNEIQNII
-2132 SKKLSIFGNF
+2132 SQKLSIFGNF

-2173 MDASELSS
+2173 IDASEISS

-2199 DIGVVANDLLDEFL
+2199 DIGVVANDLLNEFL

-2241 GIYNQG
+2241 GVYNQG

-2366 EICINLANCP
+2366 EICVNLANCP
-2376 TTKNSSSTNSSVTPT
+2376 TTKNSSPANSSVTPT

-2406 VIASNGAIDLSQVKN
+2406 AIASNGAIDLSQVTN

-2440 LTIANAF
+2440 LTITNAF
-2447 NNASNSTANI
+2447 NNVSNSTANI
-2457 NGDFTLNQQATLSTN
+2457 NGNFTLNQQATLSTN

-2502 AQGIATI
+2502 TQGTATI
-2509 MTNYNNPLIQFNTS
+2509 MANDNNPLIQFNTS
-2523 SKETGAYTLIDSAK
+2523 SKETGTYTLIDSTK
-2537 AIYYGYND
+2537 AIYYGYNN

-2560 TLININGKHM
+2560 ALIDINGKHM

-2590 LIVGFKDSQNQYI
+2590 LVVGFKDSQNQYI

-2611 VKIAVSNAPINNLQ
+2611 VKIAVSNDPINNLQ

-2635 IQGIQGVDSIEQ
+2635 IQGVQSVDSIDQ
-2647 AGGTQ
+2647 AGGNQ

-2725 DTSTFASADF
+2725 DTSTFARSDF
-2735 HERLEALKNKRFA
+2735 LERLEALKNKRFA

-2813 SGFHANITQSG
+2813 SGFHGNITQSG

-2860 YDPLLSIINQSYRY
+2860 YDPLLSIINQSYKY
-2874 NTWTTDAKINYG
+2874 DTWTTDAKINYG

-2901 IGLAYYY
+2901 VGLSYYY
-2908 IGMSGLRGIM
+2908 IGLSGLRGIM

>member
-1 MAFKKAGLISK
+1 MAFKKARLISR
-12 FISKGSF
+12 FVSKGSF
-19 KLNKISKKIFK
+19 KLNKISKKFFT
-30 LNPILKRE
+30 LNRILKRE
-38 KPLKRHKKTKSIKK
+38 KPLKRHKKTKSIEK

-63 SVLLIGALGGLPH
+63 SVLLIGALGGLSH
-76 LRASE
+76 LRANE

-86 WWSGYHD
+86 WSSWSYQD
-93 KIESGSNSPT
+93 NIESGPNSPT
-103 HNSYCLFSSTQG
+103 HNSYCLFSSAQG

-139 NGTLN
+139 NGTLDI
-144 VGGNIRFGGTGVNGV
+144 GGNIRFGGTGINGGD
-159 NVGYIT
+159 VGYIT
-165 GTYDAQTINFNSSR
+165 GTYDAQTINFNSSH

-185 LSDGGGATLNF
+185 YADGGGATLNF
-196 NATNRITINQA
+196 NATNNITINQA
-207 SFDNSDAGAQHS
+207 SFNNSDAGTQHS
-219 YMNFKGSNINVSGS
+219 YMNFKGSNIKVSGS
-233 SFTDDTNGGFSF
+233 SFTDDTDGGFSF
-245 SGNNNN
+245 SGSNNN
-251 SAISFNKTKFN
+251 STISFNKTNFN
-262 QGTYNFTNSA
+262 QGTYNFSNSA
-272 NLSFNN
+272 SSSFDN
-278 SNFNQSTYNFNS
+278 SS
-290 LQSTFNNSTFNQGT
+290 FNQGT
-304 YNFTDNTSF
+304 YNFNDNISFNNNTFNQGTYDFSNNTSF

-327 SKVSFSGANTLNSS
+327 SKVSFSGINTLNSS

-349 SVSFGSG
+349 SVSFNSG
-356 AVFNLNQ
+356 AIFNLNQ
-363 TLNANQTY
+363 TLNNNQTY

-376 NGTIQ
+376 NGAIQ

-397 DKAISHVE
+397 DKAMSHVE

-430 KSITTQFLGDDLQ
+430 QSIITQFLGDDLQ
-443 AKAKATYQ
+443 QQAQKTYQ
-451 QDLNNS
+451 EDVNNS
-457 QSALSNATNDNKIA
+457 QNALNDVTSDKEIA
-471 SADTGYTNNQNT
+471 STDTSYTKSSNP
-483 TIKQDAQNLE
+483 TIATDAQNLE
-493 HTSQQIA
+493 STNQKIQQ
-500 KDEQALQGDLNK
+500 DEQDLEK
-512 LKQLANSSFNEQ
+512 DLAQIKQLANSTTGFNEQ
-524 AFNQAQSKEQ
+524 AFTQAQKQEQ
-534 QDEQTLQNEEN
+534 QEEQTLQNEEN
-545 TFSSEQEGLE
+545 AFNTKQEGLE
-555 KALANAKEQQEQ
+555 
-567 QQAQATYQQDLNNSQ
+567 QA
-582 SALSNATNDN
+582 
-592 KIASADTDYT
+592 I
-602 KNQNT
+602 
-607 AIKQDAQNLEN
+607 
-618 TSQQITQ
+618 
-625 DQKDLEQ
+625 
-632 DLDKLQQLA
+632 
-641 NSKTGFNEQ
+641 
-650 AFNQAQST
+650 
-658 EQQDE
+658 
-663 QTLQNEEETFSS
+663 
-675 EQEGLEKALAN
+675 AN
-686 AKHTSPTPTKH
+686 AKHASPTPSPTPTPTPSPTKH
-697 TAQNNPPNKV
+697 TAPNTPPSQV
-707 SPPTQNLPTTNVWNG
+707 PPTPTQNPPAESVWNG
-722 VYNFQNQTYSKKGIY
+722 VYWLQNKTYSNKGIY

-753 LSTYGYLDWFT
+753 LSTY
-764 LKNKFSVNANNGTL
+764 
-778 IIGNNTE
+778 
-785 SANTKGLIWIGDDKG
+785 
-800 LVYYNTGTF
+800 
-809 NAANI
+809 
-814 YLTSNLKTGN
+814 
-824 GFSGEGATLNF
+824 
-835 NATNRITINQAS
+835 
-847 FDNSDAGA
+847 
-855 QHSYMNFKGSN
+855 
-866 INVSGSSFTD
+866 
-876 DTNGGFSFS
+876 
-885 GNNNNSAISFN
+885 
-896 KTKFNQGTY
+896 
-905 NFTNS
+905 
-910 ANLSFNNSNFN
+910 
-921 QSTYNFNSLQ
+921 
-931 STFNNS
+931 
-937 TFNQGTYNFTDNTS
+937 
-951 FNNDT
+951 
-956 FNQGTYNFNTSKV
+956 
-969 SFSGANTLNSSSP
+969 
-982 FASLKGSVS
+982 
-991 FGSGAVFNLNQT
+991 
-1003 LNANQTYDIL
+1003 
-1013 TTNGTIQYGVY
+1013 
-1024 QSYLWDL
+1024 
-1031 INYKGDKA
+1031 
-1039 ISHVEV
+1039 
-1045 GNNTYDVTFDI
+1045 
-1056 NGQDETL
+1056 
-1063 QETFSN
+1063 
-1069 KSITTQFLGDDL
+1069 
-1081 QAKAKATYQQDL
+1081 
-1093 NNSQSALS
+1093 
-1101 NATNDN
+1101 
-1107 KIASADTGYT
+1107 
-1117 NNQNTT
+1117 
-1123 IKQDAQNLE
+1123 
-1132 HTSQQ
+1132 
-1137 IAKDEQAL
+1137 
-1145 QGDLNK
+1145 
-1151 LKQLANSSF
+1151 
-1160 NEQAFNQAQSKEQQD
+1160 
-1175 EQTLQNEEETF
+1175 
-1186 SSEQE
+1186 
-1191 GLEKA
+1191 
-1196 LANAK
+1196 
-1201 PASPTPTPTPTPTP
+1201 
-1215 SPTPNP
+1215 
-1221 TPTKHTAPNKV
+1221 
-1232 PPTPPTQNLPTTN
+1232 
-1245 VWNGVYWLQNQTYS
+1245 
-1259 QKGVYY
+1259 
-1265 IDPNLSGQSGQSAN
+1265 
-1279 TLSTYTANLLGRS
+1279 TANLLGRS
-1292 FGVNIQNGTL
+1292 FSVNIQNGTL
-1302 IIGNNTES
+1302 IIGNNTEN

-1322 GFGYIIGTFN
+1322 GFGYITGTFN

-1343 TGEGVSGS
+1343 TGEGVSNS

-1386 ASQHSYATFD
+1386 ASQHSYAAFD
-1396 ATNNIS
+1396 AMNNIS
-1402 VTNSSFSD
+1402 VTDSSFSD

-1416 SFNAKNISFSNA
+1416 SFSAKNISFSNA

-1447 NSLSFNNS
+1447 NSLSFSNS
-1455 RLNGGAVYNLWAN
+1455 RLNGGAIYNLQAN

-1529 SQTAFKNSLTLDNN
+1529 SQAAFKNSLTLDNN
-1543 SNLSLDNQSVLNAS
+1543 SNLSLDNQSVLNAN

-1584 GATLSLNA
+1584 GGTLSLNA
-1592 NSKLN
+1592 SSKLN

-1616 SVSNASSL
+1616 SASNTSSL

-1634 QATFGGNTTID
+1634 QADFGGNTTID
-1645 AASFNFDSASSL
+1645 TASFNFDSASSL

-1662 TANGALNFNGYA
+1662 TANGALNFNGYT
-1674 PSLSKALMS
+1674 PSLTKALMS

-1833 TPKGSQTPQT
+1833 IPKGSQTPQA

-1853 LNSLNIYNKGFS
+1853 LSSLNIYNKGFS
-1865 SGNLKTLLGILS
+1865 SENLKTLLGILS
-1877 QNSATLKEMI
+1877 QNSAALKEMI
-1887 ETNQLDNITSIN
+1887 ESNQLDNITNIN
-1899 EVLQLLDRIKITP
+1899 EVLQLLDKIKITQ

-1936 NLVIGATQDHVT
+1936 NLVIGATQDNVT

-1963 PCALDSA
+1963 PCVLDSA

-2005 TGTLGSGNAFES
+2005 TGTIGSGNAFES
-2017 GGSADITFQSANN
+2017 GGSADVTFQSANN

-2081 LGNFV
+2081 LGNFI
-2086 ENALIPLSKEL
+2086 ENALSPLSKEL
-2097 PSSLQ
+2097 PASLQ
-2102 NETLGQLIGQNNLDN
+2102 DETLGQLIGQNNLDD
-2117 LLNNSGVMNAIQNII
+2117 LLNNSGVMNEIQNII
-2132 SKKLSIFGNF
+2132 SQKLSIFGNF

-2173 MDASELSS
+2173 IDASELSS
-2181 ILSVILKDITNP
+2181 ILGVILKDITNP

-2199 DIGVVANDLLDEFL
+2199 DIGVVANDLLNEFL

-2226 VSNIINNI
+2226 VSNIINNV

-2241 GIYNQG
+2241 GVYNQG

-2262 NDLGALLSPR
+2262 NNLGALLSPR

-2319 NTIDFSKYQGA
+2319 NTIDFSKYQGT

-2366 EICINLANCP
+2366 EICVNLANCP
-2376 TTKNSSSTNSSVTPT
+2376 TTKNSSSANSSVTPT
-2391 NESLSVRANNFTFLG
+2391 NETLSVRANNFTFLG
-2406 VIASNGAIDLSQVKN
+2406 AIISNGAIDLSQVTN

-2440 LTIANAF
+2440 LTITNAF

-2457 NGDFTLNQQATLSTN
+2457 DGNFTLNQQATLSTN
-2472 ASGLNVMGNFNSY
+2472 ANGLNVMGNFNSY

-2502 AQGIATI
+2502 TQGTATI
-2509 MTNYNNPLIQFNTS
+2509 MANDNNPLIQFNAS
-2523 SKETGAYTLIDSAK
+2523 SKEVGTYTLIDSAK
-2537 AIYYGYND
+2537 AIYYGYNN

-2560 TLININGKHM
+2560 ALIDINGKHM

-2584 SIKDGG
+2584 SVKDGG
-2590 LIVGFKDSQNQYI
+2590 LVVGFKDSQNQYI

-2611 VKIAVSNAPINNLQ
+2611 VKIAVSNDPINNPQ

-2635 IQGIQGVDSIEQ
+2635 IQGVQSVDSIDQ
-2647 AGGTQ
+2647 AGGNQ

-2725 DTSTFASADF
+2725 DTSTFARSDF
-2735 HERLEALKNKRFA
+2735 LERLEALKNKRFA

-2778 ASFINGGTG
+2778 ASFISGGTG

-2792 NVGYDRFIKGVI
+2792 NIGYDRFIKGVI

-2824 SSNVNMGV
+2824 SSNVNVGV

-2874 NTWTTDAKINYG
+2874 DTWTTDAKINYG

-2901 IGLAYYY
+2901 VGLAYYY
-2908 IGMSGLRGIM
+2908 IGLSGLRGIM

>member
-1 MAFKKAGLISK
+1 MAFKKARLISR

-19 KLNKISKKIFK
+19 KLNKISKKIFT
-30 LNPILKRE
+30 LNQILKRE

-52 PFNKNKSFLKA
+52 LSNRNKSFLKA
-63 SVLLIGALGGLPH
+63 SVLLIGALGGLSH

-86 WWSGYHD
+86 WSSWSYQD
-93 KIESGSNSPT
+93 NIESGPNSPT
-103 HNSYCLFSSTQG
+103 HNSYCLFSSAQG

-139 NGTLN
+139 NGTLDIR
-144 VGGNIRFGGTGVNGV
+144 GNIRFGGTGINGGD
-159 NVGYIT
+159 VGYIT
-165 GTYDAQTINFNSSR
+165 GTYDAQTMNFNSSH

-185 LSDGGGATLNF
+185 YADGGGATLNF
-196 NATNRITINQA
+196 NTTNNITINQA
-207 SFDNSDAGAQHS
+207 SFDNGDAGTQKS
-219 YMNFKGSNINVSGS
+219 YMNFKGSNIKVSGS
-233 SFTDDTNGGFSF
+233 SFTDDTDGGFNF

-251 SAISFNKTKFN
+251 STISFNQTSFN
-262 QGTYNFTNSA
+262 QGTYNFSNSA
-272 NLSFNN
+272 TLSFNN
-278 SNFNQSTYNFNS
+278 SSFNQGAYHFNSTQSTFENSNFNQETYNFNDS
-290 LQSTFNNSTFNQGT
+290 V
-304 YNFTDNTSF
+304 SF
-313 NNDTFNQG
+313 NNNTFNQG

-327 SKVSFSGANTLNSS
+327 SKVSFSGTNTLNSS
-341 SPFASLKG
+341 SPFANLKG
-349 SVSFGSG
+349 SVSFNSG
-356 AVFNLNQ
+356 AIFNLNQ
-363 TLNANQTY
+363 TLNNNQTY

-376 NGTIQ
+376 NGAIQ

-415 DINGQDETLQETFSN
+415 DIDGQDETLQETFN
-430 KSITTQFLGDDLQ
+430 NQSITTQFLGDDLQ
-443 AKAKATYQ
+443 QEAQKTYQ
-451 QDLNNS
+451 EDVAHSQNALNGVTS
-457 QSALSNATNDNKIA
+457 DKEIA
-471 SADTGYTNNQNT
+471 SADTSYTQSSNPT
-483 TIKQDAQNLE
+483 
-493 HTSQQIA
+493 IA
-500 KDEQALQGDLNK
+500 KDAQTLESTNQTIQQDKQALEKDLAQI
-512 LKQLANSSFNEQ
+512 KQLANSTTGFNEQ
-524 AFNQAQSKEQ
+524 AFTQAQKQEQ
-534 QDEQTLQNEEN
+534 QDEQTLQDDEN
-545 TFSSEQEGLE
+545 AFNTEQEGL
-555 KALANAKEQQEQ
+555 K
-567 QQAQATYQQDLNNSQ
+567 QA
-582 SALSNATNDN
+582 
-592 KIASADTDYT
+592 I
-602 KNQNT
+602 
-607 AIKQDAQNLEN
+607 
-618 TSQQITQ
+618 
-625 DQKDLEQ
+625 
-632 DLDKLQQLA
+632 
-641 NSKTGFNEQ
+641 
-650 AFNQAQST
+650 
-658 EQQDE
+658 
-663 QTLQNEEETFSS
+663 
-675 EQEGLEKALAN
+675 AN
-686 AKHTSPTPTKH
+686 AKHVSPTPTPTKH
-697 TAQNNPPNKV
+697 TAPNTPPSQV
-707 SPPTQNLPTTNVWNG
+707 PPTPTQNPPAESVWSG
-722 VYNFQNQTYSKKGIY
+722 VYWLQNKTYSKQGIY

-753 LSTYGYLDWFT
+753 LSTY
-764 LKNKFSVNANNGTL
+764 
-778 IIGNNTE
+778 
-785 SANTKGLIWIGDDKG
+785 
-800 LVYYNTGTF
+800 
-809 NAANI
+809 
-814 YLTSNLKTGN
+814 
-824 GFSGEGATLNF
+824 
-835 NATNRITINQAS
+835 
-847 FDNSDAGA
+847 
-855 QHSYMNFKGSN
+855 
-866 INVSGSSFTD
+866 
-876 DTNGGFSFS
+876 
-885 GNNNNSAISFN
+885 
-896 KTKFNQGTY
+896 
-905 NFTNS
+905 
-910 ANLSFNNSNFN
+910 
-921 QSTYNFNSLQ
+921 
-931 STFNNS
+931 
-937 TFNQGTYNFTDNTS
+937 
-951 FNNDT
+951 
-956 FNQGTYNFNTSKV
+956 
-969 SFSGANTLNSSSP
+969 
-982 FASLKGSVS
+982 
-991 FGSGAVFNLNQT
+991 
-1003 LNANQTYDIL
+1003 
-1013 TTNGTIQYGVY
+1013 
-1024 QSYLWDL
+1024 
-1031 INYKGDKA
+1031 
-1039 ISHVEV
+1039 
-1045 GNNTYDVTFDI
+1045 
-1056 NGQDETL
+1056 
-1063 QETFSN
+1063 
-1069 KSITTQFLGDDL
+1069 
-1081 QAKAKATYQQDL
+1081 
-1093 NNSQSALS
+1093 
-1101 NATNDN
+1101 
-1107 KIASADTGYT
+1107 
-1117 NNQNTT
+1117 
-1123 IKQDAQNLE
+1123 
-1132 HTSQQ
+1132 
-1137 IAKDEQAL
+1137 
-1145 QGDLNK
+1145 
-1151 LKQLANSSF
+1151 
-1160 NEQAFNQAQSKEQQD
+1160 
-1175 EQTLQNEEETF
+1175 
-1186 SSEQE
+1186 
-1191 GLEKA
+1191 
-1196 LANAK
+1196 
-1201 PASPTPTPTPTPTP
+1201 
-1215 SPTPNP
+1215 
-1221 TPTKHTAPNKV
+1221 
-1232 PPTPPTQNLPTTN
+1232 
-1245 VWNGVYWLQNQTYS
+1245 
-1259 QKGVYY
+1259 
-1265 IDPNLSGQSGQSAN
+1265 
-1279 TLSTYTANLLGRS
+1279 TANLLGRS
-1292 FGVNIQNGTL
+1292 FSVNANNGTL

-1322 GFGYIIGTFN
+1322 GFGYITGTFN

-1343 TGEGVSGS
+1343 TGEGVSNS

-1369 GLNYNDAETVT
+1369 GLNYNNAETVT

-1386 ASQHSYATFD
+1386 ASQHSYTTFD

-1410 MTWGKF
+1410 MTWGRF
-1416 SFNAKNISFSNA
+1416 SFSAENISFSNA

-1434 NPGGSSVISANAA
+1434 NPGGSSVISANAS
-1447 NSLSFNNS
+1447 NSLSFIDS
-1455 RLNGGAVYNLWAN
+1455 RLNGGAIYNLQAN

-1529 SQTAFKNSLTLDNN
+1529 SQAAFKNSLTLDNN
-1543 SNLSLDNQSVLNAS
+1543 SNLSLDNQSVLNAN
-1557 GASAFNNQA
+1557 GTSAFNNQA

-1579 SLFFN
+1579 GLFFN
-1584 GATLSLNA
+1584 GGTLSLNA
-1592 NSKLN
+1592 SSKLN

-1603 SNNTTINLDDSVL
+1603 SNDTTINLDDSVL
-1616 SVSNASSL
+1616 SANNTSSL

-1634 QATFGGNTTID
+1634 QADFGGNTTID
-1645 AASFNFDSASSL
+1645 TASFNFDSASSL
-1657 SFNNL
+1657 NFNNL

-1674 PSLSKALMS
+1674 PSLTKALMS

-1744 TYSDNNNI
+1744 TYSDNNNT

-1833 TPKGSQTPQT
+1833 TPKGSQTPQA

-1865 SGNLKTLLGILS
+1865 SENLKTLLGILS
-1877 QNSATLKEMI
+1877 QNSATLKEII
-1887 ETNQLDNITSIN
+1887 ESNQLDNITNIN
-1899 EVLQLLDRIKITP
+1899 EVLQLLDKIKITQ
-1912 AQKQALLETINHLTD
+1912 AQKQALLDIINHLTD
-1927 NINQTFSNG
+1927 NINQTFNNG
-1936 NLVIGATQDHVT
+1936 NLVIGATQDNAT

-2005 TGTLGSGNAFES
+2005 TGTIGSGNAFES
-2017 GGSADITFQSANN
+2017 GGSADVTFQSANN

-2081 LGNFV
+2081 LGNFI
-2086 ENALIPLSKEL
+2086 ENALSPLSKEL
-2097 PSSLQ
+2097 PASLQ
-2102 NETLGQLIGQNNLDN
+2102 DETLGQLIGQNNLDD
-2117 LLNNSGVMNAIQNII
+2117 LLNNSGVMNEIQNII
-2132 SKKLSIFGNF
+2132 SQKLSIFGNF

-2173 MDASELSS
+2173 IDASEISS

-2199 DIGVVANDLLDEFL
+2199 DISVVANDLLNEFL

-2226 VSNIINNI
+2226 VSNIINNV

-2241 GIYNQG
+2241 GVYNQG

-2376 TTKNSSSTNSSVTPT
+2376 TTKNGSPANSSVTPT
-2391 NESLSVRANNFTFLG
+2391 NETLSVRANNFTFLG
-2406 VIASNGAIDLSQVKN
+2406 AIASNGAIDLSQVTN

-2440 LTIANAF
+2440 LTITNAF

-2457 NGDFTLNQQATLSTN
+2457 DGNFTLNQQATLSTN

-2502 AQGIATI
+2502 TQGTATI
-2509 MTNYNNPLIQFNTS
+2509 MANNNPLIQFNAS
-2523 SKETGAYTLIDSAK
+2523 SKEAGTYTLIDSAK
-2537 AIYYGYND
+2537 AIYYGYNN

-2560 TLININGKHM
+2560 ALIDINGKRM

-2584 SIKDGG
+2584 SVKDGG
-2590 LIVGFKDSQNQYI
+2590 LVVGFKDSQNQYI

-2611 VKIAVSNAPINNLQ
+2611 VKIAVSNDPINNLQ

-2635 IQGIQGVDSIEQ
+2635 IQGVQSVDSIDQ
-2647 AGGTQ
+2647 AGGNQ

-2755 DVILKYSQ
+2755 DVILKYFQ

-2824 SSNVNMGV
+2824 SSNVNVGV

-2860 YDPLLSIINQSYRY
+2860 YDPLLSIINQSYKY
-2874 NTWTTDAKINYG
+2874 DTWTTDAKINYG

-2901 IGLAYYY
+2901 VGLSYYY
-2908 IGMSGLRGIM
+2908 IGLSGLRGIM

-3033 GMRYAF
+3033 GVRYAF